1 MDEEILGSV
10 LHGIKPKDY
19 TPIQVRP
26 TPEFGGIQLTEEQQA
41 KKDNMESVKD
51 GEILPLGGFTDTV
64 EAQWE
69 SAKDLVKST
78 DVYKNLFGNS
88 APDDNR
94 LEQSEKLGSA
104 LGIAPQL
111 IASDPDMY
119 KAAVTTYER
128 QRNAAA
134 LNNQPFS
141 AKTLNELYPELDT
154 EDPVATTIALKDYTN
169 ILKSR
174 EAAAQGAA
182 VYTMPESKL
191 TDLSNVIGYL
201 YDTGTHFAGT
211 AYKAGQALD
220 AQSELMYKASIGEI
234 SDEEVEKAIPDLMN
248 AQKAYNAEIGDSY
261 VAKIVGETISQLSMQ
276 KNMIMRG
283 AAEILSPIAPL
294 AQPILAATKTNL
306 PQIATLGAASAAGA
320 VGATGVV
327 AGAAVTGAAAL
338 TGLIALG
345 TASVFTGT
353 YRAEAGQAYWDWRT
367 QKDKN
372 GKSVYTREQAI
383 GHAKRVGRINAA
395 IETGAWELALKG
407 ITKVWGSDAAK
418 AVIKNEAAMKKLI
431 GAGRAAV
438 GAKAIG
444 YGAKQFAKVAAPE
457 IAEEGL
463 QSLSA
468 DMDTRLFGKETVPVR
483 EMMGNALDAMIEA
496 VPSVV
501 GMSIGGA
508 ALAGT
513 GAHRAM
519 KRIAGLSEMK
529 DAVIE
534 FKRENERSMLQKLMD
549 LRSESSLYQKAPET
563 YRKTLQNQLD
573 HTGSG
578 TLYIDAS
585 AAAENE
591 KTHDALNKLV
601 EDGTIT
607 AKELDDAIK
616 TGKPLEVETGKYMQT
631 ATPETH
637 EALSDYTTM
646 DKGEKTIHAIREE
659 RQRMK
664 DMIDIVTMTRE
675 KREAAAAEKILN
687 DHFSDDTDIGRE
699 DRDTAREIL
708 SGGLD
713 HIEDTCKTI
722 LQEAKDAWGKLTG
735 VKELQDY
742 MEQRKTQDANFS
754 NEKGVDM
761 FDVGEGKDRVH
772 LRVSKN
778 PDWYQDFY
786 GAYGRAP
793 NQRELYDIAQ
803 EKIIA
808 ENDKG
813 DEESKVAIAEIEEA
827 KKRVESIERVSETLK
842 SLNKED
848 LIAQTLLDPETY
860 EEAYKPLLEE
870 IKAAG
875 NGAVTKAARDSALVL
890 AKIAENF
897 HNNYG
902 VPLKLAMIAAGE
914 VSPETTHQLNQSA
927 IENELQLVKEKY
939 WNTEEWMKAPDG
951 TPTKLTERQWLI
963 THSETFREWFGDWE
977 TVEKVTKLY
986 YGNPIVMTEGGLK
999 EKLEKAARDN
1009 GINIAADADSIR
1021 KEIKTIFKSLYPGK
1035 ELSKGYREPG
1045 RVKNLDGELI
1055 SITVSSAKELRHHST
1070 NPRTLFLAVNL
1081 DSVIENAT
1089 FLYEEVKDESRVK
1102 KSNQTTL
1109 AYRYYATRVVVNGE
1123 ECIARI
1129 IVRKDKNGNL
1139 YFYDGDITSN
1149 EQIKKDLPK
1158 YLYPDTKTGQNLGK
1172 SLFTHSIQEWLAKVK
1187 ETTDKI
1193 GGNGEVLASVVNDF
1207 EESSTYHQM
1216 AGEHA
1221 RNAPLDKLEVAKK
1234 MEEEEAS
1241 PEEIWDTTGWMRGP
1255 EGEWRFEIPDNLDQI
1270 DLSFAKDQD
1279 RISLWQIYSNPQL
1292 YEAYPALA
1300 NVKVYAEDT
1309 GKAYSGADGFT
1320 DEDGIHLSKE
1330 FIEKNPKEAKSALIH
1345 ELQHVIQMTV
1355 EDRFSKGGNP
1365 KIAEESMEMTLWKLE
1380 VRLEELKLKEPE
1392 RSYIEAMQENDKQ
1405 AAEAMNNGDF
1415 AKFISLSKKKKE
1427 IRKNGPENKE
1437 EIDNILRNIETLKN
1451 ATKETEHGDPHGY
1464 KKYRRLGGEAEAFMT
1479 SERAEG
1485 KQAGMPNYDTG
1496 YGYPVA
1502 NFAGETFRFSL
1513 AQREKSAAEQQLDA
1527 DEKSFADSVDRFMAG
1542 KISTDTIQVMRTPL
1556 VMRLVGAEVLPV
1568 EISVSDLKKVLVDKH
1583 TDITPDIMKQIPR
1596 ALTDPMMIFSTYSGK
1611 NGEVRK
1617 VIVLELKD
1625 KNGATIVIPME
1636 LERKKG
1642 NYEVNQIT
1650 SAYGKTDK
1658 KTRRTSFVWFQK
1670 QLQEGKLEY
1679 ANRKKATD
1687 WISSEQPHWLIPE
1700 EKVDNLLSAPN
1711 VANEENLVKLKSENP
1726 TYYQTAADKD
1736 LVAMHNID
1744 LGNLA
1749 AAIKLGGLPVP
1760 SIAVTKKQTPYT
1772 GFGDATLIMK
1782 KDTVD
1787 PSKTPVFSRDA
1798 WTGVFPKV
1806 IRLANMKRLTSFV
1819 EKAIE
1824 PLQEELPRE
1833 VADYGDIYNSYILR
1847 NANNKNG
1854 DVQKMLEDSLNSA
1867 GYKYY
1872 FLKTINKE
1880 PKLKWRKKGLNKEL
1894 IDHPKILKACQGLEK
1909 KYGKQGLKELLY
1921 EGPSAMLEESTDL
1934 KEANDLIV
1942 NELSKKPEG
1951 NESPF
1956 LKRVHKRQQARL
1968 VNGETLHSLLSDY
1981 LERDKKVFEEESFKQ
1996 QLDKRIKANQNTF
2009 NAWKES
2015 FRDEMLGESVIRDS
2029 GKPADLENIV
2039 DAMLGNL
2046 KNAQKGFA
2054 GFGIGNIIAS
2064 SAKKIESFGEM
2075 HREADRNMDGS
2086 TNIETSLDK
2095 SEQYTKVKDEII
2107 DFTGRMAEAY
2117 KWEDSWESRSDA
2129 SQVLMSMMSGKTF
2142 KASARKFGFTYSAAL
2157 EKQAKEIIKE
2167 VKNLPAKYF
2176 EAKPQRAVRF
2186 SEVAAAVMPKNASK
2200 EIKDYLR
2207 AQGVTIRLYDPRIE
2221 GDRERVTNSA
2231 QDRVKQ
2237 YFQEGSNYQGSYD
2250 RNTNVIELFDGANES
2265 TVVHEGAHMFLSM
2278 LENMSQM
2285 SEENVAT
2292 YFNGDTA
2299 KARAA
2304 LKSMQGD
2311 LSTIRSWAAF
2321 SEDHLSEYKGTI
2333 LEKEFTKYAEDIRA
2347 GKAGAM
2353 ERWMQERF
2361 ARGFEKYLM
2370 DGSAPTKEM
2379 QGVFRRFK
2387 KWLTDIYKTAKSLG
2401 NVELTPEIKD
2411 IFDRMI
2417 STESEINAWAAQ
2429 RKLEAI
2435 DKTVNVNQSELGNLK
2450 AWAES
2455 VKDKAL
2461 EKAMSYY
2468 LHMVREEA
2476 IENFRAS
2483 ISSEE
2488 ERTSFIE
2495 SLGEENEIYQIE
2507 TIYNS
2512 GTFPTRKDRDEFLQ
2526 MAGFTEKDL
2535 KEKLRV
2541 AGGTTEERWNKH
2553 IEEMVQHYREEAL
2566 TPEAIRSM
2574 AEEILRS
2581 PEGMA
2586 KKSRI
2591 EAMLL
2596 EKKVSAYIHLVNSM
2610 QMELKRSKDKKKT
2623 AREIRKRLGLVSEK
2637 ETTEIDKQTDVI
2649 AKSED
2654 KIAKLEKQKKLLKE
2668 QLEKA
2673 KAEAAA
2679 AKGENKSRKESQTIL
2694 EGNMRALEAELEK
2707 ERAQRAKADSTT
2719 KDAELTAADLAVQL
2733 QTMVDGLKESRDA
2746 MRFDMREIKE
2756 DARNTLGGEKLSHAT
2771 SWRWWENKA
2780 QIAEARAMK
2789 AAAGNDWEGAAYWKR
2804 EQAQCLTMAKFA
2816 RANEEEIRRTLHGG
2830 GGKVTTPLLN
2840 ENGMERY
2847 GILGILNRISRTDK
2861 PVMMKDDARYFVQH
2875 MAYVLG
2881 LTKKD
2886 GILPIDESG
2895 QERPF
2900 NWRWLAVEMNPMQ
2913 AMDDDR
2919 YVAEDIIPGWMR
2931 SAFEGSTALKLKD
2944 LTMDQFRE
2952 MAKVMKAVYKLGRR
2966 EYEGNTLGTSF
2977 DEASQKIHDEIL
2989 GNWTHRVAT
2998 PGLKN
3003 QTATN
3008 LDRLGTKIHSLIK
3021 DITLSEILIER
3032 MGKSAAEY
3040 FYKPMDKAAAHL
3052 RELKSAA
3059 RVTFRKNFAIYSRK
3073 EWTAIRS
3080 KKLYTIGLDER
3091 GKPVSYTKEQLLAM
3105 ALNFGTKSNRA
3116 RLIET
3121 LWLSDTL
3128 NTDEKTI
3135 LDMLDKNLT
3144 DKDWDFVESV
3154 WEHLNSYWG
3163 ERNKVQND
3171 LYGTPLGKVQG
3182 EDFTL
3187 KSGRVIH
3194 GAYYRIKYDPLSSAK
3209 TSNFSTTDIAK
3220 MDMQNISSFSLGMG
3234 STKQRA
3240 GTSGGQKLRLDLDV
3254 YVEAVNEAMQ
3264 HIAMREATVD
3274 VYKLL
3279 NRKEVVAAIE
3289 NTAGPETLSLLQ
3301 GWAKDCWHSSIKDM
3315 SEWDST
3321 LGRARRRFNFT
3332 TMGFRFSTA
3341 LLNIGNITGMMDRM
3355 GAMNA
3360 LKAVGDFYFHGNI
3373 VEQRRFIQNKSTM
3386 MRDRGATIDRDM
3398 YMQDRLPVGK
3408 NESELR
3414 SKIEHGK
3421 YGVDTLN
3428 SKAYW
3433 LIQATDEMFSLPEW
3447 LYTYKNAM
3455 AVMEVDGKLTRE
3467 EMDAEAVRLADKAVR
3482 ETFGSNE
3489 TKDQTSFTRKNGI
3502 LAQMTTFY
3510 SYTNLVTNQFI
3521 RAGYIL
3527 YDKGDVKPLLEAT
3540 WYWWILGAL
3549 VETTLREIGDDSDDE
3564 DKWKKKFLHVIA
3576 SGGPIGGVPL
3586 AREAVP
3592 WTVDF
3597 FTGKSFG
3604 SAAPDAPFFDTLKHM
3619 ENFLKA
3625 AKKGDLIEMGRGA
3638 TKAITRT
3645 SIPVPDTITDAFW
3658 NFMRMACTDTEF
3670 TMWDWFRKSLWD
3682 KTLKEKKK

>member
-10 LHGIKPKDY
+10 LRGIKPKDY

-169 ILKSR
+169 ILKNR

-201 YDTGTHFAGT
+201 YDTGAHFAGT
-211 AYKAGQALD
+211 AYEAGQALD

-234 SDEEVEKAIPDLMN
+234 SDEEVEKAIPGLMN

-283 AAEILSPIAPL
+283 AAEIIAPIAPL

-320 VGATGVV
+320 VGATGAV

-367 QKDKN
+367 KKDKN

-383 GHAKRVGRINAA
+383 GHAKRVGVINAA

-407 ITKVWGSDAAK
+407 ISRVWGSDAAK

-468 DMDTRLFGKETVPVR
+468 DIDTNLFGKETVSVR

-508 ALAGT
+508 ALAGA

-519 KRIAGLSEMK
+519 KRITGLSEMK

-549 LRSESSLYQKAPET
+549 LRSESSLYKKAPET

-631 ATPETH
+631 ATPESH
-637 EALSDYTTM
+637 EVLSDYTTM

-664 DMIDIVTMTRE
+664 DMIDIVTMAKE
-675 KREAAAAEKILN
+675 KREAAASEKILN
-687 DHFSDDTDIGRE
+687 EHFSEDTDIGRE

-742 MEQRKTQDANFS
+742 MERRKTQDENFS

-793 NQRELYDIAQ
+793 TQRELYDIAQ

-813 DEESKVAIAEIEEA
+813 DDESKAAIAEIETA

-897 HNNYG
+897 HKNYG
-902 VPLKLAMIAAGE
+902 VPLKLAMVKAGE
-914 VSPETTHQLNQSA
+914 VVGIREGAYGMAAFDVSRSGISSVSQFMDRIKAGKTAGEKPNKIRYTGKFGVSYSEEQVSHATTRHRGHVLTKEQMDDIENHLDVLHNPALSSRGDALSGRYHGKSVLCRIDGDLGSYYVVLEVSNGNGVVWFKTGMAGGKESIDKIIAEHSAGSLSYKDAGTTSQNNSA
-927 IENELQLVKEKY
+927 ITIDSLPNAL
-939 WNTEEWMKAPDG
+939 
-951 TPTKLTERQWLI
+951 
-963 THSETFREWFGDWE
+963 
-977 TVEKVTKLY
+977 
-986 YGNPIVMTEGGLK
+986 
-999 EKLEKAARDN
+999 
-1009 GINIAADADSIR
+1009 GI
-1021 KEIKTIFKSLYPGK
+1021 
-1035 ELSKGYREPG
+1035 
-1045 RVKNLDGELI
+1045 
-1055 SITVSSAKELRHHST
+1055 
-1070 NPRTLFLAVNL
+1070 
-1081 DSVIENAT
+1081 
-1089 FLYEEVKDESRVK
+1089 VK
-1102 KSNQTTL
+1102 KD
-1109 AYRYYATRVVVNGE
+1109 A
-1123 ECIARI
+1123 
-1129 IVRKDKNGNL
+1129 
-1139 YFYDGDITSN
+1139 
-1149 EQIKKDLPK
+1149 
-1158 YLYPDTKTGQNLGK
+1158 
-1172 SLFTHSIQEWLAKVK
+1172 
-1187 ETTDKI
+1187 
-1193 GGNGEVLASVVNDF
+1193 
-1207 EESSTYHQM
+1207 YHQM
-1216 AGEHA
+1216 AGEYAH
-1221 RNAPLDKLEVAKK
+1221 NVLSGKSTKK
-1234 MEEEEAS
+1234 DM
-1241 PEEIWDTTGWMRGP
+1241 
-1255 EGEWRFEIPDNLDQI
+1255 
-1270 DLSFAKDQD
+1270 
-1279 RISLWQIYSNPQL
+1279 
-1292 YEAYPALA
+1292 
-1300 NVKVYAEDT
+1300 AE
-1309 GKAYSGADGFT
+1309 
-1320 DEDGIHLSKE
+1320 
-1330 FIEKNPKEAKSALIH
+1330 
-1345 ELQHVIQMTV
+1345 
-1355 EDRFSKGGNP
+1355 R
-1365 KIAEESMEMTLWKLE
+1365 
-1380 VRLEELKLKEPE
+1380 
-1392 RSYIEAMQENDKQ
+1392 
-1405 AAEAMNNGDF
+1405 
-1415 AKFISLSKKKKE
+1415 
-1427 IRKNGPENKE
+1427 
-1437 EIDNILRNIETLKN
+1437 
-1451 ATKETEHGDPHGY
+1451 
-1464 KKYRRLGGEAEAFMT
+1464 
-1479 SERAEG
+1479 
-1485 KQAGMPNYDTG
+1485 
-1496 YGYPVA
+1496 
-1502 NFAGETFRFSL
+1502 
-1513 AQREKSAAEQQLDA
+1513 QLDA
-1527 DEKSFADSVDRFMAG
+1527 DEKSFADSVDRFIAG
-1542 KISTDTIQVMRTPL
+1542 KEKSPMVRVMTTPL
-1556 VMRLVGAEVLPV
+1556 VLKLTGAEVLPV
-1568 EISVSDLKKVLVDKH
+1568 EIAKTDLEKILNGKH
-1583 TDITPDIMKQIPR
+1583 AGDMTPEIMKQLPR
-1596 ALTDPMMIFSTYSGK
+1596 ALTNPIMIFKSYTGP
-1611 NGEVRK
+1611 NGEERRV
-1617 VIVLELKD
+1617 VVVDLKD
-1625 KNGATIVIPME
+1625 NNGATIVVPFE
-1636 LERKKG
+1636 LKATNTERR
-1642 NYEVNQIT
+1642 YIVNRIA
-1650 SAYGKTDK
+1650 SVYGKTGK
-1658 KTRRTSFVWFQK
+1658 RTRTPSYEWFGR
-1670 QLQEGKLEY
+1670 QLENGNLLY
-1679 ANRKKATD
+1679 ANRKKAINEILQRSPN
-1687 WISSEQPHWLIPE
+1687 WPIPE

-1711 VANEENLVKLKSENP
+1711 VANEEDLVKLKSENP
-1726 TYYQTAADKD
+1726 TYYQKAADKD
-1736 LVAMHNID
+1736 LVVYHNVSTGK
-1744 LGNLA
+1744 LRE
-1749 AAIKLGGLPVP
+1749 AIKLGGLPMP
-1760 SIAVTKKQTPYT
+1760 SLAITKRDIP
-1772 GFGDATLIMK
+1772 FGDFGEITLIGD
-1782 KDTVD
+1782 KDMID
-1787 PSKTPVFSRDA
+1787 PRKSRSNEVFSRDA
-1798 WTGVFPKV
+1798 YTVRKPVVNYEEPAERDQKAFHEKFQKASSELKSKGIEVRKINFSAYTGEEALARMENDEAVKYYYVKNVLKKDVPVKYGTIAHNYPHKEFFEKYPDILIALKDPKV
-1806 IRLANMKRLTSFV
+1806 KEKDFSDLDKACQPYIEDLKEKIRN
-1819 EKAIE
+1819 
-1824 PLQEELPRE
+1824 
-1833 VADYGDIYNSYILR
+1833 
-1847 NANNKNG
+1847 
-1854 DVQKMLEDSLNSA
+1854 
-1867 GYKYY
+1867 
-1872 FLKTINKE
+1872 
-1880 PKLKWRKKGLNKEL
+1880 KKGLLALNKRRLAWLQKDGHVSPEAAVTLSEWAGEYEKGRKASSKKIVDKSSFDQDLQKTIEEDGIDKFISFVRSEFDNLYKERYLWDNGKKYAFNIDNIVKLMKKYRGTNNEEAGGINYGFNSLLAFLSKKFTSVRDIKNHEPSLASNKKEL
-1894 IDHPKILKACQGLEK
+1894 AQYQKAESMYNELRDEAAKLKGGYDVNLDMNLA
-1909 KYGKQGLKELLY
+1909 ELLKDTRDGNKDLHGFP
-1921 EGPSAMLEESTDL
+1921 EDKKFMQHVKDFL
-1934 KEANDLIV
+1934 KEA
-1942 NELSKKPEG
+1942 
-1951 NESPF
+1951 
-1956 LKRVHKRQQARL
+1956 
-1968 VNGETLHSLLSDY
+1968 
-1981 LERDKKVFEEESFKQ
+1981 DKVTT
-1996 QLDKRIKANQNTF
+1996 D
-2009 NAWKES
+2009 
-2015 FRDEMLGESVIRDS
+2015 
-2029 GKPADLENIV
+2029 
-2039 DAMLGNL
+2039 
-2046 KNAQKGFA
+2046 
-2054 GFGIGNIIAS
+2054 
-2064 SAKKIESFGEM
+2064 
-2075 HREADRNMDGS
+2075 
-2086 TNIETSLDK
+2086 
-2095 SEQYTKVKDEII
+2095 
-2107 DFTGRMAEAY
+2107 
-2117 KWEDSWESRSDA
+2117 
-2129 SQVLMSMMSGKTF
+2129 
-2142 KASARKFGFTYSAAL
+2142 
-2157 EKQAKEIIKE
+2157 
-2167 VKNLPAKYF
+2167 YF
-2176 EAKPQRAVRF
+2176 EAKPARKVTFDEFSGAVIPKDTPKETVDF
-2186 SEVAAAVMPKNASK
+2186 LKSQGIEVA
-2200 EIKDYLR
+2200 E
-2207 AQGVTIRLYDPRIE
+2207 YDPDVE
-2221 GDRERVTNSA
+2221 GDRGAKTKELGQLLNV
-2231 QDRVKQ
+2231 
-2237 YFQEGSNYQGSYD
+2237 YFQNKYQGSYD
-2250 RNTNVIELFDGANES
+2250 RSTNVIELFDGANES
-2265 TVVHEGAHMFLSM
+2265 TVIHEGAHMFLSM

-2285 SEENVAT
+2285 SEGDIAA
-2292 YFNGDTA
+2292 YFNGDVG

-2304 LKSMQGD
+2304 RKSMQSD

-2321 SEDHLSEYKGTI
+2321 SEDHLAEYKGTV
-2333 LEKEFTKYAEDIRA
+2333 LEKEFTRYAEDIRA

-2370 DGSAPTKEM
+2370 EGSAPTKEM

-2417 STESEINAWAAQ
+2417 STEAEINAWAAQ

-2435 DKTVNVNQSELGNLK
+2435 DKAIDVNQSELGNLK

-2476 IENFRAS
+2476 IEKFRAS

-2488 ERTSFIE
+2488 EHMKFLQA
-2495 SLGEENEIYQIE
+2495 LGEENEIYQIE
-2507 TIYNS
+2507 SIYNS
-2512 GTFPTRKDRDEFLQ
+2512 DTTKKDQEDFLK
-2526 MAGFTEKDL
+2526 MAGLTEKEL
-2535 KEKLRV
+2535 KEKLAA
-2541 AGGTTEERWNKH
+2541 AGGTTEERWSKH
-2553 IEEMVQHYREEAL
+2553 IEEMMQHYREEAL
-2566 TPEAIRSM
+2566 TPEAITGM

-2733 QTMVDGLKESRDA
+2733 RTMVDGLKESRDA
-2746 MRFDMREIKE
+2746 MRFDMKEIKE

-2900 NWRWLAVEMNPMQ
+2900 NWRWLAIEMNPMQ
-2913 AMDDDR
+2913 AMDNES
-2919 YVAEDIIPGWMR
+2919 YFAEDIIPGWMR
-2931 SAFEGSTALKLKD
+2931 SAFEGSTSLKLKD

-2977 DEASQKIHDEIL
+2977 DDAAQKIHDEIID
-2989 GNWTHRVAT
+2989 NWTHRVAT

-3003 QTATN
+3003 QTATS

-3021 DITLSEILIER
+3021 DITLPEILIER
-3032 MGKSAAEY
+3032 LGKSATEY

-3144 DKDWDFVESV
+3144 DKDWDFVEKV
-3154 WEHLNSYWG
+3154 WDHLNSYWG

-3187 KSGRVIH
+3187 KSGRIIH
-3194 GAYYRIKYDPLSSAK
+3194 GAYYRIKYDPLSSTK

-3240 GTSGGQKLRLDLDV
+3240 GASGGQKLRLDLDV

-3321 LGRARRRFNFT
+3321 LGRARRRFNFA

-3355 GAMNA
+3355 GTMNA
-3360 LKAVGDFYFHGNI
+3360 LKAIGDFYFHGNI
-3373 VEQRRFIQNKSTM
+3373 VEQRRFIQTKSTM

-3447 LYTYKNAM
+3447 LFTYKRAM
-3455 AVMEVDGKLTRE
+3455 VAMEIEGKLNRD

-3489 TKDQTSFTRKNGI
+3489 TKDQTSFIRKNGI

-3527 YDKGDVKPLLEAT
+3527 YDKGDVKPLLAAT
-3540 WYWWILGAL
+3540 WYWWLLGAL

-3597 FTGKSFG
+3597 FVGKSFG

-3619 ENFLKA
+3619 ENFLRA
-3625 AKKGDLIEMGRGA
+3625 TKKGDLIEMGRGA

-3658 NFMRMACTDTEF
+3658 NFMRMVSADTEF

>member
-19 TPIQVRP
+19 TPIQVRS

-51 GEILPLGGFTDTV
+51 GEVLPLGGFTDTV

-134 LNNQPFS
+134 LNNRPFS
-141 AKTLNELYPELDT
+141 AKTLNEFYPELDT

-169 ILKSR
+169 ILKNR
-174 EAAAQGAA
+174 EAAAKGAA

-211 AYKAGQALD
+211 AYEAGQALD
-220 AQSELMYKASIGEI
+220 AQSELMYKASIGAI

-320 VGATGVV
+320 VGATGAV

-338 TGLIALG
+338 AGLIALG
-345 TASVFTGT
+345 TASVFLGT
-353 YRAEAGQAYWDWRT
+353 YRAEAGQAYWDWRAK
-367 QKDKN
+367 KDKN
-372 GKSVYTREQAI
+372 GKSVYTRDEAI
-383 GHAKRVGRINAA
+383 GHAKRVGVINAA
-395 IETGAWELALKG
+395 IEAGAMELALKG

-431 GAGRAAV
+431 GAGRNTV
-438 GAKAIG
+438 RAKAIG
-444 YGAKQFAKVAAPE
+444 YGAKQFIKVAAPE

-468 DMDTRLFGKETVPVR
+468 DIDTNLFGKETVSIR
-483 EMMGNALDAMIEA
+483 EMTGNALDAMIEA
-496 VPSVV
+496 VPSVI
-501 GMSIGGA
+501 GMSIGGV
-508 ALAGT
+508 ALAGA

-549 LRSESSLYQKAPET
+549 LRSESSLYKKAPET

-573 HTGSG
+573 NTGSG

-607 AKELDDAIK
+607 VKELDDAIK

-637 EALSDYTTM
+637 DALSDYTTM

-675 KREAAAAEKILN
+675 KREAAASEKILN
-687 DHFSDDTDIGRE
+687 DYFSDDTDIGRE

-722 LQEAKDAWGKLTG
+722 LQEAKDAWGELTG

-742 MEQRKTQDANFS
+742 MERRKTQDANFS
-754 NEKGVDM
+754 NEKGVD
-761 FDVGEGKDRVH
+761 FVDVGEGKDRVH
-772 LRVSKN
+772 LRISKN
-778 PDWYQDFY
+778 PGWYQDFY
-786 GAYGRAP
+786 DSYGRAP
-793 NQRELYDIAQ
+793 TQRELYDIAQ

-813 DEESKVAIAEIEEA
+813 DDESKAAIAEIEEA

-870 IKAAG
+870 IKAAR

-897 HNNYG
+897 HKNYG
-902 VPLKLAMIAAGE
+902 VPLKLAMVKAGE
-914 VSPETTHQLNQSA
+914 VVGIREGAYGMAAFEIRKAGATKVSQLLERIDKGISHSA
-927 IENELQLVKEKY
+927 IRFTDDNGVSWAGERIPHIRKHLTDEEIQDLSEHIGTIEDYAPSDWQDGDYKGQHEGKHYVVKVKGAKGTYYAVLSFAENGKIWIATAVNDKQSNQYKKEIGAFHA
-939 WNTEEWMKAPDG
+939 EM
-951 TPTKLTERQWLI
+951 LT
-963 THSETFREWFGDWE
+963 D
-977 TVEKVTKLY
+977 
-986 YGNPIVMTEGGLK
+986 
-999 EKLEKAARDN
+999 KAAASDSHQN
-1009 GINIAADADSIR
+1009 APIPLQSLQEKIGI
-1021 KEIKTIFKSLYPGK
+1021 
-1035 ELSKGYREPG
+1035 
-1045 RVKNLDGELI
+1045 
-1055 SITVSSAKELRHHST
+1055 
-1070 NPRTLFLAVNL
+1070 
-1081 DSVIENAT
+1081 
-1089 FLYEEVKDESRVK
+1089 VK
-1102 KSNQTTL
+1102 KS
-1109 AYRYYATRVVVNGE
+1109 A
-1123 ECIARI
+1123 
-1129 IVRKDKNGNL
+1129 
-1139 YFYDGDITSN
+1139 
-1149 EQIKKDLPK
+1149 
-1158 YLYPDTKTGQNLGK
+1158 
-1172 SLFTHSIQEWLAKVK
+1172 
-1187 ETTDKI
+1187 
-1193 GGNGEVLASVVNDF
+1193 
-1207 EESSTYHQM
+1207 YHQM
-1216 AGEHA
+1216 AGEYAH
-1221 RNAPLDKLEVAKK
+1221 NALSGKSTKK
-1234 MEEEEAS
+1234 DM
-1241 PEEIWDTTGWMRGP
+1241 
-1255 EGEWRFEIPDNLDQI
+1255 
-1270 DLSFAKDQD
+1270 
-1279 RISLWQIYSNPQL
+1279 
-1292 YEAYPALA
+1292 
-1300 NVKVYAEDT
+1300 AE
-1309 GKAYSGADGFT
+1309 K
-1320 DEDGIHLSKE
+1320 
-1330 FIEKNPKEAKSALIH
+1330 
-1345 ELQHVIQMTV
+1345 
-1355 EDRFSKGGNP
+1355 
-1365 KIAEESMEMTLWKLE
+1365 
-1380 VRLEELKLKEPE
+1380 
-1392 RSYIEAMQENDKQ
+1392 
-1405 AAEAMNNGDF
+1405 
-1415 AKFISLSKKKKE
+1415 
-1427 IRKNGPENKE
+1427 
-1437 EIDNILRNIETLKN
+1437 
-1451 ATKETEHGDPHGY
+1451 
-1464 KKYRRLGGEAEAFMT
+1464 
-1479 SERAEG
+1479 
-1485 KQAGMPNYDTG
+1485 
-1496 YGYPVA
+1496 
-1502 NFAGETFRFSL
+1502 
-1513 AQREKSAAEQQLDA
+1513 QLDA

-1583 TDITPDIMKQIPR
+1583 EDITPDIMKQIPR

-1625 KNGATIVIPME
+1625 ENGATIVVPME
-1636 LERKKG
+1636 LEHMSDGYK
-1642 NYEVNQIT
+1642 VNRMT
-1650 SAYGKTDK
+1650 STYGKTDR
-1658 KTRRTSFVWFQK
+1658 KTGEPSYEWFKK
-1670 QLQEGKLEY
+1670 QLEAGNLEY
-1679 ANRKKATD
+1679 VNRKKATD
-1687 WISSEQPHWLIPE
+1687 WISTEQPDWLIPK

-1711 VANEENLVKLKSENP
+1711 VANEEDLVKLKSENP

-1736 LVAMHNID
+1736 LVVYHNVSAGK
-1744 LGNLA
+1744 LRE
-1749 AAIKLGGLPVP
+1749 AIKLGGLPMP
-1760 SIAVTKKQTPYT
+1760 SLAITKRDIP
-1772 GFGDATLIMK
+1772 FGDFGEITLIGD
-1782 KDTVD
+1782 KDMID
-1787 PSKTPVFSRDA
+1787 PRKSRSNEVFSRDA
-1798 WTGVFPKV
+1798 YTVRKPVVNYEAPAKIDSDAFHK
-1806 IRLANMKRLTSFV
+1806 KY
-1819 EKAIE
+1819 
-1824 PLQEELPRE
+1824 EETRKFL
-1833 VADYGDIYNSYILR
+1833 
-1847 NANNKNG
+1847 NKNSI
-1854 DVQKMLEDSLNSA
+1854 DVGEINFSFYNGEESLAAMENNIA
-1867 GYKYY
+1867 IKYY
-1872 FLKTINKE
+1872 YVKNVLKKDIPIKE
-1880 PKLKWRKKGLNKEL
+1880 RTVTPLVRGEKLFKKYPKLIQALKSPMVKKGDFSEVDQAARPYFDEMRQDIARGKGLVGRSKRVLAKWTTNGHINEEGVKEL
-1894 IDHPKILKACQGLEK
+1894 ILRLSTYEEDKKKKPYKEVDRDAFVKDLRKTIEEAGMERFTAFVRSEFDNLYKDRYLWDNGK
-1909 KYGKQGLKELLY
+1909 KYAFNIDNIVKLMKKYRGTNNEEPGGINYGFNSLLAFLSKKFTSIRDIKNHESLLAPNKKELARYKKAEDMYNRLIDEAAELRGSY
-1921 EGPSAMLEESTDL
+1921 GMDLDMDLAELMKDTRDGKKDLHGFPEDKKFLQHIKDFL
-1934 KEANDLIV
+1934 KEA
-1942 NELSKKPEG
+1942 
-1951 NESPF
+1951 
-1956 LKRVHKRQQARL
+1956 
-1968 VNGETLHSLLSDY
+1968 
-1981 LERDKKVFEEESFKQ
+1981 DKVTT
-1996 QLDKRIKANQNTF
+1996 D
-2009 NAWKES
+2009 
-2015 FRDEMLGESVIRDS
+2015 
-2029 GKPADLENIV
+2029 
-2039 DAMLGNL
+2039 
-2046 KNAQKGFA
+2046 
-2054 GFGIGNIIAS
+2054 
-2064 SAKKIESFGEM
+2064 
-2075 HREADRNMDGS
+2075 
-2086 TNIETSLDK
+2086 
-2095 SEQYTKVKDEII
+2095 
-2107 DFTGRMAEAY
+2107 
-2117 KWEDSWESRSDA
+2117 
-2129 SQVLMSMMSGKTF
+2129 
-2142 KASARKFGFTYSAAL
+2142 
-2157 EKQAKEIIKE
+2157 
-2167 VKNLPAKYF
+2167 YF
-2176 EAKPQRAVRF
+2176 EAKPARKVTFDEFSGAVIPKGT
-2186 SEVAAAVMPKNASK
+2186 SEETVNFLES
-2200 EIKDYLR
+2200 
-2207 AQGVTIRLYDPRIE
+2207 QGIVVREYDQDIE
-2221 GDRERVTNSA
+2221 GDREAKAKELGQKLNV
-2231 QDRVKQ
+2231 
-2237 YFQEGSNYQGSYD
+2237 YFQNKYQGAYD
-2250 RNTNVIELFDGANES
+2250 RNANVIELFDGANES
-2265 TVVHEGAHMFLSM
+2265 TVIHEGAHMFLSM

-2292 YFNGDTA
+2292 YFNGDMA

-2304 LKSMQGD
+2304 LKSMRGD

-2347 GKAGAM
+2347 GKNGAM

-2387 KWLTDIYKTAKSLG
+2387 KWLTDIYKAAKNLG

-2417 STESEINAWAAQ
+2417 STENEINAWAAQ

-2435 DKTVNVNQSELGNLK
+2435 DKTIDVNQSELGNLK

-2468 LHMVREEA
+2468 LHMVKEEA
-2476 IENFRAS
+2476 IENFKAS

-2512 GTFPTRKDRDEFLQ
+2512 DTFPTKKDRDEFLQ
-2526 MAGFTEKDL
+2526 MAGLTEKDL
-2535 KEKLRV
+2535 KEKLRA

-2553 IEEMVQHYREEAL
+2553 IEEMMQHYREEAL
-2566 TPEAIRSM
+2566 TPEAIRGM
-2574 AEEILRS
+2574 AEEVLRS

-2694 EGNMRALEAELEK
+2694 EGNIRALEAELEK

-2746 MRFDMREIKE
+2746 MRFDMKEIKE

-2789 AAAGNDWEGAAYWKR
+2789 AAADNDWEGAAYWKR

-2816 RANEEEIRRTLHGG
+2816 RANEDEIRRTLHGG

-2900 NWRWLAVEMNPMQ
+2900 NWRWLAIEMNPMQ
-2913 AMDDDR
+2913 AMDNEN
-2919 YVAEDIIPGWMR
+2919 YFAEDIIPGWMR
-2931 SAFEGSTALKLKD
+2931 SAFEGSTSLKLKD

-2977 DEASQKIHDEIL
+2977 DDAAQKIHDEIL

-3003 QTATN
+3003 QTATS

-3021 DITLSEILIER
+3021 DITLPEILIER
-3032 MGKSAAEY
+3032 LGKSAAEY

-3080 KKLYTIGLDER
+3080 KKLYTVGLDER

-3105 ALNFGTKSNRA
+3105 ALNFGTKSNRE

-3194 GAYYRIKYDPLSSAK
+3194 GAYYRIKYDPLSSTK

-3341 LLNIGNITGMMDRM
+3341 LLNIGNITGMMERM
-3355 GAMNA
+3355 GAANA

-3373 VEQRRFIQNKSTM
+3373 KEQRAFIQGKSTM

-3398 YMQDRLPVGK
+3398 FMQDRLPVGK

-3502 LAQMTTFY
+3502 LAQMTTFF

-3527 YDKGDVKPLLEAT
+3527 YDNGDVKPLLAAT

-3564 DKWKKKFLHVIA
+3564 DKWKKKFLHVVA

-3604 SAAPDAPFFDTLKHM
+3604 SAAPDAPFFDMLKHM

-3625 AKKGDLIEMGRGA
+3625 TKKGDLIEMGRGA

>member
-119 KAAVTTYER
+119 KVAVTTYER

-141 AKTLNELYPELDT
+141 AQTLKDLYPELDT

-174 EAAAQGAA
+174 EAAARGTA
-182 VYTMPESKL
+182 VYTMPESRL
-191 TDLSNVIGYL
+191 NDLSNVIGYL
-201 YDTGTHFAGT
+201 YDTGAHFAGT
-211 AYKAGQALD
+211 AYEAGQALD

-234 SDEEVEKAIPDLMN
+234 SDEEVEKAIPGLMN

-283 AAEILSPIAPL
+283 AAEILAPIAPL

-320 VGATGVV
+320 VGATGAV

-367 QKDKN
+367 KKDKN

-468 DMDTRLFGKETVPVR
+468 DIDTRLFGKETVPVR

-508 ALAGT
+508 ALAGA

-519 KRIAGLSEMK
+519 KRITGLSEMK

-549 LRSESSLYQKAPET
+549 LRSESSLYKKAPET

-675 KREAAAAEKILN
+675 KREAAATEKILN

-722 LQEAKDAWGKLTG
+722 LQEAKDTWGKLTG

-742 MEQRKTQDANFS
+742 MERRKTQDANFS

-786 GAYGRAP
+786 GTYGRAP

-813 DEESKVAIAEIEEA
+813 DEESKAAIAEIEEA

-860 EEAYKPLLEE
+860 EEAYKPLLAQ
-870 IKAAG
+870 IQAAG

-890 AKIAENF
+890 AKLAENF
-897 HNNYG
+897 HKNYG
-902 VPLKLAMIAAGE
+902 VPLKLAMVKAGEVVGIREGAYGMAAFDVSRSGISSVSQFMDRIKAGKAAGE
-914 VSPETTHQLNQSA
+914 KPNKIRYTGKFGVSYSEEQVSHATILHRGHVLTKEQMDDIENHLDVLHNPALSSRGDALSGRYHGKSVLCRIDGDLGSYYVVLEVSNDNGVVWFKTGMAGGKESIDKIIAEHSAGSLSYKDAGTTSQNNSA
-927 IENELQLVKEKY
+927 ITIDSLPNAL
-939 WNTEEWMKAPDG
+939 
-951 TPTKLTERQWLI
+951 
-963 THSETFREWFGDWE
+963 
-977 TVEKVTKLY
+977 
-986 YGNPIVMTEGGLK
+986 
-999 EKLEKAARDN
+999 
-1009 GINIAADADSIR
+1009 GI
-1021 KEIKTIFKSLYPGK
+1021 
-1035 ELSKGYREPG
+1035 
-1045 RVKNLDGELI
+1045 
-1055 SITVSSAKELRHHST
+1055 
-1070 NPRTLFLAVNL
+1070 
-1081 DSVIENAT
+1081 
-1089 FLYEEVKDESRVK
+1089 VK
-1102 KSNQTTL
+1102 KD
-1109 AYRYYATRVVVNGE
+1109 A
-1123 ECIARI
+1123 
-1129 IVRKDKNGNL
+1129 
-1139 YFYDGDITSN
+1139 
-1149 EQIKKDLPK
+1149 
-1158 YLYPDTKTGQNLGK
+1158 
-1172 SLFTHSIQEWLAKVK
+1172 
-1187 ETTDKI
+1187 
-1193 GGNGEVLASVVNDF
+1193 
-1207 EESSTYHQM
+1207 YHQM
-1216 AGEHA
+1216 AGEYAH
-1221 RNAPLDKLEVAKK
+1221 NVLSSKSTKK
-1234 MEEEEAS
+1234 
-1241 PEEIWDTTGWMRGP
+1241 
-1255 EGEWRFEIPDNLDQI
+1255 
-1270 DLSFAKDQD
+1270 
-1279 RISLWQIYSNPQL
+1279 
-1292 YEAYPALA
+1292 
-1300 NVKVYAEDT
+1300 
-1309 GKAYSGADGFT
+1309 
-1320 DEDGIHLSKE
+1320 
-1330 FIEKNPKEAKSALIH
+1330 
-1345 ELQHVIQMTV
+1345 
-1355 EDRFSKGGNP
+1355 
-1365 KIAEESMEMTLWKLE
+1365 
-1380 VRLEELKLKEPE
+1380 
-1392 RSYIEAMQENDKQ
+1392 
-1405 AAEAMNNGDF
+1405 
-1415 AKFISLSKKKKE
+1415 
-1427 IRKNGPENKE
+1427 
-1437 EIDNILRNIETLKN
+1437 
-1451 ATKETEHGDPHGY
+1451 
-1464 KKYRRLGGEAEAFMT
+1464 
-1479 SERAEG
+1479 
-1485 KQAGMPNYDTG
+1485 GM
-1496 YGYPVA
+1496 
-1502 NFAGETFRFSL
+1502 
-1513 AQREKSAAEQQLDA
+1513 AEQQLDA
-1527 DEKSFADSVDRFMAG
+1527 DEKSFADSVDRFIAG
-1542 KISTDTIQVMRTPL
+1542 KEKSPMVRVMTTPL
-1556 VMRLVGAEVLPV
+1556 VLKLTGAEVLPV
-1568 EISVSDLKKVLVDKH
+1568 EIAKTDLEKILNGKH
-1583 TDITPDIMKQIPR
+1583 AGDMTPEIMKQLPR
-1596 ALTDPMMIFSTYSGK
+1596 ALTNPIMIFKSYTGP
-1611 NGEVRK
+1611 NGEERRV
-1617 VIVLELKD
+1617 VVVDLKD
-1625 KNGATIVIPME
+1625 RNGATIVVPFE
-1636 LERKKG
+1636 LKVTTRK
-1642 NYEVNQIT
+1642 NYEINRIA
-1650 SAYGKTDK
+1650 SAYGKTK
-1658 KTRRTSFVWFQK
+1658 KKSKNPSYEWFNN
-1670 QLQEGKLEY
+1670 QLDEENLLY
-1679 ANRKKATD
+1679 VNRKKAINEILQRSPN
-1687 WISSEQPHWLIPE
+1687 WPMPE

-1711 VANEENLVKLKSENP
+1711 VANEEDLVKLKSENP

-1736 LVAMHNID
+1736 LVVYHNVSAGK
-1744 LGNLA
+1744 LRE
-1749 AAIKLGGLPVP
+1749 AIKLGGLPMP
-1760 SIAVTKKQTPYT
+1760 SLAITKRDIP
-1772 GFGDATLIMK
+1772 FGDFGEITLIGDKVMI
-1782 KDTVD
+1782 D
-1787 PSKTPVFSRDA
+1787 PRKSRSNEVFSRDA
-1798 WTGVFPKV
+1798 YTVRKPVVNYEVPAKIDSDAFHKKFEETRKFLKKNSIDVGVINFSFYDGEES
-1806 IRLANMKRLTSFV
+1806 LAAMENNI
-1819 EKAIE
+1819 AI
-1824 PLQEELPRE
+1824 
-1833 VADYGDIYNSYILR
+1833 
-1847 NANNKNG
+1847 
-1854 DVQKMLEDSLNSA
+1854 
-1867 GYKYY
+1867 KYY
-1872 FLKTINKE
+1872 YVKNVLKKDIPIKE
-1880 PKLKWRKKGLNKEL
+1880 RTVTPPVRGERLFKEYPELIHALKSSKVKEGDFSEVDQAARPYFDEMRQDIAMGKGLVGRSKRVLAKWTTNGHINEE
-1894 IDHPKILKACQGLEK
+1894 GV
-1909 KYGKQGLKELLY
+1909 KELLLRLSAY
-1921 EGPSAMLEESTDL
+1921 EEDKKKKPYKEVDRQDFVKDLRKTIEEAGIERFTAFVRSEFDSLYKDRYLWDNGKKYAFNIDNIVKLMKKYRGTNNEGPGGINYGFNSLLAFLSKKFTSIRDIKNHESLLAPNKKELARHKKAEDMYNRLIDEAAELRGSYGMDLDMDLAGLMKDTRDGKKDLHGFPEDKKFLQHIKDFL
-1934 KEANDLIV
+1934 KEA
-1942 NELSKKPEG
+1942 
-1951 NESPF
+1951 
-1956 LKRVHKRQQARL
+1956 
-1968 VNGETLHSLLSDY
+1968 
-1981 LERDKKVFEEESFKQ
+1981 DKVTT
-1996 QLDKRIKANQNTF
+1996 D
-2009 NAWKES
+2009 
-2015 FRDEMLGESVIRDS
+2015 
-2029 GKPADLENIV
+2029 
-2039 DAMLGNL
+2039 
-2046 KNAQKGFA
+2046 
-2054 GFGIGNIIAS
+2054 
-2064 SAKKIESFGEM
+2064 
-2075 HREADRNMDGS
+2075 
-2086 TNIETSLDK
+2086 
-2095 SEQYTKVKDEII
+2095 
-2107 DFTGRMAEAY
+2107 
-2117 KWEDSWESRSDA
+2117 
-2129 SQVLMSMMSGKTF
+2129 
-2142 KASARKFGFTYSAAL
+2142 
-2157 EKQAKEIIKE
+2157 
-2167 VKNLPAKYF
+2167 YF
-2176 EAKPQRAVRF
+2176 EAKPARKVTFDEFSGAVI
-2186 SEVAAAVMPKNASK
+2186 PKGTPEETVNFLES
-2200 EIKDYLR
+2200 
-2207 AQGVTIRLYDPRIE
+2207 QGIVVREYDQDVE
-2221 GDRERVTNSA
+2221 GDREAKAKELGQKLNV
-2231 QDRVKQ
+2231 
-2237 YFQEGSNYQGSYD
+2237 YFQNKYQGSYD
-2250 RNTNVIELFDGANES
+2250 RNANVIELFDGANES
-2265 TVVHEGAHMFLSM
+2265 TVIHEGAHMFLSM
-2278 LENMSQM
+2278 LENMSQT

-2304 LKSMQGD
+2304 LKSMRGD
-2311 LSTIRSWAAF
+2311 LSAIRSWAAF

-2411 IFDRMI
+2411 IFDHMI
-2417 STESEINAWAAQ
+2417 STEAEINAWAAQ

-2476 IENFRAS
+2476 IENFKAS
-2483 ISSEE
+2483 ISSKE

-2495 SLGEENEIYQIE
+2495 SLGENEIYQIE

-2512 GTFPTRKDRDEFLQ
+2512 DTFPTKKDRDEFLQ
-2526 MAGFTEKDL
+2526 MAGLTEKDL
-2535 KEKLRV
+2535 KEKLRA

-2566 TPEAIRSM
+2566 TLEAIRGM

-2637 ETTEIDKQTDVI
+2637 ETTEVDKQTDVI

-2733 QTMVDGLKESRDA
+2733 QTMVDGLKESREA
-2746 MRFDMREIKE
+2746 MRFNMKEIKE
-2756 DARNTLGGEKLSHAT
+2756 DARNTLGGEKISHAI

-2780 QIAEARAMK
+2780 QIAETRAMK

-2900 NWRWLAVEMNPMQ
+2900 NWHWLAVEMNPMQ

-2919 YVAEDIIPGWMR
+2919 YMAEDIIPGWMR
-2931 SAFEGSTALKLKD
+2931 SAFDGSSPMKLKD

-2977 DEASQKIHDEIL
+2977 DDAAQKIHDEIL

-3003 QTATN
+3003 QTATS

-3021 DITLSEILIER
+3021 DITLPEILIER
-3032 MGKSAAEY
+3032 LGKSAAEY

-3073 EWTAIRS
+3073 EWTTIRS
-3080 KKLYTIGLDER
+3080 KKLYTVGLDER

-3105 ALNFGTKSNRA
+3105 ALNFGTKSNRE

-3135 LDMLDKNLT
+3135 IDMLDKNLT
-3144 DKDWDFVESV
+3144 DKDWDFVEKV
-3154 WEHLNSYWG
+3154 WDHLNSYWG

-3194 GAYYRIKYDPLSSAK
+3194 GAYYRIKYDPLSSTK

-3240 GTSGGQKLRLDLDV
+3240 GASGGQKLRLDLDV

-3321 LGRARRRFNFT
+3321 LGRARRRFNFA

-3341 LLNIGNITGMMDRM
+3341 LLNIGNITGMMERM
-3355 GAMNA
+3355 GAANA

-3373 VEQRRFIQNKSTM
+3373 VEQRRFIQTKSTM

-3408 NESELR
+3408 NESEFR

-3433 LIQATDEMFSLPEW
+3433 LIQVTDEMFSLPEW
-3447 LYTYKNAM
+3447 LFTYKRAM
-3455 AVMEVDGKLTRE
+3455 AAMEIEGKLNRD

-3489 TKDQTSFTRKNGI
+3489 TKDQTSFIRKNGI

-3521 RAGYIL
+3521 RAGYVL
-3527 YDKGDVKPLLEAT
+3527 YDKGDIKPLLAAT

-3619 ENFLKA
+3619 ENFIKA

>member
-154 EDPVATTIALKDYTN
+154 KDPVATTIALKDYTN
-169 ILKSR
+169 ILKNR

-201 YDTGTHFAGT
+201 YDTGAHFAGT
-211 AYKAGQALD
+211 AYEAGQALD

-234 SDEEVEKAIPDLMN
+234 SDEEVEKAIPGLMN

-283 AAEILSPIAPL
+283 AAEILAPIAPL
-294 AQPILAATKTNL
+294 AQPLLAATKTNL

-320 VGATGVV
+320 VGATGAV

-338 TGLIALG
+338 AGLIALG

-367 QKDKN
+367 KKDKN

-383 GHAKRVGRINAA
+383 GHAKRVGVINAA

-407 ITKVWGSDAAK
+407 ITRVWGNDAAK
-418 AVIKNEAAMKKLI
+418 AVIKNEAAMKRLI

-444 YGAKQFAKVAAPE
+444 YGAKQFVKVAAPE

-468 DMDTRLFGKETVPVR
+468 DIDTNLFGKETVPVR

-508 ALAGT
+508 ALAGA

-549 LRSESSLYQKAPET
+549 LRSESSLYKKAPET

-713 HIEDTCKTI
+713 HVEDTCKTI

-742 MEQRKTQDANFS
+742 MERRKTQDANFS

-778 PDWYQDFY
+778 PAWYQDFY

-803 EKIIA
+803 EKIIG

-813 DEESKVAIAEIEEA
+813 DDESKAAIAEIEDA

-875 NGAVTKAARDSALVL
+875 NGAVTKAARDSALIL
-890 AKIAENF
+890 AKLAENF
-897 HNNYG
+897 HKNYG

-914 VSPETTHQLNQSA
+914 VSPETASQLNQSA

-951 TPTKLTERQWLI
+951 TLTKLTERQWLI

-986 YGNPIVMTEGGLK
+986 YGNPIVMTEGGFK

-1216 AGEHA
+1216 AGEYAH
-1221 RNAPLDKLEVAKK
+1221 NVLSGKSTKK
-1234 MEEEEAS
+1234 DM
-1241 PEEIWDTTGWMRGP
+1241 
-1255 EGEWRFEIPDNLDQI
+1255 
-1270 DLSFAKDQD
+1270 
-1279 RISLWQIYSNPQL
+1279 
-1292 YEAYPALA
+1292 
-1300 NVKVYAEDT
+1300 AE
-1309 GKAYSGADGFT
+1309 
-1320 DEDGIHLSKE
+1320 
-1330 FIEKNPKEAKSALIH
+1330 
-1345 ELQHVIQMTV
+1345 
-1355 EDRFSKGGNP
+1355 R
-1365 KIAEESMEMTLWKLE
+1365 
-1380 VRLEELKLKEPE
+1380 
-1392 RSYIEAMQENDKQ
+1392 
-1405 AAEAMNNGDF
+1405 
-1415 AKFISLSKKKKE
+1415 
-1427 IRKNGPENKE
+1427 
-1437 EIDNILRNIETLKN
+1437 
-1451 ATKETEHGDPHGY
+1451 
-1464 KKYRRLGGEAEAFMT
+1464 
-1479 SERAEG
+1479 
-1485 KQAGMPNYDTG
+1485 
-1496 YGYPVA
+1496 
-1502 NFAGETFRFSL
+1502 
-1513 AQREKSAAEQQLDA
+1513 QLDA
-1527 DEKSFADSVDRFMAG
+1527 DEKSFADSVDRFIAG
-1542 KISTDTIQVMRTPL
+1542 KEKSPMVRVMTTPL
-1556 VMRLVGAEVLPV
+1556 VLKLTGAEVLPV
-1568 EISVSDLKKVLVDKH
+1568 EIAKTDLEKILNGKH
-1583 TDITPDIMKQIPR
+1583 AGDMTPEIMKQLPR
-1596 ALTDPMMIFSTYSGK
+1596 ALTNPIMIFKSYTGP
-1611 NGEVRK
+1611 NGEERRV
-1617 VIVLELKD
+1617 VVVDLKD
-1625 KNGATIVIPME
+1625 RNGATIVVPFE
-1636 LERKKG
+1636 LKVTTRK
-1642 NYEVNQIT
+1642 NYEINRIA
-1650 SAYGKTDK
+1650 SAYGKTK
-1658 KTRRTSFVWFQK
+1658 KKSKIPSYEWFIG
-1670 QLQEGKLEY
+1670 QLDEGNLLY
-1679 ANRKKATD
+1679 VNRKKAINEILQRSPN
-1687 WISSEQPHWLIPE
+1687 WPMPE

-1711 VANEENLVKLKSENP
+1711 VANEEDLVKLKSENP

-1736 LVAMHNID
+1736 LVVYHNVSTGK
-1744 LGNLA
+1744 LRE
-1749 AAIKLGGLPVP
+1749 AIKLGGLPMP
-1760 SIAVTKKQTPYT
+1760 SLAITKRDIP
-1772 GFGDATLIMK
+1772 FGDFGEITLIGD
-1782 KDTVD
+1782 KDMID
-1787 PSKTPVFSRDA
+1787 PRKSRSNEVFSRDA
-1798 WTGVFPKV
+1798 YTVRKPVVNYEVPAKIDSDAFHKKYEETRKFLKKNSIDVGVINFSFYDGEES
-1806 IRLANMKRLTSFV
+1806 LAAMENNI
-1819 EKAIE
+1819 AI
-1824 PLQEELPRE
+1824 
-1833 VADYGDIYNSYILR
+1833 
-1847 NANNKNG
+1847 
-1854 DVQKMLEDSLNSA
+1854 
-1867 GYKYY
+1867 KYY
-1872 FLKTINKE
+1872 YVKNVLKKDIPIKE
-1880 PKLKWRKKGLNKEL
+1880 RTVTPPVRGERLFKEYPELIHALKSSKVKKGDFSEVDQAARPYFDEMRQDIAMGK
-1894 IDHPKILKACQGLEK
+1894 GLVGRSKRVLAKWTTNGHINEE
-1909 KYGKQGLKELLY
+1909 GVKELLLRLSAY
-1921 EGPSAMLEESTDL
+1921 EEDKKKKPYKEVDRQDFVKDLRKTIEEAGIERFTAFVRSEFDSLYKDRYLWDNGKKYAFNIDNIVKLMKKYRGTNNEGPGGINYGFNSLLAF
-1934 KEANDLIV
+1934 
-1942 NELSKKPEG
+1942 LSKKFTSIRDIKNHE
-1951 NESPF
+1951 
-1956 LKRVHKRQQARL
+1956 
-1968 VNGETLHSLLSDY
+1968 SLLAPNKKELARYKKAEDMYNRLIDEAAELRGSYGMD
-1981 LERDKKVFEEESFKQ
+1981 LDMDLAGLMKDTRDGKKDLHGFPEDKKFLQ
-1996 QLDKRIKANQNTF
+1996 H
-2009 NAWKES
+2009 
-2015 FRDEMLGESVIRDS
+2015 
-2029 GKPADLENIV
+2029 
-2039 DAMLGNL
+2039 
-2046 KNAQKGFA
+2046 
-2054 GFGIGNIIAS
+2054 
-2064 SAKKIESFGEM
+2064 IEDFL
-2075 HREADRNMDGS
+2075 READ
-2086 TNIETSLDK
+2086 
-2095 SEQYTKVKDEII
+2095 
-2107 DFTGRMAEAY
+2107 
-2117 KWEDSWESRSDA
+2117 
-2129 SQVLMSMMSGKTF
+2129 
-2142 KASARKFGFTYSAAL
+2142 KATTD
-2157 EKQAKEIIKE
+2157 
-2167 VKNLPAKYF
+2167 YF
-2176 EAKPQRAVRF
+2176 EAKPARKVTFDEFSGAVI
-2186 SEVAAAVMPKNASK
+2186 PKGTPEETVNFLES
-2200 EIKDYLR
+2200 
-2207 AQGVTIRLYDPRIE
+2207 QGIVVREYDQDVE
-2221 GDRERVTNSA
+2221 GDREAKAKELGQKLNV
-2231 QDRVKQ
+2231 
-2237 YFQEGSNYQGSYD
+2237 YFQNKYQGSYD
-2250 RNTNVIELFDGANES
+2250 RNANVIELFDGANES
-2265 TVVHEGAHMFLSM
+2265 TVIHEGAHMFLSM

-2304 LKSMQGD
+2304 LKSMRGD
-2311 LSTIRSWAAF
+2311 LSAIRSWAAF

-2387 KWLTDIYKTAKSLG
+2387 KWLTDIYKTAKNLG

-2417 STESEINAWAAQ
+2417 STEAEINAWAAQ

-2476 IENFRAS
+2476 IENFKAS

-2512 GTFPTRKDRDEFLQ
+2512 DTFPTKKDRDEFLQ
-2526 MAGFTEKDL
+2526 MAGLTEKDL
-2535 KEKLRV
+2535 KEKLRA

-2566 TPEAIRSM
+2566 TPEAIRGM

-2623 AREIRKRLGLVSEK
+2623 VREIRKRLGLVSEK
-2637 ETTEIDKQTDVI
+2637 ETTEVDKQTDVI

-2679 AKGENKSRKESQTIL
+2679 AKGENQSRKESQTIL

-2746 MRFDMREIKE
+2746 MRFDMREIKQ

-2830 GGKVTTPLLN
+2830 GGKVTTSLLN

-2861 PVMMKDDARYFVQH
+2861 PVLMKDDARYFVQH

-2919 YVAEDIIPGWMR
+2919 YFAEDIIPGWMR
-2931 SAFEGSTALKLKD
+2931 SAFEGSSPMKLKD

-2977 DEASQKIHDEIL
+2977 DDAAQKIHDEIL

-3003 QTATN
+3003 QTATS

-3021 DITLSEILIER
+3021 DITLPEILIER
-3032 MGKSAAEY
+3032 LGKSAAEY

-3080 KKLYTIGLDER
+3080 KKLYTVGLDER

-3144 DKDWDFVESV
+3144 DKDWDFVEKV
-3154 WEHLNSYWG
+3154 WDHLNSYWG

-3194 GAYYRIKYDPLSSAK
+3194 GAYYRIKYDPLSSTK

-3279 NRKEVVAAIE
+3279 NRKEVVSAIE

-3341 LLNIGNITGMMDRM
+3341 LLNIGNITGMMERM
-3355 GAMNA
+3355 GAANA
-3360 LKAVGDFYFHGNI
+3360 LKAVGDFYFHGSI
-3373 VEQRRFIQNKSTM
+3373 VEQRAFIQSKSTM

-3408 NESELR
+3408 NESEFR

-3447 LYTYKNAM
+3447 LFTYKRAM
-3455 AVMEVDGKLTRE
+3455 AAMEIEGKLNRD

-3521 RAGYIL
+3521 RAGYTL
-3527 YDKGDVKPLLEAT
+3527 YDKGDVKPLLAVT

-3549 VETTLREIGDDSDDE
+3549 VETTLREIGDDTDDE

>member
-141 AKTLNELYPELDT
+141 AKILKDLYPELDT

-169 ILKSR
+169 ILKNR
-174 EAAAQGAA
+174 EAAARGAA

-201 YDTGTHFAGT
+201 YDTGTHFVGT
-211 AYKAGQALD
+211 AYEAGQALD
-220 AQSELMYKASIGEI
+220 AQSELMYKASIGAI

-306 PQIATLGAASAAGA
+306 PQIATLGAASAASA
-320 VGATGVV
+320 VGATGAV

-338 TGLIALG
+338 AGLIALG
-345 TASVFTGT
+345 TASVFVGT
-353 YRAEAGQAYWDWRT
+353 YRAEAGQAYWDWRAK
-367 QKDKN
+367 KDKN

-383 GHAKRVGRINAA
+383 GHAKRVGVINAA
-395 IETGAWELALKG
+395 IEAGAMELALKG

-431 GAGRAAV
+431 GAGRNTV
-438 GAKAIG
+438 RAKAIG
-444 YGAKQFAKVAAPE
+444 YGAKQLAKVAAPE

-468 DMDTRLFGKETVPVR
+468 DIDTNLFGKETVSIR
-483 EMMGNALDAMIEA
+483 EMTGNALDAMIEA
-496 VPSVV
+496 VPSVI

-508 ALAGT
+508 ALAGA

-549 LRSESSLYQKAPET
+549 LRSESSLYKKAPET
-563 YRKTLQNQLD
+563 YQKTLQNQLD
-573 HTGSG
+573 RTGSG

-675 KREAAAAEKILN
+675 KREAAASEKILN
-687 DHFSDDTDIGRE
+687 DHFSEDTDIGRE

-742 MEQRKTQDANFS
+742 MERRKTQDANFS

-793 NQRELYDIAQ
+793 SQRELYDIAQ

-813 DEESKVAIAEIEEA
+813 DEESKAAIAEIEEA

-897 HNNYG
+897 HKNYG
-902 VPLKLAMIAAGE
+902 VPLKLAMVKAGE
-914 VSPETTHQLNQSA
+914 VVGIREGAYGMAAFDVSRSGISSVSQFMDRIKAGKTAGEKPNKIRYTGKFGVSYSEEQVSHATTRHRGHVLTKEQMDDIENHLDVLHNPALSSRGDALSGRYHGKSVLCRIDGDLGSYYVVLEVSNDNGVVWFKTGMAGGKESIDKIIAEHSAGSLSYKDAGTTSQNNSA
-927 IENELQLVKEKY
+927 ITIDSLPNAL
-939 WNTEEWMKAPDG
+939 
-951 TPTKLTERQWLI
+951 
-963 THSETFREWFGDWE
+963 
-977 TVEKVTKLY
+977 
-986 YGNPIVMTEGGLK
+986 
-999 EKLEKAARDN
+999 
-1009 GINIAADADSIR
+1009 GI
-1021 KEIKTIFKSLYPGK
+1021 
-1035 ELSKGYREPG
+1035 
-1045 RVKNLDGELI
+1045 
-1055 SITVSSAKELRHHST
+1055 
-1070 NPRTLFLAVNL
+1070 
-1081 DSVIENAT
+1081 
-1089 FLYEEVKDESRVK
+1089 VK
-1102 KSNQTTL
+1102 KD
-1109 AYRYYATRVVVNGE
+1109 A
-1123 ECIARI
+1123 
-1129 IVRKDKNGNL
+1129 
-1139 YFYDGDITSN
+1139 
-1149 EQIKKDLPK
+1149 
-1158 YLYPDTKTGQNLGK
+1158 
-1172 SLFTHSIQEWLAKVK
+1172 
-1187 ETTDKI
+1187 
-1193 GGNGEVLASVVNDF
+1193 
-1207 EESSTYHQM
+1207 YHQM
-1216 AGEHA
+1216 AGEYAH
-1221 RNAPLDKLEVAKK
+1221 NAPSDKLAKK
-1234 MEEEEAS
+1234 DM
-1241 PEEIWDTTGWMRGP
+1241 
-1255 EGEWRFEIPDNLDQI
+1255 
-1270 DLSFAKDQD
+1270 
-1279 RISLWQIYSNPQL
+1279 
-1292 YEAYPALA
+1292 
-1300 NVKVYAEDT
+1300 AE
-1309 GKAYSGADGFT
+1309 
-1320 DEDGIHLSKE
+1320 
-1330 FIEKNPKEAKSALIH
+1330 
-1345 ELQHVIQMTV
+1345 
-1355 EDRFSKGGNP
+1355 R
-1365 KIAEESMEMTLWKLE
+1365 
-1380 VRLEELKLKEPE
+1380 
-1392 RSYIEAMQENDKQ
+1392 
-1405 AAEAMNNGDF
+1405 
-1415 AKFISLSKKKKE
+1415 
-1427 IRKNGPENKE
+1427 
-1437 EIDNILRNIETLKN
+1437 
-1451 ATKETEHGDPHGY
+1451 
-1464 KKYRRLGGEAEAFMT
+1464 
-1479 SERAEG
+1479 
-1485 KQAGMPNYDTG
+1485 
-1496 YGYPVA
+1496 
-1502 NFAGETFRFSL
+1502 
-1513 AQREKSAAEQQLDA
+1513 QLDA

-1625 KNGATIVIPME
+1625 KNGATIVVPME

-1658 KTRRTSFVWFQK
+1658 KTRRTSFAWFQK

-1687 WISSEQPHWLIPE
+1687 WISSEQPHWLIPK

-1711 VANEENLVKLKSENP
+1711 VANEEDLVKLKSENP
-1726 TYYQTAADKD
+1726 TYYQKAADKD
-1736 LVAMHNID
+1736 LVVYHNVSTGK
-1744 LGNLA
+1744 LRE
-1749 AAIKLGGLPVP
+1749 AIKLGGLPMP
-1760 SIAVTKKQTPYT
+1760 SLAITKRDIP
-1772 GFGDATLIMK
+1772 FGDFGEITLIGD
-1782 KDTVD
+1782 KDMID
-1787 PSKTPVFSRDA
+1787 PRKSRSNEVFSRDA
-1798 WTGVFPKV
+1798 YTVRKPVVNYEEPAERDQKAFHEKFQKASSELKSKGIEVRKINFSAYTGEEALARMENDEAVKYYYVKNVLKKDVPVKYGTIAHNYPHKEFFEKYPDILIALKDPKV
-1806 IRLANMKRLTSFV
+1806 KEKDFSDLDKACQPYIEDLKEKIRN
-1819 EKAIE
+1819 
-1824 PLQEELPRE
+1824 
-1833 VADYGDIYNSYILR
+1833 
-1847 NANNKNG
+1847 
-1854 DVQKMLEDSLNSA
+1854 
-1867 GYKYY
+1867 
-1872 FLKTINKE
+1872 
-1880 PKLKWRKKGLNKEL
+1880 KKGLLALNKRRLAWLQKDGHVSPEAAVTLSEWAGEYEKGRKASSKKIVDKSSFDQDLQKTIEEDGIDKFISFVRSEFDNLYKERYLWDNGKKYAFNIDNIVKLMKKYRGTNNEGAGGINYGFNSLLAFLSKKFTSVRDIKNHEPSLASNKKEL
-1894 IDHPKILKACQGLEK
+1894 AQYQKAESMYNELRDEAAKLKGGYDVNLDMNLA
-1909 KYGKQGLKELLY
+1909 ELLKDTRDGNKDLHGFP
-1921 EGPSAMLEESTDL
+1921 EDKKFMQHVKDFL
-1934 KEANDLIV
+1934 KEA
-1942 NELSKKPEG
+1942 
-1951 NESPF
+1951 
-1956 LKRVHKRQQARL
+1956 
-1968 VNGETLHSLLSDY
+1968 
-1981 LERDKKVFEEESFKQ
+1981 DKVTT
-1996 QLDKRIKANQNTF
+1996 D
-2009 NAWKES
+2009 
-2015 FRDEMLGESVIRDS
+2015 
-2029 GKPADLENIV
+2029 
-2039 DAMLGNL
+2039 
-2046 KNAQKGFA
+2046 
-2054 GFGIGNIIAS
+2054 
-2064 SAKKIESFGEM
+2064 
-2075 HREADRNMDGS
+2075 
-2086 TNIETSLDK
+2086 
-2095 SEQYTKVKDEII
+2095 
-2107 DFTGRMAEAY
+2107 
-2117 KWEDSWESRSDA
+2117 
-2129 SQVLMSMMSGKTF
+2129 
-2142 KASARKFGFTYSAAL
+2142 
-2157 EKQAKEIIKE
+2157 
-2167 VKNLPAKYF
+2167 YF
-2176 EAKPQRAVRF
+2176 EAKPARKVTFDEFSGAVIPKDTPKETVDF
-2186 SEVAAAVMPKNASK
+2186 LKSQGIEVA
-2200 EIKDYLR
+2200 E
-2207 AQGVTIRLYDPRIE
+2207 YDPDVE
-2221 GDRERVTNSA
+2221 GDRGAKTKELGQLLNV
-2231 QDRVKQ
+2231 
-2237 YFQEGSNYQGSYD
+2237 YFQNKYQGSYD
-2250 RNTNVIELFDGANES
+2250 RSTNVIELFDGANES
-2265 TVVHEGAHMFLSM
+2265 TVIHEGAHMFLSM

-2285 SEENVAT
+2285 SEGDIAA
-2292 YFNGDTA
+2292 YFNGDVG

-2304 LKSMQGD
+2304 RKSMQSD

-2321 SEDHLSEYKGTI
+2321 SEDHLAEYKGTV
-2333 LEKEFTKYAEDIRA
+2333 LEKEFTRYAEDIRA

-2370 DGSAPTKEM
+2370 EGSAPTKEM

-2417 STESEINAWAAQ
+2417 STEAEINAWAAQ

-2435 DKTVNVNQSELGNLK
+2435 DKAIDVNQSELGNLK

-2476 IENFRAS
+2476 IENFKAS

-2512 GTFPTRKDRDEFLQ
+2512 DTFPTKKDRDEFLQ
-2526 MAGFTEKDL
+2526 MAGLTEKDL
-2535 KEKLRV
+2535 KEKLRA

-2553 IEEMVQHYREEAL
+2553 IEDMVQHYREEAL
-2566 TPEAIRSM
+2566 TPEAIRGM

-2581 PEGMA
+2581 PEGMTR
-2586 KKSRI
+2586 KSRI

-2623 AREIRKRLGLVSEK
+2623 AREIRKRLGLVSEE
-2637 ETTEIDKQTDVI
+2637 ETTELDKQTDVI

-2654 KIAKLEKQKKLLKE
+2654 KITKLERQKKLLKE

-2673 KAEAAA
+2673 KTEAAE

-2694 EGNMRALEAELEK
+2694 EGNLKALERELEK
-2707 ERAQRAKADSTT
+2707 ERAAHQKSEETN
-2719 KDAELTAADLAVQL
+2719 KDAELTVADLTIQL
-2733 QTMVDGLKESRDA
+2733 KTMVDGLKESRDA
-2746 MRFDMREIKE
+2746 MRLNMKEIKE

-2886 GILPIDESG
+2886 GTLPIDESG

-2900 NWRWLAVEMNPMQ
+2900 NWRWLAIEMNPMQ
-2913 AMDDDR
+2913 AMDNES
-2919 YVAEDIIPGWMR
+2919 YFAEDIIPGWMR
-2931 SAFEGSTALKLKD
+2931 SAFDGSRPMKMKD

-2977 DEASQKIHDEIL
+2977 DDAAQKIHDEIL
-2989 GNWTHRVAT
+2989 DNWTHRVAS

-3003 QTATN
+3003 QTATD

-3021 DITLSEILIER
+3021 DIILPEILIER
-3032 MGKSAAEY
+3032 LGKSAAEY
-3040 FYKPMDKAAAHL
+3040 FYKPIDKAAAHL

-3073 EWTAIRS
+3073 EWTVIRS

-3091 GKPVSYTKEQLLAM
+3091 GTPVSYTKEQLLAM
-3105 ALNFGTKSNRA
+3105 ALNFGTKSNRE
-3116 RLIET
+3116 RLIKT

-3128 NTDEKTI
+3128 EINEETI

-3194 GAYYRIKYDPLSSAK
+3194 GEYYRIKYDPLSSTK

-3341 LLNIGNITGMMDRM
+3341 LLNIGNITGMMERM
-3355 GAMNA
+3355 GAANA

-3373 VEQRRFIQNKSTM
+3373 IEQRRFIQTKSTM

-3408 NESELR
+3408 NESEFR

-3447 LYTYKNAM
+3447 LFTYKRAM
-3455 AVMEVDGKLTRE
+3455 AAMEIEGKLNRD

-3527 YDKGDVKPLLEAT
+3527 YDKGDVKPLLAAT
-3540 WYWWILGAL
+3540 WYWWLLGAL

-3658 NFMRMACTDTEF
+3658 NFMRMVSTDTEF

>member
-141 AKTLNELYPELDT
+141 AKILNELYPELDT

-169 ILKSR
+169 ILKNR

-191 TDLSNVIGYL
+191 TDLSNIIGYL

-211 AYKAGQALD
+211 AYEAGQALD

-234 SDEEVEKAIPDLMN
+234 SDEEVEKAIPGLMN

-283 AAEILSPIAPL
+283 AAEIIAPIAPL

-320 VGATGVV
+320 VGATGAV

-367 QKDKN
+367 KKDKN

-418 AVIKNEAAMKKLI
+418 TVIKNEAAMKKLI

-444 YGAKQFAKVAAPE
+444 YGAKQFVKVAAPE

-468 DMDTRLFGKETVPVR
+468 DMDTSLFGKEPIPMR

-508 ALAGT
+508 ALAGA

-519 KRIAGLSEMK
+519 KRITGLSEMK

-549 LRSESSLYQKAPET
+549 LRSGSSLYKKAPET

-675 KREAAAAEKILN
+675 KREAAATEKILN

-713 HIEDTCKTI
+713 HIEDTCKAI

-742 MEQRKTQDANFS
+742 MERRKTQDANFS

-813 DEESKVAIAEIEEA
+813 DDESKAAIAEIEEA

-860 EEAYKPLLEE
+860 EEAYKPLLAQ
-870 IKAAG
+870 IQAAG
-875 NGAVTKAARDSALVL
+875 NGAVTKAARDSALIL
-890 AKIAENF
+890 AKLAENF
-897 HNNYG
+897 HRNYG

-914 VSPETTHQLNQSA
+914 VSPETAHQLNQSA

-939 WNTEEWMKAPDG
+939 WNTDEWMKAPDG
-951 TPTKLTERQWLI
+951 TPTKLTEHQWLI
-963 THSETFREWFGDWE
+963 AHSETFKKWFGNWG
-977 TVEKVTKLY
+977 TVEKYNRL
-986 YGNPIVMTEGGLK
+986 IH
-999 EKLEKAARDN
+999 
-1009 GINIAADADSIR
+1009 
-1021 KEIKTIFKSLYPGK
+1021 
-1035 ELSKGYREPG
+1035 SKPVECNRTTFRGA
-1045 RVKNLDGELI
+1045 
-1055 SITVSSAKELRHHST
+1055 SAKEIGKAAKELYRALFPVSRAGGKRDEPAVIRNRDGEYIRMPVSAAKELVRHSAQNST
-1070 NPRTLFLAVNL
+1070 LQLIPNL
-1081 DSVIENAT
+1081 KELIAKSV
-1089 FLYEEVKDESRVK
+1089 FLYEDAKDPDRVK
-1102 KSNQTTL
+1102 KLNQSTVS
-1109 AYRYYATRVVVNGE
+1109 YRYYGMKIKLDGK
-1123 ECIARI
+1123 ECFARI
-1129 IVRKDKNGNL
+1129 VVREEANGRK
-1139 YFYDGDITSN
+1139 YFYDGDIT
-1149 EQIKKDLPK
+1149 EIKKNPAQTGG
-1158 YLYPDTKTGQNLGK
+1158 PDSKNGVQSEGV
-1172 SLFTHSIQEWLAKVK
+1172 LFTHSIQEWLVKVK

-1193 GGNGEVLASVVNDF
+1193 GGNGEVLPSVVNDF
-1207 EESSTYHQM
+1207 EGSSTYHQM
-1216 AGEHA
+1216 AEEYAHDVLSG
-1221 RNAPLDKLEVAKK
+1221 KSTKK
-1234 MEEEEAS
+1234 GM
-1241 PEEIWDTTGWMRGP
+1241 
-1255 EGEWRFEIPDNLDQI
+1255 
-1270 DLSFAKDQD
+1270 
-1279 RISLWQIYSNPQL
+1279 
-1292 YEAYPALA
+1292 
-1300 NVKVYAEDT
+1300 AER
-1309 GKAYSGADGFT
+1309 
-1320 DEDGIHLSKE
+1320 H
-1330 FIEKNPKEAKSALIH
+1330 
-1345 ELQHVIQMTV
+1345 
-1355 EDRFSKGGNP
+1355 
-1365 KIAEESMEMTLWKLE
+1365 
-1380 VRLEELKLKEPE
+1380 
-1392 RSYIEAMQENDKQ
+1392 
-1405 AAEAMNNGDF
+1405 
-1415 AKFISLSKKKKE
+1415 
-1427 IRKNGPENKE
+1427 
-1437 EIDNILRNIETLKN
+1437 
-1451 ATKETEHGDPHGY
+1451 
-1464 KKYRRLGGEAEAFMT
+1464 
-1479 SERAEG
+1479 
-1485 KQAGMPNYDTG
+1485 
-1496 YGYPVA
+1496 
-1502 NFAGETFRFSL
+1502 
-1513 AQREKSAAEQQLDA
+1513 LDA

-1625 KNGATIVIPME
+1625 KNGATIVVPME
-1636 LERKKG
+1636 LERMSDGYK
-1642 NYEVNQIT
+1642 VNRMT
-1650 SAYGKTDK
+1650 STYGKTDR
-1658 KTRRTSFVWFQK
+1658 KTGEPSYEWFKK
-1670 QLQEGKLEY
+1670 QLEAENLEY
-1679 ANRKKATD
+1679 VNRKKATD
-1687 WISSEQPHWLIPE
+1687 WISTEQPDWLIPK

-1711 VANEENLVKLKSENP
+1711 VANEEDLVKLKSENP

-1736 LVAMHNID
+1736 LVVYHNVSAGK
-1744 LGNLA
+1744 LRE
-1749 AAIKLGGLPVP
+1749 AIKLGGLPMP
-1760 SIAVTKKQTPYT
+1760 SLAITKRDIP
-1772 GFGDATLIMK
+1772 FGDFGEITLIGD
-1782 KDTVD
+1782 KDMID
-1787 PSKTPVFSRDA
+1787 PRKSRSNEVFSRDA
-1798 WTGVFPKV
+1798 YTVRKPVVNYEVPAKIDSDAFHK
-1806 IRLANMKRLTSFV
+1806 KY
-1819 EKAIE
+1819 
-1824 PLQEELPRE
+1824 EETRKFL
-1833 VADYGDIYNSYILR
+1833 
-1847 NANNKNG
+1847 NKNSI
-1854 DVQKMLEDSLNSA
+1854 DVGEINFSFYNGEESLAAMENNIA
-1867 GYKYY
+1867 IKYY
-1872 FLKTINKE
+1872 YVKNVLKKDIPIKE
-1880 PKLKWRKKGLNKEL
+1880 RTVTPPVRGERLFKEYPELIHALKSSKVKKGDFSEVDQAARPYFDEMRQDIAMGK
-1894 IDHPKILKACQGLEK
+1894 GLVGRSKRVLAKWTTNGHINEE
-1909 KYGKQGLKELLY
+1909 GVKELLLRLSAY
-1921 EGPSAMLEESTDL
+1921 EEDKKKKPYKEVDRQDFVKDLRKTIEEAGIERFTAFVRSEFDSLYKDRYLWDNGKKYAFNIDNIVKLMKKYRGTNNEGPGGINYGFNSLLAFLSKKFTSIRDIKNHESLLAPNKKELARYKKAEDMYNRLIDEAAELRGSYGMDLDMDLAGLMKDTRDGKKDLHGFPEDKKFLQHIKDFL
-1934 KEANDLIV
+1934 KEA
-1942 NELSKKPEG
+1942 
-1951 NESPF
+1951 
-1956 LKRVHKRQQARL
+1956 
-1968 VNGETLHSLLSDY
+1968 
-1981 LERDKKVFEEESFKQ
+1981 DKVTT
-1996 QLDKRIKANQNTF
+1996 D
-2009 NAWKES
+2009 
-2015 FRDEMLGESVIRDS
+2015 
-2029 GKPADLENIV
+2029 
-2039 DAMLGNL
+2039 
-2046 KNAQKGFA
+2046 
-2054 GFGIGNIIAS
+2054 
-2064 SAKKIESFGEM
+2064 
-2075 HREADRNMDGS
+2075 
-2086 TNIETSLDK
+2086 
-2095 SEQYTKVKDEII
+2095 
-2107 DFTGRMAEAY
+2107 
-2117 KWEDSWESRSDA
+2117 
-2129 SQVLMSMMSGKTF
+2129 
-2142 KASARKFGFTYSAAL
+2142 
-2157 EKQAKEIIKE
+2157 
-2167 VKNLPAKYF
+2167 YF
-2176 EAKPQRAVRF
+2176 EAKPARKVTFEEFSGAVI
-2186 SEVAAAVMPKNASK
+2186 PKGTPEETVNFLES
-2200 EIKDYLR
+2200 
-2207 AQGVTIRLYDPRIE
+2207 QGIVVREYDQDVE
-2221 GDRERVTNSA
+2221 GDREAKAKELGQKLNV
-2231 QDRVKQ
+2231 
-2237 YFQEGSNYQGSYD
+2237 YFQNKYQGSYD
-2250 RNTNVIELFDGANES
+2250 RNANVIELFDGANES
-2265 TVVHEGAHMFLSM
+2265 TVIHEGAHTFLSM

-2311 LSTIRSWAAF
+2311 LSAIRSWAAF

-2387 KWLTDIYKTAKSLG
+2387 KWLTDIYKTAKNLG

-2476 IENFRAS
+2476 IENFKAS

-2512 GTFPTRKDRDEFLQ
+2512 DTFPTKKDRDEFLQ
-2526 MAGFTEKDL
+2526 MAGLTEKDL
-2535 KEKLRV
+2535 KEKLRA

-2566 TPEAIRSM
+2566 TPESIRGM

-2780 QIAEARAMK
+2780 QIAEVRAMK
-2789 AAAGNDWEGAAYWKR
+2789 AAAANDWEGAAYWKR

-2900 NWRWLAVEMNPMQ
+2900 NWRWLAIEMNPMQ
-2913 AMDDDR
+2913 AMDNEN
-2919 YVAEDIIPGWMR
+2919 YFAEDIIPGWMR

-2977 DEASQKIHDEIL
+2977 DDAAQKIHDEIL

-3003 QTATN
+3003 QTATS
-3008 LDRLGTKIHSLIK
+3008 LDRMGTKIHSLIK
-3021 DITLSEILIER
+3021 DITLPEILIER
-3032 MGKSAAEY
+3032 LGKSAAEY

-3105 ALNFGTKSNRA
+3105 ALNFGTKSNRE

-3144 DKDWDFVESV
+3144 DKDWDFVEKV
-3154 WEHLNSYWG
+3154 WDHLNSYWG

-3194 GAYYRIKYDPLSSAK
+3194 GAYYRIKYDPLSSTK

-3279 NRKEVVAAIE
+3279 NRKEVVTAIE

-3315 SEWDST
+3315 SEWDSA
-3321 LGRARRRFNFT
+3321 LGRARRRFNFA

-3341 LLNIGNITGMMDRM
+3341 LLNIGNITGMMERM
-3355 GAMNA
+3355 GAANA

-3373 VEQRRFIQNKSTM
+3373 VEQRRFIQSKSTM

-3408 NESELR
+3408 NESEFR

-3447 LYTYKNAM
+3447 LFTYKRAM
-3455 AVMEVDGKLTRE
+3455 AAMEIEGKFNRD

-3489 TKDQTSFTRKNGI
+3489 TKDQTSFIRKNGI

-3521 RAGYIL
+3521 RAGYTL
-3527 YDKGDVKPLLEAT
+3527 YDKGDVKPLLAAT
-3540 WYWWILGAL
+3540 WYWWLLGAL

>member
-169 ILKSR
+169 ILKNR

-201 YDTGTHFAGT
+201 YDTGTHFVGT
-211 AYKAGQALD
+211 AYEAGQALD

-248 AQKAYNAEIGDSY
+248 AQKAYNAEIGNSY

-276 KNMIMRG
+276 KNMIIRG
-283 AAEILSPIAPL
+283 AAEIIAPIAPL

-320 VGATGVV
+320 VGATGAV

-367 QKDKN
+367 KKDKN

-383 GHAKRVGRINAA
+383 GHAKRVGVINAA

-407 ITKVWGSDAAK
+407 IAKVWGSDAAK

-444 YGAKQFAKVAAPE
+444 YGAKQFVKVAAPE

-468 DMDTRLFGKETVPVR
+468 DIDTNLFGKETVPVR
-483 EMMGNALDAMIEA
+483 KMMGNALDAMIEA

-549 LRSESSLYQKAPET
+549 LRSESSLYKKAPET

-631 ATPETH
+631 ATPETN

-646 DKGEKTIHAIREE
+646 DKGEKTIHAIWEE

-675 KREAAAAEKILN
+675 KREAAATEKILN

-722 LQEAKDAWGKLTG
+722 LQEAKDTWGKLTG

-742 MEQRKTQDANFS
+742 MERRKTQDANFS

-813 DEESKVAIAEIEEA
+813 DDESKAAIAEIEEA

-875 NGAVTKAARDSALVL
+875 NGAVTKAARDSALIL
-890 AKIAENF
+890 AKLAENF
-897 HNNYG
+897 HKNYG
-902 VPLKLAMIAAGE
+902 VPLKLAMVKAGE
-914 VSPETTHQLNQSA
+914 V
-927 IENELQLVKEKY
+927 V
-939 WNTEEWMKAPDG
+939 
-951 TPTKLTERQWLI
+951 
-963 THSETFREWFGDWE
+963 
-977 TVEKVTKLY
+977 
-986 YGNPIVMTEGGLK
+986 
-999 EKLEKAARDN
+999 
-1009 GINIAADADSIR
+1009 GIN
-1021 KEIKTIFKSLYPGK
+1021 KE
-1035 ELSKGYREPG
+1035 
-1045 RVKNLDGELI
+1045 
-1055 SITVSSAKELRHHST
+1055 A
-1070 NPRTLFLAVNL
+1070 
-1081 DSVIENAT
+1081 
-1089 FLYEEVKDESRVK
+1089 
-1102 KSNQTTL
+1102 
-1109 AYRYYATRVVVNGE
+1109 
-1123 ECIARI
+1123 
-1129 IVRKDKNGNL
+1129 
-1139 YFYDGDITSN
+1139 
-1149 EQIKKDLPK
+1149 
-1158 YLYPDTKTGQNLGK
+1158 
-1172 SLFTHSIQEWLAKVK
+1172 
-1187 ETTDKI
+1187 
-1193 GGNGEVLASVVNDF
+1193 
-1207 EESSTYHQM
+1207 YHQM

-1234 MEEEEAS
+1234 MEEEESS
-1241 PEEIWDTTGWMRGP
+1241 PEEIWDATGWMRGP
-1255 EGEWRFEIPDNLDQI
+1255 EGEWRFEIPDNIDQI
-1270 DLSFAKDQD
+1270 DLSFAKDQN
-1279 RISLWQIYSNPQL
+1279 RISLWQIYRNPQL
-1292 YEAYPALA
+1292 YEAYPSLA

-1330 FIEKNPKEAKSALIH
+1330 FIEKNPKESKSALIH

-1392 RSYIEAMQENDKQ
+1392 RSYIKAMQENDKQ

-1427 IRKNGPENKE
+1427 IRKNGPESKE
-1437 EIDNILRNIETLKN
+1437 EIDNILRNIEMLKN

-1464 KKYRRLGGEAEAFMT
+1464 KKYRRLGGEAEAFMA

-1502 NFAGETFRFSL
+1502 NFAG
-1513 AQREKSAAEQQLDA
+1513 
-1527 DEKSFADSVDRFMAG
+1527 FAL
-1542 KISTDTIQVMRTPL
+1542 PL
-1556 VMRLVGAEVLPV
+1556 MSSKE
-1568 EISVSDLKKVLVDKH
+1568 
-1583 TDITPDIMKQIPR
+1583 M
-1596 ALTDPMMIFSTYSGK
+1596 
-1611 NGEVRK
+1611 NGEVHTLSEFNRK
-1617 VIVLELKD
+1617 VQNDMEKGWSPNSSKWTDENGITFKGERVLHAREKHGLSNEQLDDLEASIGELYCAAVSNKKTPGQFNGIHVIALVKGKPSCYRVNLAFMENGTVQFETAFPGKEEAIKKEIANCAPRVLASKNEASVPPGKEFAISIPNIQKELGIV
-1625 KNGATIVIPME
+1625 
-1636 LERKKG
+1636 KKG
-1642 NYEVNQIT
+1642 V
-1650 SAYGKTDK
+1650 
-1658 KTRRTSFVWFQK
+1658 
-1670 QLQEGKLEY
+1670 
-1679 ANRKKATD
+1679 NRKKA
-1687 WISSEQPHWLIPE
+1687 I
-1700 EKVDNLLSAPN
+1700 
-1711 VANEENLVKLKSENP
+1711 NELKSENP

-1772 GFGDATLIMK
+1772 DFGDATLIMK

-1833 VADYGDIYNSYILR
+1833 AADYGDIYNSYILR

-2075 HREADRNMDGS
+2075 HREADRNMDES
-2086 TNIETSLDK
+2086 TNIETRLDK

-2107 DFTGRMAEAY
+2107 DFTDRMAEAY
-2117 KWEDSWESRSDA
+2117 KWEDSWESCSDA
-2129 SQVLMSMMSGKTF
+2129 SQVLASMMSGKTF

-2157 EKQAKEIIKE
+2157 EKQAKEIIKG
-2167 VKNLPAKYF
+2167 VKDLPAKYF

-2250 RNTNVIELFDGANES
+2250 RNANVIELFDGANES

-2347 GKAGAM
+2347 GKNGAM

-2468 LHMVREEA
+2468 LYMVREEA

-2512 GTFPTRKDRDEFLQ
+2512 DAFPTKKDRDEFLQ
-2526 MAGFTEKDL
+2526 MAGLTEKDL
-2535 KEKLRV
+2535 EEKLRA

-2566 TPEAIRSM
+2566 TPEAIRGM

-2637 ETTEIDKQTDVI
+2637 ETTEIDKQTGVI
-2649 AKSED
+2649 ARSED

-2668 QLEKA
+2668 QLKKA
-2673 KAEAAA
+2673 KAEAEA

-2746 MRFDMREIKE
+2746 MRFDMKEIKE

-2789 AAAGNDWEGAAYWKR
+2789 AATGNDWEGAAYWKR

-2830 GGKVTTPLLN
+2830 GGKVTTALLN

-2919 YVAEDIIPGWMR
+2919 YMAEDIIPGWMR
-2931 SAFEGSTALKLKD
+2931 SAFDGSSPMKLKD

-2977 DEASQKIHDEIL
+2977 DDAAQKIHDEIL
-2989 GNWTHRVAT
+2989 GNWTHRIAT

-3003 QTATN
+3003 QTATS

-3021 DITLSEILIER
+3021 DITLPEILIER
-3032 MGKSAAEY
+3032 LGKSTYEY

-3052 RELKSAA
+3052 RELKSEA

-3080 KKLYTIGLDER
+3080 KKLYTVGLDER

-3105 ALNFGTKSNRA
+3105 ALNFGTKSNRE

-3187 KSGRVIH
+3187 KSGRIIH
-3194 GAYYRIKYDPLSSAK
+3194 GQYYRIKYDPLSSTK

-3341 LLNIGNITGMMDRM
+3341 LLNIGNITGMMERM
-3355 GAMNA
+3355 GAANA

-3373 VEQRRFIQNKSTM
+3373 VEQRRFIQTKSTM

-3408 NESELR
+3408 NESEFR

-3433 LIQATDEMFSLPEW
+3433 LIQATDEMFSMPEW
-3447 LYTYKNAM
+3447 LFTYKRAM
-3455 AVMEVDGKLTRE
+3455 AAMEIEGKLNRD

-3489 TKDQTSFTRKNGI
+3489 TKDQTSFIRKNGI

-3510 SYTNLVTNQFI
+3510 SYTSLVTNQFI
-3521 RAGYIL
+3521 RAGYVL
-3527 YDKGDVKPLLEAT
+3527 YDKGDVKPLIAAT

-3564 DKWKKKFLHVIA
+3564 DKWKKKFLHVAA

-3586 AREAVP
+3586 VREAVP

-3619 ENFLKA
+3619 EKFLRA
-3625 AKKGDLIEMGRGA
+3625 TKKGDLIEMGRGA

>member
-69 SAKDLVKST
+69 SAKDLVRST

-169 ILKSR
+169 ILKNR

-201 YDTGTHFAGT
+201 YDTGTHFAST
-211 AYKAGQALD
+211 AYEAGQALD

-283 AAEILSPIAPL
+283 AAEIIAPIAPL

-320 VGATGVV
+320 VGATGAV

-367 QKDKN
+367 KKDKN

-383 GHAKRVGRINAA
+383 GHAKRVGVINAA

-407 ITKVWGSDAAK
+407 IAKVWGSDAAK

-468 DMDTRLFGKETVPVR
+468 DIDTNLFGKETVPVR

-549 LRSESSLYQKAPET
+549 LRSESSLYKKAPET

-675 KREAAAAEKILN
+675 KREAAATEKILN

-722 LQEAKDAWGKLTG
+722 LQEAKDTWGKLTG

-742 MEQRKTQDANFS
+742 MERRKTQDANTS

-813 DEESKVAIAEIEEA
+813 DEESKAAIAEIEEA
-827 KKRVESIERVSETLK
+827 KKRVKSIERVSETLK

-875 NGAVTKAARDSALVL
+875 NGAVTKAARDSALIL
-890 AKIAENF
+890 AKLAENF
-897 HNNYG
+897 HKNYG
-902 VPLKLAMIAAGE
+902 VPLKLAMVKAGEVVGIREGAYGMAAFDVSRSGISSVSQFMDRIKAGKAAGE
-914 VSPETTHQLNQSA
+914 KPNKIRYTGKFGVSYSEEQVSHATILHRGHVLTKEQMDDIENHLDVLHNPALSSRGDALSGRYHGKSVLCRIDGDLGSYYVVLEVSNDNGVVWFKTGMAGGKESIDKIIAENSAGSLSYKDAGTTSQNNSA
-927 IENELQLVKEKY
+927 ITIDSLPNAL
-939 WNTEEWMKAPDG
+939 
-951 TPTKLTERQWLI
+951 
-963 THSETFREWFGDWE
+963 
-977 TVEKVTKLY
+977 
-986 YGNPIVMTEGGLK
+986 
-999 EKLEKAARDN
+999 
-1009 GINIAADADSIR
+1009 GI
-1021 KEIKTIFKSLYPGK
+1021 
-1035 ELSKGYREPG
+1035 
-1045 RVKNLDGELI
+1045 
-1055 SITVSSAKELRHHST
+1055 
-1070 NPRTLFLAVNL
+1070 
-1081 DSVIENAT
+1081 
-1089 FLYEEVKDESRVK
+1089 VK
-1102 KSNQTTL
+1102 KD
-1109 AYRYYATRVVVNGE
+1109 AYH
-1123 ECIARI
+1123 
-1129 IVRKDKNGNL
+1129 
-1139 YFYDGDITSN
+1139 
-1149 EQIKKDLPK
+1149 P
-1158 YLYPDTKTGQNLGK
+1158 
-1172 SLFTHSIQEWLAKVK
+1172 
-1187 ETTDKI
+1187 
-1193 GGNGEVLASVVNDF
+1193 
-1207 EESSTYHQM
+1207 M
-1216 AGEHA
+1216 AGEYAH
-1221 RNAPLDKLEVAKK
+1221 NVLSSKSTKK
-1234 MEEEEAS
+1234 
-1241 PEEIWDTTGWMRGP
+1241 
-1255 EGEWRFEIPDNLDQI
+1255 
-1270 DLSFAKDQD
+1270 
-1279 RISLWQIYSNPQL
+1279 
-1292 YEAYPALA
+1292 
-1300 NVKVYAEDT
+1300 
-1309 GKAYSGADGFT
+1309 
-1320 DEDGIHLSKE
+1320 
-1330 FIEKNPKEAKSALIH
+1330 
-1345 ELQHVIQMTV
+1345 
-1355 EDRFSKGGNP
+1355 
-1365 KIAEESMEMTLWKLE
+1365 
-1380 VRLEELKLKEPE
+1380 
-1392 RSYIEAMQENDKQ
+1392 
-1405 AAEAMNNGDF
+1405 
-1415 AKFISLSKKKKE
+1415 
-1427 IRKNGPENKE
+1427 
-1437 EIDNILRNIETLKN
+1437 
-1451 ATKETEHGDPHGY
+1451 
-1464 KKYRRLGGEAEAFMT
+1464 
-1479 SERAEG
+1479 
-1485 KQAGMPNYDTG
+1485 GM
-1496 YGYPVA
+1496 
-1502 NFAGETFRFSL
+1502 
-1513 AQREKSAAEQQLDA
+1513 AEQQLDA

-1583 TDITPDIMKQIPR
+1583 ADITPDIMKQIPR

-1611 NGEVRK
+1611 NGEARK

-1625 KNGATIVIPME
+1625 ENGATIVVPME
-1636 LERKKG
+1636 LEHMSDGYK
-1642 NYEVNQIT
+1642 VNRMT
-1650 SAYGKTDK
+1650 STYGKTDR
-1658 KTRRTSFVWFQK
+1658 KTGEPSYEWFKK
-1670 QLQEGKLEY
+1670 QLEAGNLEY
-1679 ANRKKATD
+1679 VNRKKATD
-1687 WISSEQPHWLIPE
+1687 WISTEQPDWLIPK

-1711 VANEENLVKLKSENP
+1711 VANEEDLVKLKSENP
-1726 TYYQTAADKD
+1726 TYYQTAADKN

-1806 IRLANMKRLTSFV
+1806 IRLASMKRLTSFV

-1833 VADYGDIYNSYILR
+1833 AADYGDIYNSYILR
-1847 NANNKNG
+1847 NANNKDG

-1942 NELSKKPEG
+1942 NELSKKPEE

-2046 KNAQKGFA
+2046 KNAQKTFA

-2167 VKNLPAKYF
+2167 VKDLPAKYF

-2265 TVVHEGAHMFLSM
+2265 TVIHEGAHMFLSM

-2285 SEENVAT
+2285 NEENVAT

-2333 LEKEFTKYAEDIRA
+2333 LEKEFTQYAEDIRA

-2435 DKTVNVNQSELGNLK
+2435 DRTVNVNQSELGNLK

-2476 IENFRAS
+2476 IENFKAS

-2512 GTFPTRKDRDEFLQ
+2512 GTFPTKKDRDEFLQ

-2535 KEKLRV
+2535 KEKLRA

-2566 TPEAIRSM
+2566 TPEAIRGM

-2623 AREIRKRLGLVSEK
+2623 AREIRKRLGLVSEN

-2816 RANEEEIRRTLHGG
+2816 RANEEEIRRTLQGG

-2861 PVMMKDDARYFVQH
+2861 PVLMKDDARYFVQH

-2919 YVAEDIIPGWMR
+2919 YMAEDIIPGWMR
-2931 SAFEGSTALKLKD
+2931 SAFDGSSPMKMKD
-2944 LTMDQFRE
+2944 LTMNQFRE

-2989 GNWTHRVAT
+2989 GNWTHRVAI

-3003 QTATN
+3003 QTATS

-3021 DITLSEILIER
+3021 DITLPEILIER
-3032 MGKSAAEY
+3032 LGKSAAEY

-3059 RVTFRKNFAIYSRK
+3059 RVTFRENFAIYSRK

-3080 KKLYTIGLDER
+3080 KKLYTVGLDER

-3105 ALNFGTKSNRA
+3105 ALNFGTKSNRE

-3144 DKDWDFVESV
+3144 DKDWDFIESV

-3194 GAYYRIKYDPLSSAK
+3194 GAYYRIKYDPLSSTK

-3341 LLNIGNITGMMDRM
+3341 LLNIGNITGMMERM
-3355 GAMNA
+3355 GAANA

-3373 VEQRRFIQNKSTM
+3373 VEQRRFIQTKSTM

-3408 NESELR
+3408 NESEFR

-3447 LYTYKNAM
+3447 LFTYKRAM
-3455 AVMEVDGKLTRE
+3455 AAMEIEGKLNRD

-3489 TKDQTSFTRKNGI
+3489 IKDQTSFIRKNGI

-3521 RAGYIL
+3521 RAGYTL
-3527 YDKGDVKPLLEAT
+3527 YDKGDVKPLLAAT

-3549 VETTLREIGDDSDDE
+3549 VETALREIGDDSDDE
-3564 DKWKKKFLHVIA
+3564 DKWKKKFLHVAA

-3586 AREAVP
+3586 VREAVP

-3619 ENFLKA
+3619 EKFLRA
-3625 AKKGDLIEMGRGA
+3625 TKKGDLIEMGRGA
-3638 TKAITRT
+3638 TKAITRI

-3658 NFMRMACTDTEF
+3658 NFMRLTCTDTEF

>member
-141 AKTLNELYPELDT
+141 AKILNELYPELDT

-169 ILKSR
+169 ILKNR

-191 TDLSNVIGYL
+191 TDLSNIIGYL

-211 AYKAGQALD
+211 AYEAGQTLD

-234 SDEEVEKAIPDLMN
+234 SDEEVEKAIPGLMN
-248 AQKAYNAEIGDSY
+248 AQKAYNAEIGNSY

-283 AAEILSPIAPL
+283 AAEILAPIAPL

-306 PQIATLGAASAAGA
+306 PQIATLGAASAASA
-320 VGATGVV
+320 VGATGAV

-338 TGLIALG
+338 AGLIALG

-353 YRAEAGQAYWDWRT
+353 YRAEAGQAYWDWRAK
-367 QKDKN
+367 KDKN
-372 GKSVYTREQAI
+372 GKSVYTRKQAI
-383 GHAKRVGRINAA
+383 GHAKRVGVINAA
-395 IETGAWELALKG
+395 IEAGAMELALKG

-463 QSLSA
+463 QSLSS
-468 DMDTRLFGKETVPVR
+468 DLDTRFFGKEKVPVR

-508 ALAGT
+508 ALAGA

-549 LRSESSLYQKAPET
+549 LRSESSLYKKAPET

-675 KREAAAAEKILN
+675 KREAAATEKILN

-742 MEQRKTQDANFS
+742 MERRKTQDANFS

-786 GAYGRAP
+786 GTYGRAP

-803 EKIIA
+803 GKIIA

-813 DEESKVAIAEIEEA
+813 DEESKAAIAEIEEA

-890 AKIAENF
+890 AKLAENF
-897 HNNYG
+897 HKNYG
-902 VPLKLAMIAAGE
+902 VPLKLAMVKAG
-914 VSPETTHQLNQSA
+914 
-927 IENELQLVKEKY
+927 
-939 WNTEEWMKAPDG
+939 
-951 TPTKLTERQWLI
+951 
-963 THSETFREWFGDWE
+963 
-977 TVEKVTKLY
+977 KV
-986 YGNPIVMTEGGLK
+986 V
-999 EKLEKAARDN
+999 
-1009 GINIAADADSIR
+1009 GIN
-1021 KEIKTIFKSLYPGK
+1021 KE
-1035 ELSKGYREPG
+1035 
-1045 RVKNLDGELI
+1045 
-1055 SITVSSAKELRHHST
+1055 A
-1070 NPRTLFLAVNL
+1070 
-1081 DSVIENAT
+1081 
-1089 FLYEEVKDESRVK
+1089 
-1102 KSNQTTL
+1102 
-1109 AYRYYATRVVVNGE
+1109 
-1123 ECIARI
+1123 
-1129 IVRKDKNGNL
+1129 
-1139 YFYDGDITSN
+1139 
-1149 EQIKKDLPK
+1149 
-1158 YLYPDTKTGQNLGK
+1158 
-1172 SLFTHSIQEWLAKVK
+1172 
-1187 ETTDKI
+1187 
-1193 GGNGEVLASVVNDF
+1193 
-1207 EESSTYHQM
+1207 YHQM
-1216 AGEHA
+1216 
-1221 RNAPLDKLEVAKK
+1221 
-1234 MEEEEAS
+1234 
-1241 PEEIWDTTGWMRGP
+1241 
-1255 EGEWRFEIPDNLDQI
+1255 
-1270 DLSFAKDQD
+1270 
-1279 RISLWQIYSNPQL
+1279 
-1292 YEAYPALA
+1292 
-1300 NVKVYAEDT
+1300 
-1309 GKAYSGADGFT
+1309 
-1320 DEDGIHLSKE
+1320 
-1330 FIEKNPKEAKSALIH
+1330 
-1345 ELQHVIQMTV
+1345 
-1355 EDRFSKGGNP
+1355 
-1365 KIAEESMEMTLWKLE
+1365 
-1380 VRLEELKLKEPE
+1380 
-1392 RSYIEAMQENDKQ
+1392 
-1405 AAEAMNNGDF
+1405 
-1415 AKFISLSKKKKE
+1415 
-1427 IRKNGPENKE
+1427 
-1437 EIDNILRNIETLKN
+1437 
-1451 ATKETEHGDPHGY
+1451 
-1464 KKYRRLGGEAEAFMT
+1464 
-1479 SERAEG
+1479 
-1485 KQAGMPNYDTG
+1485 
-1496 YGYPVA
+1496 
-1502 NFAGETFRFSL
+1502 
-1513 AQREKSAAEQQLDA
+1513 AEQQLDT

-1596 ALTDPMMIFSTYSGK
+1596 ALTDPMMIFPTYSGK

-1625 KNGATIVIPME
+1625 KNGATIVVPME
-1636 LERKKG
+1636 LERMSDGYK
-1642 NYEVNQIT
+1642 VNRMT
-1650 SAYGKTDK
+1650 STYGKTDR
-1658 KTRRTSFVWFQK
+1658 KTGEPSYEWFKK
-1670 QLQEGKLEY
+1670 QLEAGNLEY
-1679 ANRKKATD
+1679 VNRKKATD
-1687 WISSEQPHWLIPE
+1687 WISTEQPDWLIPK

-1711 VANEENLVKLKSENP
+1711 VANEEDLVKLKSENP

-1736 LVAMHNID
+1736 LVVYHNVSTGK
-1744 LGNLA
+1744 LRE
-1749 AAIKLGGLPVP
+1749 AIKLGGLPMP
-1760 SIAVTKKQTPYT
+1760 SLAITKRDIP
-1772 GFGDATLIMK
+1772 FGDFGEITLIGD
-1782 KDTVD
+1782 KDMID
-1787 PSKTPVFSRDA
+1787 PRKSRSNEVFSRDA
-1798 WTGVFPKV
+1798 YTVRKPV
-1806 IRLANMKRLTSFV
+1806 VNY
-1819 EKAIE
+1819 EE
-1824 PLQEELPRE
+1824 PAKIDIDAFHKKYEETRKFL
-1833 VADYGDIYNSYILR
+1833 
-1847 NANNKNG
+1847 NKNSI
-1854 DVQKMLEDSLNSA
+1854 DVGEINFSFYDGEESLAAMENNIA
-1867 GYKYY
+1867 IKYY
-1872 FLKTINKE
+1872 YVKNVLKKDIPIKE
-1880 PKLKWRKKGLNKEL
+1880 RTVTPPVRGERLFKEYPELIHALKSSKVKKGDFSEVDPAARPYFDEMRQDIAMGK
-1894 IDHPKILKACQGLEK
+1894 GLVGRSKRVLAKWTTNGHINEE
-1909 KYGKQGLKELLY
+1909 GVKELLLRLSAY
-1921 EGPSAMLEESTDL
+1921 EEDKKKKPYKEVDRQDFVKDLRKTIEEAGIERFTAFVRSEFDSLYNDRYLWDNGKKYAFNIDNIVKLMKKYRGTNNEGPGGINYGFNSLLAFLSKKFTSIRDIKNHESLLAPNKKELARYKKAEDMYNRLIDEAAELRGSYGMDLDMDLAGLMKDTRDGKKDLHGFPEDKKFLQHIKDFL
-1934 KEANDLIV
+1934 KEA
-1942 NELSKKPEG
+1942 
-1951 NESPF
+1951 
-1956 LKRVHKRQQARL
+1956 
-1968 VNGETLHSLLSDY
+1968 
-1981 LERDKKVFEEESFKQ
+1981 DKVTT
-1996 QLDKRIKANQNTF
+1996 D
-2009 NAWKES
+2009 
-2015 FRDEMLGESVIRDS
+2015 
-2029 GKPADLENIV
+2029 
-2039 DAMLGNL
+2039 
-2046 KNAQKGFA
+2046 
-2054 GFGIGNIIAS
+2054 
-2064 SAKKIESFGEM
+2064 
-2075 HREADRNMDGS
+2075 
-2086 TNIETSLDK
+2086 
-2095 SEQYTKVKDEII
+2095 
-2107 DFTGRMAEAY
+2107 
-2117 KWEDSWESRSDA
+2117 
-2129 SQVLMSMMSGKTF
+2129 
-2142 KASARKFGFTYSAAL
+2142 
-2157 EKQAKEIIKE
+2157 
-2167 VKNLPAKYF
+2167 YF
-2176 EAKPQRAVRF
+2176 EAKPARKVTFDEFSGAVI
-2186 SEVAAAVMPKNASK
+2186 PKGTPEETVNFLES
-2200 EIKDYLR
+2200 
-2207 AQGVTIRLYDPRIE
+2207 QGIVVREYDQDVE
-2221 GDRERVTNSA
+2221 GDREAKAKELGQKLNV
-2231 QDRVKQ
+2231 
-2237 YFQEGSNYQGSYD
+2237 YFQNKYQGSYD
-2250 RNTNVIELFDGANES
+2250 RNANVIELFDGANES
-2265 TVVHEGAHMFLSM
+2265 TVIHEGAHMFLSM

-2311 LSTIRSWAAF
+2311 LFTIRSWAAF

-2379 QGVFRRFK
+2379 QGIFRRFK
-2387 KWLTDIYKTAKSLG
+2387 KWLTDIYKTTKNLG

-2417 STESEINAWAAQ
+2417 STEAEINAWAAQ

-2468 LHMVREEA
+2468 LRMVREEA
-2476 IENFRAS
+2476 IENFTAS

-2488 ERTSFIE
+2488 ERTSFVG

-2512 GTFPTRKDRDEFLQ
+2512 DTFPTKKDRDEFLQ
-2526 MAGFTEKDL
+2526 MAGLTEKDL
-2535 KEKLRV
+2535 KEKLRA

-2566 TPEAIRSM
+2566 TPEAIRGM

-2637 ETTEIDKQTDVI
+2637 ETTEVDKQTDVI

-2679 AKGENKSRKESQTIL
+2679 AKGENQSRKESQTIL

-2746 MRFDMREIKE
+2746 MRFDMREIKQ

-2913 AMDDDR
+2913 AMDNEN
-2919 YVAEDIIPGWMR
+2919 YFAEDIIPGWMR
-2931 SAFEGSTALKLKD
+2931 SAFDGTSSMKLKD

-2977 DEASQKIHDEIL
+2977 DDAAQKIHDEIID
-2989 GNWTHRVAT
+2989 NWTHRVAT

-3003 QTATN
+3003 QTATS

-3021 DITLSEILIER
+3021 DITLPEILIER
-3032 MGKSAAEY
+3032 LGKSATEY

-3080 KKLYTIGLDER
+3080 KKLYTIGFDER

-3144 DKDWDFVESV
+3144 DKDWDFVEKV
-3154 WEHLNSYWG
+3154 WDHLNSYWG

-3194 GAYYRIKYDPLSSAK
+3194 GQYYRIKYDPLSSTK

-3240 GTSGGQKLRLDLDV
+3240 GASGGQKLRLDLDV

-3279 NRKEVVAAIE
+3279 NRKEVVTAIE

-3341 LLNIGNITGMMDRM
+3341 LLNIGNITGMMERM
-3355 GAMNA
+3355 GAANA

-3373 VEQRRFIQNKSTM
+3373 VEQRRFIQTKSTM

-3408 NESELR
+3408 NESEFR

-3447 LYTYKNAM
+3447 LFTYKRAM
-3455 AVMEVDGKLTRE
+3455 AAMEIEGKLNRD

-3489 TKDQTSFTRKNGI
+3489 TKDQTSLIRKNGI

-3521 RAGYIL
+3521 RAGYTL
-3527 YDKGDVKPLLEAT
+3527 YDKGDVKPLLAAT
-3540 WYWWILGAL
+3540 WYWWLLGAL

>member
-19 TPIQVRP
+19 TPIKVRQP
-26 TPEFGGIQLTEEQQA
+26 PEFGGIQLTEEQQA

-169 ILKSR
+169 ILKNR

-201 YDTGTHFAGT
+201 YDTGTHFVGT
-211 AYKAGQALD
+211 AYEAGQALD

-234 SDEEVEKAIPDLMN
+234 SDEEVEKAIPGLMN

-283 AAEILSPIAPL
+283 AAEILAPIAPL

-306 PQIATLGAASAAGA
+306 PQIATLGAASAASA
-320 VGATGVV
+320 VGATGAV

-338 TGLIALG
+338 AGLIALG

-367 QKDKN
+367 KKDKN

-395 IETGAWELALKG
+395 IETGAWELALRG

-468 DMDTRLFGKETVPVR
+468 DMDTSLFGKETVPVR

-519 KRIAGLSEMK
+519 KRITGLSEMK

-549 LRSESSLYQKAPET
+549 IRSESSLYKKAPET

-675 KREAAAAEKILN
+675 KREAAATEKILN

-742 MEQRKTQDANFS
+742 MERRKTQDANTS

-778 PDWYQDFY
+778 PDWYQVFY

-813 DEESKVAIAEIEEA
+813 DEESKAAIAEIEEA

-890 AKIAENF
+890 AKLAENF
-897 HNNYG
+897 HKNYG

-914 VSPETTHQLNQSA
+914 VSPETAHQLNQSA

-939 WNTEEWMKAPDG
+939 WNTDEWMKAPDG

-986 YGNPIVMTEGGLK
+986 YGNPIVMTEGGFK

-1070 NPRTLFLAVNL
+1070 NPRTLFLAVSL

-1216 AGEHA
+1216 AGEYAH
-1221 RNAPLDKLEVAKK
+1221 NVLSGKSTKK
-1234 MEEEEAS
+1234 DM
-1241 PEEIWDTTGWMRGP
+1241 
-1255 EGEWRFEIPDNLDQI
+1255 
-1270 DLSFAKDQD
+1270 
-1279 RISLWQIYSNPQL
+1279 
-1292 YEAYPALA
+1292 
-1300 NVKVYAEDT
+1300 AE
-1309 GKAYSGADGFT
+1309 
-1320 DEDGIHLSKE
+1320 
-1330 FIEKNPKEAKSALIH
+1330 
-1345 ELQHVIQMTV
+1345 
-1355 EDRFSKGGNP
+1355 R
-1365 KIAEESMEMTLWKLE
+1365 
-1380 VRLEELKLKEPE
+1380 
-1392 RSYIEAMQENDKQ
+1392 
-1405 AAEAMNNGDF
+1405 
-1415 AKFISLSKKKKE
+1415 
-1427 IRKNGPENKE
+1427 
-1437 EIDNILRNIETLKN
+1437 
-1451 ATKETEHGDPHGY
+1451 
-1464 KKYRRLGGEAEAFMT
+1464 
-1479 SERAEG
+1479 
-1485 KQAGMPNYDTG
+1485 
-1496 YGYPVA
+1496 
-1502 NFAGETFRFSL
+1502 
-1513 AQREKSAAEQQLDA
+1513 QLDA
-1527 DEKSFADSVDRFMAG
+1527 DEKSFADSVDRFIAG
-1542 KISTDTIQVMRTPL
+1542 KEKSPMVRVMTTPL
-1556 VMRLVGAEVLPV
+1556 VLKLTGAEVLPV
-1568 EISVSDLKKVLVDKH
+1568 EIAKTDLEKILNGKH
-1583 TDITPDIMKQIPR
+1583 AGDMTPEIMKQLPR
-1596 ALTDPMMIFSTYSGK
+1596 ALTNPIMIFKSYTGP
-1611 NGEVRK
+1611 NGEERRV
-1617 VIVLELKD
+1617 VVVDLKD
-1625 KNGATIVIPME
+1625 SNGATIVVPFE
-1636 LERKKG
+1636 LKVTTRK
-1642 NYEVNQIT
+1642 NYEINRIA
-1650 SAYGKTDK
+1650 SAYGKTK
-1658 KTRRTSFVWFQK
+1658 KKSKNPSYEWFNS
-1670 QLQEGKLEY
+1670 QLDEENLLY
-1679 ANRKKATD
+1679 ANRKKAINEILQRSPN
-1687 WISSEQPHWLIPE
+1687 WPMPE

-1711 VANEENLVKLKSENP
+1711 VANEEDLVKLKSENP

-1736 LVAMHNID
+1736 LVVYHNVSTGK
-1744 LGNLA
+1744 LRE
-1749 AAIKLGGLPVP
+1749 AIKLGGLPMP
-1760 SIAVTKKQTPYT
+1760 SLAITKRDIP
-1772 GFGDATLIMK
+1772 FGDFGEITLIGD
-1782 KDTVD
+1782 KDMID
-1787 PSKTPVFSRDA
+1787 PRKSRSNEVFSRDA
-1798 WTGVFPKV
+1798 YTVRKPVVNYEVPAKIDSDAFHKKYEETRKFLKKNSIDVGVINFSFYDGEES
-1806 IRLANMKRLTSFV
+1806 LAAMENNI
-1819 EKAIE
+1819 AI
-1824 PLQEELPRE
+1824 
-1833 VADYGDIYNSYILR
+1833 
-1847 NANNKNG
+1847 
-1854 DVQKMLEDSLNSA
+1854 
-1867 GYKYY
+1867 KYY
-1872 FLKTINKE
+1872 YVKNVLKKDIPIKE
-1880 PKLKWRKKGLNKEL
+1880 RTVTPPVRGERLFKEYPELIHALKSSKVKKGDFSEVDQAARPYFDEMRQDIAMGK
-1894 IDHPKILKACQGLEK
+1894 GLVGRSKRVLAKWTTNGHINEE
-1909 KYGKQGLKELLY
+1909 GVKELLLRLSAY
-1921 EGPSAMLEESTDL
+1921 EEDKKKKPYKEVDRQDFVKDLRKTIEEAGIERFTAFVRSEFDSLYKDRYLWDNGKKYAFNIDNIVKLMKKYRGTNNEGPGGINYGFNSLLAFLSKKFTSIRDIKNHESLLAPNKKELARYKKAEDMYNRLIDEAAKLRGSYGMDLDMDLAGLMKDTRDGKKDLHGFPEDKKFLQHIKDFL
-1934 KEANDLIV
+1934 KEA
-1942 NELSKKPEG
+1942 
-1951 NESPF
+1951 
-1956 LKRVHKRQQARL
+1956 
-1968 VNGETLHSLLSDY
+1968 
-1981 LERDKKVFEEESFKQ
+1981 DKATT
-1996 QLDKRIKANQNTF
+1996 D
-2009 NAWKES
+2009 
-2015 FRDEMLGESVIRDS
+2015 
-2029 GKPADLENIV
+2029 
-2039 DAMLGNL
+2039 
-2046 KNAQKGFA
+2046 
-2054 GFGIGNIIAS
+2054 
-2064 SAKKIESFGEM
+2064 
-2075 HREADRNMDGS
+2075 
-2086 TNIETSLDK
+2086 
-2095 SEQYTKVKDEII
+2095 
-2107 DFTGRMAEAY
+2107 
-2117 KWEDSWESRSDA
+2117 
-2129 SQVLMSMMSGKTF
+2129 
-2142 KASARKFGFTYSAAL
+2142 
-2157 EKQAKEIIKE
+2157 
-2167 VKNLPAKYF
+2167 YF
-2176 EAKPQRAVRF
+2176 EAKPARKVTFDEFSGAVI
-2186 SEVAAAVMPKNASK
+2186 PKGTPEETVNFLES
-2200 EIKDYLR
+2200 
-2207 AQGVTIRLYDPRIE
+2207 QGIVVREYDQDVE
-2221 GDRERVTNSA
+2221 GDREAKAKELGQKLNV
-2231 QDRVKQ
+2231 
-2237 YFQEGSNYQGSYD
+2237 YFQNKYQGSYD
-2250 RNTNVIELFDGANES
+2250 RNANVIELFDGANES
-2265 TVVHEGAHMFLSM
+2265 TVIHEGAHMFLSM

-2285 SEENVAT
+2285 SEENVAV
-2292 YFNGDTA
+2292 YFNGDTV

-2379 QGVFRRFK
+2379 QGIFRRFK
-2387 KWLTDIYKTAKSLG
+2387 KWLTDIYKTTKNLG

-2417 STESEINAWAAQ
+2417 STEAEINAWAAQ

-2476 IENFRAS
+2476 IENFKAS

-2512 GTFPTRKDRDEFLQ
+2512 DTFPTKKDRDEFLQ
-2526 MAGFTEKDL
+2526 MAGLTEKDL
-2535 KEKLRV
+2535 KEKLRA

-2566 TPEAIRSM
+2566 TPEAIRGM

-2637 ETTEIDKQTDVI
+2637 ETTEVDKQTDVI

-2679 AKGENKSRKESQTIL
+2679 AKGENQSRKESQTIL

-2830 GGKVTTPLLN
+2830 GGKVTTSLLN

-2861 PVMMKDDARYFVQH
+2861 PVLMKDDARYFVQH

-2919 YVAEDIIPGWMR
+2919 YMAEDIIPGWMR
-2931 SAFEGSTALKLKD
+2931 SAFDGSSPMKMKD

-2977 DEASQKIHDEIL
+2977 DDAAQKIHDEIL
-2989 GNWTHRVAT
+2989 DNWTHRVAT

-3003 QTATN
+3003 QTATD

-3021 DITLSEILIER
+3021 DITLPEILIER
-3032 MGKSAAEY
+3032 LGKSAAEY

-3073 EWTAIRS
+3073 EWTTIRS
-3080 KKLYTIGLDER
+3080 KKLYTVGLDER

-3105 ALNFGTKSNRA
+3105 ALNFGTKSNRE

-3144 DKDWDFVESV
+3144 DKDWDFVEKV

-3182 EDFTL
+3182 EDFML

-3194 GAYYRIKYDPLSSAK
+3194 GAYYRIKYDPLSSTK

-3240 GTSGGQKLRLDLDV
+3240 GASGGQKLRLDLDV

-3279 NRKEVVAAIE
+3279 NRKEVVTAIE

-3321 LGRARRRFNFT
+3321 LGRARRRFNFA

-3355 GAMNA
+3355 GTMNT
-3360 LKAVGDFYFHGNI
+3360 LKAIGDFYFHGNI
-3373 VEQRRFIQNKSTM
+3373 VEQRRFIQTKSTM

-3408 NESELR
+3408 NESEFR

-3433 LIQATDEMFSLPEW
+3433 LIQVTDEMFSLPEW
-3447 LYTYKNAM
+3447 LFTYKRAM
-3455 AVMEVDGKLTRE
+3455 AAMEIEGKFNRD

-3521 RAGYIL
+3521 RTGYVL
-3527 YDKGDVKPLLEAT
+3527 YDKGDIKPLLAAT

-3586 AREAVP
+3586 VREAVP

-3625 AKKGDLIEMGRGA
+3625 TKKGDLIEMGRGA

-3645 SIPVPDTITDAFW
+3645 YVPVPDTVTDAFW

>member
-10 LHGIKPKDY
+10 LHGVKPKDY

-201 YDTGTHFAGT
+201 YDTGTHFVGT
-211 AYKAGQALD
+211 AYEAGQALD

-234 SDEEVEKAIPDLMN
+234 SDEEVEKAIPGLMN
-248 AQKAYNAEIGDSY
+248 VQKSYNAEIGDSY

-283 AAEILSPIAPL
+283 AAEIIAPIAPL

-306 PQIATLGAASAAGA
+306 PQIATLGAASAASA
-320 VGATGVV
+320 VGATGAV

-338 TGLIALG
+338 AGLIALG

-353 YRAEAGQAYWDWRT
+353 YRAEAGQAYWDWRAK
-367 QKDKN
+367 KDKN

-407 ITKVWGSDAAK
+407 ITRVWGSDAAK

-468 DMDTRLFGKETVPVR
+468 DIDTSLFGKEPIPMR

-508 ALAGT
+508 ALAGA

-519 KRIAGLSEMK
+519 KRITGLSEMK

-549 LRSESSLYQKAPET
+549 LRSESSLYKKAPET

-675 KREAAAAEKILN
+675 KREAAATEKILN

-742 MEQRKTQDANFS
+742 MERRKTQDANTS

-786 GAYGRAP
+786 GTYGRAP

-870 IKAAG
+870 IKVAG
-875 NGAVTKAARDSALVL
+875 NGAVTKAARDSALIL
-890 AKIAENF
+890 AKLAENF
-897 HNNYG
+897 HKNYG

-914 VSPETTHQLNQSA
+914 VSPETASQLNQSA

-951 TPTKLTERQWLI
+951 TLTKLTERQWLI

-986 YGNPIVMTEGGLK
+986 YGNPIVMTEGGFK

-1216 AGEHA
+1216 AGEYAH
-1221 RNAPLDKLEVAKK
+1221 NVLSGKSTKK
-1234 MEEEEAS
+1234 DM
-1241 PEEIWDTTGWMRGP
+1241 
-1255 EGEWRFEIPDNLDQI
+1255 
-1270 DLSFAKDQD
+1270 
-1279 RISLWQIYSNPQL
+1279 
-1292 YEAYPALA
+1292 
-1300 NVKVYAEDT
+1300 AE
-1309 GKAYSGADGFT
+1309 
-1320 DEDGIHLSKE
+1320 
-1330 FIEKNPKEAKSALIH
+1330 
-1345 ELQHVIQMTV
+1345 
-1355 EDRFSKGGNP
+1355 R
-1365 KIAEESMEMTLWKLE
+1365 
-1380 VRLEELKLKEPE
+1380 
-1392 RSYIEAMQENDKQ
+1392 
-1405 AAEAMNNGDF
+1405 
-1415 AKFISLSKKKKE
+1415 
-1427 IRKNGPENKE
+1427 
-1437 EIDNILRNIETLKN
+1437 
-1451 ATKETEHGDPHGY
+1451 
-1464 KKYRRLGGEAEAFMT
+1464 
-1479 SERAEG
+1479 
-1485 KQAGMPNYDTG
+1485 
-1496 YGYPVA
+1496 
-1502 NFAGETFRFSL
+1502 
-1513 AQREKSAAEQQLDA
+1513 QLDA
-1527 DEKSFADSVDRFMAG
+1527 DEKSFADSVDRFIAG
-1542 KISTDTIQVMRTPL
+1542 KEKSPMVRVMTTPL
-1556 VMRLVGAEVLPV
+1556 VLKLTGAEVLPV
-1568 EISVSDLKKVLVDKH
+1568 EIAKTDLEKILNGKH
-1583 TDITPDIMKQIPR
+1583 AGDMTPEIMKQLPR
-1596 ALTDPMMIFSTYSGK
+1596 ALTNPIMIFKSYTGP
-1611 NGEVRK
+1611 NGEERRV
-1617 VIVLELKD
+1617 VVVDLKD
-1625 KNGATIVIPME
+1625 RNGATIVVPFE
-1636 LERKKG
+1636 LKVTTRK
-1642 NYEVNQIT
+1642 NYEINRIA
-1650 SAYGKTDK
+1650 SAYGKTK
-1658 KTRRTSFVWFQK
+1658 KKSKIPSYEWFIG
-1670 QLQEGKLEY
+1670 QLDEGNLLY
-1679 ANRKKATD
+1679 VNRKKAINEILQRSPN
-1687 WISSEQPHWLIPE
+1687 WPMPE

-1711 VANEENLVKLKSENP
+1711 VANEEDLVKLKSENP
-1726 TYYQTAADKD
+1726 TYYQMAADKD
-1736 LVAMHNID
+1736 LVVYHNVSTGK
-1744 LGNLA
+1744 LRE
-1749 AAIKLGGLPVP
+1749 AIKLGGLPMP
-1760 SIAVTKKQTPYT
+1760 SLAITKRDIP
-1772 GFGDATLIMK
+1772 FGDFGEITLIGDKGM
-1782 KDTVD
+1782 VD
-1787 PSKTPVFSRDA
+1787 PRKSRANEVFSRDA
-1798 WTGVFPKV
+1798 YTVRKPVVNYEVPAKIDSDAFHK
-1806 IRLANMKRLTSFV
+1806 KY
-1819 EKAIE
+1819 
-1824 PLQEELPRE
+1824 EETRKFL
-1833 VADYGDIYNSYILR
+1833 
-1847 NANNKNG
+1847 NKNSI
-1854 DVQKMLEDSLNSA
+1854 DVGEINFSSYDGEESLAAMENNIVI
-1867 GYKYY
+1867 KYY
-1872 FLKTINKE
+1872 YVKNVLKKDIPIKE
-1880 PKLKWRKKGLNKEL
+1880 RTVMPSVRSERLFKEYPKLIHALKSSKVKKGDFSEVDQAARPYFDEMRQDIAMGK
-1894 IDHPKILKACQGLEK
+1894 GLVGRSKRALAKWTTNGHINEE
-1909 KYGKQGLKELLY
+1909 GVKELLLRLSAY
-1921 EGPSAMLEESTDL
+1921 EEDKKKKPYKEVDRQDFVKDLRKTIEEAGIERFTAFVRSEFDSLYKDRYLWDNGKKYAFNVDNIVKLMKKYRGTNNEGPGGINYGFNSLLAFLSKKFTSIRDIKNHESLLAPNKKELARYKKAEDMYNRLIDEAAELRGSYGMDLDMDLAKLMKDTRDGKKDLHGFPEDKKFLQHIKDFL
-1934 KEANDLIV
+1934 KEA
-1942 NELSKKPEG
+1942 
-1951 NESPF
+1951 
-1956 LKRVHKRQQARL
+1956 
-1968 VNGETLHSLLSDY
+1968 
-1981 LERDKKVFEEESFKQ
+1981 DKVTT
-1996 QLDKRIKANQNTF
+1996 D
-2009 NAWKES
+2009 
-2015 FRDEMLGESVIRDS
+2015 
-2029 GKPADLENIV
+2029 
-2039 DAMLGNL
+2039 
-2046 KNAQKGFA
+2046 
-2054 GFGIGNIIAS
+2054 
-2064 SAKKIESFGEM
+2064 
-2075 HREADRNMDGS
+2075 
-2086 TNIETSLDK
+2086 
-2095 SEQYTKVKDEII
+2095 
-2107 DFTGRMAEAY
+2107 
-2117 KWEDSWESRSDA
+2117 
-2129 SQVLMSMMSGKTF
+2129 
-2142 KASARKFGFTYSAAL
+2142 
-2157 EKQAKEIIKE
+2157 
-2167 VKNLPAKYF
+2167 YF
-2176 EAKPQRAVRF
+2176 EAKPARKVTFDEFSGAVIPKGTPEETVNFLESQGIAVR
-2186 SEVAAAVMPKNASK
+2186 E
-2200 EIKDYLR
+2200 
-2207 AQGVTIRLYDPRIE
+2207 YDQDVE
-2221 GDRERVTNSA
+2221 GDREAKAKELGQKLNV
-2231 QDRVKQ
+2231 
-2237 YFQEGSNYQGSYD
+2237 YFQNKYQGSYD
-2250 RNTNVIELFDGANES
+2250 RNANVIELFDGANES
-2265 TVVHEGAHMFLSM
+2265 TVIHEGAHMFLSM

-2370 DGSAPTKEM
+2370 EGSAPTKEM
-2379 QGVFRRFK
+2379 RGVFRRFK
-2387 KWLTDIYKTAKSLG
+2387 KWLTDIYKTTKNLG

-2435 DKTVNVNQSELGNLK
+2435 DKTINVNQSELGNLK

-2476 IENFRAS
+2476 IENFKAS

-2512 GTFPTRKDRDEFLQ
+2512 DTFPTKKDRDEFLQ

-2535 KEKLRV
+2535 KEKLRA

-2566 TPEAIRSM
+2566 TPEAIRGM

-2816 RANEEEIRRTLHGG
+2816 RANEEEIRHTLHGG
-2830 GGKVTTPLLN
+2830 GGKVTTSLLN

-2886 GILPIDESG
+2886 GTLPIDGNG

-2900 NWRWLAVEMNPMQ
+2900 NWRWLAIEMNPMQ
-2913 AMDDDR
+2913 AMDNES
-2919 YVAEDIIPGWMR
+2919 YFAEDIIPGWMR
-2931 SAFEGSTALKLKD
+2931 SAFDGSSPMKLKD

-2977 DEASQKIHDEIL
+2977 DDAAQKIHDEIL
-2989 GNWTHRVAT
+2989 NNWTHRVAT

-3021 DITLSEILIER
+3021 DITLPEILIER
-3032 MGKSAAEY
+3032 LGKSAAEY
-3040 FYKPMDKAAAHL
+3040 FYKPIDKATAHL

-3073 EWTAIRS
+3073 EWTEIRS
-3080 KKLYTIGLDER
+3080 KKLYTVGLDER

-3105 ALNFGTKSNRA
+3105 ALNFGTKSNRE

-3194 GAYYRIKYDPLSSAK
+3194 GAYYRIKYDPLSSTK

-3240 GTSGGQKLRLDLDV
+3240 GASGGQKLRLDLDV

-3279 NRKEVVAAIE
+3279 NRKEVITAIE

-3341 LLNIGNITGMMDRM
+3341 LLNIGNITGMMERM
-3355 GAMNA
+3355 GAANA

-3373 VEQRRFIQNKSTM
+3373 VEQRRFIQTKSTM

-3408 NESELR
+3408 NESEFR

-3447 LYTYKNAM
+3447 LFTYKRAM
-3455 AVMEVDGKLTRE
+3455 AAMEIEGKLNRD

-3489 TKDQTSFTRKNGI
+3489 TKDQTSFIRKNGI

-3527 YDKGDVKPLLEAT
+3527 YDKGDVKPLLAAT

-3549 VETTLREIGDDSDDE
+3549 VETTLREIGDDSDDK

-3670 TMWDWFRKSLWD
+3670 TMWDWFKKSLWD

>member
-119 KAAVTTYER
+119 KAAITTYER

-169 ILKSR
+169 ILKNR
-174 EAAAQGAA
+174 EAAARGAA

-201 YDTGTHFAGT
+201 YDTGTHFVGT
-211 AYKAGQALD
+211 AYEAGQALD
-220 AQSELMYKASIGEI
+220 AQSELMYKASIGAI

-306 PQIATLGAASAAGA
+306 PQIATLGAASVAGA
-320 VGATGVV
+320 VGATGAV

-338 TGLIALG
+338 AGLIALG
-345 TASVFTGT
+345 TASVFVGT
-353 YRAEAGQAYWDWRT
+353 YRAEAGQAYWDWRAK
-367 QKDKN
+367 KDKN

-383 GHAKRVGRINAA
+383 GHAKRVGVINAA
-395 IETGAWELALKG
+395 IEAGAMELALKG

-418 AVIKNEAAMKKLI
+418 AVIKNEAAVKKLI
-431 GAGRAAV
+431 GAGRSTV
-438 GAKAIG
+438 RAKAIG
-444 YGAKQFAKVAAPE
+444 YGAKQFVKVAAPE

-468 DMDTRLFGKETVPVR
+468 DIDTSLFGKETVSIR
-483 EMMGNALDAMIEA
+483 EMTGNALDAMIEA
-496 VPSVV
+496 VPSVI

-508 ALAGT
+508 ALAGA

-549 LRSESSLYQKAPET
+549 LRSESSLYKKAPET
-563 YRKTLQNQLD
+563 YQKTLQNQLD
-573 HTGSG
+573 RTGSG

-631 ATPETH
+631 ATPEAH

-675 KREAAAAEKILN
+675 KREAAASEKILN
-687 DHFSDDTDIGRE
+687 DHFSEDTDIGRE

-722 LQEAKDAWGKLTG
+722 LQEAKDAWGELTG
-735 VKELQDY
+735 VKELQNY
-742 MEQRKTQDANFS
+742 MERRKTQDANFS
-754 NEKGVDM
+754 NEKGVD
-761 FDVGEGKDRVH
+761 FIDVGEGKDRVH
-772 LRVSKN
+772 LRISKN
-778 PDWYQDFY
+778 PGWYQDFY
-786 GAYGRAP
+786 DSYGRAP
-793 NQRELYDIAQ
+793 TQRELYDIAQ
-803 EKIIA
+803 GKIIA

-813 DEESKVAIAEIEEA
+813 DDESKAAIAEIEEA

-890 AKIAENF
+890 AKLAENF
-897 HNNYG
+897 HKNYG

-914 VSPETTHQLNQSA
+914 VSPETAHQLNQSA

-939 WNTEEWMKAPDG
+939 WNTDEWMKAPDG

-963 THSETFREWFGDWE
+963 AHSDTFREWFGDWE

-1193 GGNGEVLASVVNDF
+1193 EGNGEVLASVVNDF

-1216 AGEHA
+1216 AGEYVH
-1221 RNAPLDKLEVAKK
+1221 NV
-1234 MEEEEAS
+1234 
-1241 PEEIWDTTGWMRGP
+1241 
-1255 EGEWRFEIPDNLDQI
+1255 
-1270 DLSFAKDQD
+1270 LS
-1279 RISLWQIYSNPQL
+1279 
-1292 YEAYPALA
+1292 
-1300 NVKVYAEDT
+1300 
-1309 GKAYSGADGFT
+1309 
-1320 DEDGIHLSKE
+1320 
-1330 FIEKNPKEAKSALIH
+1330 
-1345 ELQHVIQMTV
+1345 
-1355 EDRFSKGGNP
+1355 
-1365 KIAEESMEMTLWKLE
+1365 
-1380 VRLEELKLKEPE
+1380 
-1392 RSYIEAMQENDKQ
+1392 
-1405 AAEAMNNGDF
+1405 
-1415 AKFISLSKKKKE
+1415 
-1427 IRKNGPENKE
+1427 
-1437 EIDNILRNIETLKN
+1437 
-1451 ATKETEHGDPHGY
+1451 
-1464 KKYRRLGGEAEAFMT
+1464 
-1479 SERAEG
+1479 
-1485 KQAGMPNYDTG
+1485 
-1496 YGYPVA
+1496 
-1502 NFAGETFRFSL
+1502 
-1513 AQREKSAAEQQLDA
+1513 EKSTKKDMAERQLDA

-1542 KISTDTIQVMRTPL
+1542 KEEPSMVRVMTTPL
-1556 VMRLVGAEVLPV
+1556 VLKLTGAEVLPV
-1568 EISVSDLKKVLVDKH
+1568 EIAKTDLEKILNGKH
-1583 TDITPDIMKQIPR
+1583 AGDITPEIMKQLPR
-1596 ALTDPMMIFSTYSGK
+1596 ALTNPIMIFKSYTGP
-1611 NGEVRK
+1611 NGEERRV
-1617 VIVLELKD
+1617 VVVDLKD
-1625 KNGATIVIPME
+1625 SNGATIVVPFE
-1636 LERKKG
+1636 LKVTTRR
-1642 NYEVNQIT
+1642 NYEINRIA
-1650 SAYGKTDK
+1650 SAYGKTK
-1658 KTRRTSFVWFQK
+1658 KKSKIPSYEWFIG
-1670 QLQEGKLEY
+1670 QLNEGNLLY
-1679 ANRKKATD
+1679 VNRKKAINEILQRSPN
-1687 WISSEQPHWLIPE
+1687 WPMPE

-1711 VANEENLVKLKSENP
+1711 VANEEDLVKLKSENP
-1726 TYYQTAADKD
+1726 TYYQTAAEKN

-1782 KDTVD
+1782 KDTID

-1833 VADYGDIYNSYILR
+1833 AADYGDIYDSYILR

-1894 IDHPKILKACQGLEK
+1894 IDHPEILQPCQGLEK

-1921 EGPSAMLEESTDL
+1921 EGPFAMLEESTDL
-1934 KEANDLIV
+1934 KEVNDLIV
-1942 NELSKKPEG
+1942 NELSKKQEG

-1956 LKRVHKRQQARL
+1956 LKRVHERQRARL
-1968 VNGETLHSLLSDY
+1968 VNGEKLHSLLSDY
-1981 LERDKKVFEEESFKQ
+1981 LERDKKVFEGESFKQ

-2046 KNAQKGFA
+2046 KNAQKSFA

-2075 HREADRNMDGS
+2075 HREADRNMDES
-2086 TNIETSLDK
+2086 TNIETGLDK

-2107 DFTGRMAEAY
+2107 DFTDRMAEAY

-2167 VKNLPAKYF
+2167 VKDLPAKYF

-2250 RNTNVIELFDGANES
+2250 RNANVIELFDGANES
-2265 TVVHEGAHMFLSM
+2265 TVIHEGAHMFLSM

-2304 LKSMQGD
+2304 LKSMRGD

-2347 GKAGAM
+2347 GKAGAL

-2387 KWLTDIYKTAKSLG
+2387 KWLTDIYKTTKNLG

-2435 DKTVNVNQSELGNLK
+2435 DKTIDVNQSELGNLK

-2468 LHMVREEA
+2468 LHMVKEEA
-2476 IENFRAS
+2476 IENFKAS

-2488 ERTSFIE
+2488 EKTSFIE

-2512 GTFPTRKDRDEFLQ
+2512 DTFPTKKDRDEFLQ
-2526 MAGFTEKDL
+2526 MAGLTEKDL
-2535 KEKLRV
+2535 KEKLRA

-2566 TPEAIRSM
+2566 TPEAIRAM

-2679 AKGENKSRKESQTIL
+2679 AKDENKSRKESQTIL
-2694 EGNMRALEAELEK
+2694 EGNIRALEAELEK

-2746 MRFDMREIKE
+2746 MRFDMKEIKE

-2789 AAAGNDWEGAAYWKR
+2789 AAADNDWEGAAYWKR

-2900 NWRWLAVEMNPMQ
+2900 NWRWLAIEMNPMQ
-2913 AMDDDR
+2913 AMDNEN
-2919 YVAEDIIPGWMR
+2919 YFAEDIIPGWMR
-2931 SAFEGSTALKLKD
+2931 SAFEGSPHLKLKD

-3003 QTATN
+3003 QTATS

-3021 DITLSEILIER
+3021 DITLPEILIER
-3032 MGKSAAEY
+3032 LGKSAAEY
-3040 FYKPMDKAAAHL
+3040 FYKPMDKAAARL

-3080 KKLYTIGLDER
+3080 KKLYTVGLDER
-3091 GKPVSYTKEQLLAM
+3091 GKPVAYTKEQLLAM
-3105 ALNFGTKSNRA
+3105 AMNFGTKSNRE

-3194 GAYYRIKYDPLSSAK
+3194 GAYYRIKYDPLSSTK
-3209 TSNFSTTDIAK
+3209 TNNFSTTDIAK

-3341 LLNIGNITGMMDRM
+3341 LLNIGNITGMMERM
-3355 GAMNA
+3355 GTANA
-3360 LKAVGDFYFHGNI
+3360 LKAVGDFYFHGSI

-3482 ETFGSNE
+3482 ETFGSSE

-3527 YDKGDVKPLLEAT
+3527 YDKGDVKPLLAAT

-3586 AREAVP
+3586 LREAVP

-3604 SAAPDAPFFDTLKHM
+3604 SAAPDAPFFDMLKHM
-3619 ENFLKA
+3619 EKLLRA
-3625 AKKGDLIEMGRGA
+3625 AKKGDLIEMGREA

-3682 KTLKEKKK
+3682 KTLKKKKK

>member
-10 LHGIKPKDY
+10 LNGIKPKDY

-26 TPEFGGIQLTEEQQA
+26 TPEFGGIQLTEEQKA

-111 IASDPDMY
+111 IASDSDMY

-169 ILKSR
+169 ILKNR

-211 AYKAGQALD
+211 AYEAGQALD

-234 SDEEVEKAIPDLMN
+234 SDEEVEKAIPGLMN
-248 AQKAYNAEIGDSY
+248 VQKAYNAEIGDSY

-283 AAEILSPIAPL
+283 AAEILAPIAPL

-306 PQIATLGAASAAGA
+306 PQIATLGAASAASA
-320 VGATGVV
+320 VGATGAV

-345 TASVFTGT
+345 TASVFVGT
-353 YRAEAGQAYWDWRT
+353 YRAEAGQAYWDWRAK
-367 QKDKN
+367 KDKN
-372 GKSVYTREQAI
+372 GKSVYTRDEAI
-383 GHAKRVGRINAA
+383 GHAKRVGVINAA
-395 IETGAWELALKG
+395 IEAGAMELALKG

-468 DMDTRLFGKETVPVR
+468 DMDTSLFGKETVPVR

-519 KRIAGLSEMK
+519 KRITGLSEMK

-549 LRSESSLYQKAPET
+549 LRSESSLYKKAPET

-675 KREAAAAEKILN
+675 KREAAASEKILN
-687 DHFSDDTDIGRE
+687 DHFSEDTDIGRE

-742 MEQRKTQDANFS
+742 MERRKTQDANTS

-897 HNNYG
+897 HKNYG
-902 VPLKLAMIAAGE
+902 VPLKLAMVKAGEVVGIREGAYGMAAFDVSRSGISSVSQFMDRIKAGKAAGE
-914 VSPETTHQLNQSA
+914 KPNKIRYTGKFGVSYSEEQVSHATILHRGHVLTKEQMDDIENHLDVLHNPALSSRGDALSGRYHGKSVLCRIDGDLGSYYVVLEVSNDNGVVWFKTGMAGGKESIDKIIAENSAGSLSYKDAGTTSQNNSA
-927 IENELQLVKEKY
+927 ITIDSLPNAL
-939 WNTEEWMKAPDG
+939 
-951 TPTKLTERQWLI
+951 
-963 THSETFREWFGDWE
+963 
-977 TVEKVTKLY
+977 
-986 YGNPIVMTEGGLK
+986 
-999 EKLEKAARDN
+999 
-1009 GINIAADADSIR
+1009 GI
-1021 KEIKTIFKSLYPGK
+1021 
-1035 ELSKGYREPG
+1035 
-1045 RVKNLDGELI
+1045 
-1055 SITVSSAKELRHHST
+1055 
-1070 NPRTLFLAVNL
+1070 
-1081 DSVIENAT
+1081 
-1089 FLYEEVKDESRVK
+1089 VK
-1102 KSNQTTL
+1102 KD
-1109 AYRYYATRVVVNGE
+1109 A
-1123 ECIARI
+1123 
-1129 IVRKDKNGNL
+1129 
-1139 YFYDGDITSN
+1139 
-1149 EQIKKDLPK
+1149 
-1158 YLYPDTKTGQNLGK
+1158 
-1172 SLFTHSIQEWLAKVK
+1172 
-1187 ETTDKI
+1187 
-1193 GGNGEVLASVVNDF
+1193 
-1207 EESSTYHQM
+1207 YHQM
-1216 AGEHA
+1216 AGEYAH
-1221 RNAPLDKLEVAKK
+1221 NVLSGKSTKK
-1234 MEEEEAS
+1234 
-1241 PEEIWDTTGWMRGP
+1241 
-1255 EGEWRFEIPDNLDQI
+1255 
-1270 DLSFAKDQD
+1270 
-1279 RISLWQIYSNPQL
+1279 
-1292 YEAYPALA
+1292 
-1300 NVKVYAEDT
+1300 
-1309 GKAYSGADGFT
+1309 
-1320 DEDGIHLSKE
+1320 
-1330 FIEKNPKEAKSALIH
+1330 
-1345 ELQHVIQMTV
+1345 
-1355 EDRFSKGGNP
+1355 
-1365 KIAEESMEMTLWKLE
+1365 
-1380 VRLEELKLKEPE
+1380 
-1392 RSYIEAMQENDKQ
+1392 
-1405 AAEAMNNGDF
+1405 
-1415 AKFISLSKKKKE
+1415 
-1427 IRKNGPENKE
+1427 
-1437 EIDNILRNIETLKN
+1437 
-1451 ATKETEHGDPHGY
+1451 
-1464 KKYRRLGGEAEAFMT
+1464 
-1479 SERAEG
+1479 
-1485 KQAGMPNYDTG
+1485 GM
-1496 YGYPVA
+1496 
-1502 NFAGETFRFSL
+1502 
-1513 AQREKSAAEQQLDA
+1513 AEQQLDA

-1625 KNGATIVIPME
+1625 KNGATIVVPME

-1658 KTRRTSFVWFQK
+1658 KTRRTSFAWFQK

-1687 WISSEQPHWLIPE
+1687 WISSEQPHWLIPK

-1711 VANEENLVKLKSENP
+1711 VANEEDLVKLKSENP
-1726 TYYQTAADKD
+1726 TYYQKAADKD
-1736 LVAMHNID
+1736 LVVYHNVSTGK
-1744 LGNLA
+1744 LRE
-1749 AAIKLGGLPVP
+1749 AIKLGGLPMP
-1760 SIAVTKKQTPYT
+1760 SLAITKRDIP
-1772 GFGDATLIMK
+1772 FGDFGEITLIGD
-1782 KDTVD
+1782 KDMID
-1787 PSKTPVFSRDA
+1787 PRKSRSNEVFSRDA
-1798 WTGVFPKV
+1798 YTVRKPVVNYEVPAKIDSDAFHK
-1806 IRLANMKRLTSFV
+1806 KY
-1819 EKAIE
+1819 
-1824 PLQEELPRE
+1824 EETRKFL
-1833 VADYGDIYNSYILR
+1833 
-1847 NANNKNG
+1847 NKNSI
-1854 DVQKMLEDSLNSA
+1854 DVGEINFSFYDGEESLAAMENNIA
-1867 GYKYY
+1867 IKYY
-1872 FLKTINKE
+1872 YVKNVLKEDIPIKE
-1880 PKLKWRKKGLNKEL
+1880 RTVTPPVRGERLFKEYPELIHALKSSKVKKGDFSEVDQAARPYFDEMRQDIAMGK
-1894 IDHPKILKACQGLEK
+1894 GLVGRSKRVLAKWTTNGHINEE
-1909 KYGKQGLKELLY
+1909 GVKELLLRLSAY
-1921 EGPSAMLEESTDL
+1921 EEDKKKKPYKEVDRQDFVKDLRKTIEEAGIERFTAFVRSEFDSLYKDRYLWDNGKKYAFNIDNIVKLMKKYRGTNNEGPGGINYGFNSLLAFLSKKFTSIRDIKNHESFLAPNKKELARYKKAEDMYNRLIDEAAELRGSYGMDLDMNLAELMKDTRDGKKDLHGFPEDKKFMQRVKDFL
-1934 KEANDLIV
+1934 KEA
-1942 NELSKKPEG
+1942 
-1951 NESPF
+1951 
-1956 LKRVHKRQQARL
+1956 
-1968 VNGETLHSLLSDY
+1968 
-1981 LERDKKVFEEESFKQ
+1981 DKVTT
-1996 QLDKRIKANQNTF
+1996 D
-2009 NAWKES
+2009 
-2015 FRDEMLGESVIRDS
+2015 
-2029 GKPADLENIV
+2029 
-2039 DAMLGNL
+2039 
-2046 KNAQKGFA
+2046 
-2054 GFGIGNIIAS
+2054 
-2064 SAKKIESFGEM
+2064 
-2075 HREADRNMDGS
+2075 
-2086 TNIETSLDK
+2086 
-2095 SEQYTKVKDEII
+2095 
-2107 DFTGRMAEAY
+2107 
-2117 KWEDSWESRSDA
+2117 
-2129 SQVLMSMMSGKTF
+2129 
-2142 KASARKFGFTYSAAL
+2142 
-2157 EKQAKEIIKE
+2157 
-2167 VKNLPAKYF
+2167 YF
-2176 EAKPQRAVRF
+2176 EAKPARKVTFDEFSGAVIPKDTPKETVDF
-2186 SEVAAAVMPKNASK
+2186 LKAQGIEVA
-2200 EIKDYLR
+2200 E
-2207 AQGVTIRLYDPRIE
+2207 YDPDVE
-2221 GDRERVTNSA
+2221 GDRGAKTKELGQLLNV
-2231 QDRVKQ
+2231 
-2237 YFQEGSNYQGSYD
+2237 YFQNKYQGSYD
-2250 RNTNVIELFDGANES
+2250 RSTNVIELFDGANES
-2265 TVVHEGAHMFLSM
+2265 TVIHEGAHMFLSM

-2285 SEENVAT
+2285 SEGDIAA
-2292 YFNGDTA
+2292 YFNGDA
-2299 KARAA
+2299 GKARTA

-2321 SEDHLSEYKGTI
+2321 SDDHLSEYKGTV
-2333 LEKEFTKYAEDIRA
+2333 LEKEFAKYAEDIRA

-2387 KWLTDIYKTAKSLG
+2387 KWLTDIYKTTKNLG
-2401 NVELTPEIKD
+2401 NVNLTPEIKD

-2417 STESEINAWAAQ
+2417 STEDEINAWAAQ

-2435 DKTVNVNQSELGNLK
+2435 DKTIDVNQSELGNLK

-2468 LHMVREEA
+2468 LHMVKEEA
-2476 IENFRAS
+2476 IEKFRAS

-2488 ERTSFIE
+2488 EHMKFLQ

-2507 TIYNS
+2507 SIYNS
-2512 GTFPTRKDRDEFLQ
+2512 DTFPTKKDQEEFLK
-2526 MAGFTEKDL
+2526 MAGLTEKDL
-2535 KEKLRV
+2535 KEKLRA

-2566 TPEAIRSM
+2566 TPEAIRGM

-2586 KKSRI
+2586 RKSRI

-2596 EKKVSAYIHLVNSM
+2596 EKKVSAYIHLVTSM

-2623 AREIRKRLGLVSEK
+2623 AREIRKRLGLVSEE
-2637 ETTEIDKQTDVI
+2637 ETTELDKQTDVI

-2654 KIAKLEKQKKLLKE
+2654 KITKLERQKKLLKE

-2673 KAEAAA
+2673 KTEAAE

-2694 EGNMRALEAELEK
+2694 EGNLKALERELEK
-2707 ERAQRAKADSTT
+2707 ERAAHQKSEETN
-2719 KDAELTAADLAVQL
+2719 KDAELTVADLTIQL
-2733 QTMVDGLKESRDA
+2733 KTMVDGLKESRNA
-2746 MRFDMREIKE
+2746 MRLNMKEIKE

-2886 GILPIDESG
+2886 GTLPIDESG

-2900 NWRWLAVEMNPMQ
+2900 NWRWLAIEMNPMQ
-2913 AMDDDR
+2913 AMDNES
-2919 YVAEDIIPGWMR
+2919 YFAEDIIPGWMR
-2931 SAFEGSTALKLKD
+2931 SAFDGSRPMKMKD

-2966 EYEGNTLGTSF
+2966 EHEGNTLGTSF
-2977 DEASQKIHDEIL
+2977 DDAAQKIHDEIL
-2989 GNWTHRVAT
+2989 GNWTHRVAS

-3003 QTATN
+3003 QTATG

-3021 DITLSEILIER
+3021 DITLPEILIER
-3032 MGKSAAEY
+3032 LGKSAAEY
-3040 FYKPMDKAAAHL
+3040 FYKPIDKATAHL

-3059 RVTFRKNFAIYSRK
+3059 RITFRKNFAIYSRK

-3080 KKLYTIGLDER
+3080 KKLYAVGLDER
-3091 GKPVSYTKEQLLAM
+3091 GKPVAYTKEQLLAM
-3105 ALNFGTKSNRA
+3105 ALNFGTKSNKE

-3135 LDMLDKNLT
+3135 LDMLDKNLN

-3154 WEHLNSYWG
+3154 WAHLNSYWG

-3194 GAYYRIKYDPLSSAK
+3194 GAYYRIKYDPLSSTK

-3240 GTSGGQKLRLDLDV
+3240 GASGGQKLRLDLDV

-3279 NRKEVVAAIE
+3279 NRKEVVTAIE
-3289 NTAGPETLSLLQ
+3289 NAAGPETLSLLQ

-3341 LLNIGNITGMMDRM
+3341 LLNIGNITGMMERM
-3355 GAMNA
+3355 GAANA

-3373 VEQRRFIQNKSTM
+3373 KEQRAFIQSKSTM

-3421 YGVDTLN
+3421 YGVDALN

-3447 LYTYKNAM
+3447 LFTYKRAM
-3455 AVMEVDGKLTRE
+3455 AAMEIEGKLNRD

-3521 RAGYIL
+3521 RAGYTL
-3527 YDKGDVKPLLEAT
+3527 YDKGDVKPLLAVT

-3586 AREAVP
+3586 VREAVP

-3625 AKKGDLIEMGRGA
+3625 TKKGDLIEMGRGA

>member
-19 TPIQVRP
+19 TPIKVRQ

-174 EAAAQGAA
+174 EAATQGAA

-201 YDTGTHFAGT
+201 YDTGTHFVGT
-211 AYKAGQALD
+211 AYEAGQALD

-234 SDEEVEKAIPDLMN
+234 SDEEVEKAIPGLMN

-283 AAEILSPIAPL
+283 AAEIIAPIAPL

-306 PQIATLGAASAAGA
+306 PQIATLGAASAASA
-320 VGATGVV
+320 VGATGAV

-338 TGLIALG
+338 AGLIALG

-367 QKDKN
+367 KKDKN

-431 GAGRAAV
+431 GVGRAAV

-468 DMDTRLFGKETVPVR
+468 DIDTNLFGKETVPVR

-496 VPSVV
+496 IPSVV

-508 ALAGT
+508 ALAGA

-519 KRIAGLSEMK
+519 KRITGLSEMK

-549 LRSESSLYQKAPET
+549 LRSESSLYKKAPET

-675 KREAAAAEKILN
+675 KREAAATEKILN

-742 MEQRKTQDANFS
+742 MERRKTQDANFS

-813 DEESKVAIAEIEEA
+813 DDESKAAIAEIEEA

-897 HNNYG
+897 HKNYG
-902 VPLKLAMIAAGE
+902 VPLKLAMVKAG
-914 VSPETTHQLNQSA
+914 
-927 IENELQLVKEKY
+927 
-939 WNTEEWMKAPDG
+939 
-951 TPTKLTERQWLI
+951 
-963 THSETFREWFGDWE
+963 
-977 TVEKVTKLY
+977 KV
-986 YGNPIVMTEGGLK
+986 V
-999 EKLEKAARDN
+999 
-1009 GINIAADADSIR
+1009 GIN
-1021 KEIKTIFKSLYPGK
+1021 KE
-1035 ELSKGYREPG
+1035 
-1045 RVKNLDGELI
+1045 
-1055 SITVSSAKELRHHST
+1055 A
-1070 NPRTLFLAVNL
+1070 
-1081 DSVIENAT
+1081 
-1089 FLYEEVKDESRVK
+1089 
-1102 KSNQTTL
+1102 
-1109 AYRYYATRVVVNGE
+1109 
-1123 ECIARI
+1123 
-1129 IVRKDKNGNL
+1129 
-1139 YFYDGDITSN
+1139 
-1149 EQIKKDLPK
+1149 
-1158 YLYPDTKTGQNLGK
+1158 
-1172 SLFTHSIQEWLAKVK
+1172 
-1187 ETTDKI
+1187 
-1193 GGNGEVLASVVNDF
+1193 
-1207 EESSTYHQM
+1207 YHQM
-1216 AGEHA
+1216 
-1221 RNAPLDKLEVAKK
+1221 
-1234 MEEEEAS
+1234 
-1241 PEEIWDTTGWMRGP
+1241 
-1255 EGEWRFEIPDNLDQI
+1255 
-1270 DLSFAKDQD
+1270 
-1279 RISLWQIYSNPQL
+1279 
-1292 YEAYPALA
+1292 
-1300 NVKVYAEDT
+1300 
-1309 GKAYSGADGFT
+1309 
-1320 DEDGIHLSKE
+1320 
-1330 FIEKNPKEAKSALIH
+1330 
-1345 ELQHVIQMTV
+1345 
-1355 EDRFSKGGNP
+1355 
-1365 KIAEESMEMTLWKLE
+1365 
-1380 VRLEELKLKEPE
+1380 
-1392 RSYIEAMQENDKQ
+1392 
-1405 AAEAMNNGDF
+1405 
-1415 AKFISLSKKKKE
+1415 
-1427 IRKNGPENKE
+1427 
-1437 EIDNILRNIETLKN
+1437 
-1451 ATKETEHGDPHGY
+1451 
-1464 KKYRRLGGEAEAFMT
+1464 
-1479 SERAEG
+1479 
-1485 KQAGMPNYDTG
+1485 
-1496 YGYPVA
+1496 
-1502 NFAGETFRFSL
+1502 
-1513 AQREKSAAEQQLDA
+1513 AEQQLDT

-1542 KISTDTIQVMRTPL
+1542 KIFTDTIQVMRTPL
-1556 VMRLVGAEVLPV
+1556 VMRLVGAKVLPV
-1568 EISVSDLKKVLVDKH
+1568 EISASDLKKVLVDKH

-1658 KTRRTSFVWFQK
+1658 ETRRTSFVWFQK

-1679 ANRKKATD
+1679 ANRKKAID
-1687 WISSEQPHWLIPE
+1687 WISSEQPQWLIPK

-1711 VANEENLVKLKSENP
+1711 VANEEDLVKLKSENP

-1736 LVAMHNID
+1736 LVVYHNVSAGK
-1744 LGNLA
+1744 LRE
-1749 AAIKLGGLPVP
+1749 AIKLGGLPMP
-1760 SIAVTKKQTPYT
+1760 SLAITKRDIP
-1772 GFGDATLIMK
+1772 FGDFGEITLIGD
-1782 KDTVD
+1782 KDMID
-1787 PSKTPVFSRDA
+1787 PRKSRSNEVFSRDA
-1798 WTGVFPKV
+1798 YTVRKPVVNYEVPAKIDSDAFHK
-1806 IRLANMKRLTSFV
+1806 KY
-1819 EKAIE
+1819 
-1824 PLQEELPRE
+1824 EETRKFL
-1833 VADYGDIYNSYILR
+1833 
-1847 NANNKNG
+1847 NKNSI
-1854 DVQKMLEDSLNSA
+1854 DVGEINFSFYDGEESLAAMENNIA
-1867 GYKYY
+1867 IKYY
-1872 FLKTINKE
+1872 YVKNVLKKDIPIKE
-1880 PKLKWRKKGLNKEL
+1880 RTVTPPVRGERLFKEYPKLIHALKSSKVKKGDFSEVDQAARPYFDEMRQDIAMGK
-1894 IDHPKILKACQGLEK
+1894 GLVGRSKRVLAKWTTNGHINEE
-1909 KYGKQGLKELLY
+1909 GVKELLLRLSTY
-1921 EGPSAMLEESTDL
+1921 EEDKKKKPYKEVDRQDFVKDLRKTIEEAGIERFTAFVRSEFDSLYKDRYLWDNGKKYAFNIDNIVKLMKKYRGTNNEGPGGINYGFNSLLAF
-1934 KEANDLIV
+1934 
-1942 NELSKKPEG
+1942 LSKKFTSIRDIKNHE
-1951 NESPF
+1951 
-1956 LKRVHKRQQARL
+1956 
-1968 VNGETLHSLLSDY
+1968 SLLAPNKKELARYKKAEDMYNRLIDEAAELRGSYGMD
-1981 LERDKKVFEEESFKQ
+1981 LDMDLAGLMKDTRDGKKELHGFPEDKKFLQ
-1996 QLDKRIKANQNTF
+1996 H
-2009 NAWKES
+2009 
-2015 FRDEMLGESVIRDS
+2015 
-2029 GKPADLENIV
+2029 
-2039 DAMLGNL
+2039 
-2046 KNAQKGFA
+2046 
-2054 GFGIGNIIAS
+2054 
-2064 SAKKIESFGEM
+2064 IEDFL
-2075 HREADRNMDGS
+2075 READ
-2086 TNIETSLDK
+2086 
-2095 SEQYTKVKDEII
+2095 KVTTD
-2107 DFTGRMAEAY
+2107 
-2117 KWEDSWESRSDA
+2117 
-2129 SQVLMSMMSGKTF
+2129 
-2142 KASARKFGFTYSAAL
+2142 
-2157 EKQAKEIIKE
+2157 
-2167 VKNLPAKYF
+2167 YF
-2176 EAKPQRAVRF
+2176 EAKPARKVTFDEFSGAVI
-2186 SEVAAAVMPKNASK
+2186 PKGTPEETVNFLES
-2200 EIKDYLR
+2200 
-2207 AQGVTIRLYDPRIE
+2207 QGIVVREYDQDVE
-2221 GDRERVTNSA
+2221 GDREAKAKELGQKLNV
-2231 QDRVKQ
+2231 
-2237 YFQEGSNYQGSYD
+2237 YFQNKYQGSYD
-2250 RNTNVIELFDGANES
+2250 RNANVIELFDGANES
-2265 TVVHEGAHMFLSM
+2265 TVIHEGAHMFLSM
-2278 LENMSQM
+2278 LEDMSQM
-2285 SEENVAT
+2285 SEENVAI
-2292 YFNGDTA
+2292 YFNGDTV

-2311 LSTIRSWAAF
+2311 LSTIRSWAVF

-2387 KWLTDIYKTAKSLG
+2387 KWLTDIYKTAKNLG

-2476 IENFRAS
+2476 IENFKAS

-2512 GTFPTRKDRDEFLQ
+2512 DTFPTKKDRDEFLQ
-2526 MAGFTEKDL
+2526 MAGLTEKDL
-2535 KEKLRV
+2535 KEKLRA

-2566 TPEAIRSM
+2566 TPEAIRGM

-2637 ETTEIDKQTDVI
+2637 ETTEVDKQTDVI

-2679 AKGENKSRKESQTIL
+2679 AKGENQSRKESQTIL

-2707 ERAQRAKADSTT
+2707 ERTQRAKADSTT

-2789 AAAGNDWEGAAYWKR
+2789 AAAANDWEGAAYWKR

-2919 YVAEDIIPGWMR
+2919 YMAEDIIPGWMR
-2931 SAFEGSTALKLKD
+2931 SAFDGSSPMKMKD
-2944 LTMDQFRE
+2944 LTMNQFRE

-3003 QTATN
+3003 QTATS

-3021 DITLSEILIER
+3021 DITLPEILIER
-3032 MGKSAAEY
+3032 LGKSATEY
-3040 FYKPMDKAAAHL
+3040 FYKPMDKAATHL

-3080 KKLYTIGLDER
+3080 KKLYTVGLDER

-3105 ALNFGTKSNRA
+3105 ALNFGTKSNRE

-3187 KSGRVIH
+3187 KSGRIIH
-3194 GAYYRIKYDPLSSAK
+3194 GAYYRIKYDPLSSTK

-3220 MDMQNISSFSLGMG
+3220 MDMQNVSSFSLGMG

-3321 LGRARRRFNFT
+3321 LGRARRRFNFA

-3341 LLNIGNITGMMDRM
+3341 LLNIGNITGMMERM
-3355 GAMNA
+3355 GAANA

-3373 VEQRRFIQNKSTM
+3373 VEQRRFIQTKSTM

-3408 NESELR
+3408 NESEFR

-3447 LYTYKNAM
+3447 LFTYKRAM
-3455 AVMEVDGKLTRE
+3455 AAMEIEGKLNRD

-3489 TKDQTSFTRKNGI
+3489 TKDQTSFIRKNGI

-3521 RAGYIL
+3521 RAGYTL
-3527 YDKGDVKPLLEAT
+3527 YDKGDVKPLLAAT
-3540 WYWWILGAL
+3540 WYWWLLGAL

-3586 AREAVP
+3586 VREAVP

-3625 AKKGDLIEMGRGA
+3625 TKKGDLIEMGRGA
-3638 TKAITRT
+3638 TKAVTRT
-3645 SIPVPDTITDAFW
+3645 YIPVPDTVTDAFW

>member
-141 AKTLNELYPELDT
+141 AKTLNDLYPELDT

-169 ILKSR
+169 ILKNR

-201 YDTGTHFAGT
+201 YDTGTHFVGT
-211 AYKAGQALD
+211 AYEAGQALD

-234 SDEEVEKAIPDLMN
+234 SDEEVEKAIPGLMN
-248 AQKAYNAEIGDSY
+248 VQKSYNAEIGDSY

-283 AAEILSPIAPL
+283 AAEIIAPIAPL

-320 VGATGVV
+320 VGATGAV

-367 QKDKN
+367 KKDKN

-468 DMDTRLFGKETVPVR
+468 DIDTNLFGKETVPVR

-508 ALAGT
+508 ALAGA

-519 KRIAGLSEMK
+519 KRITGLSEMK

-549 LRSESSLYQKAPET
+549 LRSESSLYKKAPET

-675 KREAAAAEKILN
+675 KREAAATEKILN

-742 MEQRKTQDANFS
+742 MERRKTQDANFS

-772 LRVSKN
+772 LRVSKK

-786 GAYGRAP
+786 GTYGRAP

-803 EKIIA
+803 EEIIA

-813 DEESKVAIAEIEEA
+813 DEESKAAIAEIEEA

-860 EEAYKPLLEE
+860 EEAYKPLLAQ
-870 IKAAG
+870 IQAAG

-890 AKIAENF
+890 AKLAENF
-897 HNNYG
+897 HKNYG

-914 VSPETTHQLNQSA
+914 VSPETAHQLNQSA

-939 WNTEEWMKAPDG
+939 QDTEEWMKATDG

-963 THSETFREWFGDWE
+963 AHSDTFREWFGDWE

-999 EKLEKAARDN
+999 EKLEKVARDS

-1109 AYRYYATRVVVNGE
+1109 TYRYYATRVVVNGE

-1193 GGNGEVLASVVNDF
+1193 GGNGEVLPSVVNDF

-1216 AGEHA
+1216 TGEYAHDV
-1221 RNAPLDKLEVAKK
+1221 LSGKSTKK
-1234 MEEEEAS
+1234 DMS
-1241 PEEIWDTTGWMRGP
+1241 
-1255 EGEWRFEIPDNLDQI
+1255 
-1270 DLSFAKDQD
+1270 
-1279 RISLWQIYSNPQL
+1279 
-1292 YEAYPALA
+1292 
-1300 NVKVYAEDT
+1300 
-1309 GKAYSGADGFT
+1309 
-1320 DEDGIHLSKE
+1320 
-1330 FIEKNPKEAKSALIH
+1330 
-1345 ELQHVIQMTV
+1345 
-1355 EDRFSKGGNP
+1355 
-1365 KIAEESMEMTLWKLE
+1365 
-1380 VRLEELKLKEPE
+1380 
-1392 RSYIEAMQENDKQ
+1392 
-1405 AAEAMNNGDF
+1405 
-1415 AKFISLSKKKKE
+1415 
-1427 IRKNGPENKE
+1427 
-1437 EIDNILRNIETLKN
+1437 
-1451 ATKETEHGDPHGY
+1451 
-1464 KKYRRLGGEAEAFMT
+1464 
-1479 SERAEG
+1479 
-1485 KQAGMPNYDTG
+1485 
-1496 YGYPVA
+1496 
-1502 NFAGETFRFSL
+1502 
-1513 AQREKSAAEQQLDA
+1513 EQQLDA

-1556 VMRLVGAEVLPV
+1556 VMRLVGAEILPV

-1625 KNGATIVIPME
+1625 ENGATIVVPME
-1636 LERKKG
+1636 LEHMSDGYK
-1642 NYEVNQIT
+1642 VNRMT
-1650 SAYGKTDK
+1650 STYGKTDR
-1658 KTRRTSFVWFQK
+1658 KTGEPSYEWFKK
-1670 QLQEGKLEY
+1670 QLEAGNLEY

-1687 WISSEQPHWLIPE
+1687 WISTEQPDWLIPK

-1711 VANEENLVKLKSENP
+1711 VANEEDLVKLKSENP

-1736 LVAMHNID
+1736 LVVYHNVSAGK
-1744 LGNLA
+1744 LRE
-1749 AAIKLGGLPVP
+1749 AIKLGGLPMP
-1760 SIAVTKKQTPYT
+1760 SLAITKRDIP
-1772 GFGDATLIMK
+1772 FGDFGEITLIGDKVMI
-1782 KDTVD
+1782 D
-1787 PSKTPVFSRDA
+1787 PRKSRSNEVFSRDA
-1798 WTGVFPKV
+1798 YTVRKPVVNYEVPAKIDSDAFHKKFEETRKFLKKNSIDVGVINFSFYDGEES
-1806 IRLANMKRLTSFV
+1806 LAAMENNI
-1819 EKAIE
+1819 AI
-1824 PLQEELPRE
+1824 
-1833 VADYGDIYNSYILR
+1833 
-1847 NANNKNG
+1847 
-1854 DVQKMLEDSLNSA
+1854 
-1867 GYKYY
+1867 KYY
-1872 FLKTINKE
+1872 YVKNVLKKDIPIKE
-1880 PKLKWRKKGLNKEL
+1880 RTVTPPVRGERLFKEYPELIHALKSSKVKEGDFSEVDQAARPYFDEMRQDIAMGKGLVGRSKRVLAKWTTNGHINEE
-1894 IDHPKILKACQGLEK
+1894 GV
-1909 KYGKQGLKELLY
+1909 KELLLRLSAY
-1921 EGPSAMLEESTDL
+1921 EEDKKKKPYKEVDRQDFVKDLRKTIEEAGIERFTAFVRSEFDSLYKDRYLWDNGKKYAFNIDNIVKLMKKYRGTNNEGPGGINYGFNSLLAFLSKKFTSIRDIKNHESLLAPNKKELARHKKAEDMYNRLIDEAAELRGSYGMDLDMDLAGLMKDTRDGKKDLHGFPEDKKFLQHIKDFL
-1934 KEANDLIV
+1934 KEA
-1942 NELSKKPEG
+1942 
-1951 NESPF
+1951 
-1956 LKRVHKRQQARL
+1956 
-1968 VNGETLHSLLSDY
+1968 
-1981 LERDKKVFEEESFKQ
+1981 DKVTT
-1996 QLDKRIKANQNTF
+1996 D
-2009 NAWKES
+2009 
-2015 FRDEMLGESVIRDS
+2015 
-2029 GKPADLENIV
+2029 
-2039 DAMLGNL
+2039 
-2046 KNAQKGFA
+2046 
-2054 GFGIGNIIAS
+2054 
-2064 SAKKIESFGEM
+2064 
-2075 HREADRNMDGS
+2075 
-2086 TNIETSLDK
+2086 
-2095 SEQYTKVKDEII
+2095 
-2107 DFTGRMAEAY
+2107 
-2117 KWEDSWESRSDA
+2117 
-2129 SQVLMSMMSGKTF
+2129 
-2142 KASARKFGFTYSAAL
+2142 
-2157 EKQAKEIIKE
+2157 
-2167 VKNLPAKYF
+2167 YF
-2176 EAKPQRAVRF
+2176 EAKPARKVTFDEFSGAVI
-2186 SEVAAAVMPKNASK
+2186 PKGTPEETVNFLES
-2200 EIKDYLR
+2200 
-2207 AQGVTIRLYDPRIE
+2207 QGIVVREYDQDVE
-2221 GDRERVTNSA
+2221 GDREAKAKELGQKLNV
-2231 QDRVKQ
+2231 
-2237 YFQEGSNYQGSYD
+2237 YFQNKYQGSYD
-2250 RNTNVIELFDGANES
+2250 RNANVIELFDGANES
-2265 TVVHEGAHMFLSM
+2265 TVIHEGAHMFLSV
-2278 LENMSQM
+2278 LENMSQT

-2304 LKSMQGD
+2304 LKSMRGD
-2311 LSTIRSWAAF
+2311 LSAIRSWAAF

-2411 IFDRMI
+2411 IFDHMI
-2417 STESEINAWAAQ
+2417 STEAEINAWAAQ

-2476 IENFRAS
+2476 IENFKAS
-2483 ISSEE
+2483 ISSKE

-2495 SLGEENEIYQIE
+2495 SLGENEIYQIE

-2512 GTFPTRKDRDEFLQ
+2512 DTFPTKKDRDEFLQ
-2526 MAGFTEKDL
+2526 MAGLTEKDL
-2535 KEKLRV
+2535 KEKLRA

-2566 TPEAIRSM
+2566 TPEAIRGM

-2637 ETTEIDKQTDVI
+2637 ETTEVDKQTDVI

-2733 QTMVDGLKESRDA
+2733 QTMVDGLKESREA
-2746 MRFDMREIKE
+2746 MRFNMKEIKE
-2756 DARNTLGGEKLSHAT
+2756 DARNTLGGEKISHAI

-2780 QIAEARAMK
+2780 QIAETRAMK

-2900 NWRWLAVEMNPMQ
+2900 NWHWLAVEMNPMQ

-2919 YVAEDIIPGWMR
+2919 YMAEDIIPGWMR
-2931 SAFEGSTALKLKD
+2931 SAFDGSSPMKLKD

-2977 DEASQKIHDEIL
+2977 DDAAQKIHDEIL

-3003 QTATN
+3003 QTATS

-3021 DITLSEILIER
+3021 DITLPEILIER
-3032 MGKSAAEY
+3032 LGKSAAEY

-3073 EWTAIRS
+3073 EWTTIRS
-3080 KKLYTIGLDER
+3080 KKLYTVGLDER

-3105 ALNFGTKSNRA
+3105 ALNFGTKSNRE

-3135 LDMLDKNLT
+3135 IDMLDKNLT
-3144 DKDWDFVESV
+3144 DKDWDFVEKV
-3154 WEHLNSYWG
+3154 WDHLNSYWG

-3194 GAYYRIKYDPLSSAK
+3194 GAYYRIKYDPLSSTK

-3240 GTSGGQKLRLDLDV
+3240 GASGGQKLRLDLDV

-3341 LLNIGNITGMMDRM
+3341 LLNIGNITGMMERM
-3355 GAMNA
+3355 GAANA

-3373 VEQRRFIQNKSTM
+3373 KEQRAFIQSKSTM
-3386 MRDRGATIDRDM
+3386 MRDRQATIDRDM

-3408 NESELR
+3408 NESEFR

-3433 LIQATDEMFSLPEW
+3433 LIQVTDEMFSLPEW
-3447 LYTYKNAM
+3447 LFTYKRAM
-3455 AVMEVDGKLTRE
+3455 AAMEIEGKLNRD

-3489 TKDQTSFTRKNGI
+3489 TKDQTSFIRKNGI

-3521 RAGYIL
+3521 RAGYVL
-3527 YDKGDVKPLLEAT
+3527 YDKGDIKPLLAAT

-3619 ENFLKA
+3619 ENFIKA

>member
-201 YDTGTHFAGT
+201 YDTGTHFVGT
-211 AYKAGQALD
+211 AYEAGQALD
-220 AQSELMYKASIGEI
+220 AQSELMYKASIGAI
-234 SDEEVEKAIPDLMN
+234 SDEDVEKAIPDLMN

-283 AAEILSPIAPL
+283 AAEIIAPIAPL
-294 AQPILAATKTNL
+294 AQPILSATKTNL
-306 PQIATLGAASAAGA
+306 PQIATLGAASAASA
-320 VGATGVV
+320 VGATGAV

-338 TGLIALG
+338 AGLIALG

-367 QKDKN
+367 KKDKN

-407 ITKVWGSDAAK
+407 ITRVWGNDAAK
-418 AVIKNEAAMKKLI
+418 AVIKNEAAMKRLI

-444 YGAKQFAKVAAPE
+444 YGAKQFVKVAAPE

-468 DMDTRLFGKETVPVR
+468 DIDTNLFGKETVSIR
-483 EMMGNALDAMIEA
+483 EMTGNALDAMIEA
-496 VPSVV
+496 VPSVI

-508 ALAGT
+508 ALAGA

-549 LRSESSLYQKAPET
+549 LRSESSLYKKAPET

-675 KREAAAAEKILN
+675 KREVAASEKILN
-687 DHFSDDTDIGRE
+687 DHFSEDTDIGRE

-722 LQEAKDAWGKLTG
+722 LQEAKDAWGELTG
-735 VKELQDY
+735 VKELQNY
-742 MEQRKTQDANFS
+742 MERRKTQDANFS
-754 NEKGVDM
+754 NEKGVD
-761 FDVGEGKDRVH
+761 FIDVGEGKDRVH
-772 LRVSKN
+772 LRISKN
-778 PDWYQDFY
+778 PGWYQDFY
-786 GAYGRAP
+786 DSYGRAP
-793 NQRELYDIAQ
+793 TQRELYDIAQ

-813 DEESKVAIAEIEEA
+813 DDESKAAIAEIEEA

-875 NGAVTKAARDSALVL
+875 NSAVTKAARDSALVL
-890 AKIAENF
+890 AKLAENF
-897 HNNYG
+897 HKNYG

-914 VSPETTHQLNQSA
+914 VSPETAHQLNQSA

-939 WNTEEWMKAPDG
+939 WNTDEWMKAPDG

-963 THSETFREWFGDWE
+963 AHSDTFREWFGDWE

-1009 GINIAADADSIR
+1009 GLNIAADADSIR

-1081 DSVIENAT
+1081 DSVIGNAT
-1089 FLYEEVKDESRVK
+1089 FLYEEAKDESRVK

-1193 GGNGEVLASVVNDF
+1193 GENGEVLASVVNDF

-1216 AGEHA
+1216 AGEYAH
-1221 RNAPLDKLEVAKK
+1221 NVLSGKSTKK
-1234 MEEEEAS
+1234 DM
-1241 PEEIWDTTGWMRGP
+1241 
-1255 EGEWRFEIPDNLDQI
+1255 
-1270 DLSFAKDQD
+1270 
-1279 RISLWQIYSNPQL
+1279 
-1292 YEAYPALA
+1292 
-1300 NVKVYAEDT
+1300 AE
-1309 GKAYSGADGFT
+1309 
-1320 DEDGIHLSKE
+1320 
-1330 FIEKNPKEAKSALIH
+1330 
-1345 ELQHVIQMTV
+1345 
-1355 EDRFSKGGNP
+1355 R
-1365 KIAEESMEMTLWKLE
+1365 
-1380 VRLEELKLKEPE
+1380 
-1392 RSYIEAMQENDKQ
+1392 
-1405 AAEAMNNGDF
+1405 
-1415 AKFISLSKKKKE
+1415 
-1427 IRKNGPENKE
+1427 
-1437 EIDNILRNIETLKN
+1437 
-1451 ATKETEHGDPHGY
+1451 
-1464 KKYRRLGGEAEAFMT
+1464 
-1479 SERAEG
+1479 
-1485 KQAGMPNYDTG
+1485 
-1496 YGYPVA
+1496 
-1502 NFAGETFRFSL
+1502 
-1513 AQREKSAAEQQLDA
+1513 QLDA

-1625 KNGATIVIPME
+1625 ENGATIVVPME
-1636 LERKKG
+1636 LEHMSDGYK
-1642 NYEVNQIT
+1642 VNRMT
-1650 SAYGKTDK
+1650 STYGKTDR
-1658 KTRRTSFVWFQK
+1658 KTGEPSYEWFKK
-1670 QLQEGKLEY
+1670 QLEAGDLEY
-1679 ANRKKATD
+1679 ANRKKAID
-1687 WISSEQPHWLIPE
+1687 WISTEQPDWLIPK

-1711 VANEENLVKLKSENP
+1711 VANEEDLVKLKSENP

-1736 LVAMHNID
+1736 LVVYHNVSTGK
-1744 LGNLA
+1744 LRE
-1749 AAIKLGGLPVP
+1749 AIKLGGLPMP
-1760 SIAVTKKQTPYT
+1760 SLAITKRDIP
-1772 GFGDATLIMK
+1772 FGDFGEITLIGD
-1782 KDTVD
+1782 KDMID
-1787 PSKTPVFSRDA
+1787 PRKSRSNEVFSRDA
-1798 WTGVFPKV
+1798 YTVRKPVVNYEVPAKIDSDAFHKKYEETRKFLKKNSIDVGVINFSFYDGEES
-1806 IRLANMKRLTSFV
+1806 LAAMENNI
-1819 EKAIE
+1819 AI
-1824 PLQEELPRE
+1824 
-1833 VADYGDIYNSYILR
+1833 
-1847 NANNKNG
+1847 
-1854 DVQKMLEDSLNSA
+1854 
-1867 GYKYY
+1867 KYY
-1872 FLKTINKE
+1872 YVKNVLKKDIPIKE
-1880 PKLKWRKKGLNKEL
+1880 RTVTPPVRGERLFKEYPELIHALKSSKVKKGDFSEVDQAARPYFDEMRQDIAMGK
-1894 IDHPKILKACQGLEK
+1894 GLVGRSKLVLAKWTTNGHINEE
-1909 KYGKQGLKELLY
+1909 GVKELLLRLSAY
-1921 EGPSAMLEESTDL
+1921 EEDKKKKPYKEVDRQDFVKDLRKTIEEAGIERFTAFVRSEFDSLYKDKYLWDNGKKYAFNIDNIVKLMKKYRGTNNEGPGGINYGFNSLLAF
-1934 KEANDLIV
+1934 
-1942 NELSKKPEG
+1942 LSKKFTSIRDIKNHE
-1951 NESPF
+1951 
-1956 LKRVHKRQQARL
+1956 
-1968 VNGETLHSLLSDY
+1968 SLLASNKKELARYKKAEDMY
-1981 LERDKKVFEEESFKQ
+1981 NRLIDEAAELRGSYGMDLDMNLAELMKDTRDGKNDLHGFPEDKKFLQ
-1996 QLDKRIKANQNTF
+1996 HIKDFLQ
-2009 NAWKES
+2009 
-2015 FRDEMLGESVIRDS
+2015 
-2029 GKPADLENIV
+2029 
-2039 DAMLGNL
+2039 
-2046 KNAQKGFA
+2046 
-2054 GFGIGNIIAS
+2054 
-2064 SAKKIESFGEM
+2064 
-2075 HREADRNMDGS
+2075 EAD
-2086 TNIETSLDK
+2086 
-2095 SEQYTKVKDEII
+2095 KVTTD
-2107 DFTGRMAEAY
+2107 
-2117 KWEDSWESRSDA
+2117 
-2129 SQVLMSMMSGKTF
+2129 
-2142 KASARKFGFTYSAAL
+2142 
-2157 EKQAKEIIKE
+2157 
-2167 VKNLPAKYF
+2167 YF
-2176 EAKPQRAVRF
+2176 EAKPARKVTFDEFSGAVIPKGT
-2186 SEVAAAVMPKNASK
+2186 SEETVNFLES
-2200 EIKDYLR
+2200 
-2207 AQGVTIRLYDPRIE
+2207 QGIVVREYDQDVE
-2221 GDRERVTNSA
+2221 GDREAKAKELGQKLNV
-2231 QDRVKQ
+2231 
-2237 YFQEGSNYQGSYD
+2237 YFQNKYQGSYD
-2250 RNTNVIELFDGANES
+2250 RNANVIELFDGANES
-2265 TVVHEGAHMFLSM
+2265 TVIHEGAHMFLSM

-2292 YFNGDTA
+2292 YFNGDTT

-2304 LKSMQGD
+2304 LKSMRGD

-2347 GKAGAM
+2347 GKDGAL

-2387 KWLTDIYKTAKSLG
+2387 KWLTDIYKAAKNLG

-2435 DKTVNVNQSELGNLK
+2435 DKTIDVNQSELGNLK
-2450 AWAES
+2450 VWAES

-2468 LHMVREEA
+2468 LHMVKEEA
-2476 IENFRAS
+2476 IENFKAS

-2512 GTFPTRKDRDEFLQ
+2512 DTFPTRKDRDEFLQ
-2526 MAGFTEKDL
+2526 MAGLTEKDL
-2535 KEKLRV
+2535 KEKLRA

-2566 TPEAIRSM
+2566 TPEAIRGM

-2637 ETTEIDKQTDVI
+2637 ETTELDKQTDVI

-2694 EGNMRALEAELEK
+2694 EGNIWVLEAELEK

-2900 NWRWLAVEMNPMQ
+2900 NWRWLAIEMNPMQ

-2919 YVAEDIIPGWMR
+2919 YMAEDIIPGWMR
-2931 SAFEGSTALKLKD
+2931 SAFDGSSPMKLKD

-2977 DEASQKIHDEIL
+2977 DDAAQKIHDEIID
-2989 GNWTHRVAT
+2989 NWTHRVAT

-3021 DITLSEILIER
+3021 DITLPEILIER

-3080 KKLYTIGLDER
+3080 KKLYTVGLDER

-3105 ALNFGTKSNRA
+3105 ALNFGTKSNRE

-3194 GAYYRIKYDPLSSAK
+3194 GAYYRIKYDPLSSTK

-3240 GTSGGQKLRLDLDV
+3240 GASGGQKLRLDLDV

-3341 LLNIGNITGMMDRM
+3341 LLNIGNITGMMERM
-3355 GAMNA
+3355 GAANA

-3373 VEQRRFIQNKSTM
+3373 VEQRRFIQSKSTM

-3408 NESELR
+3408 NESEFR

-3447 LYTYKNAM
+3447 LFTYKRAM
-3455 AVMEVDGKLTRE
+3455 AAMEIEGKFNRD

-3521 RAGYIL
+3521 RAGYTL
-3527 YDKGDVKPLLEAT
+3527 YDKGDVKPILAAT

-3586 AREAVP
+3586 VREAVP

-3619 ENFLKA
+3619 ENFLRA
-3625 AKKGDLIEMGRGA
+3625 TKKGDLIEMGRGA

>member
-169 ILKSR
+169 ILKNR

-201 YDTGTHFAGT
+201 YDTGTHFVGI
-211 AYKAGQALD
+211 AYEAGQALD

-234 SDEEVEKAIPDLMN
+234 SDEEVEKAIPGLMN
-248 AQKAYNAEIGDSY
+248 VQKAYNAEIGDSY

-283 AAEILSPIAPL
+283 AAEILAPIAPL

-320 VGATGVV
+320 VGATGAA

-338 TGLIALG
+338 AGLIALG
-345 TASVFTGT
+345 TASVFVGT
-353 YRAEAGQAYWDWRT
+353 YRAEAGQAYWDWRAK
-367 QKDKN
+367 KDKN

-383 GHAKRVGRINAA
+383 GHAKRVGVINAA
-395 IETGAWELALKG
+395 IEAGAMELALKG

-431 GAGRAAV
+431 GAGRNTV
-438 GAKAIG
+438 KAKAIG
-444 YGAKQFAKVAAPE
+444 YGAKQLAKVAAPE

-468 DMDTRLFGKETVPVR
+468 DIDTNLFGKETVSIR

-508 ALAGT
+508 ALAGA

-519 KRIAGLSEMK
+519 KRITGLSEMK

-549 LRSESSLYQKAPET
+549 LRAESSLYKKAPET

-687 DHFSDDTDIGRE
+687 GHFSDDTDIGRE

-742 MEQRKTQDANFS
+742 MERRKTQDANFS

-813 DEESKVAIAEIEEA
+813 DDESKAAIAEIEEA

-875 NGAVTKAARDSALVL
+875 NGVVTKAARDSALVL
-890 AKIAENF
+890 AKLAENF
-897 HNNYG
+897 HKNYG

-914 VSPETTHQLNQSA
+914 VGPETAHQLNQSA

-939 WNTEEWMKAPDG
+939 WNTDEWMKAPDG

-963 THSETFREWFGDWE
+963 AHSDTFREWFGDWE

-999 EKLEKAARDN
+999 EKLEKVARDN

-1109 AYRYYATRVVVNGE
+1109 AYRYYATRVMVNGE

-1216 AGEHA
+1216 AGEYAH
-1221 RNAPLDKLEVAKK
+1221 NVLSGKSTKK
-1234 MEEEEAS
+1234 DM
-1241 PEEIWDTTGWMRGP
+1241 
-1255 EGEWRFEIPDNLDQI
+1255 
-1270 DLSFAKDQD
+1270 
-1279 RISLWQIYSNPQL
+1279 
-1292 YEAYPALA
+1292 
-1300 NVKVYAEDT
+1300 AE
-1309 GKAYSGADGFT
+1309 
-1320 DEDGIHLSKE
+1320 
-1330 FIEKNPKEAKSALIH
+1330 
-1345 ELQHVIQMTV
+1345 
-1355 EDRFSKGGNP
+1355 R
-1365 KIAEESMEMTLWKLE
+1365 
-1380 VRLEELKLKEPE
+1380 
-1392 RSYIEAMQENDKQ
+1392 
-1405 AAEAMNNGDF
+1405 
-1415 AKFISLSKKKKE
+1415 
-1427 IRKNGPENKE
+1427 
-1437 EIDNILRNIETLKN
+1437 
-1451 ATKETEHGDPHGY
+1451 
-1464 KKYRRLGGEAEAFMT
+1464 
-1479 SERAEG
+1479 
-1485 KQAGMPNYDTG
+1485 
-1496 YGYPVA
+1496 
-1502 NFAGETFRFSL
+1502 
-1513 AQREKSAAEQQLDA
+1513 QLDA
-1527 DEKSFADSVDRFMAG
+1527 DEKSFAGSVDRFIAG
-1542 KISTDTIQVMRTPL
+1542 KEKSPMVRVMTTPL
-1556 VMRLVGAEVLPV
+1556 VLKLTGAEVLPV
-1568 EISVSDLKKVLVDKH
+1568 EIAKTDLEKILNGKH
-1583 TDITPDIMKQIPR
+1583 AGDMTPEIMKQLPR
-1596 ALTDPMMIFSTYSGK
+1596 ALTNPIMIFKSYTGP
-1611 NGEVRK
+1611 NGEERRV
-1617 VIVLELKD
+1617 VVVDLKD
-1625 KNGATIVIPME
+1625 RNGATIVVPFE
-1636 LERKKG
+1636 LKVTTRKK
-1642 NYEVNQIT
+1642 YEINRIA
-1650 SAYGKTDK
+1650 SAYGKTK
-1658 KTRRTSFVWFQK
+1658 KKSKIPSYEWFIG
-1670 QLQEGKLEY
+1670 QLDEGNLLY
-1679 ANRKKATD
+1679 VNRKKAINEILQRSPN
-1687 WISSEQPHWLIPE
+1687 WPMPE

-1711 VANEENLVKLKSENP
+1711 VANEEDLVKLKSENP

-1736 LVAMHNID
+1736 LVVYHNVSTGK
-1744 LGNLA
+1744 LRE
-1749 AAIKLGGLPVP
+1749 AIKLGGLPMP
-1760 SIAVTKKQTPYT
+1760 SLAITKRDIQ
-1772 GFGDATLIMK
+1772 FGDFGEITLIGD
-1782 KDTVD
+1782 KDMID
-1787 PSKTPVFSRDA
+1787 PRKSRSNEVFSRDA
-1798 WTGVFPKV
+1798 YTVRKPV
-1806 IRLANMKRLTSFV
+1806 VNY
-1819 EKAIE
+1819 EE
-1824 PLQEELPRE
+1824 PAKIDSDTFHKKYEETR
-1833 VADYGDIYNSYILR
+1833 
-1847 NANNKNG
+1847 K
-1854 DVQKMLEDSLNSA
+1854 
-1867 GYKYY
+1867 
-1872 FLKTINKE
+1872 FLKKNSIDVGEINFSFYHGEESLAAMENNIAIRYYYVKNVLKKDIPIKE
-1880 PKLKWRKKGLNKEL
+1880 RTVTPPVRGERLFKEYPELIHALKSSKVKKGDFSEVDPAARPYFDEMRQDIAMGK
-1894 IDHPKILKACQGLEK
+1894 GLVGRSKRVLAKWTTNGHINEE
-1909 KYGKQGLKELLY
+1909 GVKELLLRLSAY
-1921 EGPSAMLEESTDL
+1921 EEDKKKKPYKEVDRQDFVKDLRKTIEEAGIERFTAFVRSEFDSLYKDRYLWDNGKKYAFNIDNIVKLMKKYRGTNNEGPGGINYGFNSLLAF
-1934 KEANDLIV
+1934 
-1942 NELSKKPEG
+1942 LSKKFTSIRDIKNHE
-1951 NESPF
+1951 
-1956 LKRVHKRQQARL
+1956 
-1968 VNGETLHSLLSDY
+1968 SLLAPNKKELARYKKAEDMYNRLIDEAAELRGSYGMGLDMD
-1981 LERDKKVFEEESFKQ
+1981 LAELMKDTRDGKKELHGFPEDKKFLQ
-1996 QLDKRIKANQNTF
+1996 HIKDFLQ
-2009 NAWKES
+2009 
-2015 FRDEMLGESVIRDS
+2015 
-2029 GKPADLENIV
+2029 
-2039 DAMLGNL
+2039 
-2046 KNAQKGFA
+2046 
-2054 GFGIGNIIAS
+2054 
-2064 SAKKIESFGEM
+2064 
-2075 HREADRNMDGS
+2075 EAD
-2086 TNIETSLDK
+2086 
-2095 SEQYTKVKDEII
+2095 KVTTD
-2107 DFTGRMAEAY
+2107 
-2117 KWEDSWESRSDA
+2117 
-2129 SQVLMSMMSGKTF
+2129 
-2142 KASARKFGFTYSAAL
+2142 
-2157 EKQAKEIIKE
+2157 
-2167 VKNLPAKYF
+2167 YF
-2176 EAKPQRAVRF
+2176 EAKPARKVTFDEFSGAVIPKDTPKGTVDF
-2186 SEVAAAVMPKNASK
+2186 LKAQGIEVA
-2200 EIKDYLR
+2200 E
-2207 AQGVTIRLYDPRIE
+2207 YDPDVE
-2221 GDRERVTNSA
+2221 GDRDAKTKELGQLLNV
-2231 QDRVKQ
+2231 
-2237 YFQEGSNYQGSYD
+2237 YFQNKYQGSYD
-2250 RNTNVIELFDGANES
+2250 RNANVIELFDGANES
-2265 TVVHEGAHMFLSM
+2265 TVIHEGAHMFLSM

-2304 LKSMQGD
+2304 LKGMQGD
-2311 LSTIRSWAAF
+2311 LSTIRSWTAF

-2370 DGSAPTKEM
+2370 EGSAPTKEM

-2387 KWLTDIYKTAKSLG
+2387 KWLTDIYKTAKNLG

-2411 IFDRMI
+2411 IFDHMI

-2476 IENFRAS
+2476 IENFKAA

-2488 ERTSFIE
+2488 ERSSFIE

-2512 GTFPTRKDRDEFLQ
+2512 DTFPTKKDRDEFLQ

-2535 KEKLRV
+2535 KEKLRA

-2566 TPEAIRSM
+2566 TPEAIRGM

-2733 QTMVDGLKESRDA
+2733 QTMVDGLKESREA
-2746 MRFDMREIKE
+2746 MRFNMKEIKE
-2756 DARNTLGGEKLSHAT
+2756 DARNTLGGEKISHAI

-2780 QIAEARAMK
+2780 QIAETRAMK

-2861 PVMMKDDARYFVQH
+2861 PVLMKDDARYFVQH

-2919 YVAEDIIPGWMR
+2919 YMAEDIIPGWMR
-2931 SAFEGSTALKLKD
+2931 SAFDGSSPMKMKD
-2944 LTMDQFRE
+2944 LTMNQFRE

-3003 QTATN
+3003 QTATS

-3021 DITLSEILIER
+3021 DITLPEILIER
-3032 MGKSAAEY
+3032 LGKSAYEY

-3080 KKLYTIGLDER
+3080 KKLYTVGLDER

-3105 ALNFGTKSNRA
+3105 ALNFGTKSNRE
-3116 RLIET
+3116 RVIET

-3154 WEHLNSYWG
+3154 WDHLNSYWG

-3182 EDFTL
+3182 EDFML

-3194 GAYYRIKYDPLSSAK
+3194 GAYYRIKYDPLSSTK

-3321 LGRARRRFNFT
+3321 LGRARRRFNFA

-3341 LLNIGNITGMMDRM
+3341 LLNIGNITGMMERM
-3355 GAMNA
+3355 GAANA

-3373 VEQRRFIQNKSTM
+3373 VEQRRFIQTKSTM

-3408 NESELR
+3408 NESEFR

-3447 LYTYKNAM
+3447 LFTYKRAM
-3455 AVMEVDGKLTRE
+3455 AAMEIEGKLNRD

-3489 TKDQTSFTRKNGI
+3489 TKDQTSFIRKNGI

-3521 RAGYIL
+3521 RAGYVL
-3527 YDKGDVKPLLEAT
+3527 YDKGDVKPLLAAT

-3549 VETTLREIGDDSDDE
+3549 VETALREIGDDSDDE

-3586 AREAVP
+3586 VREAVP

-3619 ENFLKA
+3619 ENFLRA
-3625 AKKGDLIEMGRGA
+3625 TKKGDLIEMGRGA

-3658 NFMRMACTDTEF
+3658 NFMRMVSTDTEF

>member
-169 ILKSR
+169 ILKNR

-211 AYKAGQALD
+211 AYEAGQALD

-283 AAEILSPIAPL
+283 AAEILAPIAPV
-294 AQPILAATKTNL
+294 AQPLLAATKTNL
-306 PQIATLGAASAAGA
+306 PQIATLGAASAASA
-320 VGATGVV
+320 VGATGAV
-327 AGAAVTGAAAL
+327 AGAAVTGAVAL

-367 QKDKN
+367 KKDKN

-383 GHAKRVGRINAA
+383 GHAKRVGVINAA
-395 IETGAWELALKG
+395 IEAGAMELALKG

-444 YGAKQFAKVAAPE
+444 YGAKQFVKVAAPE

-468 DMDTRLFGKETVPVR
+468 DIDTSLFGKEPIPMR
-483 EMMGNALDAMIEA
+483 KMMRNALDAMIEA

-508 ALAGT
+508 ALAGA

-519 KRIAGLSEMK
+519 KRITGLSEMK

-549 LRSESSLYQKAPET
+549 LRSESSLYKKAPET

-675 KREAAAAEKILN
+675 KREAAATEKILN
-687 DHFSDDTDIGRE
+687 DHFSDDTDIERE

-742 MEQRKTQDANFS
+742 MERRKTQDANTS

-813 DEESKVAIAEIEEA
+813 DEESKAAIEEIEEA
-827 KKRVESIERVSETLK
+827 KKRVESIERVSEALK

-848 LIAQTLLDPETY
+848 LIAQTLLDSETY

-870 IKAAG
+870 IKAAR
-875 NGAVTKAARDSALVL
+875 NGAVTKAARDSALVI

-897 HNNYG
+897 HKNYG
-902 VPLKLAMIAAGE
+902 VPLKLAMVKAGE
-914 VSPETTHQLNQSA
+914 V
-927 IENELQLVKEKY
+927 V
-939 WNTEEWMKAPDG
+939 
-951 TPTKLTERQWLI
+951 
-963 THSETFREWFGDWE
+963 
-977 TVEKVTKLY
+977 
-986 YGNPIVMTEGGLK
+986 
-999 EKLEKAARDN
+999 
-1009 GINIAADADSIR
+1009 GIN
-1021 KEIKTIFKSLYPGK
+1021 KE
-1035 ELSKGYREPG
+1035 
-1045 RVKNLDGELI
+1045 
-1055 SITVSSAKELRHHST
+1055 A
-1070 NPRTLFLAVNL
+1070 
-1081 DSVIENAT
+1081 
-1089 FLYEEVKDESRVK
+1089 
-1102 KSNQTTL
+1102 
-1109 AYRYYATRVVVNGE
+1109 
-1123 ECIARI
+1123 
-1129 IVRKDKNGNL
+1129 
-1139 YFYDGDITSN
+1139 
-1149 EQIKKDLPK
+1149 
-1158 YLYPDTKTGQNLGK
+1158 
-1172 SLFTHSIQEWLAKVK
+1172 
-1187 ETTDKI
+1187 
-1193 GGNGEVLASVVNDF
+1193 
-1207 EESSTYHQM
+1207 YHQM
-1216 AGEHA
+1216 AGGYAH
-1221 RNAPLDKLEVAKK
+1221 NVLSGKSTKK
-1234 MEEEEAS
+1234 DM
-1241 PEEIWDTTGWMRGP
+1241 
-1255 EGEWRFEIPDNLDQI
+1255 
-1270 DLSFAKDQD
+1270 
-1279 RISLWQIYSNPQL
+1279 
-1292 YEAYPALA
+1292 
-1300 NVKVYAEDT
+1300 AE
-1309 GKAYSGADGFT
+1309 
-1320 DEDGIHLSKE
+1320 
-1330 FIEKNPKEAKSALIH
+1330 
-1345 ELQHVIQMTV
+1345 
-1355 EDRFSKGGNP
+1355 R
-1365 KIAEESMEMTLWKLE
+1365 
-1380 VRLEELKLKEPE
+1380 
-1392 RSYIEAMQENDKQ
+1392 
-1405 AAEAMNNGDF
+1405 
-1415 AKFISLSKKKKE
+1415 
-1427 IRKNGPENKE
+1427 
-1437 EIDNILRNIETLKN
+1437 
-1451 ATKETEHGDPHGY
+1451 
-1464 KKYRRLGGEAEAFMT
+1464 
-1479 SERAEG
+1479 
-1485 KQAGMPNYDTG
+1485 
-1496 YGYPVA
+1496 
-1502 NFAGETFRFSL
+1502 
-1513 AQREKSAAEQQLDA
+1513 QLDA

-1625 KNGATIVIPME
+1625 KSGATIVIPME

-1679 ANRKKATD
+1679 ANRKKATG

-1711 VANEENLVKLKSENP
+1711 VANEEDLVKLKSENP
-1726 TYYQTAADKD
+1726 TYYQMAADKD
-1736 LVAMHNID
+1736 LVVYNNISTGK
-1744 LGNLA
+1744 LRE
-1749 AAIKLGGLPVP
+1749 AIKLGGLPMP
-1760 SIAVTKKQTPYT
+1760 SLAITKRDIP
-1772 GFGDATLIMK
+1772 FGDFGEITLIGD
-1782 KDTVD
+1782 KDMID
-1787 PSKTPVFSRDA
+1787 PRKSRSNEVFSRDA
-1798 WTGVFPKV
+1798 YTVRKPV
-1806 IRLANMKRLTSFV
+1806 VNY
-1819 EKAIE
+1819 EE
-1824 PLQEELPRE
+1824 PAKIDSDAFHKKYEETRKFL
-1833 VADYGDIYNSYILR
+1833 
-1847 NANNKNG
+1847 NKNSIDVGEINFSFYNGEESLAAMENNIAIKYYYVKNVLKKDIPIKERTVTPPVRGERLFKEYPKLIHALKSSKVKKG
-1854 DVQKMLEDSLNSA
+1854 DFSEVDQAARPYFDEMRQDIAMGKGLVGRSKRVLAKWTTNGHINEEGVKELLLRLSAYEEDKKKKPYKEVDRQDFVKDLRKTIEEAGIERFTAFVRSEFDSL
-1867 GYKYY
+1867 YKDRY
-1872 FLKTINKE
+1872 LWDN
-1880 PKLKWRKKGLNKEL
+1880 
-1894 IDHPKILKACQGLEK
+1894 EK
-1909 KYGKQGLKELLY
+1909 KYAFNIDNIVKLMKKYRGTNNEGPGGINYGFNSLLAFLFKKFTSIRDIKNHESLLAPNKKELARYKKAEDMYNRLIDEAAELRGSY
-1921 EGPSAMLEESTDL
+1921 GMDL
-1934 KEANDLIV
+1934 DMDLAELMKDTRDGKKELHGF
-1942 NELSKKPEG
+1942 PE
-1951 NESPF
+1951 
-1956 LKRVHKRQQARL
+1956 
-1968 VNGETLHSLLSDY
+1968 
-1981 LERDKKVFEEESFKQ
+1981 DKKFLQ
-1996 QLDKRIKANQNTF
+1996 HIKDFLQ
-2009 NAWKES
+2009 
-2015 FRDEMLGESVIRDS
+2015 
-2029 GKPADLENIV
+2029 
-2039 DAMLGNL
+2039 
-2046 KNAQKGFA
+2046 
-2054 GFGIGNIIAS
+2054 
-2064 SAKKIESFGEM
+2064 
-2075 HREADRNMDGS
+2075 EAD
-2086 TNIETSLDK
+2086 
-2095 SEQYTKVKDEII
+2095 KVTTD
-2107 DFTGRMAEAY
+2107 
-2117 KWEDSWESRSDA
+2117 
-2129 SQVLMSMMSGKTF
+2129 
-2142 KASARKFGFTYSAAL
+2142 
-2157 EKQAKEIIKE
+2157 
-2167 VKNLPAKYF
+2167 YF
-2176 EAKPQRAVRF
+2176 EAKPARKVTFDEFSGAVIPKDTPKGTVDF
-2186 SEVAAAVMPKNASK
+2186 LKAQGIEVA
-2200 EIKDYLR
+2200 E
-2207 AQGVTIRLYDPRIE
+2207 YDPDVE
-2221 GDRERVTNSA
+2221 GDRDAKTKELGQLLNV
-2231 QDRVKQ
+2231 
-2237 YFQEGSNYQGSYD
+2237 YFQNKYQGSYD
-2250 RNTNVIELFDGANES
+2250 RNANVIELFDGANES
-2265 TVVHEGAHMFLSM
+2265 TVIHEGAHMFLSM

-2370 DGSAPTKEM
+2370 DGSAPTKAM

-2387 KWLTDIYKTAKSLG
+2387 KWLTDIYKTTKNLG

-2435 DKTVNVNQSELGNLK
+2435 DKTINVNQSELGNLK

-2476 IENFRAS
+2476 IENFKAS

-2512 GTFPTRKDRDEFLQ
+2512 DTFPTKKDRDEFLQ
-2526 MAGFTEKDL
+2526 MAGLTEKDL
-2535 KEKLRV
+2535 KEKLRA

-2566 TPEAIRSM
+2566 TPEAIRGM

-2637 ETTEIDKQTDVI
+2637 ETTEVDKQTDVI

-2654 KIAKLEKQKKLLKE
+2654 KIAKLENQKKLLKE

-2789 AAAGNDWEGAAYWKR
+2789 AAAGNDWDGAAYWKR

-2830 GGKVTTPLLN
+2830 GGKVTTSLLN

-2886 GILPIDESG
+2886 GTLPIDGNG

-2900 NWRWLAVEMNPMQ
+2900 NWRWLAIEMNPMQ
-2913 AMDDDR
+2913 AMDNES
-2919 YVAEDIIPGWMR
+2919 YFAEDIIPGWMR
-2931 SAFEGSTALKLKD
+2931 SAFDGSSPMKLKD

-2977 DEASQKIHDEIL
+2977 DDAAQKIHDEIIDD
-2989 GNWTHRVAT
+2989 WTHRVAT

-3021 DITLSEILIER
+3021 DITLPEILIER
-3032 MGKSAAEY
+3032 LGKSAAEY
-3040 FYKPMDKAAAHL
+3040 FYKPMDKATAHL

-3080 KKLYTIGLDER
+3080 KKLYTVGLDER

-3105 ALNFGTKSNRA
+3105 ALNFGTKSNRE

-3194 GAYYRIKYDPLSSAK
+3194 GAYYRIKYDPLSSTK
-3209 TSNFSTTDIAK
+3209 TSNFTTTDIAK
-3220 MDMQNISSFSLGMG
+3220 MDMQNISAFSLGMG

-3240 GTSGGQKLRLDLDV
+3240 GASGGQKLRLDLDV

-3279 NRKEVVAAIE
+3279 NRKEVITAIE

-3341 LLNIGNITGMMDRM
+3341 LLNIGNITGMMERM
-3355 GAMNA
+3355 GAANA

-3373 VEQRRFIQNKSTM
+3373 VEQRRFIQSKSTM
-3386 MRDRGATIDRDM
+3386 MRDRQATIDRDM
-3398 YMQDRLPVGK
+3398 FMQDRLPVGK
-3408 NESELR
+3408 NESEFR

-3447 LYTYKNAM
+3447 LFTYKRAM
-3455 AVMEVDGKLTRE
+3455 AAMEIEGKLNRD

-3489 TKDQTSFTRKNGI
+3489 TKDQSSFIRKNGI

-3521 RAGYIL
+3521 RAGYTF
-3527 YDKGDVKPLLEAT
+3527 YDKKDIKPLIAAT

-3549 VETTLREIGDDSDDE
+3549 VETVLRESGDDSDDE

-3658 NFMRMACTDTEF
+3658 NFMRMAFTDTEF

>member
-141 AKTLNELYPELDT
+141 AKTLNDLYPELDT

-169 ILKSR
+169 ILKNR

-201 YDTGTHFAGT
+201 YDTGTHFVGT
-211 AYKAGQALD
+211 AYEAGQALD

-234 SDEEVEKAIPDLMN
+234 SDEEVEKAIPGLMN
-248 AQKAYNAEIGDSY
+248 VQKSYNAEIGDSY

-283 AAEILSPIAPL
+283 AAEIIAPIAPL

-320 VGATGVV
+320 VGATGAV

-367 QKDKN
+367 KKDKN

-468 DMDTRLFGKETVPVR
+468 DIDTNLFGKETVPVR

-508 ALAGT
+508 ALAGA

-519 KRIAGLSEMK
+519 KRITGLSEMK

-549 LRSESSLYQKAPET
+549 LRSESSLYKKAPET

-675 KREAAAAEKILN
+675 KREAAATEKILN

-742 MEQRKTQDANFS
+742 MERRKTQDANFS

-786 GAYGRAP
+786 GTYGRAP

-813 DEESKVAIAEIEEA
+813 DEESKAAIAEIEEA

-860 EEAYKPLLEE
+860 EEAYKPLLAQ
-870 IKAAG
+870 IQAAG

-890 AKIAENF
+890 AKLAENF
-897 HNNYG
+897 HKNYG

-914 VSPETTHQLNQSA
+914 VSPETAHQLNQSA

-939 WNTEEWMKAPDG
+939 QDTEEWMKATDG

-963 THSETFREWFGDWE
+963 AHSDTFREWFGDWE

-999 EKLEKAARDN
+999 EKLEKVARDS

-1109 AYRYYATRVVVNGE
+1109 TYRYYATRVVVNGE

-1193 GGNGEVLASVVNDF
+1193 GGNGEVLPSVVNDF

-1216 AGEHA
+1216 TGEYAHDV
-1221 RNAPLDKLEVAKK
+1221 LSGKSTKK
-1234 MEEEEAS
+1234 DMS
-1241 PEEIWDTTGWMRGP
+1241 
-1255 EGEWRFEIPDNLDQI
+1255 
-1270 DLSFAKDQD
+1270 
-1279 RISLWQIYSNPQL
+1279 
-1292 YEAYPALA
+1292 
-1300 NVKVYAEDT
+1300 
-1309 GKAYSGADGFT
+1309 
-1320 DEDGIHLSKE
+1320 
-1330 FIEKNPKEAKSALIH
+1330 
-1345 ELQHVIQMTV
+1345 
-1355 EDRFSKGGNP
+1355 
-1365 KIAEESMEMTLWKLE
+1365 
-1380 VRLEELKLKEPE
+1380 
-1392 RSYIEAMQENDKQ
+1392 
-1405 AAEAMNNGDF
+1405 
-1415 AKFISLSKKKKE
+1415 
-1427 IRKNGPENKE
+1427 
-1437 EIDNILRNIETLKN
+1437 
-1451 ATKETEHGDPHGY
+1451 
-1464 KKYRRLGGEAEAFMT
+1464 
-1479 SERAEG
+1479 
-1485 KQAGMPNYDTG
+1485 
-1496 YGYPVA
+1496 
-1502 NFAGETFRFSL
+1502 
-1513 AQREKSAAEQQLDA
+1513 EQQLDA

-1542 KISTDTIQVMRTPL
+1542 KISTDTIQVMKTPL
-1556 VMRLVGAEVLPV
+1556 VMRLVGAEILPV

-1625 KNGATIVIPME
+1625 ENGATIVVPME
-1636 LERKKG
+1636 LEHMSDGYK
-1642 NYEVNQIT
+1642 VNRMT
-1650 SAYGKTDK
+1650 STYGKTDR
-1658 KTRRTSFVWFQK
+1658 KTGEPSYEWFKK
-1670 QLQEGKLEY
+1670 QLEAGNLEY

-1687 WISSEQPHWLIPE
+1687 WISTEQPDWLIPK

-1711 VANEENLVKLKSENP
+1711 VANEEDLVKLKSENP

-1736 LVAMHNID
+1736 LVVYHNVSAGK
-1744 LGNLA
+1744 LRE
-1749 AAIKLGGLPVP
+1749 AIKLGGLPMP
-1760 SIAVTKKQTPYT
+1760 SLAITKRDIP
-1772 GFGDATLIMK
+1772 FGDFGEITLIGDKVMI
-1782 KDTVD
+1782 D
-1787 PSKTPVFSRDA
+1787 PRKSRSNEVFSRDA
-1798 WTGVFPKV
+1798 YTVRKPVVNYEVPAKIDSDAFHKKFEETRKFLKKNSIDVGVINFSFYDGEES
-1806 IRLANMKRLTSFV
+1806 LAAMENNI
-1819 EKAIE
+1819 AI
-1824 PLQEELPRE
+1824 
-1833 VADYGDIYNSYILR
+1833 
-1847 NANNKNG
+1847 
-1854 DVQKMLEDSLNSA
+1854 
-1867 GYKYY
+1867 KYY
-1872 FLKTINKE
+1872 YVKNVLKKDIPIKE
-1880 PKLKWRKKGLNKEL
+1880 RTVTPPVRGERLFKEYPELIHALKSSKVKEGDFSEVDQAARPYFDEMRQDIAMGKGLVGRSKRVLAKWTTNGHINEE
-1894 IDHPKILKACQGLEK
+1894 GV
-1909 KYGKQGLKELLY
+1909 KELLLRLSAY
-1921 EGPSAMLEESTDL
+1921 EEDKKKKPYKEVDRQDFVKDLRKTIEEAGIERFTAFVRSEFDSLYKDRYLWDNGKKYAFNIDNIVKLMKKYRGTNNEGPGGINYGFNSLLAFLSKKFTSIRDIKNHESLLAPNKKELARHKKAEDMYNRLIDEAAELRGSYGMDLDMDLAGLMKDTRDGKKDLHGFPEDKKFLQHIKDFL
-1934 KEANDLIV
+1934 KEA
-1942 NELSKKPEG
+1942 
-1951 NESPF
+1951 
-1956 LKRVHKRQQARL
+1956 
-1968 VNGETLHSLLSDY
+1968 
-1981 LERDKKVFEEESFKQ
+1981 DKVTT
-1996 QLDKRIKANQNTF
+1996 D
-2009 NAWKES
+2009 
-2015 FRDEMLGESVIRDS
+2015 
-2029 GKPADLENIV
+2029 
-2039 DAMLGNL
+2039 
-2046 KNAQKGFA
+2046 
-2054 GFGIGNIIAS
+2054 
-2064 SAKKIESFGEM
+2064 
-2075 HREADRNMDGS
+2075 
-2086 TNIETSLDK
+2086 
-2095 SEQYTKVKDEII
+2095 
-2107 DFTGRMAEAY
+2107 
-2117 KWEDSWESRSDA
+2117 
-2129 SQVLMSMMSGKTF
+2129 
-2142 KASARKFGFTYSAAL
+2142 
-2157 EKQAKEIIKE
+2157 
-2167 VKNLPAKYF
+2167 YF
-2176 EAKPQRAVRF
+2176 EAKPARKVTFDEFSGAVI
-2186 SEVAAAVMPKNASK
+2186 PKGTPEETVNFLES
-2200 EIKDYLR
+2200 
-2207 AQGVTIRLYDPRIE
+2207 QGIVVREYDQDVE
-2221 GDRERVTNSA
+2221 GDREAKAKELGQKLNV
-2231 QDRVKQ
+2231 
-2237 YFQEGSNYQGSYD
+2237 YFQNKYQGSYD
-2250 RNTNVIELFDGANES
+2250 RNANVIELFDGANES
-2265 TVVHEGAHMFLSM
+2265 TVIHEGAHMFLSM
-2278 LENMSQM
+2278 LENMSQT

-2304 LKSMQGD
+2304 LKSMRGD
-2311 LSTIRSWAAF
+2311 LSAIRSWAAF

-2411 IFDRMI
+2411 IFDHMI
-2417 STESEINAWAAQ
+2417 STEAEINAWAAQ

-2476 IENFRAS
+2476 IENFKAS
-2483 ISSEE
+2483 ISSKE

-2495 SLGEENEIYQIE
+2495 SLGENEIYQIE

-2512 GTFPTRKDRDEFLQ
+2512 DTFPTKKDRDEFLQ
-2526 MAGFTEKDL
+2526 MAGLTEKDL
-2535 KEKLRV
+2535 KEKLRA

-2566 TPEAIRSM
+2566 TPEAIRGM

-2637 ETTEIDKQTDVI
+2637 ETTEVDKQTDVI

-2733 QTMVDGLKESRDA
+2733 QTMVDGLKESREA
-2746 MRFDMREIKE
+2746 MRFNMKEIKE
-2756 DARNTLGGEKLSHAT
+2756 DARNTLGGEKISHAI

-2780 QIAEARAMK
+2780 QIAETRAMK

-2900 NWRWLAVEMNPMQ
+2900 NWHWLAVEMNPMQ

-2919 YVAEDIIPGWMR
+2919 YMAEDIIPGWMR
-2931 SAFEGSTALKLKD
+2931 SAFDGSSPMKLKD

-2977 DEASQKIHDEIL
+2977 DDAAQKIHDEIL

-3003 QTATN
+3003 QTATS

-3021 DITLSEILIER
+3021 DITLPEILIER
-3032 MGKSAAEY
+3032 LGKSAAEY

-3073 EWTAIRS
+3073 EWTTIRS
-3080 KKLYTIGLDER
+3080 KKLYTVGLDER

-3105 ALNFGTKSNRA
+3105 ALNFGTKSNRE

-3135 LDMLDKNLT
+3135 IDMLDKNLT
-3144 DKDWDFVESV
+3144 DKDWDFVEKV
-3154 WEHLNSYWG
+3154 WDHLNSYWG

-3194 GAYYRIKYDPLSSAK
+3194 GAYYRIKYDPLSSTK

-3240 GTSGGQKLRLDLDV
+3240 GASGGQKLRLDLDV

-3341 LLNIGNITGMMDRM
+3341 LLNIGNITGMMERM
-3355 GAMNA
+3355 GAANA

-3373 VEQRRFIQNKSTM
+3373 KEQRAFIQSKSTM
-3386 MRDRGATIDRDM
+3386 MRDRQATIDRDM

-3408 NESELR
+3408 NESEFR

-3433 LIQATDEMFSLPEW
+3433 LIQVTDEMFSLPEW
-3447 LYTYKNAM
+3447 LFTYKRAM
-3455 AVMEVDGKLTRE
+3455 AAMEIEGKLNRD

-3489 TKDQTSFTRKNGI
+3489 TKDQTSFIRKNGI

-3521 RAGYIL
+3521 RAGYVL
-3527 YDKGDVKPLLEAT
+3527 YDKGDIKPLLAAT

-3619 ENFLKA
+3619 ENFIKA

>member
-19 TPIQVRP
+19 TPIQVRQ

-41 KKDNMESVKD
+41 KKNNMESVKD

-169 ILKSR
+169 ILKNR

-201 YDTGTHFAGT
+201 YDTGAHFVGT
-211 AYKAGQALD
+211 AYEAGQALD
-220 AQSELMYKASIGEI
+220 AQSELMYKASIGAI

-248 AQKAYNAEIGDSY
+248 AQKAYNAEVGDSY
-261 VAKIVGETISQLSMQ
+261 VAKIVGETISQFSMQ

-306 PQIATLGAASAAGA
+306 PQIATLGAASAASA
-320 VGATGVV
+320 VGATGAV

-338 TGLIALG
+338 AGLIALG
-345 TASVFTGT
+345 TASVFVGT
-353 YRAEAGQAYWDWRT
+353 YRAEAGQAYWDWRA

-372 GKSVYTREQAI
+372 GKTVYTREQAI
-383 GHAKRVGRINAA
+383 GHAKRVGVINAA
-395 IETGAWELALKG
+395 IEAGAMELALKG

-431 GAGRAAV
+431 GAGRNTV
-438 GAKAIG
+438 RAKAIG
-444 YGAKQFAKVAAPE
+444 YGAKQLVKVAAPE

-468 DMDTRLFGKETVPVR
+468 DIDTNLFGKETVSIR
-483 EMMGNALDAMIEA
+483 EMTGNALDAMIEA
-496 VPSVV
+496 VPSVI

-508 ALAGT
+508 ALAGA

-549 LRSESSLYQKAPET
+549 LRSESSLYKKAPET
-563 YRKTLQNQLD
+563 YQKTLQNQLD
-573 HTGSG
+573 RTGSG
-578 TLYIDAS
+578 TIYIDAS

-637 EALSDYTTM
+637 DALSDYTTM

-675 KREAAAAEKILN
+675 KREAAASEKILN
-687 DHFSDDTDIGRE
+687 EHFSEDTDTGRE
-699 DRDTAREIL
+699 DRDTAQEIL

-722 LQEAKDAWGKLTG
+722 LQEAKDAWGELTG

-742 MEQRKTQDANFS
+742 MERRKTQDANFS
-754 NEKGVDM
+754 NEKGVD
-761 FDVGEGKDRVH
+761 FVDVGEGKDRVH
-772 LRVSKN
+772 LRISKN
-778 PDWYQDFY
+778 PGWYQDFY
-786 GAYGRAP
+786 DSYGRAP
-793 NQRELYDIAQ
+793 TQRELYDIAQ

-813 DEESKVAIAEIEEA
+813 DDESKAAIAEIEAA

-848 LIAQTLLDPETY
+848 LLAQTLLDPETY

-875 NGAVTKAARDSALVL
+875 NSAVTKAARDSALVL
-890 AKIAENF
+890 AKLAENF
-897 HNNYG
+897 HKNYG

-914 VSPETTHQLNQSA
+914 VSPETAHQLNQSA

-939 WNTEEWMKAPDG
+939 WNTDEWMKAPDG

-963 THSETFREWFGDWE
+963 AHSETFKKWFGNWE

-999 EKLEKAARDN
+999 EKLEKVARDN

-1193 GGNGEVLASVVNDF
+1193 GENGEVLPSVVNDF

-1216 AGEHA
+1216 AGEYAH
-1221 RNAPLDKLEVAKK
+1221 NVLSGKSTKK
-1234 MEEEEAS
+1234 DM
-1241 PEEIWDTTGWMRGP
+1241 
-1255 EGEWRFEIPDNLDQI
+1255 
-1270 DLSFAKDQD
+1270 
-1279 RISLWQIYSNPQL
+1279 
-1292 YEAYPALA
+1292 
-1300 NVKVYAEDT
+1300 AE
-1309 GKAYSGADGFT
+1309 
-1320 DEDGIHLSKE
+1320 
-1330 FIEKNPKEAKSALIH
+1330 
-1345 ELQHVIQMTV
+1345 
-1355 EDRFSKGGNP
+1355 R
-1365 KIAEESMEMTLWKLE
+1365 
-1380 VRLEELKLKEPE
+1380 
-1392 RSYIEAMQENDKQ
+1392 
-1405 AAEAMNNGDF
+1405 
-1415 AKFISLSKKKKE
+1415 
-1427 IRKNGPENKE
+1427 
-1437 EIDNILRNIETLKN
+1437 
-1451 ATKETEHGDPHGY
+1451 
-1464 KKYRRLGGEAEAFMT
+1464 
-1479 SERAEG
+1479 
-1485 KQAGMPNYDTG
+1485 
-1496 YGYPVA
+1496 
-1502 NFAGETFRFSL
+1502 
-1513 AQREKSAAEQQLDA
+1513 QLDA

-1542 KISTDTIQVMRTPL
+1542 KEEAPMVRVMTTPL
-1556 VMRLVGAEVLPV
+1556 VLKLTGAEVLPA
-1568 EISVSDLKKVLVDKH
+1568 EIAKTDLEKILNGKH
-1583 TDITPDIMKQIPR
+1583 AGDITPEIMKQLPR
-1596 ALTDPMMIFSTYSGK
+1596 ALTNPIMIFKSYTGP
-1611 NGEVRK
+1611 NGEERRV
-1617 VIVLELKD
+1617 VVVDLKD
-1625 KNGATIVIPME
+1625 TNGATIVVPFE
-1636 LERKKG
+1636 LKVTTRR
-1642 NYEVNQIT
+1642 NYEINRIA
-1650 SAYGKTDK
+1650 SAYGKTK
-1658 KTRRTSFVWFQK
+1658 KKSKIPSYEWFIG
-1670 QLQEGKLEY
+1670 QLNEGNLLY
-1679 ANRKKATD
+1679 VNRKKAINEILQRSPN
-1687 WISSEQPHWLIPE
+1687 WPMPE
-1700 EKVDNLLSAPN
+1700 EKVNNLLSAPN
-1711 VANEENLVKLKSENP
+1711 VANEEDLVKLKSENP
-1726 TYYQTAADKD
+1726 AYYQTAADKD
-1736 LVAMHNID
+1736 LVVYHNVSAGK
-1744 LGNLA
+1744 LREV
-1749 AAIKLGGLPVP
+1749 IKLGGLPMP
-1760 SIAVTKKQTPYT
+1760 SLAITKRDIP
-1772 GFGDATLIMK
+1772 FGDFGEITLIGD
-1782 KDTVD
+1782 KDMID
-1787 PSKTPVFSRDA
+1787 SRKSRANEVFSRDA
-1798 WTGVFPKV
+1798 YTVRKPVVNYEEPTAQDQKAFH
-1806 IRLANMKRLTSFV
+1806 
-1819 EKAIE
+1819 EKYSGTID
-1824 PLQEELPRE
+1824 ELK
-1833 VADYGDIYNSYILR
+1833 AKGI
-1847 NANNKNG
+1847 
-1854 DVQKMLEDSLNSA
+1854 DVQKINFTSYSGDEALARMENDVAIRYFYIQNVLKKNVPIHRLTIAPTIYYQEIFRDYPGILIALRKRPRTKNSA
-1867 GYKYY
+1867 FLELDKACQPY
-1872 FLKTINKE
+1872 FKRLEEKIKNKE
-1880 PKLKWRKKGLNKEL
+1880 GLVGLNKRRLERLQKDGHITIDGAQLLSKWANEYEKSALQKPREEVDKQAFEKDIQKTIEEAGMDKFIVFVRSEFDNLYKDKYLWDNGKKYAFNIDNIVKLMKKYRGTNNEGPGGINYGFNSLLAFLSKKFTSIRDIKNHESLLAPNKKELARYKKAEDMYNRL
-1894 IDHPKILKACQGLEK
+1894 IDEAAELRGSYGMDLDMDLAELMKDTRDGK
-1909 KYGKQGLKELLY
+1909 KNLHGFPEDKKFLQHIK
-1921 EGPSAMLEESTDL
+1921 DFL
-1934 KEANDLIV
+1934 KEA
-1942 NELSKKPEG
+1942 
-1951 NESPF
+1951 
-1956 LKRVHKRQQARL
+1956 
-1968 VNGETLHSLLSDY
+1968 
-1981 LERDKKVFEEESFKQ
+1981 DKVTT
-1996 QLDKRIKANQNTF
+1996 D
-2009 NAWKES
+2009 
-2015 FRDEMLGESVIRDS
+2015 
-2029 GKPADLENIV
+2029 
-2039 DAMLGNL
+2039 
-2046 KNAQKGFA
+2046 
-2054 GFGIGNIIAS
+2054 
-2064 SAKKIESFGEM
+2064 
-2075 HREADRNMDGS
+2075 
-2086 TNIETSLDK
+2086 
-2095 SEQYTKVKDEII
+2095 
-2107 DFTGRMAEAY
+2107 
-2117 KWEDSWESRSDA
+2117 
-2129 SQVLMSMMSGKTF
+2129 
-2142 KASARKFGFTYSAAL
+2142 
-2157 EKQAKEIIKE
+2157 
-2167 VKNLPAKYF
+2167 YF
-2176 EAKPQRAVRF
+2176 EAKPARKVTFDEFSGAVIPKGT
-2186 SEVAAAVMPKNASK
+2186 SEETVNFLES
-2200 EIKDYLR
+2200 
-2207 AQGVTIRLYDPRIE
+2207 QGIVVREYDQDIE
-2221 GDRERVTNSA
+2221 GDREAKAKELGQKLNV
-2231 QDRVKQ
+2231 
-2237 YFQEGSNYQGSYD
+2237 YFQNKYQGAYD
-2250 RNTNVIELFDGANES
+2250 RNANVIELFDGANES
-2265 TVVHEGAHMFLSM
+2265 TVIHEGAHMFLSM

-2347 GKAGAM
+2347 GKAGAL

-2387 KWLTDIYKTAKSLG
+2387 KWLTDIYKTAKNLG

-2435 DKTVNVNQSELGNLK
+2435 DKTIDVNQSELGNLK

-2468 LHMVREEA
+2468 LHMVKEEA
-2476 IENFRAS
+2476 IENFKAS

-2512 GTFPTRKDRDEFLQ
+2512 DTFPTKKDRDEFLQ
-2526 MAGFTEKDL
+2526 MAGLTEKDL
-2535 KEKLRV
+2535 KEKLRA
-2541 AGGTTEERWNKH
+2541 AGGATEERWNKH

-2566 TPEAIRSM
+2566 TPEAIRAM

-2679 AKGENKSRKESQTIL
+2679 AKSENKSRKESQTIL

-2789 AAAGNDWEGAAYWKR
+2789 AAADNDWEGAAYWKR

-2900 NWRWLAVEMNPMQ
+2900 NWRWLAIEINPMQ
-2913 AMDDDR
+2913 AMDNEN
-2919 YVAEDIIPGWMR
+2919 YFAEDIIPGWMR
-2931 SAFEGSTALKLKD
+2931 SAFEGSTSLKLKD

-2977 DEASQKIHDEIL
+2977 DDAAQKIHDEIL

-3003 QTATN
+3003 QTATS

-3021 DITLSEILIER
+3021 DITLPEILIER
-3032 MGKSAAEY
+3032 LGKSAAEY

-3059 RVTFRKNFAIYSRK
+3059 RITFRKNFAIYSRK

-3080 KKLYTIGLDER
+3080 KKLYTVGLDER
-3091 GKPVSYTKEQLLAM
+3091 GKPVAYTKEQLLAM
-3105 ALNFGTKSNRA
+3105 ALNFGTKSNRE

-3135 LDMLDKNLT
+3135 LDMLDKNLN

-3154 WEHLNSYWG
+3154 WKHLNSYWG

-3194 GAYYRIKYDPLSSAK
+3194 GAYYRIKYDPLSSTK

-3315 SEWDST
+3315 TEWDST

-3341 LLNIGNITGMMDRM
+3341 LLNIGNITGMMERM

-3373 VEQRRFIQNKSTM
+3373 KEQRAFIQGKSTM

-3502 LAQMTTFY
+3502 LAQMTTFF

-3527 YDKGDVKPLLEAT
+3527 YDKGDVKPLLAAT

-3549 VETTLREIGDDSDDE
+3549 VETTLREIGDDSDDK
-3564 DKWKKKFLHVIA
+3564 DKWKKKLLHVLA

-3586 AREAVP
+3586 VREAVP

-3604 SAAPDAPFFDTLKHM
+3604 SAAPDALFFDMLKHM

-3645 SIPVPDTITDAFW
+3645 SIPVPDTITDALW
-3658 NFMRMACTDTEF
+3658 NFMRIACTDTEF

>member
-51 GEILPLGGFTDTV
+51 GEILPLSGFSDTI

-104 LGIAPQL
+104 LGIAPQM

-169 ILKSR
+169 ILKNR

-211 AYKAGQALD
+211 AYEAGQALD

-234 SDEEVEKAIPDLMN
+234 SDEEVEKAIPGLMN
-248 AQKAYNAEIGDSY
+248 VQKAYNAEIGDSY

-283 AAEILSPIAPL
+283 AAEIIAPIAPL

-320 VGATGVV
+320 VGATGAV

-367 QKDKN
+367 KKDKN

-383 GHAKRVGRINAA
+383 GHAKRVGVINAA

-444 YGAKQFAKVAAPE
+444 YGAKQFVKVAAPE

-468 DMDTRLFGKETVPVR
+468 DIDTRLFGKETVPVR

-508 ALAGT
+508 ALAGA

-549 LRSESSLYQKAPET
+549 LRSESSLYKKAPET

-591 KTHDALNKLV
+591 KTHNALNKLV

-675 KREAAAAEKILN
+675 KREAAATEKILN

-699 DRDTAREIL
+699 DRDTTREIL

-742 MEQRKTQDANFS
+742 MERRKTQDANTS

-813 DEESKVAIAEIEEA
+813 DEESKAAIAEIEEA

-890 AKIAENF
+890 AKLAENF
-897 HNNYG
+897 HKNYG
-902 VPLKLAMIAAGE
+902 VPLKLAMVKAGE
-914 VSPETTHQLNQSA
+914 VLGVQTGTYGMAAFDVSRSGISSVSQFMDRIKAGKTAGEKPNKIRYTGKFGVSYSAEQVSHATTLHRGHVLTKEQMDDIENHLDVLHNPALSSRGDALNGRYHGKSVLCRIDGGLGSYYVVLEVSNDNGVVWFKTGMAGGKESIDKIIAEHSAGSLSYKDAGTTSQNNSA
-927 IENELQLVKEKY
+927 ITIDSLPNAL
-939 WNTEEWMKAPDG
+939 
-951 TPTKLTERQWLI
+951 
-963 THSETFREWFGDWE
+963 
-977 TVEKVTKLY
+977 
-986 YGNPIVMTEGGLK
+986 
-999 EKLEKAARDN
+999 
-1009 GINIAADADSIR
+1009 GI
-1021 KEIKTIFKSLYPGK
+1021 
-1035 ELSKGYREPG
+1035 
-1045 RVKNLDGELI
+1045 
-1055 SITVSSAKELRHHST
+1055 
-1070 NPRTLFLAVNL
+1070 
-1081 DSVIENAT
+1081 
-1089 FLYEEVKDESRVK
+1089 VK
-1102 KSNQTTL
+1102 KD
-1109 AYRYYATRVVVNGE
+1109 A
-1123 ECIARI
+1123 
-1129 IVRKDKNGNL
+1129 
-1139 YFYDGDITSN
+1139 
-1149 EQIKKDLPK
+1149 
-1158 YLYPDTKTGQNLGK
+1158 
-1172 SLFTHSIQEWLAKVK
+1172 
-1187 ETTDKI
+1187 
-1193 GGNGEVLASVVNDF
+1193 
-1207 EESSTYHQM
+1207 YHQM
-1216 AGEHA
+1216 AGEYAH
-1221 RNAPLDKLEVAKK
+1221 NVLSGKSTKK
-1234 MEEEEAS
+1234 DM
-1241 PEEIWDTTGWMRGP
+1241 
-1255 EGEWRFEIPDNLDQI
+1255 
-1270 DLSFAKDQD
+1270 
-1279 RISLWQIYSNPQL
+1279 
-1292 YEAYPALA
+1292 
-1300 NVKVYAEDT
+1300 AE
-1309 GKAYSGADGFT
+1309 
-1320 DEDGIHLSKE
+1320 
-1330 FIEKNPKEAKSALIH
+1330 
-1345 ELQHVIQMTV
+1345 
-1355 EDRFSKGGNP
+1355 R
-1365 KIAEESMEMTLWKLE
+1365 
-1380 VRLEELKLKEPE
+1380 
-1392 RSYIEAMQENDKQ
+1392 
-1405 AAEAMNNGDF
+1405 
-1415 AKFISLSKKKKE
+1415 
-1427 IRKNGPENKE
+1427 
-1437 EIDNILRNIETLKN
+1437 
-1451 ATKETEHGDPHGY
+1451 
-1464 KKYRRLGGEAEAFMT
+1464 
-1479 SERAEG
+1479 
-1485 KQAGMPNYDTG
+1485 
-1496 YGYPVA
+1496 
-1502 NFAGETFRFSL
+1502 
-1513 AQREKSAAEQQLDA
+1513 QLDA

-1568 EISVSDLKKVLVDKH
+1568 EISVSNLKKVLVDKH

-1611 NGEVRK
+1611 NGEARK

-1625 KNGATIVIPME
+1625 ENGATIVVPME
-1636 LERKKG
+1636 LERMSDGYK
-1642 NYEVNQIT
+1642 VNRMT
-1650 SAYGKTDK
+1650 STYGKTDR
-1658 KTRRTSFVWFQK
+1658 KTGEPSYEWFKK
-1670 QLQEGKLEY
+1670 QLEAGNLEY

-1687 WISSEQPHWLIPE
+1687 WISTEQPDWLIPK

-1711 VANEENLVKLKSENP
+1711 VANEEDLVKLKSENP

-1736 LVAMHNID
+1736 LVVYHNVSAGK
-1744 LGNLA
+1744 LRE
-1749 AAIKLGGLPVP
+1749 AIKLGGLPMP
-1760 SIAVTKKQTPYT
+1760 SLAITKRDIP
-1772 GFGDATLIMK
+1772 FGDFGEITLIGDKVMI
-1782 KDTVD
+1782 D
-1787 PSKTPVFSRDA
+1787 PRKSRSNEVFSRDA
-1798 WTGVFPKV
+1798 YTVRKPVVNYEAPAKIDSDAFHK
-1806 IRLANMKRLTSFV
+1806 KY
-1819 EKAIE
+1819 
-1824 PLQEELPRE
+1824 EETRKFL
-1833 VADYGDIYNSYILR
+1833 
-1847 NANNKNG
+1847 NKNNIDVGVIHFSFYDGEESLAAMENNIAIKYYYVKNVLKKDIPIKERTVTPPVRGERLFKEHPELIHALKSSKVKKG
-1854 DVQKMLEDSLNSA
+1854 DFSEVDQAARQYFDEMRQDIAMGKGLVGHSKRVLAKWTTNGHINEEGVKGLLLRLSAYEEDKKKKPYKEVDRQDFVKDLRKTIEEAGIERFTAFVRSEFDSLYKDRYLWDNGKKYAFNIDNIVKLMKKYRGTNNEGPGGINYGFNSLLA
-1867 GYKYY
+1867 
-1872 FLKTINKE
+1872 FLSKKFTSIRDIKNHESLLAPNK
-1880 PKLKWRKKGLNKEL
+1880 KEL
-1894 IDHPKILKACQGLEK
+1894 ARYKKAEDMYNRLIDEAAELRGSYGMDLDMDLAELMKDTRDGK
-1909 KYGKQGLKELLY
+1909 KDLHGFPEDKKFLQHIK
-1921 EGPSAMLEESTDL
+1921 DFL
-1934 KEANDLIV
+1934 KEA
-1942 NELSKKPEG
+1942 
-1951 NESPF
+1951 
-1956 LKRVHKRQQARL
+1956 
-1968 VNGETLHSLLSDY
+1968 
-1981 LERDKKVFEEESFKQ
+1981 DKVTT
-1996 QLDKRIKANQNTF
+1996 D
-2009 NAWKES
+2009 
-2015 FRDEMLGESVIRDS
+2015 
-2029 GKPADLENIV
+2029 
-2039 DAMLGNL
+2039 
-2046 KNAQKGFA
+2046 
-2054 GFGIGNIIAS
+2054 
-2064 SAKKIESFGEM
+2064 
-2075 HREADRNMDGS
+2075 
-2086 TNIETSLDK
+2086 
-2095 SEQYTKVKDEII
+2095 
-2107 DFTGRMAEAY
+2107 
-2117 KWEDSWESRSDA
+2117 
-2129 SQVLMSMMSGKTF
+2129 
-2142 KASARKFGFTYSAAL
+2142 
-2157 EKQAKEIIKE
+2157 
-2167 VKNLPAKYF
+2167 YF
-2176 EAKPQRAVRF
+2176 EAKPARKVTFDEFSGAVI
-2186 SEVAAAVMPKNASK
+2186 PKGTPEETVNFLES
-2200 EIKDYLR
+2200 
-2207 AQGVTIRLYDPRIE
+2207 QGIVVREYDQDVE
-2221 GDRERVTNSA
+2221 GDREAKAKELGQKLNV
-2231 QDRVKQ
+2231 
-2237 YFQEGSNYQGSYD
+2237 YFQNKYQGSYD
-2250 RNTNVIELFDGANES
+2250 RNANVIELFDGANES
-2265 TVVHEGAHMFLSM
+2265 TAIHEGAHMFLSM

-2304 LKSMQGD
+2304 LKGMQGD
-2311 LSTIRSWAAF
+2311 LSTIRSWTAF

-2370 DGSAPTKEM
+2370 EGSAPTKEM

-2387 KWLTDIYKTAKSLG
+2387 KWLTDIYKTAKNLG

-2417 STESEINAWAAQ
+2417 STEAEINAWAAQ

-2476 IENFRAS
+2476 IENFKAS

-2512 GTFPTRKDRDEFLQ
+2512 DTFPTKKDRDEFLQ
-2526 MAGFTEKDL
+2526 MAGLTEKDL
-2535 KEKLRV
+2535 KEKLRA

-2566 TPEAIRSM
+2566 TPEAIRGM

-2789 AAAGNDWEGAAYWKR
+2789 AAAANDWEGAAYWKR

-2861 PVMMKDDARYFVQH
+2861 PVLMKDDARYFVQH

-2900 NWRWLAVEMNPMQ
+2900 SWRWLAIEMNPMQ

-2919 YVAEDIIPGWMR
+2919 YMAEDIIPGWMR
-2931 SAFEGSTALKLKD
+2931 SAFEGSTSLKLKD

-2977 DEASQKIHDEIL
+2977 DDAAQKIHDEIL
-2989 GNWTHRVAT
+2989 DNWTHRVAT

-3003 QTATN
+3003 QTATS

-3021 DITLSEILIER
+3021 DITLPEILIER
-3032 MGKSAAEY
+3032 LGKSAAEY
-3040 FYKPMDKAAAHL
+3040 FYKPMDKAATHL

-3135 LDMLDKNLT
+3135 LNMLDKNLT

-3187 KSGRVIH
+3187 KSGRIIH
-3194 GAYYRIKYDPLSSAK
+3194 GAYYRIKYDPLSSTK

-3240 GTSGGQKLRLDLDV
+3240 GASGGQKLRLDLDV

-3341 LLNIGNITGMMDRM
+3341 LLNIGNITGMMERM
-3355 GAMNA
+3355 GAANA
-3360 LKAVGDFYFHGNI
+3360 IKAVGDFYFHGNI
-3373 VEQRRFIQNKSTM
+3373 VEQRRFIQTKSTM

-3408 NESELR
+3408 NESEFR

-3447 LYTYKNAM
+3447 LFTYKRAM
-3455 AVMEVDGKLTRE
+3455 AAMEIEGKLNRD

-3489 TKDQTSFTRKNGI
+3489 TKDQTSFIRKNGI

-3521 RAGYIL
+3521 RAGYVL
-3527 YDKGDVKPLLEAT
+3527 YDKGDVKPLLAAT

-3549 VETTLREIGDDSDDE
+3549 VETALREIGDDSDDE
-3564 DKWKKKFLHVIA
+3564 DKWKKKFLHVAA

-3586 AREAVP
+3586 VREAVP

-3619 ENFLKA
+3619 ENFLRA
-3625 AKKGDLIEMGRGA
+3625 TKKGDLIEMGRGA

-3658 NFMRMACTDTEF
+3658 NFMRLTCTDTEF

>member
-41 KKDNMESVKD
+41 KKDNTESVKD
-51 GEILPLGGFTDTV
+51 GEILPLGGFADTV

-69 SAKDLVKST
+69 SVKDLVKST

-169 ILKSR
+169 ILKNR

-201 YDTGTHFAGT
+201 YDTGAHFAGT
-211 AYKAGQALD
+211 AYEAGQALD

-283 AAEILSPIAPL
+283 AAEIIAPIAPL

-306 PQIATLGAASAAGA
+306 PQIATLGAASAASA
-320 VGATGVV
+320 VGATGAV

-367 QKDKN
+367 KKDKN

-383 GHAKRVGRINAA
+383 GHAKRVGVINAA

-468 DMDTRLFGKETVPVR
+468 DIDTNLFGKETVPVR
-483 EMMGNALDAMIEA
+483 KMMGNALDAMIEA

-549 LRSESSLYQKAPET
+549 LRSESSLYKKAPET

-675 KREAAAAEKILN
+675 KREAAASEKILN

-742 MEQRKTQDANFS
+742 MERRKTQDANFS

-793 NQRELYDIAQ
+793 SQRELYDIAQ

-813 DEESKVAIAEIEEA
+813 DEESKAAIAEIEEA

-875 NGAVTKAARDSALVL
+875 NGAVTKAARDSALIL
-890 AKIAENF
+890 AKLAENF
-897 HNNYG
+897 HKNYG

-914 VSPETTHQLNQSA
+914 VSPETAHQLNQSA

-939 WNTEEWMKAPDG
+939 WNTDEWMKAPDG
-951 TPTKLTERQWLI
+951 TPTKLTEHQWLI
-963 THSETFREWFGDWE
+963 AHSEPFKKWFGDWD
-977 TVEKVTKLY
+977 TVEKINGLINGVHVELAEKEMQHFQKMDFKAAKEEAKDVFRKLFSTVKNNTGY
-986 YGNPIVMTEGGLK
+986 PEPAAVKRKDGEEIVVPMSALK
-999 EKLEKAARDN
+999 EIRRHSADRRVLVAVSRLPDIIRD
-1009 GINIAADADSIR
+1009 S
-1021 KEIKTIFKSLYPGK
+1021 
-1035 ELSKGYREPG
+1035 
-1045 RVKNLDGELI
+1045 
-1055 SITVSSAKELRHHST
+1055 
-1070 NPRTLFLAVNL
+1070 
-1081 DSVIENAT
+1081 T
-1089 FLYEEVKDESRVK
+1089 FLFESEKDLTRNK
-1102 KSNQTTL
+1102 RLNQTTTG
-1109 AYRYYATRVVVNGE
+1109 YRYYGIKVGNKPGQYIRIVVRTDENGKHYLYDMDFNG
-1123 ECIARI
+1123 A
-1129 IVRKDKNGNL
+1129 DKNKKSPHQTML
-1139 YFYDGDITSN
+1139 LDPKN
-1149 EQIKKDLPK
+1149 ESQSD
-1158 YLYPDTKTGQNLGK
+1158 K
-1172 SLFTHSIQEWLAKVK
+1172 SFFTHSIQEWLVKVK

-1216 AGEHA
+1216 AEEYAHDVLSGKLTKKVMQENSAPQDQYWQINPDIKGDTVLQVVDLTEAAKERGIITPQQTKAFLRTLVGNFNEETADGKAIIKILKKRIDHVAYSSKIKPTQEVRDVCNNGIFNLKELVNHA
-1221 RNAPLDKLEVAKK
+1221 VLVESNPNEKVKRDTGLSTAQKRKQRERNAVLSYHRFYVPVRIGDTIYTVRLVAEEGRNVITLNPTMLNLYDVIADKEQNKKRREPL
-1234 MEEEEAS
+1234 
-1241 PEEIWDTTGWMRGP
+1241 PGP
-1255 EGEWRFEIPDNLDQI
+1255 PGNG
-1270 DLSFAKDQD
+1270 LS
-1279 RISLWQIYSNPQL
+1279 L
-1292 YEAYPALA
+1292 
-1300 NVKVYAEDT
+1300 V
-1309 GKAYSGADGFT
+1309 
-1320 DEDGIHLSKE
+1320 EDGIAP
-1330 FIEKNPKEAKSALIH
+1330 FDTI
-1345 ELQHVIQMTV
+1345 T
-1355 EDRFSKGGNP
+1355 
-1365 KIAEESMEMTLWKLE
+1365 IAEL
-1380 VRLEELKLKEPE
+1380 
-1392 RSYIEAMQENDKQ
+1392 
-1405 AAEAMNNGDF
+1405 
-1415 AKFISLSKKKKE
+1415 
-1427 IRKNGPENKE
+1427 
-1437 EIDNILRNIETLKN
+1437 
-1451 ATKETEHGDPHGY
+1451 
-1464 KKYRRLGGEAEAFMT
+1464 
-1479 SERAEG
+1479 
-1485 KQAGMPNYDTG
+1485 
-1496 YGYPVA
+1496 
-1502 NFAGETFRFSL
+1502 
-1513 AQREKSAAEQQLDA
+1513 
-1527 DEKSFADSVDRFMAG
+1527 
-1542 KISTDTIQVMRTPL
+1542 
-1556 VMRLVGAEVLPV
+1556 
-1568 EISVSDLKKVLVDKH
+1568 
-1583 TDITPDIMKQIPR
+1583 
-1596 ALTDPMMIFSTYSGK
+1596 
-1611 NGEVRK
+1611 
-1617 VIVLELKD
+1617 LKD
-1625 KNGATIVIPME
+1625 VKSHTGEPYFQVAADHSITHGPATGNTGKYQGA
-1636 LERKKG
+1636 
-1642 NYEVNQIT
+1642 Y
-1650 SAYGKTDK
+1650 
-1658 KTRRTSFVWFQK
+1658 
-1670 QLQEGKLEY
+1670 
-1679 ANRKKATD
+1679 
-1687 WISSEQPHWLIPE
+1687 
-1700 EKVDNLLSAPN
+1700 
-1711 VANEENLVKLKSENP
+1711 NP
-1726 TYYQTAADKD
+1726 T
-1736 LVAMHNID
+1736 
-1744 LGNLA
+1744 
-1749 AAIKLGGLPVP
+1749 
-1760 SIAVTKKQTPYT
+1760 
-1772 GFGDATLIMK
+1772 
-1782 KDTVD
+1782 
-1787 PSKTPVFSRDA
+1787 
-1798 WTGVFPKV
+1798 
-1806 IRLANMKRLTSFV
+1806 
-1819 EKAIE
+1819 
-1824 PLQEELPRE
+1824 
-1833 VADYGDIYNSYILR
+1833 
-1847 NANNKNG
+1847 
-1854 DVQKMLEDSLNSA
+1854 
-1867 GYKYY
+1867 
-1872 FLKTINKE
+1872 
-1880 PKLKWRKKGLNKEL
+1880 
-1894 IDHPKILKACQGLEK
+1894 
-1909 KYGKQGLKELLY
+1909 
-1921 EGPSAMLEESTDL
+1921 
-1934 KEANDLIV
+1934 
-1942 NELSKKPEG
+1942 
-1951 NESPF
+1951 
-1956 LKRVHKRQQARL
+1956 
-1968 VNGETLHSLLSDY
+1968 
-1981 LERDKKVFEEESFKQ
+1981 
-1996 QLDKRIKANQNTF
+1996 
-2009 NAWKES
+2009 
-2015 FRDEMLGESVIRDS
+2015 
-2029 GKPADLENIV
+2029 
-2039 DAMLGNL
+2039 
-2046 KNAQKGFA
+2046 
-2054 GFGIGNIIAS
+2054 
-2064 SAKKIESFGEM
+2064 
-2075 HREADRNMDGS
+2075 
-2086 TNIETSLDK
+2086 
-2095 SEQYTKVKDEII
+2095 
-2107 DFTGRMAEAY
+2107 
-2117 KWEDSWESRSDA
+2117 
-2129 SQVLMSMMSGKTF
+2129 
-2142 KASARKFGFTYSAAL
+2142 
-2157 EKQAKEIIKE
+2157 
-2167 VKNLPAKYF
+2167 
-2176 EAKPQRAVRF
+2176 
-2186 SEVAAAVMPKNASK
+2186 
-2200 EIKDYLR
+2200 
-2207 AQGVTIRLYDPRIE
+2207 
-2221 GDRERVTNSA
+2221 
-2231 QDRVKQ
+2231 
-2237 YFQEGSNYQGSYD
+2237 
-2250 RNTNVIELFDGANES
+2250 TNVIEIFNGANQS
-2265 TVVHEGAHMFLSM
+2265 TVVHEGGHMFLTALLNLSRM
-2278 LENMSQM
+2278 NDEELREAFTAEYRKHQTSENREKPLGPRDLQDIESQM
-2285 SEENVAT
+2285 KASREKVEKDLETIRDWAGFSEE
-2292 YFNGDTA
+2292 
-2299 KARAA
+2299 
-2304 LKSMQGD
+2304 
-2311 LSTIRSWAAF
+2311 
-2321 SEDHLSEYKGTI
+2321 HLAEYKGTA
-2333 LEKEFTKYAEDIRA
+2333 LEKEFMQHAEAVRRGDD
-2347 GKAGAM
+2347 GAE

-2476 IENFRAS
+2476 IENFKAS

-2507 TIYNS
+2507 TIYKS
-2512 GTFPTRKDRDEFLQ
+2512 DTFPTKKDRDEFLQ

-2535 KEKLRV
+2535 KEKLRA

-2566 TPEAIRSM
+2566 TPEAIRGM

-2679 AKGENKSRKESQTIL
+2679 AKGENQSRKESQTIL

-2707 ERAQRAKADSTT
+2707 ERAQRAKADSTI

-2861 PVMMKDDARYFVQH
+2861 PVLMKDDARYFVQH

-2919 YVAEDIIPGWMR
+2919 YMAEDIIPGWMR
-2931 SAFEGSTALKLKD
+2931 SAFDGSSPMKMKD
-2944 LTMDQFRE
+2944 LTMNQFRE

-2977 DEASQKIHDEIL
+2977 DDAAQKIHDEIL

-3003 QTATN
+3003 QTATS

-3021 DITLSEILIER
+3021 DITLPEILIER
-3032 MGKSAAEY
+3032 LGKSAAEY
-3040 FYKPMDKAAAHL
+3040 FYNPMDKAAAHL

-3080 KKLYTIGLDER
+3080 KKLYTVGLDER

-3105 ALNFGTKSNRA
+3105 ALNFGTKSNRE

-3194 GAYYRIKYDPLSSAK
+3194 GAYYRIKYDPLSSTK

-3279 NRKEVVAAIE
+3279 NRKEVITAIE

-3341 LLNIGNITGMMDRM
+3341 LLNIGNITGMMERM
-3355 GAMNA
+3355 GAANA

-3373 VEQRRFIQNKSTM
+3373 VEQRRFIQTKSTM

-3408 NESELR
+3408 NESEFR

-3447 LYTYKNAM
+3447 LFTYKRAM
-3455 AVMEVDGKLTRE
+3455 AAMEIEGKLNRD

-3489 TKDQTSFTRKNGI
+3489 TKDQTSFIRKNGI

-3521 RAGYIL
+3521 RAGYVL
-3527 YDKGDVKPLLEAT
+3527 YDKGDVKPLLAAT

-3586 AREAVP
+3586 VREAVP

-3658 NFMRMACTDTEF
+3658 NFMRLTCTDTEF

>member
-10 LHGIKPKDY
+10 LRGIKPKDY

-64 EAQWE
+64 GAQWE

-128 QRNAAA
+128 QKNAAA

-169 ILKSR
+169 ILKNR

-201 YDTGTHFAGT
+201 YDTGTHFVGT
-211 AYKAGQALD
+211 AYEAGQALD

-234 SDEEVEKAIPDLMN
+234 SDEEVEKAIPGLMN

-283 AAEILSPIAPL
+283 AAEIIAPIAPL

-306 PQIATLGAASAAGA
+306 PQIATLGAASAASA
-320 VGATGVV
+320 VGATGAV

-338 TGLIALG
+338 AGLIALG

-367 QKDKN
+367 KKDKN

-383 GHAKRVGRINAA
+383 GHAKRVGVINAA
-395 IETGAWELALKG
+395 IEAGAMELALKG

-418 AVIKNEAAMKKLI
+418 AVIKNEAAMKRLI

-463 QSLSA
+463 QSLSS
-468 DMDTRLFGKETVPVR
+468 DLDTRFFGKEKVPVR

-508 ALAGT
+508 ALAGA

-519 KRIAGLSEMK
+519 KRITGLSEMK

-549 LRSESSLYQKAPET
+549 LRSESSLYKKAPET
-563 YRKTLQNQLD
+563 YRKTLQSQLD

-578 TLYIDAS
+578 TLYIDAQ

-616 TGKPLEVETGKYMQT
+616 AGKPLEVETGKYMQT

-675 KREAAAAEKILN
+675 KREAAATEKILN

-699 DRDTAREIL
+699 DKDTAREIL

-713 HIEDTCKTI
+713 HIEDTCKAI

-742 MEQRKTQDANFS
+742 MERRKTQDANFS

-813 DEESKVAIAEIEEA
+813 DEESKAAIAEIEEA

-890 AKIAENF
+890 AKLAENF
-897 HNNYG
+897 HKNYG
-902 VPLKLAMIAAGE
+902 VPLKLAMVKAGE
-914 VSPETTHQLNQSA
+914 V
-927 IENELQLVKEKY
+927 V
-939 WNTEEWMKAPDG
+939 
-951 TPTKLTERQWLI
+951 
-963 THSETFREWFGDWE
+963 
-977 TVEKVTKLY
+977 
-986 YGNPIVMTEGGLK
+986 
-999 EKLEKAARDN
+999 
-1009 GINIAADADSIR
+1009 GIN
-1021 KEIKTIFKSLYPGK
+1021 KE
-1035 ELSKGYREPG
+1035 
-1045 RVKNLDGELI
+1045 
-1055 SITVSSAKELRHHST
+1055 A
-1070 NPRTLFLAVNL
+1070 
-1081 DSVIENAT
+1081 
-1089 FLYEEVKDESRVK
+1089 
-1102 KSNQTTL
+1102 
-1109 AYRYYATRVVVNGE
+1109 
-1123 ECIARI
+1123 
-1129 IVRKDKNGNL
+1129 
-1139 YFYDGDITSN
+1139 
-1149 EQIKKDLPK
+1149 
-1158 YLYPDTKTGQNLGK
+1158 
-1172 SLFTHSIQEWLAKVK
+1172 
-1187 ETTDKI
+1187 
-1193 GGNGEVLASVVNDF
+1193 
-1207 EESSTYHQM
+1207 YHQM
-1216 AGEHA
+1216 
-1221 RNAPLDKLEVAKK
+1221 
-1234 MEEEEAS
+1234 
-1241 PEEIWDTTGWMRGP
+1241 
-1255 EGEWRFEIPDNLDQI
+1255 
-1270 DLSFAKDQD
+1270 
-1279 RISLWQIYSNPQL
+1279 
-1292 YEAYPALA
+1292 
-1300 NVKVYAEDT
+1300 
-1309 GKAYSGADGFT
+1309 
-1320 DEDGIHLSKE
+1320 
-1330 FIEKNPKEAKSALIH
+1330 
-1345 ELQHVIQMTV
+1345 
-1355 EDRFSKGGNP
+1355 
-1365 KIAEESMEMTLWKLE
+1365 
-1380 VRLEELKLKEPE
+1380 
-1392 RSYIEAMQENDKQ
+1392 
-1405 AAEAMNNGDF
+1405 
-1415 AKFISLSKKKKE
+1415 
-1427 IRKNGPENKE
+1427 
-1437 EIDNILRNIETLKN
+1437 
-1451 ATKETEHGDPHGY
+1451 
-1464 KKYRRLGGEAEAFMT
+1464 
-1479 SERAEG
+1479 
-1485 KQAGMPNYDTG
+1485 
-1496 YGYPVA
+1496 
-1502 NFAGETFRFSL
+1502 
-1513 AQREKSAAEQQLDA
+1513 AEQQLDT

-1679 ANRKKATD
+1679 ANRKKAID
-1687 WISSEQPHWLIPE
+1687 WISSEQPQWLIPK

-1711 VANEENLVKLKSENP
+1711 VANEEDLVKLKSENP
-1726 TYYQTAADKD
+1726 TYYQTAADKN
-1736 LVAMHNID
+1736 LVVYHNVSTGK
-1744 LGNLA
+1744 LRE
-1749 AAIKLGGLPVP
+1749 AIKLGGLPMP
-1760 SIAVTKKQTPYT
+1760 SLAITKRDIP
-1772 GFGDATLIMK
+1772 FGDFGEITLIGD
-1782 KDTVD
+1782 KDMID
-1787 PSKTPVFSRDA
+1787 PRKSRSNEVFSRDA
-1798 WTGVFPKV
+1798 YTVRKPV
-1806 IRLANMKRLTSFV
+1806 VNY
-1819 EKAIE
+1819 EE
-1824 PLQEELPRE
+1824 PAKIDSDAFHKKYEETRKFL
-1833 VADYGDIYNSYILR
+1833 
-1847 NANNKNG
+1847 NKNSI
-1854 DVQKMLEDSLNSA
+1854 DVGEINFSFYNGEESLAAMENNIA
-1867 GYKYY
+1867 IKYY
-1872 FLKTINKE
+1872 YVKNVLKKDIPIKE
-1880 PKLKWRKKGLNKEL
+1880 RTVTPPVRGERLFKEYPKLIHALKSSKVKKGDFSEVDQAARPYFDEMRQDIAMGK
-1894 IDHPKILKACQGLEK
+1894 GLVGRSKRVLAKWTTNGHINEE
-1909 KYGKQGLKELLY
+1909 GVKELLLRLSAY
-1921 EGPSAMLEESTDL
+1921 EEDKKKKPYKEVDRQDFVKDLRKTIEEAGIERFTAFVRSEFDSLYKDRYLWDNGKKYAFNIDNIVKLMKKYRGTNNEGPGGINYGFNSLLAF
-1934 KEANDLIV
+1934 
-1942 NELSKKPEG
+1942 LSKKFTSIRDIKNHE
-1951 NESPF
+1951 
-1956 LKRVHKRQQARL
+1956 
-1968 VNGETLHSLLSDY
+1968 SLLAPNKKELARYKKAEDMYNRLIDEAAELRGSYGMD
-1981 LERDKKVFEEESFKQ
+1981 LDMDLAELMKDTRDGKKELHGFPEDKKFLQ
-1996 QLDKRIKANQNTF
+1996 HIKDFLQ
-2009 NAWKES
+2009 
-2015 FRDEMLGESVIRDS
+2015 
-2029 GKPADLENIV
+2029 
-2039 DAMLGNL
+2039 
-2046 KNAQKGFA
+2046 
-2054 GFGIGNIIAS
+2054 
-2064 SAKKIESFGEM
+2064 
-2075 HREADRNMDGS
+2075 EAD
-2086 TNIETSLDK
+2086 
-2095 SEQYTKVKDEII
+2095 KVTTD
-2107 DFTGRMAEAY
+2107 
-2117 KWEDSWESRSDA
+2117 
-2129 SQVLMSMMSGKTF
+2129 
-2142 KASARKFGFTYSAAL
+2142 
-2157 EKQAKEIIKE
+2157 
-2167 VKNLPAKYF
+2167 YF
-2176 EAKPQRAVRF
+2176 EAKPARKVTFDEFSGAVIPKDTPKGTVDF
-2186 SEVAAAVMPKNASK
+2186 LKAQGIEVA
-2200 EIKDYLR
+2200 E
-2207 AQGVTIRLYDPRIE
+2207 YDPDVE
-2221 GDRERVTNSA
+2221 GDRDAKTKELGQLLNV
-2231 QDRVKQ
+2231 
-2237 YFQEGSNYQGSYD
+2237 YFQNKYQGSYD
-2250 RNTNVIELFDGANES
+2250 RNANVIELFDGANES
-2265 TVVHEGAHMFLSM
+2265 TVIHEGAHMFLSM

-2370 DGSAPTKEM
+2370 EGSAPTKEM

-2387 KWLTDIYKTAKSLG
+2387 KWLTDIYKTAKNLG

-2417 STESEINAWAAQ
+2417 STEDEINAWAAQ

-2435 DKTVNVNQSELGNLK
+2435 DKTIDVNQSELGNLK

-2476 IENFRAS
+2476 IENFKAS

-2488 ERTSFIE
+2488 EKTRFIE
-2495 SLGEENEIYQIE
+2495 SLGDTNEIYQVE

-2512 GTFPTRKDRDEFLQ
+2512 ATFPTQKERDEFLQ
-2526 MAGFTEKDL
+2526 MAGLTEKEL
-2535 KEKLRV
+2535 KEKLAA

-2553 IEEMVQHYREEAL
+2553 IEEMVQHYQEEAL

-2581 PEGMA
+2581 PEGMT

-2679 AKGENKSRKESQTIL
+2679 AKGENQSRKESQTIL

-2886 GILPIDESG
+2886 STLPIDGNG

-2900 NWRWLAVEMNPMQ
+2900 NWRWLAIEMNPMQ
-2913 AMDDDR
+2913 AMDNES
-2919 YVAEDIIPGWMR
+2919 YFAEDIIPGWMR
-2931 SAFEGSTALKLKD
+2931 SAFDGSSPMKLKD

-2977 DEASQKIHDEIL
+2977 DDAAQKIHDEIL

-3003 QTATN
+3003 QTATS

-3021 DITLSEILIER
+3021 DITLPEILIER
-3032 MGKSAAEY
+3032 LGKSAAEY

-3073 EWTAIRS
+3073 EWTEIRS
-3080 KKLYTIGLDER
+3080 KKLYTVGLDER

-3105 ALNFGTKSNRA
+3105 ALNFGTKSNRE

-3128 NTDEKTI
+3128 NTDEKAI

-3144 DKDWDFVESV
+3144 DKDWDFVEKV
-3154 WEHLNSYWG
+3154 WDHLNSYWG

-3187 KSGRVIH
+3187 KSGRIIH
-3194 GAYYRIKYDPLSSAK
+3194 GQYYRIKYDPFSSTK
-3209 TSNFSTTDIAK
+3209 TSNFTTTDIAK

-3240 GTSGGQKLRLDLDV
+3240 GASGGQKLRLDLDV

-3279 NRKEVVAAIE
+3279 NRKEVVTAIE

-3315 SEWDST
+3315 SEWDSA
-3321 LGRARRRFNFT
+3321 LGRARRRFNFA

-3341 LLNIGNITGMMDRM
+3341 LLNIGNITGMMERM
-3355 GAMNA
+3355 GAANA
-3360 LKAVGDFYFHGNI
+3360 MKAVGDFYFHGNI
-3373 VEQRRFIQNKSTM
+3373 KEQRAFIQSKSTM

-3421 YGVDTLN
+3421 YGVDALN

-3447 LYTYKNAM
+3447 LFTYKRAM
-3455 AVMEVDGKLTRE
+3455 AAMEIEGKFNRD

-3489 TKDQTSFTRKNGI
+3489 TKDQTSFTRKSGI
-3502 LAQMTTFY
+3502 IAQMTTFF

-3521 RAGYIL
+3521 RAGYTF
-3527 YDKGDVKPLLEAT
+3527 YDKKDIKPLIAAT

-3549 VETTLREIGDDSDDE
+3549 VETVLRESGDDSDDE
-3564 DKWKKKFLHVIA
+3564 DKWKKKFLHVTA
-3576 SGGPIGGVPL
+3576 SGGPVGGVPVV
-3586 AREAVP
+3586 REAVP

-3658 NFMRMACTDTEF
+3658 NFMRMAFTDTEF

>member
-169 ILKSR
+169 ILKNR

-211 AYKAGQALD
+211 AYEAGQVLD

-234 SDEEVEKAIPDLMN
+234 SDEEVEKAIPGLMN

-283 AAEILSPIAPL
+283 AAEIIAPIAPL

-320 VGATGVV
+320 VGATGAV

-367 QKDKN
+367 KKDKN

-431 GAGRAAV
+431 GVGRAAV

-468 DMDTRLFGKETVPVR
+468 DIDTNLFGKETVPVR

-508 ALAGT
+508 ALAGA

-519 KRIAGLSEMK
+519 KRITGLSEMK

-549 LRSESSLYQKAPET
+549 LRSESSLYKKAPET

-631 ATPETH
+631 ATPEAH

-675 KREAAAAEKILN
+675 KREAAATEKILN

-713 HIEDTCKTI
+713 HIEDTCKAI

-742 MEQRKTQDANFS
+742 MERRKTQDANFS

-813 DEESKVAIAEIEEA
+813 DEESKAAIAEIEEA

-890 AKIAENF
+890 AKLAENF
-897 HNNYG
+897 HKNYG
-902 VPLKLAMIAAGE
+902 VPLKLAMVKAG
-914 VSPETTHQLNQSA
+914 
-927 IENELQLVKEKY
+927 
-939 WNTEEWMKAPDG
+939 
-951 TPTKLTERQWLI
+951 
-963 THSETFREWFGDWE
+963 
-977 TVEKVTKLY
+977 KV
-986 YGNPIVMTEGGLK
+986 V
-999 EKLEKAARDN
+999 
-1009 GINIAADADSIR
+1009 GIN
-1021 KEIKTIFKSLYPGK
+1021 KE
-1035 ELSKGYREPG
+1035 
-1045 RVKNLDGELI
+1045 
-1055 SITVSSAKELRHHST
+1055 A
-1070 NPRTLFLAVNL
+1070 
-1081 DSVIENAT
+1081 
-1089 FLYEEVKDESRVK
+1089 
-1102 KSNQTTL
+1102 
-1109 AYRYYATRVVVNGE
+1109 
-1123 ECIARI
+1123 
-1129 IVRKDKNGNL
+1129 
-1139 YFYDGDITSN
+1139 
-1149 EQIKKDLPK
+1149 
-1158 YLYPDTKTGQNLGK
+1158 
-1172 SLFTHSIQEWLAKVK
+1172 
-1187 ETTDKI
+1187 
-1193 GGNGEVLASVVNDF
+1193 
-1207 EESSTYHQM
+1207 YHQM
-1216 AGEHA
+1216 
-1221 RNAPLDKLEVAKK
+1221 
-1234 MEEEEAS
+1234 
-1241 PEEIWDTTGWMRGP
+1241 
-1255 EGEWRFEIPDNLDQI
+1255 
-1270 DLSFAKDQD
+1270 
-1279 RISLWQIYSNPQL
+1279 
-1292 YEAYPALA
+1292 
-1300 NVKVYAEDT
+1300 
-1309 GKAYSGADGFT
+1309 
-1320 DEDGIHLSKE
+1320 
-1330 FIEKNPKEAKSALIH
+1330 
-1345 ELQHVIQMTV
+1345 
-1355 EDRFSKGGNP
+1355 
-1365 KIAEESMEMTLWKLE
+1365 
-1380 VRLEELKLKEPE
+1380 
-1392 RSYIEAMQENDKQ
+1392 
-1405 AAEAMNNGDF
+1405 
-1415 AKFISLSKKKKE
+1415 
-1427 IRKNGPENKE
+1427 
-1437 EIDNILRNIETLKN
+1437 
-1451 ATKETEHGDPHGY
+1451 
-1464 KKYRRLGGEAEAFMT
+1464 
-1479 SERAEG
+1479 
-1485 KQAGMPNYDTG
+1485 
-1496 YGYPVA
+1496 
-1502 NFAGETFRFSL
+1502 
-1513 AQREKSAAEQQLDA
+1513 AEQQLDT

-1542 KISTDTIQVMRTPL
+1542 KIFTDTIQVMRTPL
-1556 VMRLVGAEVLPV
+1556 VMRLVGAKVLPV
-1568 EISVSDLKKVLVDKH
+1568 EISASDLKKVLVDKH

-1679 ANRKKATD
+1679 ANRKKAID
-1687 WISSEQPHWLIPE
+1687 WISSEQPQWLIPK

-1711 VANEENLVKLKSENP
+1711 VANEEDLVKLKSENP

-1736 LVAMHNID
+1736 LVVYHNVSAGK
-1744 LGNLA
+1744 LRE
-1749 AAIKLGGLPVP
+1749 AIKLGGLPMP
-1760 SIAVTKKQTPYT
+1760 SLAITKRDIP
-1772 GFGDATLIMK
+1772 FGDFGEITLIGD
-1782 KDTVD
+1782 KDMID
-1787 PSKTPVFSRDA
+1787 PRKSRSNEVFSRDA
-1798 WTGVFPKV
+1798 YTVRKPVVNYEVPAKIDSDAFHK
-1806 IRLANMKRLTSFV
+1806 KY
-1819 EKAIE
+1819 
-1824 PLQEELPRE
+1824 EETRKFL
-1833 VADYGDIYNSYILR
+1833 
-1847 NANNKNG
+1847 NKNSI
-1854 DVQKMLEDSLNSA
+1854 DVGEINFSFYDGEESLAAMENNIA
-1867 GYKYY
+1867 IKYY
-1872 FLKTINKE
+1872 YVKNVLKKDIPIKE
-1880 PKLKWRKKGLNKEL
+1880 RTVTPPVRGERLFKEYPKLIHALKSSKVKKGDFSEVDQAARPYFDEMRQDIAMGK
-1894 IDHPKILKACQGLEK
+1894 GLVGRSKRVLAKWTTNGHINEE
-1909 KYGKQGLKELLY
+1909 GVKELLLRLSTY
-1921 EGPSAMLEESTDL
+1921 EEDKKKKPYKEVDRQDFVKDLRKTIEESGIERFTAFVRSEFDSLYKDRYLWDNGKKYAFNIDNIVKLMKKYRGTNNERPGGINYGFNSLLAFLSKKFTSIRDIKNHESLLAPNKKELARYKKAEDMYNRLIDEVAELRGSYGRDLDMDLAGLMKDTRDGKKDLHGFPEDKKFLQHIKDFL
-1934 KEANDLIV
+1934 KEA
-1942 NELSKKPEG
+1942 
-1951 NESPF
+1951 
-1956 LKRVHKRQQARL
+1956 
-1968 VNGETLHSLLSDY
+1968 
-1981 LERDKKVFEEESFKQ
+1981 DKVTT
-1996 QLDKRIKANQNTF
+1996 D
-2009 NAWKES
+2009 
-2015 FRDEMLGESVIRDS
+2015 
-2029 GKPADLENIV
+2029 
-2039 DAMLGNL
+2039 
-2046 KNAQKGFA
+2046 
-2054 GFGIGNIIAS
+2054 
-2064 SAKKIESFGEM
+2064 
-2075 HREADRNMDGS
+2075 
-2086 TNIETSLDK
+2086 
-2095 SEQYTKVKDEII
+2095 
-2107 DFTGRMAEAY
+2107 
-2117 KWEDSWESRSDA
+2117 
-2129 SQVLMSMMSGKTF
+2129 
-2142 KASARKFGFTYSAAL
+2142 
-2157 EKQAKEIIKE
+2157 
-2167 VKNLPAKYF
+2167 YF
-2176 EAKPQRAVRF
+2176 EAKPARKVTFDEFSGAVIPKGT
-2186 SEVAAAVMPKNASK
+2186 SEETVNFLES
-2200 EIKDYLR
+2200 
-2207 AQGVTIRLYDPRIE
+2207 QGIVVREYDQDVE
-2221 GDRERVTNSA
+2221 GDREAKAKELGQKLNV
-2231 QDRVKQ
+2231 
-2237 YFQEGSNYQGSYD
+2237 YFQNKYQGSYD
-2250 RNTNVIELFDGANES
+2250 RNANVIELFDGANES
-2265 TVVHEGAHMFLSM
+2265 TVIHEGAHMFLSM

-2304 LKSMQGD
+2304 LKGMQGD
-2311 LSTIRSWAAF
+2311 LSTIRSWTAF

-2370 DGSAPTKEM
+2370 EGSAPTKEM

-2387 KWLTDIYKTAKSLG
+2387 KWLTDIYKTTKNLG

-2417 STESEINAWAAQ
+2417 STEAEINAWAAQ

-2476 IENFRAS
+2476 IENFKAS

-2488 ERTSFIE
+2488 ERSSFIE

-2512 GTFPTRKDRDEFLQ
+2512 DTFPTKKDRDEFLQ
-2526 MAGFTEKDL
+2526 MAGLTEKDL
-2535 KEKLRV
+2535 KEKLRA

-2566 TPEAIRSM
+2566 TPESIRGM

-2679 AKGENKSRKESQTIL
+2679 AKGENQSRKESQTIL

-2746 MRFDMREIKE
+2746 MRFNMREIKE

-2913 AMDDDR
+2913 TMDDDR
-2919 YVAEDIIPGWMR
+2919 YMAEDIIPGWMR
-2931 SAFEGSTALKLKD
+2931 SAFDGSSPMKLKD

-2977 DEASQKIHDEIL
+2977 DDAAQKIHDEIL
-2989 GNWTHRVAT
+2989 DNWTHRVAT

-3003 QTATN
+3003 QTATS

-3021 DITLSEILIER
+3021 DITLPEILIER
-3032 MGKSAAEY
+3032 LGKSAAEY

-3080 KKLYTIGLDER
+3080 KKLYTVGLDER

-3154 WEHLNSYWG
+3154 WDHLNSYWG

-3194 GAYYRIKYDPLSSAK
+3194 GAYYRIKYDPLSSTK

-3240 GTSGGQKLRLDLDV
+3240 GASGGQKLRLDLDV

-3341 LLNIGNITGMMDRM
+3341 LLNIGNITGMMERM
-3355 GAMNA
+3355 GAANA

-3373 VEQRRFIQNKSTM
+3373 VEQRRFIQSKSTM
-3386 MRDRGATIDRDM
+3386 MRDRQATIDRDM
-3398 YMQDRLPVGK
+3398 FMQDRLPVGK
-3408 NESELR
+3408 NESEFR

-3447 LYTYKNAM
+3447 LFTYKRAM
-3455 AVMEVDGKLTRE
+3455 AAMEIEGKLNRD

-3521 RAGYIL
+3521 RAGYTL
-3527 YDKGDVKPLLEAT
+3527 YDKGDVKPLLAAT
-3540 WYWWILGAL
+3540 WYWWLLGAL

-3619 ENFLKA
+3619 ENFLRA
-3625 AKKGDLIEMGRGA
+3625 TKKGDLIEMGRGA

-3645 SIPVPDTITDAFW
+3645 SIPVPDTVTDAFW
-3658 NFMRMACTDTEF
+3658 NFMRMVCTDTEF

>member
-51 GEILPLGGFTDTV
+51 GEILPLSGFSDTI

-94 LEQSEKLGSA
+94 LEQSEKLGGA

-169 ILKSR
+169 ILKNR

-201 YDTGTHFAGT
+201 YDTGTHFVGT
-211 AYKAGQALD
+211 AYEAGQALD
-220 AQSELMYKASIGEI
+220 AQSELMYKASIGAI

-306 PQIATLGAASAAGA
+306 PQIATLGAASAASA
-320 VGATGVV
+320 VGATGAV

-338 TGLIALG
+338 AGLIALG
-345 TASVFTGT
+345 TASVFVGT
-353 YRAEAGQAYWDWRT
+353 YRAEAGQAYWDWRAK
-367 QKDKN
+367 KDKN

-383 GHAKRVGRINAA
+383 GHAKRVGVINAA
-395 IETGAWELALKG
+395 IEAGAMELALKG

-431 GAGRAAV
+431 GAGRNTV
-438 GAKAIG
+438 KAKAIG
-444 YGAKQFAKVAAPE
+444 YGAKQLAKVAAPE

-468 DMDTRLFGKETVPVR
+468 DIDTNLFGKETVSIR

-508 ALAGT
+508 ALAGA

-549 LRSESSLYQKAPET
+549 LRSESSLYKKAPET

-675 KREAAAAEKILN
+675 KREAAATEKILN

-699 DRDTAREIL
+699 DRDTTREIL

-742 MEQRKTQDANFS
+742 MERRKTQDANFS

-813 DEESKVAIAEIEEA
+813 NEESKAAIAEIEEA

-860 EEAYKPLLEE
+860 EEAYKPLLAQ
-870 IKAAG
+870 IQAAG
-875 NGAVTKAARDSALVL
+875 NGAVTKAAKDSALIL
-890 AKIAENF
+890 AKLAENF
-897 HNNYG
+897 HKNYG

-914 VSPETTHQLNQSA
+914 VSPETASQLNQSA

-951 TPTKLTERQWLI
+951 TLTKLTERQWLI

-986 YGNPIVMTEGGLK
+986 YGNPIVMTEGGFK

-1216 AGEHA
+1216 AGEYAH
-1221 RNAPLDKLEVAKK
+1221 NVLSGKSTKK
-1234 MEEEEAS
+1234 DM
-1241 PEEIWDTTGWMRGP
+1241 
-1255 EGEWRFEIPDNLDQI
+1255 
-1270 DLSFAKDQD
+1270 
-1279 RISLWQIYSNPQL
+1279 
-1292 YEAYPALA
+1292 
-1300 NVKVYAEDT
+1300 AE
-1309 GKAYSGADGFT
+1309 
-1320 DEDGIHLSKE
+1320 
-1330 FIEKNPKEAKSALIH
+1330 
-1345 ELQHVIQMTV
+1345 
-1355 EDRFSKGGNP
+1355 R
-1365 KIAEESMEMTLWKLE
+1365 
-1380 VRLEELKLKEPE
+1380 
-1392 RSYIEAMQENDKQ
+1392 
-1405 AAEAMNNGDF
+1405 
-1415 AKFISLSKKKKE
+1415 
-1427 IRKNGPENKE
+1427 
-1437 EIDNILRNIETLKN
+1437 
-1451 ATKETEHGDPHGY
+1451 
-1464 KKYRRLGGEAEAFMT
+1464 
-1479 SERAEG
+1479 
-1485 KQAGMPNYDTG
+1485 
-1496 YGYPVA
+1496 
-1502 NFAGETFRFSL
+1502 
-1513 AQREKSAAEQQLDA
+1513 QLDA
-1527 DEKSFADSVDRFMAG
+1527 DEKSFADSVDRFIAG
-1542 KISTDTIQVMRTPL
+1542 KEKSPMVRVMTTPL
-1556 VMRLVGAEVLPV
+1556 VLKLTGAEVLPV
-1568 EISVSDLKKVLVDKH
+1568 EIAKTDLEKILNGKH
-1583 TDITPDIMKQIPR
+1583 AGDMTPEIMKQLPR
-1596 ALTDPMMIFSTYSGK
+1596 ALTNPIMIFKSYTGP
-1611 NGEVRK
+1611 NGEERRV
-1617 VIVLELKD
+1617 VVVDLKD
-1625 KNGATIVIPME
+1625 RNGATIVVPFE
-1636 LERKKG
+1636 LKVTTRK
-1642 NYEVNQIT
+1642 NYEINRIA
-1650 SAYGKTDK
+1650 SAYGKTK
-1658 KTRRTSFVWFQK
+1658 KKSKIPSYEWFIG
-1670 QLQEGKLEY
+1670 QLDEGNLLY
-1679 ANRKKATD
+1679 VNRKKAINEILQRSPN
-1687 WISSEQPHWLIPE
+1687 WPMPE

-1711 VANEENLVKLKSENP
+1711 VANEEDLVKLKSENP

-1736 LVAMHNID
+1736 LVVYHNVSTGK
-1744 LGNLA
+1744 LRE
-1749 AAIKLGGLPVP
+1749 AIKLGGLPMP
-1760 SIAVTKKQTPYT
+1760 SLAITKRDIQ
-1772 GFGDATLIMK
+1772 FGDFGEITLIGD
-1782 KDTVD
+1782 KDMID
-1787 PSKTPVFSRDA
+1787 PRKSRSNEVFSRDA
-1798 WTGVFPKV
+1798 YTVRKPV
-1806 IRLANMKRLTSFV
+1806 VNY
-1819 EKAIE
+1819 EE
-1824 PLQEELPRE
+1824 PAKIDSDTFHKKYEETR
-1833 VADYGDIYNSYILR
+1833 
-1847 NANNKNG
+1847 K
-1854 DVQKMLEDSLNSA
+1854 
-1867 GYKYY
+1867 
-1872 FLKTINKE
+1872 FLKKNSIDVGEINFSFYHGEESLAAMENNIAIRYYYVKNVLKKDIPIKE
-1880 PKLKWRKKGLNKEL
+1880 RTVTPPVRGERLFKEHPELIHALKSSKVKKGDFSEVDQAARPYFDEMRQDIARGK
-1894 IDHPKILKACQGLEK
+1894 GLVGRFKRVLAKWTTNGHINEA
-1909 KYGKQGLKELLY
+1909 GVKELLSRLSKY
-1921 EGPSAMLEESTDL
+1921 EEDKKKKPYKEVDRDAFVKDLRKTIEEAGMERFTAFVRSEFDSLYKGRYLWDNGKKYAFNIDNILKLMKKYRGTNNEGPGGINYGFNSLLAF
-1934 KEANDLIV
+1934 
-1942 NELSKKPEG
+1942 LSKKFTSIRDIKNHE
-1951 NESPF
+1951 
-1956 LKRVHKRQQARL
+1956 
-1968 VNGETLHSLLSDY
+1968 SLLASNKKELARYKKAEDMY
-1981 LERDKKVFEEESFKQ
+1981 NRLIDEAAELRGSYGMDLDMDLAELMKDTRDGKKELHGFPEDKKFLQ
-1996 QLDKRIKANQNTF
+1996 HIKDF
-2009 NAWKES
+2009 
-2015 FRDEMLGESVIRDS
+2015 L
-2029 GKPADLENIV
+2029 
-2039 DAMLGNL
+2039 
-2046 KNAQKGFA
+2046 
-2054 GFGIGNIIAS
+2054 
-2064 SAKKIESFGEM
+2064 
-2075 HREADRNMDGS
+2075 READ
-2086 TNIETSLDK
+2086 
-2095 SEQYTKVKDEII
+2095 KVTTD
-2107 DFTGRMAEAY
+2107 
-2117 KWEDSWESRSDA
+2117 
-2129 SQVLMSMMSGKTF
+2129 
-2142 KASARKFGFTYSAAL
+2142 
-2157 EKQAKEIIKE
+2157 
-2167 VKNLPAKYF
+2167 YF
-2176 EAKPQRAVRF
+2176 EAKPARKVTFDEFSGAVIPKGT
-2186 SEVAAAVMPKNASK
+2186 SEETVAFLES
-2200 EIKDYLR
+2200 
-2207 AQGVTIRLYDPRIE
+2207 QGIEVREYDQDVE
-2221 GDRERVTNSA
+2221 GDREAKAKELGQKLNV
-2231 QDRVKQ
+2231 
-2237 YFQEGSNYQGSYD
+2237 YFQNKYQGSYD
-2250 RNTNVIELFDGANES
+2250 RNANVIELFDGANES
-2265 TVVHEGAHMFLSM
+2265 TAIHEGAHMFLSM

-2387 KWLTDIYKTAKSLG
+2387 KWLTDIYKTAKNLG

-2417 STESEINAWAAQ
+2417 STEAEINAWAAQ

-2476 IENFRAS
+2476 IENFKAS

-2512 GTFPTRKDRDEFLQ
+2512 DTFPTKKDRDEFLQ

-2535 KEKLRV
+2535 KEKLRA

-2566 TPEAIRSM
+2566 TPEAIRDM

-2679 AKGENKSRKESQTIL
+2679 AKGENQSRKESQTIL

-2746 MRFDMREIKE
+2746 MRFDMREIKQ

-2900 NWRWLAVEMNPMQ
+2900 NWHWLAVEMNPMQ

-2919 YVAEDIIPGWMR
+2919 YMAEDIIPGWMR
-2931 SAFEGSTALKLKD
+2931 SAFDGSSPMKLKD

-2977 DEASQKIHDEIL
+2977 DDAAQKIHDEIID
-2989 GNWTHRVAT
+2989 NWTHRVAT

-3021 DITLSEILIER
+3021 DITLPEILIER
-3032 MGKSAAEY
+3032 LGKSAAEY

-3194 GAYYRIKYDPLSSAK
+3194 GAYYRIKYDPLSSTK

-3240 GTSGGQKLRLDLDV
+3240 GASGGQKLRLDLDV

-3279 NRKEVVAAIE
+3279 NRKEVVTAIE

-3315 SEWDST
+3315 SEWDSA
-3321 LGRARRRFNFT
+3321 LGRARRRFNFA

-3341 LLNIGNITGMMDRM
+3341 LLNIGNITGMMERM
-3355 GAMNA
+3355 GAANA

-3373 VEQRRFIQNKSTM
+3373 VEQRRFIQSKSTM

-3408 NESELR
+3408 NESEFR

-3447 LYTYKNAM
+3447 LFTYKRAM
-3455 AVMEVDGKLTRE
+3455 AAMEIEGKFNRD

-3521 RAGYIL
+3521 RAGYTL
-3527 YDKGDVKPLLEAT
+3527 YDKGDVKPILAAT

-3586 AREAVP
+3586 VREAVP

-3625 AKKGDLIEMGRGA
+3625 TKKGDLIEMGRGA

-3645 SIPVPDTITDAFW
+3645 YVPVPDTVTDAFW
-3658 NFMRMACTDTEF
+3658 NFMRMAFTDTEF

>member
-41 KKDNMESVKD
+41 KKDNTESVKD

-169 ILKSR
+169 ILKNR

-211 AYKAGQALD
+211 AYEAGQALD

-234 SDEEVEKAIPDLMN
+234 SDEEVEKAIPGLMN

-283 AAEILSPIAPL
+283 AAEIIAPIAPL

-306 PQIATLGAASAAGA
+306 PQIATLGAASAASA
-320 VGATGVV
+320 VGATGAV

-338 TGLIALG
+338 AGLIALG

-367 QKDKN
+367 KKDKN

-407 ITKVWGSDAAK
+407 ITRVWGSDAAK

-468 DMDTRLFGKETVPVR
+468 DIDTNLFGKETVPVR

-508 ALAGT
+508 ALAGA

-519 KRIAGLSEMK
+519 KRITGLSEMK

-549 LRSESSLYQKAPET
+549 LRSESSLYKKAPET

-675 KREAAAAEKILN
+675 KREAAATEKILN

-713 HIEDTCKTI
+713 HIEDTCKAI

-742 MEQRKTQDANFS
+742 MERRKTQDANTS
-754 NEKGVDM
+754 NEKGVDV

-803 EKIIA
+803 EKIIT

-813 DEESKVAIAEIEEA
+813 DEESKAAIAEIEEA

-897 HNNYG
+897 HKNYG
-902 VPLKLAMIAAGE
+902 VPLKLAMVKAG
-914 VSPETTHQLNQSA
+914 
-927 IENELQLVKEKY
+927 
-939 WNTEEWMKAPDG
+939 
-951 TPTKLTERQWLI
+951 
-963 THSETFREWFGDWE
+963 
-977 TVEKVTKLY
+977 KV
-986 YGNPIVMTEGGLK
+986 V
-999 EKLEKAARDN
+999 
-1009 GINIAADADSIR
+1009 GIN
-1021 KEIKTIFKSLYPGK
+1021 KE
-1035 ELSKGYREPG
+1035 
-1045 RVKNLDGELI
+1045 
-1055 SITVSSAKELRHHST
+1055 A
-1070 NPRTLFLAVNL
+1070 
-1081 DSVIENAT
+1081 
-1089 FLYEEVKDESRVK
+1089 
-1102 KSNQTTL
+1102 
-1109 AYRYYATRVVVNGE
+1109 
-1123 ECIARI
+1123 
-1129 IVRKDKNGNL
+1129 
-1139 YFYDGDITSN
+1139 
-1149 EQIKKDLPK
+1149 
-1158 YLYPDTKTGQNLGK
+1158 
-1172 SLFTHSIQEWLAKVK
+1172 
-1187 ETTDKI
+1187 
-1193 GGNGEVLASVVNDF
+1193 
-1207 EESSTYHQM
+1207 YHQM
-1216 AGEHA
+1216 
-1221 RNAPLDKLEVAKK
+1221 
-1234 MEEEEAS
+1234 
-1241 PEEIWDTTGWMRGP
+1241 
-1255 EGEWRFEIPDNLDQI
+1255 
-1270 DLSFAKDQD
+1270 
-1279 RISLWQIYSNPQL
+1279 
-1292 YEAYPALA
+1292 
-1300 NVKVYAEDT
+1300 
-1309 GKAYSGADGFT
+1309 
-1320 DEDGIHLSKE
+1320 
-1330 FIEKNPKEAKSALIH
+1330 
-1345 ELQHVIQMTV
+1345 
-1355 EDRFSKGGNP
+1355 
-1365 KIAEESMEMTLWKLE
+1365 
-1380 VRLEELKLKEPE
+1380 
-1392 RSYIEAMQENDKQ
+1392 
-1405 AAEAMNNGDF
+1405 
-1415 AKFISLSKKKKE
+1415 
-1427 IRKNGPENKE
+1427 
-1437 EIDNILRNIETLKN
+1437 
-1451 ATKETEHGDPHGY
+1451 
-1464 KKYRRLGGEAEAFMT
+1464 
-1479 SERAEG
+1479 
-1485 KQAGMPNYDTG
+1485 
-1496 YGYPVA
+1496 
-1502 NFAGETFRFSL
+1502 
-1513 AQREKSAAEQQLDA
+1513 AEQQLDT

-1542 KISTDTIQVMRTPL
+1542 KIFTDTIQVMRTPL
-1556 VMRLVGAEVLPV
+1556 VMRLVGAKVLPV
-1568 EISVSDLKKVLVDKH
+1568 EISASDLKKVLVDKH

-1679 ANRKKATD
+1679 ANRKKAID
-1687 WISSEQPHWLIPE
+1687 WISSEQPQWLIPK

-1711 VANEENLVKLKSENP
+1711 VANEEDLVKLKSENP

-1749 AAIKLGGLPVP
+1749 AVIKLGGLPVP
-1760 SIAVTKKQTPYT
+1760 SIAVTKKQTSYT
-1772 GFGDATLIMK
+1772 EFGDATLIMK

-1824 PLQEELPRE
+1824 PLQKELPRE
-1833 VADYGDIYNSYILR
+1833 AADYGDIYNSYILH

-1880 PKLKWRKKGLNKEL
+1880 PKLKWRKKGLSKEL
-1894 IDHPKILKACQGLEK
+1894 IDHPEILQACQGLEK
-1909 KYGKQGLKELLY
+1909 KYGEQGLKELLY
-1921 EGPSAMLEESTDL
+1921 EGPFAMLEESTDL
-1934 KEANDLIV
+1934 KKANDLIV
-1942 NELSKKPEG
+1942 NELSKNPEG

-1956 LKRVHKRQQARL
+1956 LKRVHERQQARL

-1981 LERDKKVFEEESFKQ
+1981 LERDKKVFEGESFEQ

-2054 GFGIGNIIAS
+2054 GFSIGNIIAS

-2075 HREADRNMDGS
+2075 HREADRKMDES

-2095 SEQYTKVKDEII
+2095 SEQYTKVKNEIM
-2107 DFTGRMAEAY
+2107 DFMDRMAEAY
-2117 KWEDSWESRSDA
+2117 KWEDHWESCSDA

-2167 VKNLPAKYF
+2167 VKDLPAKYF

-2250 RNTNVIELFDGANES
+2250 RNANVIELFDGANES
-2265 TVVHEGAHMFLSM
+2265 TVIHEGAHMFLSM

-2304 LKSMQGD
+2304 LKGMQGD
-2311 LSTIRSWAAF
+2311 LSTIRSWTAF

-2333 LEKEFTKYAEDIRA
+2333 LEKEFTKYAEDIKA

-2370 DGSAPTKEM
+2370 EGSAPTKEM

-2387 KWLTDIYKTAKSLG
+2387 KWLTDIYKTTKNLG

-2476 IENFRAS
+2476 IENFKAS

-2512 GTFPTRKDRDEFLQ
+2512 DTFPTKKDRDEFLQ
-2526 MAGFTEKDL
+2526 MAGLTEKDL
-2535 KEKLRV
+2535 KEKLRA

-2566 TPEAIRSM
+2566 TPESIRGM

-2746 MRFDMREIKE
+2746 MRFDMREIKQ

-2913 AMDDDR
+2913 AMDNEN
-2919 YVAEDIIPGWMR
+2919 YFAEDIIPGWMR
-2931 SAFEGSTALKLKD
+2931 SAFDGSSPMKMKD
-2944 LTMDQFRE
+2944 LTMNQFRE

-3003 QTATN
+3003 QTATS

-3021 DITLSEILIER
+3021 DITLPEILIER
-3032 MGKSAAEY
+3032 LGKSAAEY

-3194 GAYYRIKYDPLSSAK
+3194 GAYYRIKYDPLSSTK

-3240 GTSGGQKLRLDLDV
+3240 GASGGQKLRLDLDV

-3341 LLNIGNITGMMDRM
+3341 LLNIGNITGMMERM
-3355 GAMNA
+3355 GAANA

-3373 VEQRRFIQNKSTM
+3373 VEQRRFIQTKSTM

-3408 NESELR
+3408 NESEFR

-3447 LYTYKNAM
+3447 LFTYKRAM
-3455 AVMEVDGKLTRE
+3455 AAMEIEGKLNRD

-3521 RAGYIL
+3521 RAGYTL
-3527 YDKGDVKPLLEAT
+3527 YDKGDVKPLLAAT
-3540 WYWWILGAL
+3540 WYWWLLGAL

-3619 ENFLKA
+3619 ENFLRA
-3625 AKKGDLIEMGRGA
+3625 TKKGDLIEMGRGA

>member
-19 TPIQVRP
+19 TPIQVRQ

-111 IASDPDMY
+111 IASDSDMY

-169 ILKSR
+169 ILKNR

-201 YDTGTHFAGT
+201 YDTGTHFVGT
-211 AYKAGQALD
+211 AYEAGQALD

-234 SDEEVEKAIPDLMN
+234 SDEEVEKAIPGLMN

-283 AAEILSPIAPL
+283 AAEIIAPIAPL
-294 AQPILAATKTNL
+294 AQPILAASKTNL
-306 PQIATLGAASAAGA
+306 PQIATLGAASAASA
-320 VGATGVV
+320 VGATGAV

-338 TGLIALG
+338 AGLIALG

-367 QKDKN
+367 KKDKN

-407 ITKVWGSDAAK
+407 ISRVWGSDAAK

-468 DMDTRLFGKETVPVR
+468 DIDTNLFGKETVPVR

-508 ALAGT
+508 ALAGA

-519 KRIAGLSEMK
+519 KRITGLSEMK

-549 LRSESSLYQKAPET
+549 LRSESSLYKKAPET

-675 KREAAAAEKILN
+675 KREAAATEKILN

-713 HIEDTCKTI
+713 HIEDTCKAI

-742 MEQRKTQDANFS
+742 MERRKTQDANFS

-793 NQRELYDIAQ
+793 NRRELYDIAQ

-813 DEESKVAIAEIEEA
+813 DEESKAAIAEIEEA

-897 HNNYG
+897 HKNYG

-914 VSPETTHQLNQSA
+914 VSPETAHQLNQSA

-939 WNTEEWMKAPDG
+939 WNTDEWMKAPDG
-951 TPTKLTERQWLI
+951 TPTKLTEHQWLI
-963 THSETFREWFGDWE
+963 AHSETFKKWFGNWG
-977 TVEKVTKLY
+977 TVEKYNRL
-986 YGNPIVMTEGGLK
+986 IH
-999 EKLEKAARDN
+999 
-1009 GINIAADADSIR
+1009 
-1021 KEIKTIFKSLYPGK
+1021 
-1035 ELSKGYREPG
+1035 SKPVECNRTTFRGA
-1045 RVKNLDGELI
+1045 
-1055 SITVSSAKELRHHST
+1055 SAKEIGKAAKELYRALFPVSRAGGKRDEPAVIRNRDGEYIRMPVSAAKELVRHSAQNST
-1070 NPRTLFLAVNL
+1070 LQLIPNL
-1081 DSVIENAT
+1081 KELIAKSV
-1089 FLYEEVKDESRVK
+1089 FLYEDAKDPDRVK
-1102 KSNQTTL
+1102 KLNQSTVS
-1109 AYRYYATRVVVNGE
+1109 YRYYGMKIKLDGK
-1123 ECIARI
+1123 ECFARI
-1129 IVRKDKNGNL
+1129 VVREEANGRK
-1139 YFYDGDITSN
+1139 YFYDGDIT
-1149 EQIKKDLPK
+1149 EIKKNPAQTGG
-1158 YLYPDTKTGQNLGK
+1158 PDSKNGVQSEGV
-1172 SLFTHSIQEWLAKVK
+1172 LFTHSIQEWLVKVK

-1193 GGNGEVLASVVNDF
+1193 GENGEVLPSVVNDF

-1216 AGEHA
+1216 AGEYAH
-1221 RNAPLDKLEVAKK
+1221 NVLSGKSTKK
-1234 MEEEEAS
+1234 DM
-1241 PEEIWDTTGWMRGP
+1241 
-1255 EGEWRFEIPDNLDQI
+1255 
-1270 DLSFAKDQD
+1270 
-1279 RISLWQIYSNPQL
+1279 
-1292 YEAYPALA
+1292 
-1300 NVKVYAEDT
+1300 AE
-1309 GKAYSGADGFT
+1309 
-1320 DEDGIHLSKE
+1320 
-1330 FIEKNPKEAKSALIH
+1330 
-1345 ELQHVIQMTV
+1345 
-1355 EDRFSKGGNP
+1355 R
-1365 KIAEESMEMTLWKLE
+1365 
-1380 VRLEELKLKEPE
+1380 
-1392 RSYIEAMQENDKQ
+1392 
-1405 AAEAMNNGDF
+1405 
-1415 AKFISLSKKKKE
+1415 
-1427 IRKNGPENKE
+1427 
-1437 EIDNILRNIETLKN
+1437 
-1451 ATKETEHGDPHGY
+1451 
-1464 KKYRRLGGEAEAFMT
+1464 
-1479 SERAEG
+1479 
-1485 KQAGMPNYDTG
+1485 
-1496 YGYPVA
+1496 
-1502 NFAGETFRFSL
+1502 
-1513 AQREKSAAEQQLDA
+1513 QLDA

-1611 NGEVRK
+1611 NGEARK

-1625 KNGATIVIPME
+1625 ENGATIVVPME
-1636 LERKKG
+1636 LEHMSDGYK
-1642 NYEVNQIT
+1642 VNRMT
-1650 SAYGKTDK
+1650 STYGKTDR
-1658 KTRRTSFVWFQK
+1658 KTGEPSYEWFKK
-1670 QLQEGKLEY
+1670 QLEAGNLEY
-1679 ANRKKATD
+1679 VNRKKATD
-1687 WISSEQPHWLIPE
+1687 WISTEQPDWLIPK

-1711 VANEENLVKLKSENP
+1711 VANEEDLVKLKSENP

-1736 LVAMHNID
+1736 LVVYHNVSAGK
-1744 LGNLA
+1744 LRE
-1749 AAIKLGGLPVP
+1749 AIKLGGLPMP
-1760 SIAVTKKQTPYT
+1760 SLAITKRDIP
-1772 GFGDATLIMK
+1772 FGDFGEITLIGD
-1782 KDTVD
+1782 KDMID
-1787 PSKTPVFSRDA
+1787 PRKSRSNEVFSRDA
-1798 WTGVFPKV
+1798 YTVRKPVVNYEVPAKIDSDAFHK
-1806 IRLANMKRLTSFV
+1806 KY
-1819 EKAIE
+1819 
-1824 PLQEELPRE
+1824 EETRKFL
-1833 VADYGDIYNSYILR
+1833 
-1847 NANNKNG
+1847 NKNSI
-1854 DVQKMLEDSLNSA
+1854 DVGEINFSFYNGEESLAAMENNIA
-1867 GYKYY
+1867 IKYY
-1872 FLKTINKE
+1872 YVKNVLKKDIPIKE
-1880 PKLKWRKKGLNKEL
+1880 RTVTPPVRSGRLFKEYPELIHALKSSKVKKGDFSEVDQAARPYFDEMRQDIAMGK
-1894 IDHPKILKACQGLEK
+1894 GLVGRSKRVLAKWTTNGHINEE
-1909 KYGKQGLKELLY
+1909 GVKELLLRLSAY
-1921 EGPSAMLEESTDL
+1921 EEDKKKKPYKEVDRQDFVKDLRKTIEEAGLERFTAFVRSEFDSLYKDRYLWDNGKKYAFNIDNIVKLMKKYRGTNNEGPGGINYGFNSLLAFLSKKFTSIRDIKNHESLLAPNKKELARYKKAEDMYNRLIDEAAELRGSYGMDLDMDLAGLMKDTRDGKKDLHGFPEDKKFLQHIKDFL
-1934 KEANDLIV
+1934 KEA
-1942 NELSKKPEG
+1942 
-1951 NESPF
+1951 
-1956 LKRVHKRQQARL
+1956 
-1968 VNGETLHSLLSDY
+1968 
-1981 LERDKKVFEEESFKQ
+1981 DKVTT
-1996 QLDKRIKANQNTF
+1996 D
-2009 NAWKES
+2009 
-2015 FRDEMLGESVIRDS
+2015 
-2029 GKPADLENIV
+2029 
-2039 DAMLGNL
+2039 
-2046 KNAQKGFA
+2046 
-2054 GFGIGNIIAS
+2054 
-2064 SAKKIESFGEM
+2064 
-2075 HREADRNMDGS
+2075 
-2086 TNIETSLDK
+2086 
-2095 SEQYTKVKDEII
+2095 
-2107 DFTGRMAEAY
+2107 
-2117 KWEDSWESRSDA
+2117 
-2129 SQVLMSMMSGKTF
+2129 
-2142 KASARKFGFTYSAAL
+2142 
-2157 EKQAKEIIKE
+2157 
-2167 VKNLPAKYF
+2167 YF
-2176 EAKPQRAVRF
+2176 EAKPARKVTFDEFSGAVI
-2186 SEVAAAVMPKNASK
+2186 PKGTPEETVNFLES
-2200 EIKDYLR
+2200 
-2207 AQGVTIRLYDPRIE
+2207 QGIVVREYDQDVE
-2221 GDRERVTNSA
+2221 GDREAKAKELGQKLNV
-2231 QDRVKQ
+2231 
-2237 YFQEGSNYQGSYD
+2237 YFQNKYQGSYD
-2250 RNTNVIELFDGANES
+2250 RNANVIELFDGANES
-2265 TVVHEGAHMFLSM
+2265 TVIHEGAHMFLSM

-2379 QGVFRRFK
+2379 QGIFRRFK

-2476 IENFRAS
+2476 IENFKAS

-2488 ERTSFIE
+2488 ERTSFVG

-2512 GTFPTRKDRDEFLQ
+2512 DTFPTKKDRDEFLQ
-2526 MAGFTEKDL
+2526 MAGLTEKDL
-2535 KEKLRV
+2535 KEKLRA

-2566 TPEAIRSM
+2566 TPEAIRGM

-2637 ETTEIDKQTDVI
+2637 ETTEVDKQTDVI

-2679 AKGENKSRKESQTIL
+2679 AKGENQSRKESQTIL

-2746 MRFDMREIKE
+2746 MRFDMREIKQ

-2919 YVAEDIIPGWMR
+2919 YMAEDIIPGWMR
-2931 SAFEGSTALKLKD
+2931 SAFDSSSPMKLKD

-3003 QTATN
+3003 QTATG

-3021 DITLSEILIER
+3021 DIALPEILIER
-3032 MGKSAAEY
+3032 LGTSAYEY

-3052 RELKSAA
+3052 RELKSEA

-3091 GKPVSYTKEQLLAM
+3091 GKPVSYTKEQLLSM
-3105 ALNFGTKSNRA
+3105 ALNFGTKSNRE

-3187 KSGRVIH
+3187 KSGRIIH
-3194 GAYYRIKYDPLSSAK
+3194 GQYYRIKYDPLSSTK
-3209 TSNFSTTDIAK
+3209 TSNFTTTDIAK

-3240 GTSGGQKLRLDLDV
+3240 GASGGQKLRLDLDV

-3279 NRKEVVAAIE
+3279 NRKEVVTAIE

-3341 LLNIGNITGMMDRM
+3341 LLNIGNITGMMERM
-3355 GAMNA
+3355 GAANA
-3360 LKAVGDFYFHGNI
+3360 IKAVGDFYFHGNI
-3373 VEQRRFIQNKSTM
+3373 VEQRRFIQAKSTM

-3408 NESELR
+3408 NESEFR

-3447 LYTYKNAM
+3447 LFTYKRAM
-3455 AVMEVDGKLTRE
+3455 AAMEIEGKLNRD

-3489 TKDQTSFTRKNGI
+3489 TKDQTGFIRKNGI

-3521 RAGYIL
+3521 RAGYVL
-3527 YDKGDVKPLLEAT
+3527 YDKGDVKPLLAAT

-3549 VETTLREIGDDSDDE
+3549 VETALREIGDDSDDE

-3576 SGGPIGGVPL
+3576 SGGPIGGVPI

-3619 ENFLKA
+3619 EKFLKA
-3625 AKKGDLIEMGRGA
+3625 TKKGDLIEMGRGA
-3638 TKAITRT
+3638 TKVITRT

-3658 NFMRMACTDTEF
+3658 NFMRMVCTDTEF

>member
-1 MDEEILGSV
+1 MDQEILGSV

-19 TPIQVRP
+19 TPIKVRQ

-169 ILKSR
+169 ILKNR

-201 YDTGTHFAGT
+201 YDTGTHFVGT
-211 AYKAGQALD
+211 AYEAGQALD

-234 SDEEVEKAIPDLMN
+234 SDEEVEKAIPGLMK

-283 AAEILSPIAPL
+283 AAEIIAPIAPL

-306 PQIATLGAASAAGA
+306 PQIATLGAASAASA
-320 VGATGVV
+320 VGATGAV

-338 TGLIALG
+338 VGLIALG

-367 QKDKN
+367 KKDKN

-407 ITKVWGSDAAK
+407 ITRVWGSDAAK

-468 DMDTRLFGKETVPVR
+468 DMDTSLFGKETVPVR

-508 ALAGT
+508 ALAGA

-549 LRSESSLYQKAPET
+549 LRSESSLYKKAPET

-646 DKGEKTIHAIREE
+646 DKGEKTIYAIREE

-675 KREAAAAEKILN
+675 KREAAATEKILN

-722 LQEAKDAWGKLTG
+722 LQEAKDAWGELTG

-742 MEQRKTQDANFS
+742 MERRKTQDANFS

-786 GAYGRAP
+786 GTYGRAP

-897 HNNYG
+897 HKNYG

-939 WNTEEWMKAPDG
+939 WNTDEWMKAPDG
-951 TPTKLTERQWLI
+951 TPTKLTEHQWLI
-963 THSETFREWFGDWE
+963 AHSEPFKKWFGDWD
-977 TVEKVTKLY
+977 TVEKINGLINGVHVELAEKEMQHFQKMDFKAAKEEAKDVFRKLFSTVKNNTGY
-986 YGNPIVMTEGGLK
+986 PEPAAVKRKDGEEIVVPMSALK
-999 EKLEKAARDN
+999 EIRRHSADRRVLVAVSRLPDIIRD
-1009 GINIAADADSIR
+1009 S
-1021 KEIKTIFKSLYPGK
+1021 
-1035 ELSKGYREPG
+1035 
-1045 RVKNLDGELI
+1045 
-1055 SITVSSAKELRHHST
+1055 
-1070 NPRTLFLAVNL
+1070 
-1081 DSVIENAT
+1081 T
-1089 FLYEEVKDESRVK
+1089 FLFESEKDLTRNK
-1102 KSNQTTL
+1102 RLNQTTTG
-1109 AYRYYATRVVVNGE
+1109 YRYYGIKVGNKPGQYIRIVVRTDENGKHYLYDMDFNG
-1123 ECIARI
+1123 A
-1129 IVRKDKNGNL
+1129 DKNKKSPHQTML
-1139 YFYDGDITSN
+1139 LDPQN
-1149 EQIKKDLPK
+1149 ESQSD
-1158 YLYPDTKTGQNLGK
+1158 K
-1172 SLFTHSIQEWLAKVK
+1172 SFFIHSIQEWLAKVK

-1193 GGNGEVLASVVNDF
+1193 GGNGEVLPSVVNDF
-1207 EESSTYHQM
+1207 EGSSTYHQM
-1216 AGEHA
+1216 AEEYAHDVLSG
-1221 RNAPLDKLEVAKK
+1221 KLTKK
-1234 MEEEEAS
+1234 GM
-1241 PEEIWDTTGWMRGP
+1241 
-1255 EGEWRFEIPDNLDQI
+1255 
-1270 DLSFAKDQD
+1270 
-1279 RISLWQIYSNPQL
+1279 
-1292 YEAYPALA
+1292 
-1300 NVKVYAEDT
+1300 AE
-1309 GKAYSGADGFT
+1309 
-1320 DEDGIHLSKE
+1320 
-1330 FIEKNPKEAKSALIH
+1330 
-1345 ELQHVIQMTV
+1345 
-1355 EDRFSKGGNP
+1355 R
-1365 KIAEESMEMTLWKLE
+1365 
-1380 VRLEELKLKEPE
+1380 
-1392 RSYIEAMQENDKQ
+1392 
-1405 AAEAMNNGDF
+1405 
-1415 AKFISLSKKKKE
+1415 
-1427 IRKNGPENKE
+1427 
-1437 EIDNILRNIETLKN
+1437 
-1451 ATKETEHGDPHGY
+1451 
-1464 KKYRRLGGEAEAFMT
+1464 
-1479 SERAEG
+1479 
-1485 KQAGMPNYDTG
+1485 
-1496 YGYPVA
+1496 
-1502 NFAGETFRFSL
+1502 
-1513 AQREKSAAEQQLDA
+1513 QLDA

-1583 TDITPDIMKQIPR
+1583 ADITPDIMKQIPR

-1611 NGEVRK
+1611 NGEARK

-1625 KNGATIVIPME
+1625 ENGATIVVPME
-1636 LERKKG
+1636 LEHMSDGYK
-1642 NYEVNQIT
+1642 VNRMT
-1650 SAYGKTDK
+1650 STYGKTDR
-1658 KTRRTSFVWFQK
+1658 KTGEPSYEWFKK
-1670 QLQEGKLEY
+1670 QLEAGNLEY
-1679 ANRKKATD
+1679 VNRKKATD
-1687 WISSEQPHWLIPE
+1687 WISTEQPDWLIPK

-1711 VANEENLVKLKSENP
+1711 VANEEDLVKLKSENP

-1736 LVAMHNID
+1736 LVVYHNVSAGK
-1744 LGNLA
+1744 LRE
-1749 AAIKLGGLPVP
+1749 AIKLGGLPMP
-1760 SIAVTKKQTPYT
+1760 SLAITKRDIP
-1772 GFGDATLIMK
+1772 FGDFGEITLIGD
-1782 KDTVD
+1782 KDMID
-1787 PSKTPVFSRDA
+1787 PRKSRSNEVFSRDA
-1798 WTGVFPKV
+1798 YTVRKPVVNYEAPAKIDSDAFHK
-1806 IRLANMKRLTSFV
+1806 KY
-1819 EKAIE
+1819 
-1824 PLQEELPRE
+1824 EETRKFL
-1833 VADYGDIYNSYILR
+1833 
-1847 NANNKNG
+1847 NKNSIDVGEINFSFYNGEESLAAMENNIAIKYYYVKNVLKKDIPIKERTVTPPVRGERLFKEYPELIHALKSSKVKKG
-1854 DVQKMLEDSLNSA
+1854 DFSEVDQAARPYFDEMRQDIAMGKGLVGRSKRVLAKWTTNGHINEEGVKEILLRLSAYEEDKKKKPYKEVDRQDFVKDLRKTIEEAGIERFTAFVRSEFDSLYKDRYLWDNGKKYAFNIDNIVKLMKKYRGTNNEGPGGINYGFNSLLA
-1867 GYKYY
+1867 
-1872 FLKTINKE
+1872 FLSKKFTSIRDIKNHESLLAPNK
-1880 PKLKWRKKGLNKEL
+1880 KEL
-1894 IDHPKILKACQGLEK
+1894 ARYKKAEDMYNRLIDEAAELRGSYGMDLDMDLAGLMKDTRDGK
-1909 KYGKQGLKELLY
+1909 KDLHGFPEDKKFLQHIK
-1921 EGPSAMLEESTDL
+1921 DFL
-1934 KEANDLIV
+1934 KEA
-1942 NELSKKPEG
+1942 
-1951 NESPF
+1951 
-1956 LKRVHKRQQARL
+1956 
-1968 VNGETLHSLLSDY
+1968 
-1981 LERDKKVFEEESFKQ
+1981 DKVTT
-1996 QLDKRIKANQNTF
+1996 D
-2009 NAWKES
+2009 
-2015 FRDEMLGESVIRDS
+2015 
-2029 GKPADLENIV
+2029 
-2039 DAMLGNL
+2039 
-2046 KNAQKGFA
+2046 
-2054 GFGIGNIIAS
+2054 
-2064 SAKKIESFGEM
+2064 
-2075 HREADRNMDGS
+2075 
-2086 TNIETSLDK
+2086 
-2095 SEQYTKVKDEII
+2095 
-2107 DFTGRMAEAY
+2107 
-2117 KWEDSWESRSDA
+2117 
-2129 SQVLMSMMSGKTF
+2129 
-2142 KASARKFGFTYSAAL
+2142 
-2157 EKQAKEIIKE
+2157 
-2167 VKNLPAKYF
+2167 YF
-2176 EAKPQRAVRF
+2176 EAKPARKVTFDEFSGAVI
-2186 SEVAAAVMPKNASK
+2186 PKGTPEETVNFLES
-2200 EIKDYLR
+2200 
-2207 AQGVTIRLYDPRIE
+2207 QGIVVREYDQDVE
-2221 GDRERVTNSA
+2221 GDREAKAKELGQKLNV
-2231 QDRVKQ
+2231 
-2237 YFQEGSNYQGSYD
+2237 YFQNKYQGSYD
-2250 RNTNVIELFDGANES
+2250 RNANVIELFDGANES
-2265 TVVHEGAHMFLSM
+2265 TVIHEGAHMFLSM

-2304 LKSMQGD
+2304 LKGMQGD
-2311 LSTIRSWAAF
+2311 LSTIRSWTAF

-2370 DGSAPTKEM
+2370 EGSAPTKEM

-2387 KWLTDIYKTAKSLG
+2387 KWLTDIYKTAKNLG

-2411 IFDRMI
+2411 IFDHMI

-2476 IENFRAS
+2476 IENFKAA

-2488 ERTSFIE
+2488 ERSSFIE

-2512 GTFPTRKDRDEFLQ
+2512 DTFPTKKDRDEFLQ

-2535 KEKLRV
+2535 KEKLRA

-2566 TPEAIRSM
+2566 TPEAIRGM

-2733 QTMVDGLKESRDA
+2733 QTMVDGLKESREA
-2746 MRFDMREIKE
+2746 MRFNMKEIKE
-2756 DARNTLGGEKLSHAT
+2756 DARNTLGGEKISHAI

-2780 QIAEARAMK
+2780 QIAETRAMK

-2861 PVMMKDDARYFVQH
+2861 PVLMKDDARYFVQH

-2919 YVAEDIIPGWMR
+2919 YMAEDIIPGWMR
-2931 SAFEGSTALKLKD
+2931 SAFDGSSPMKMKD
-2944 LTMDQFRE
+2944 LTMNQFRE

-3003 QTATN
+3003 QTATS

-3021 DITLSEILIER
+3021 DITLPEILIER
-3032 MGKSAAEY
+3032 LGKSAAEY

-3080 KKLYTIGLDER
+3080 KKLYTVGLDER

-3105 ALNFGTKSNRA
+3105 ALNFGTKSNRE

-3154 WEHLNSYWG
+3154 WDHLNSYWG

-3182 EDFTL
+3182 EDFML

-3194 GAYYRIKYDPLSSAK
+3194 GAYYRIKYDPLSSTK

-3321 LGRARRRFNFT
+3321 LGRARRRFNFA

-3341 LLNIGNITGMMDRM
+3341 LLNIGNITGMMERM
-3355 GAMNA
+3355 GAANA

-3373 VEQRRFIQNKSTM
+3373 VEQRRFIQTKSTM

-3408 NESELR
+3408 NESEFR
-3414 SKIEHGK
+3414 SKIEHDK

-3447 LYTYKNAM
+3447 LFTYKRAM
-3455 AVMEVDGKLTRE
+3455 AAMEIEGKLNRD

-3489 TKDQTSFTRKNGI
+3489 TKDQTSFIRKNGI

-3521 RAGYIL
+3521 RAGYVL
-3527 YDKGDVKPLLEAT
+3527 YDKGDVKPLLAAT

-3549 VETTLREIGDDSDDE
+3549 VETALREIGDDSDDE

-3586 AREAVP
+3586 VREAVP

-3619 ENFLKA
+3619 ESFLKA

-3658 NFMRMACTDTEF
+3658 NFMRMVSTDTEF

>member
-41 KKDNMESVKD
+41 KKDNTESVKD
-51 GEILPLGGFTDTV
+51 GEILPLNGFADTV

-169 ILKSR
+169 ILKNR

-201 YDTGTHFAGT
+201 YDTGAHFAGT
-211 AYKAGQALD
+211 AYEAGQALD

-234 SDEEVEKAIPDLMN
+234 SDEEVEKAIPGLMN

-283 AAEILSPIAPL
+283 AAEILAPIAPL
-294 AQPILAATKTNL
+294 AQPLLAATKTNL
-306 PQIATLGAASAAGA
+306 PQIATLGAASAASA
-320 VGATGVV
+320 VGATGAV
-327 AGAAVTGAAAL
+327 AGAAVTGATAL
-338 TGLIALG
+338 AGLIALG
-345 TASVFTGT
+345 TASVFVGT
-353 YRAEAGQAYWDWRT
+353 YRAEAGQAYWDWRAK
-367 QKDKN
+367 KDKN

-383 GHAKRVGRINAA
+383 GHAKRVGVINAA
-395 IETGAWELALKG
+395 IEAGAMELALKG

-463 QSLSA
+463 QSLSS
-468 DMDTRLFGKETVPVR
+468 DLDTRFFGKEKVPVR
-483 EMMGNALDAMIEA
+483 EMMGNAVEAMIEA

-508 ALAGT
+508 ALAGA

-519 KRIAGLSEMK
+519 KRITGLSEMK

-549 LRSESSLYQKAPET
+549 LRSESSLYKKAPET

-631 ATPETH
+631 ATTETH

-675 KREAAAAEKILN
+675 KREAAATEKILN

-742 MEQRKTQDANFS
+742 MERRKTQDANTS

-772 LRVSKN
+772 LRISKN

-786 GAYGRAP
+786 GTYGRAP

-875 NGAVTKAARDSALVL
+875 NGAVTKAARDSALIL
-890 AKIAENF
+890 AKLAENF
-897 HNNYG
+897 HKNYG
-902 VPLKLAMIAAGE
+902 VPLKLAMVKAGE
-914 VSPETTHQLNQSA
+914 VVGIREGAYGMAAFDVSRSGISSVSQFMDRIKAGKTAGEKPNKIRYTGKFGVSYSEEQVSHATTRHRGHVLTKEQMDDIENHLDVLHNPALSSRGDALSGRYHGKSVLCRIDGDLGSYYVVLEVSNDNGVVWFKTGMAGGKESIDKIIAEHSAGSLSYKDAGTTSQNNSA
-927 IENELQLVKEKY
+927 ITIDSLPNAL
-939 WNTEEWMKAPDG
+939 
-951 TPTKLTERQWLI
+951 
-963 THSETFREWFGDWE
+963 
-977 TVEKVTKLY
+977 
-986 YGNPIVMTEGGLK
+986 
-999 EKLEKAARDN
+999 
-1009 GINIAADADSIR
+1009 GI
-1021 KEIKTIFKSLYPGK
+1021 
-1035 ELSKGYREPG
+1035 
-1045 RVKNLDGELI
+1045 
-1055 SITVSSAKELRHHST
+1055 
-1070 NPRTLFLAVNL
+1070 
-1081 DSVIENAT
+1081 
-1089 FLYEEVKDESRVK
+1089 VK
-1102 KSNQTTL
+1102 KD
-1109 AYRYYATRVVVNGE
+1109 A
-1123 ECIARI
+1123 
-1129 IVRKDKNGNL
+1129 
-1139 YFYDGDITSN
+1139 
-1149 EQIKKDLPK
+1149 
-1158 YLYPDTKTGQNLGK
+1158 
-1172 SLFTHSIQEWLAKVK
+1172 
-1187 ETTDKI
+1187 
-1193 GGNGEVLASVVNDF
+1193 
-1207 EESSTYHQM
+1207 YHQM
-1216 AGEHA
+1216 AGEYAH
-1221 RNAPLDKLEVAKK
+1221 NVLSGKSTKK
-1234 MEEEEAS
+1234 DM
-1241 PEEIWDTTGWMRGP
+1241 
-1255 EGEWRFEIPDNLDQI
+1255 
-1270 DLSFAKDQD
+1270 
-1279 RISLWQIYSNPQL
+1279 
-1292 YEAYPALA
+1292 
-1300 NVKVYAEDT
+1300 AE
-1309 GKAYSGADGFT
+1309 
-1320 DEDGIHLSKE
+1320 
-1330 FIEKNPKEAKSALIH
+1330 
-1345 ELQHVIQMTV
+1345 
-1355 EDRFSKGGNP
+1355 R
-1365 KIAEESMEMTLWKLE
+1365 
-1380 VRLEELKLKEPE
+1380 
-1392 RSYIEAMQENDKQ
+1392 
-1405 AAEAMNNGDF
+1405 
-1415 AKFISLSKKKKE
+1415 
-1427 IRKNGPENKE
+1427 
-1437 EIDNILRNIETLKN
+1437 
-1451 ATKETEHGDPHGY
+1451 
-1464 KKYRRLGGEAEAFMT
+1464 
-1479 SERAEG
+1479 
-1485 KQAGMPNYDTG
+1485 
-1496 YGYPVA
+1496 
-1502 NFAGETFRFSL
+1502 
-1513 AQREKSAAEQQLDA
+1513 QLDA
-1527 DEKSFADSVDRFMAG
+1527 DEKSFADSVDRFIAG
-1542 KISTDTIQVMRTPL
+1542 KEKSPMVRVMTTPL
-1556 VMRLVGAEVLPV
+1556 VLKLTGAEVLPV
-1568 EISVSDLKKVLVDKH
+1568 EIAKTDLEKILNGKH
-1583 TDITPDIMKQIPR
+1583 AGDMTPEIMKQLPR
-1596 ALTDPMMIFSTYSGK
+1596 AITNPIMIFKSYTGP
-1611 NGEVRK
+1611 NGEERRV
-1617 VIVLELKD
+1617 VVVDLKD
-1625 KNGATIVIPME
+1625 NNGATIVVPFE
-1636 LERKKG
+1636 LKATNTERR
-1642 NYEVNQIT
+1642 YIVNRIA
-1650 SAYGKTDK
+1650 SVYGKTGK
-1658 KTRRTSFVWFQK
+1658 RTRTPSYEWFGR
-1670 QLQEGKLEY
+1670 QLENGNLLY
-1679 ANRKKATD
+1679 ANRKKAINEILQRSPN
-1687 WISSEQPHWLIPE
+1687 WPIPE

-1711 VANEENLVKLKSENP
+1711 VANEEDLVKLKSENP

-1736 LVAMHNID
+1736 LVVYHNVSAGK
-1744 LGNLA
+1744 LRE
-1749 AAIKLGGLPVP
+1749 AIKLGGLPMP
-1760 SIAVTKKQTPYT
+1760 SLAITKRDIP
-1772 GFGDATLIMK
+1772 FGDFGEITLIGDKVMI
-1782 KDTVD
+1782 D
-1787 PSKTPVFSRDA
+1787 PRKSRSNEVFSRDA
-1798 WTGVFPKV
+1798 YTVRKPVVNYEAPAKIDSDAFHK
-1806 IRLANMKRLTSFV
+1806 KY
-1819 EKAIE
+1819 
-1824 PLQEELPRE
+1824 EETRKFL
-1833 VADYGDIYNSYILR
+1833 
-1847 NANNKNG
+1847 NKNNIDVGVIHFSFYDGEESLAAMENNIAIKYYYVKNVLKKDIPIKERTVTPPVRGERLFKEHPELIHALKSSKVKKG
-1854 DVQKMLEDSLNSA
+1854 DFSEVDQAARQYFDEMRQDIAMGKGLVGHSKRVLAKWTTNGHINEEGVKGLLLRLSAYEEDKKKKPYKEVDRQDFVKDLRKTIEEAGMERFTAFVRSEFDSLYKDRYLWDNGKKYAFNIDNIVKLMKKYRGTNNEGPGGINYGFNSLLA
-1867 GYKYY
+1867 
-1872 FLKTINKE
+1872 FLSKKFTSIRDIKNHESLLAPNK
-1880 PKLKWRKKGLNKEL
+1880 KEL
-1894 IDHPKILKACQGLEK
+1894 ARYKKAEDMYNRLMDEAAELRGSYGMDLDMDLAELMKDTRDGK
-1909 KYGKQGLKELLY
+1909 KDLHGFPEDKKFLQHIK
-1921 EGPSAMLEESTDL
+1921 DFL
-1934 KEANDLIV
+1934 KEA
-1942 NELSKKPEG
+1942 
-1951 NESPF
+1951 
-1956 LKRVHKRQQARL
+1956 
-1968 VNGETLHSLLSDY
+1968 
-1981 LERDKKVFEEESFKQ
+1981 DKVTT
-1996 QLDKRIKANQNTF
+1996 D
-2009 NAWKES
+2009 
-2015 FRDEMLGESVIRDS
+2015 
-2029 GKPADLENIV
+2029 
-2039 DAMLGNL
+2039 
-2046 KNAQKGFA
+2046 
-2054 GFGIGNIIAS
+2054 
-2064 SAKKIESFGEM
+2064 
-2075 HREADRNMDGS
+2075 
-2086 TNIETSLDK
+2086 
-2095 SEQYTKVKDEII
+2095 
-2107 DFTGRMAEAY
+2107 
-2117 KWEDSWESRSDA
+2117 
-2129 SQVLMSMMSGKTF
+2129 
-2142 KASARKFGFTYSAAL
+2142 
-2157 EKQAKEIIKE
+2157 
-2167 VKNLPAKYF
+2167 YF
-2176 EAKPQRAVRF
+2176 EAKPARKVTFDEFSGAVI
-2186 SEVAAAVMPKNASK
+2186 PKGTPEETVNFLES
-2200 EIKDYLR
+2200 
-2207 AQGVTIRLYDPRIE
+2207 QGIVVREYDQDVE
-2221 GDRERVTNSA
+2221 GDREAKAKELGQKLNV
-2231 QDRVKQ
+2231 
-2237 YFQEGSNYQGSYD
+2237 YFQNKYQGSYD
-2250 RNTNVIELFDGANES
+2250 RNANVIELFDGANES
-2265 TVVHEGAHMFLSM
+2265 TVIHEGAHMFLSM

-2304 LKSMQGD
+2304 LKSMRGD
-2311 LSTIRSWAAF
+2311 LSAIRSWAAF

-2387 KWLTDIYKTAKSLG
+2387 KWLTDIYKTAKNLG

-2417 STESEINAWAAQ
+2417 STEAEINAWAAQ

-2476 IENFRAS
+2476 IENFKAS

-2512 GTFPTRKDRDEFLQ
+2512 DTFPTKKDRDEFLQ
-2526 MAGFTEKDL
+2526 MAGLTEKDL
-2535 KEKLRV
+2535 KEKLRA

-2566 TPEAIRSM
+2566 TPEAIRGM

-2610 QMELKRSKDKKKT
+2610 QMELKRYKDKKKT
-2623 AREIRKRLGLVSEK
+2623 VREIRKRLGLVSEK
-2637 ETTEIDKQTDVI
+2637 ETTEVDKQTDVI

-2679 AKGENKSRKESQTIL
+2679 AKGENQSRKESQTIL

-2733 QTMVDGLKESRDA
+2733 QTMVDGLKESREA
-2746 MRFDMREIKE
+2746 MRFNMKEIKE

-2900 NWRWLAVEMNPMQ
+2900 NWHWLAVEMNPMQ

-2919 YVAEDIIPGWMR
+2919 YMAEDIIPGWMR
-2931 SAFEGSTALKLKD
+2931 SAFDGSSPMKLKD

-2977 DEASQKIHDEIL
+2977 DDAAQKIHDEIID
-2989 GNWTHRVAT
+2989 NWTHRVAT

-3021 DITLSEILIER
+3021 DITLPEILIER
-3032 MGKSAAEY
+3032 LGKSAAEY

-3194 GAYYRIKYDPLSSAK
+3194 GAYYRIKYDPLSSTK

-3240 GTSGGQKLRLDLDV
+3240 GASGGQKLRLDLDV

-3279 NRKEVVAAIE
+3279 NRKEVVSAIE

-3341 LLNIGNITGMMDRM
+3341 LLNIGNITGMMERM
-3355 GAMNA
+3355 GAANA
-3360 LKAVGDFYFHGNI
+3360 LKAVGDFYFHGSI
-3373 VEQRRFIQNKSTM
+3373 VEQRAFIQSKSTM

-3408 NESELR
+3408 NESEFR

-3447 LYTYKNAM
+3447 LFTYKRAM
-3455 AVMEVDGKLTRE
+3455 AAMEIEGKFNRD

-3521 RAGYIL
+3521 RAGYTL
-3527 YDKGDVKPLLEAT
+3527 YDKGDVKPILAAT

-3586 AREAVP
+3586 VREAVP

-3625 AKKGDLIEMGRGA
+3625 TKKGDLIEMGRGA

-3645 SIPVPDTITDAFW
+3645 YVPVPDTVTDAFW
-3658 NFMRMACTDTEF
+3658 NFMRMAFTDTEF

>member
-19 TPIQVRP
+19 TPIKVRQ

-51 GEILPLGGFTDTV
+51 GEILPLGGFADTV

-141 AKTLNELYPELDT
+141 AKTLDELYPELDT

-169 ILKSR
+169 ILKNR

-201 YDTGTHFAGT
+201 YDTGTNFVGT
-211 AYKAGQALD
+211 AYEAGQALD

-283 AAEILSPIAPL
+283 AAEILAPIAPL
-294 AQPILAATKTNL
+294 AQPILAVTKTNL
-306 PQIATLGAASAAGA
+306 PQIATLGAASAASA
-320 VGATGVV
+320 VGATGAV

-338 TGLIALG
+338 AGLLTLG
-345 TASVFTGT
+345 TASVFVGT

-367 QKDKN
+367 KKDKN

-383 GHAKRVGRINAA
+383 GHAKRVGVINAA
-395 IETGAWELALKG
+395 IETGAWELALRG
-407 ITKVWGSDAAK
+407 ITRVWGSDAAK

-444 YGAKQFAKVAAPE
+444 YGAKQFVKVAAPE

-463 QSLSA
+463 QSLSS
-468 DMDTRLFGKETVPVR
+468 DLDTRFFGKEKVPVR

-508 ALAGT
+508 ALAGA

-534 FKRENERSMLQKLMD
+534 FKRVNERSMLQKLMD
-549 LRSESSLYQKAPET
+549 LRSESSLYKKAPET

-675 KREAAAAEKILN
+675 KREAAATEKILN

-735 VKELQDY
+735 VEALQDY
-742 MEQRKTQDANFS
+742 MERRKTQDANFS

-813 DEESKVAIAEIEEA
+813 DDESKAAIAEIEEA
-827 KKRVESIERVSETLK
+827 KKRVESIERVSEALK

-875 NGAVTKAARDSALVL
+875 TGAVTKAARDSALVL
-890 AKIAENF
+890 AKLAENF
-897 HNNYG
+897 HKNYG
-902 VPLKLAMIAAGE
+902 VPLKLAMVKAGE
-914 VSPETTHQLNQSA
+914 VVGINKEAYGMAAFDVSRSGISSVSQFIDRIKAGKTAGEKPNKIRYTGKFGVSYSEEQVSHATTLHRGHVLTKEQMDDIENHLDVLHNPALSSRGDALSGRYHGKSVLCRIDGDLGSYYVVLEVSNDNGVVWFKTGMAGGKESIDKIIAEHSAGSLSYKDAGTTSQNNSA
-927 IENELQLVKEKY
+927 ITIDSLPNAL
-939 WNTEEWMKAPDG
+939 
-951 TPTKLTERQWLI
+951 
-963 THSETFREWFGDWE
+963 
-977 TVEKVTKLY
+977 
-986 YGNPIVMTEGGLK
+986 
-999 EKLEKAARDN
+999 
-1009 GINIAADADSIR
+1009 GI
-1021 KEIKTIFKSLYPGK
+1021 
-1035 ELSKGYREPG
+1035 
-1045 RVKNLDGELI
+1045 
-1055 SITVSSAKELRHHST
+1055 
-1070 NPRTLFLAVNL
+1070 
-1081 DSVIENAT
+1081 
-1089 FLYEEVKDESRVK
+1089 VK
-1102 KSNQTTL
+1102 KD
-1109 AYRYYATRVVVNGE
+1109 A
-1123 ECIARI
+1123 
-1129 IVRKDKNGNL
+1129 
-1139 YFYDGDITSN
+1139 
-1149 EQIKKDLPK
+1149 
-1158 YLYPDTKTGQNLGK
+1158 
-1172 SLFTHSIQEWLAKVK
+1172 
-1187 ETTDKI
+1187 
-1193 GGNGEVLASVVNDF
+1193 
-1207 EESSTYHQM
+1207 YHQM
-1216 AGEHA
+1216 AGEYAH
-1221 RNAPLDKLEVAKK
+1221 NVLSGKSTKK
-1234 MEEEEAS
+1234 DM
-1241 PEEIWDTTGWMRGP
+1241 
-1255 EGEWRFEIPDNLDQI
+1255 
-1270 DLSFAKDQD
+1270 
-1279 RISLWQIYSNPQL
+1279 
-1292 YEAYPALA
+1292 
-1300 NVKVYAEDT
+1300 AE
-1309 GKAYSGADGFT
+1309 
-1320 DEDGIHLSKE
+1320 
-1330 FIEKNPKEAKSALIH
+1330 
-1345 ELQHVIQMTV
+1345 
-1355 EDRFSKGGNP
+1355 R
-1365 KIAEESMEMTLWKLE
+1365 
-1380 VRLEELKLKEPE
+1380 
-1392 RSYIEAMQENDKQ
+1392 
-1405 AAEAMNNGDF
+1405 
-1415 AKFISLSKKKKE
+1415 
-1427 IRKNGPENKE
+1427 
-1437 EIDNILRNIETLKN
+1437 
-1451 ATKETEHGDPHGY
+1451 
-1464 KKYRRLGGEAEAFMT
+1464 
-1479 SERAEG
+1479 
-1485 KQAGMPNYDTG
+1485 
-1496 YGYPVA
+1496 
-1502 NFAGETFRFSL
+1502 
-1513 AQREKSAAEQQLDA
+1513 QLDA
-1527 DEKSFADSVDRFMAG
+1527 DEKSFADSVERFMAG

-1625 KNGATIVIPME
+1625 KNGATIVVPME

-1658 KTRRTSFVWFQK
+1658 KTRRTSFAWFQK

-1687 WISSEQPHWLIPE
+1687 WISSEQPHWLIPK

-1711 VANEENLVKLKSENP
+1711 VANEEDLVKLKSENP

-1736 LVAMHNID
+1736 LVVYHNVSAGK
-1744 LGNLA
+1744 LRE
-1749 AAIKLGGLPVP
+1749 AIKLGGLPMP
-1760 SIAVTKKQTPYT
+1760 SLAITKRDIP
-1772 GFGDATLIMK
+1772 FGDFGEITLIGDKGM
-1782 KDTVD
+1782 VD
-1787 PSKTPVFSRDA
+1787 PRKSRANEVFSRDA
-1798 WTGVFPKV
+1798 YTVRKPVVNYEVPAKIDSDAFHKKYEETRKFLKKNSIDVGEINFSFYHGEESLAAMENNIAIKYYYVKNVLKKDIPIKERTVTPPVRGERIFKEYPELIHALKSSKVKKGDFSEVDQAARPYFDEMRQDIAMGKGLVGRSKRALAKWTTNGHINEEGVKELLL
-1806 IRLANMKRLTSFV
+1806 RLSAYEEDKKKKPYKEVDRQDFV
-1819 EKAIE
+1819 KDLRKAIE
-1824 PLQEELPRE
+1824 EAGIERFTAFVRSE
-1833 VADYGDIYNSYILR
+1833 F
-1847 NANNKNG
+1847 
-1854 DVQKMLEDSLNSA
+1854 DSL
-1867 GYKYY
+1867 YKGRY
-1872 FLKTINKE
+1872 LWDN
-1880 PKLKWRKKGLNKEL
+1880 G
-1894 IDHPKILKACQGLEK
+1894 K
-1909 KYGKQGLKELLY
+1909 KYAFNIDNIVKLMKKYRGTNN
-1921 EGPSAMLEESTDL
+1921 EGPGGINYGFNSLLAF
-1934 KEANDLIV
+1934 
-1942 NELSKKPEG
+1942 LSKKFTSIRDIKNHE
-1951 NESPF
+1951 
-1956 LKRVHKRQQARL
+1956 
-1968 VNGETLHSLLSDY
+1968 SLLASNKKELARYKKSEDMY
-1981 LERDKKVFEEESFKQ
+1981 NRLIDEAAELRGSYGMDLDMNLAELMKDTRDGKNDLHGFPEDKKFLQ
-1996 QLDKRIKANQNTF
+1996 HIKDFLQ
-2009 NAWKES
+2009 
-2015 FRDEMLGESVIRDS
+2015 
-2029 GKPADLENIV
+2029 
-2039 DAMLGNL
+2039 
-2046 KNAQKGFA
+2046 
-2054 GFGIGNIIAS
+2054 
-2064 SAKKIESFGEM
+2064 
-2075 HREADRNMDGS
+2075 EAD
-2086 TNIETSLDK
+2086 
-2095 SEQYTKVKDEII
+2095 KVTTD
-2107 DFTGRMAEAY
+2107 
-2117 KWEDSWESRSDA
+2117 
-2129 SQVLMSMMSGKTF
+2129 
-2142 KASARKFGFTYSAAL
+2142 
-2157 EKQAKEIIKE
+2157 
-2167 VKNLPAKYF
+2167 YF
-2176 EAKPQRAVRF
+2176 EAKPARKVTFDEFSGAVIPKGT
-2186 SEVAAAVMPKNASK
+2186 SEETVNFLES
-2200 EIKDYLR
+2200 
-2207 AQGVTIRLYDPRIE
+2207 QGIVVREYDQDVE
-2221 GDRERVTNSA
+2221 GDREAKAKELGQKLNV
-2231 QDRVKQ
+2231 
-2237 YFQEGSNYQGSYD
+2237 YFQNKYQGSYD
-2250 RNTNVIELFDGANES
+2250 RNANVIELFDGANES
-2265 TVVHEGAHMFLSM
+2265 TVIHEGAHMFLSM

-2285 SEENVAT
+2285 SEENVAI
-2292 YFNGDTA
+2292 YFNGDTV

-2370 DGSAPTKEM
+2370 EGSAPTKEM

-2387 KWLTDIYKTAKSLG
+2387 KWLIDIYKTTKNLG

-2411 IFDRMI
+2411 IFDHMI

-2476 IENFRAS
+2476 IENFKAS

-2512 GTFPTRKDRDEFLQ
+2512 DTFPTKKDRDEFLQ

-2535 KEKLRV
+2535 KEKLRA

-2566 TPEAIRSM
+2566 TPEAIRGM

-2804 EQAQCLTMAKFA
+2804 EQAQCLTMAKLA

-2830 GGKVTTPLLN
+2830 GGKVTTSLLN

-2861 PVMMKDDARYFVQH
+2861 PVLMKDDARYFVQH

-2913 AMDDDR
+2913 AMDNDR
-2919 YVAEDIIPGWMR
+2919 YMAEDIIPGWMR
-2931 SAFEGSTALKLKD
+2931 SAFEGSNPMKLKD

-2977 DEASQKIHDEIL
+2977 DDAAQKIHDEIL
-2989 GNWTHRVAT
+2989 DNWTHRVAT

-3021 DITLSEILIER
+3021 EITLPEILIER
-3032 MGKSAAEY
+3032 LGKSAAEY
-3040 FYKPMDKAAAHL
+3040 FYKPIDKAAAHL

-3059 RVTFRKNFAIYSRK
+3059 RVTFRKNFDTYSRK
-3073 EWTAIRS
+3073 EWTTIRS
-3080 KKLYTIGLDER
+3080 KKLYTVGLDER

-3105 ALNFGTKSNRA
+3105 ALNFGTKSNRE

-3128 NTDEKTI
+3128 ETDEKTI

-3144 DKDWDFVESV
+3144 DKDWDFVEKV

-3194 GAYYRIKYDPLSSAK
+3194 GAYYRIKYDPLSSTK

-3279 NRKEVVAAIE
+3279 NRKEVVTAIE

-3315 SEWDST
+3315 SEWDSA
-3321 LGRARRRFNFT
+3321 LGRARRRFNFA

-3341 LLNIGNITGMMDRM
+3341 LLNIGNITGMMERM
-3355 GAMNA
+3355 GAANA
-3360 LKAVGDFYFHGNI
+3360 MKAVGDFYFHGNI
-3373 VEQRRFIQNKSTM
+3373 VEQRRFIQSKSTM
-3386 MRDRGATIDRDM
+3386 MRDRQATIDQDM

-3433 LIQATDEMFSLPEW
+3433 LIQVTDEMFSLPEW
-3447 LYTYKNAM
+3447 LFTYKRAM
-3455 AVMEVDGKLTRE
+3455 AAMEIEGKFNRD

-3510 SYTNLVTNQFI
+3510 SYTNLITNQFI
-3521 RAGYIL
+3521 RSGYTF
-3527 YDKGDVKPLLEAT
+3527 YDKKDIKPLIAAT

-3549 VETTLREIGDDSDDE
+3549 VETVLREIGDDSDDE

-3586 AREAVP
+3586 VREAVP

-3625 AKKGDLIEMGRGA
+3625 TKKGDLIEMGRGA

-3645 SIPVPDTITDAFW
+3645 YVPVPDTVTDAFW

>member
-169 ILKSR
+169 ILKNR

-201 YDTGTHFAGT
+201 YDTGTHFVGT
-211 AYKAGQALD
+211 AYEAGQALD

-234 SDEEVEKAIPDLMN
+234 SDEEVEKAIPGLMN

-261 VAKIVGETISQLSMQ
+261 VAKIVGETISQISMQ

-283 AAEILSPIAPL
+283 AAEILAPIAPL
-294 AQPILAATKTNL
+294 AQPILAASKTNL
-306 PQIATLGAASAAGA
+306 PQIATLGAASAASA
-320 VGATGVV
+320 VGATGAV

-338 TGLIALG
+338 AGLIALG

-367 QKDKN
+367 KKDKN

-383 GHAKRVGRINAA
+383 GHAKRVGVINAA

-407 ITKVWGSDAAK
+407 ITRVWGNDAAK
-418 AVIKNEAAMKKLI
+418 AVIKNEAAMKRLI

-444 YGAKQFAKVAAPE
+444 YGAKQFVKVAAPE

-468 DMDTRLFGKETVPVR
+468 DIDTNLFGKETVPVR

-496 VPSVV
+496 IPSVV

-508 ALAGT
+508 ALAGA

-519 KRIAGLSEMK
+519 KRITGLSEMK

-549 LRSESSLYQKAPET
+549 LRSESSLYKKAPET

-675 KREAAAAEKILN
+675 KREAAATEKILN

-742 MEQRKTQDANFS
+742 MERRKTQDANFS

-786 GAYGRAP
+786 GTYGRAP

-897 HNNYG
+897 HKNYG

-939 WNTEEWMKAPDG
+939 WNTDEWMKAPDG
-951 TPTKLTERQWLI
+951 TPTKLTEHQWLI
-963 THSETFREWFGDWE
+963 AHSEPFKKWFGDWD
-977 TVEKVTKLY
+977 TVEKINGLINGVHVELAEKEMQHFQKMDFKAAKEEAKDVFRKLFSTVKNNTGY
-986 YGNPIVMTEGGLK
+986 PEPAAVKRKDGEEIVVPMSALK
-999 EKLEKAARDN
+999 EIRRHSADRRVLVAVSRLPDIIRD
-1009 GINIAADADSIR
+1009 S
-1021 KEIKTIFKSLYPGK
+1021 
-1035 ELSKGYREPG
+1035 
-1045 RVKNLDGELI
+1045 
-1055 SITVSSAKELRHHST
+1055 
-1070 NPRTLFLAVNL
+1070 
-1081 DSVIENAT
+1081 T
-1089 FLYEEVKDESRVK
+1089 FLFESEKDLTRNK
-1102 KSNQTTL
+1102 RLNQTTTG
-1109 AYRYYATRVVVNGE
+1109 YRYYGIKVGNKPGQYIRIVVRTDENGKHYLYDMDFNG
-1123 ECIARI
+1123 A
-1129 IVRKDKNGNL
+1129 DKNKKSPHQTML
-1139 YFYDGDITSN
+1139 LDPKN
-1149 EQIKKDLPK
+1149 ESQSD
-1158 YLYPDTKTGQNLGK
+1158 K
-1172 SLFTHSIQEWLAKVK
+1172 SFFIHSIQEWLAKVK

-1193 GGNGEVLASVVNDF
+1193 GGNGEVLPSVVNDF
-1207 EESSTYHQM
+1207 EGSSTYHQM
-1216 AGEHA
+1216 AEEYAHDVLSG
-1221 RNAPLDKLEVAKK
+1221 KLTKK
-1234 MEEEEAS
+1234 GM
-1241 PEEIWDTTGWMRGP
+1241 
-1255 EGEWRFEIPDNLDQI
+1255 
-1270 DLSFAKDQD
+1270 
-1279 RISLWQIYSNPQL
+1279 
-1292 YEAYPALA
+1292 
-1300 NVKVYAEDT
+1300 AE
-1309 GKAYSGADGFT
+1309 
-1320 DEDGIHLSKE
+1320 
-1330 FIEKNPKEAKSALIH
+1330 
-1345 ELQHVIQMTV
+1345 
-1355 EDRFSKGGNP
+1355 R
-1365 KIAEESMEMTLWKLE
+1365 
-1380 VRLEELKLKEPE
+1380 
-1392 RSYIEAMQENDKQ
+1392 
-1405 AAEAMNNGDF
+1405 
-1415 AKFISLSKKKKE
+1415 
-1427 IRKNGPENKE
+1427 
-1437 EIDNILRNIETLKN
+1437 
-1451 ATKETEHGDPHGY
+1451 
-1464 KKYRRLGGEAEAFMT
+1464 
-1479 SERAEG
+1479 
-1485 KQAGMPNYDTG
+1485 
-1496 YGYPVA
+1496 
-1502 NFAGETFRFSL
+1502 
-1513 AQREKSAAEQQLDA
+1513 QLDA

-1583 TDITPDIMKQIPR
+1583 ADITPDIMKQIPR

-1611 NGEVRK
+1611 NGEARK

-1625 KNGATIVIPME
+1625 ENGATIVVPME
-1636 LERKKG
+1636 LEHMSDGYK
-1642 NYEVNQIT
+1642 VNRMT
-1650 SAYGKTDK
+1650 STYGKTDR
-1658 KTRRTSFVWFQK
+1658 KTGEPSYEWFKK
-1670 QLQEGKLEY
+1670 QLEAGNLEY
-1679 ANRKKATD
+1679 VNRKKATD
-1687 WISSEQPHWLIPE
+1687 WISTEQPDWLIPK

-1736 LVAMHNID
+1736 LVVYHNVSAGK
-1744 LGNLA
+1744 LRE
-1749 AAIKLGGLPVP
+1749 AIKLGGLPMP
-1760 SIAVTKKQTPYT
+1760 SLAITKRDIP
-1772 GFGDATLIMK
+1772 FGDFGEITLIGD
-1782 KDTVD
+1782 KDMID
-1787 PSKTPVFSRDA
+1787 PRKSRSNEVFSRDA
-1798 WTGVFPKV
+1798 YTVRKPVVNYEAPAKIDSDAFHK
-1806 IRLANMKRLTSFV
+1806 KY
-1819 EKAIE
+1819 
-1824 PLQEELPRE
+1824 EETRKFL
-1833 VADYGDIYNSYILR
+1833 
-1847 NANNKNG
+1847 NKNSI
-1854 DVQKMLEDSLNSA
+1854 DVGEINFSFYDGEESLAAMENNIA
-1867 GYKYY
+1867 IKYY
-1872 FLKTINKE
+1872 YVKNVLKKDIPIKE
-1880 PKLKWRKKGLNKEL
+1880 RTVTPPVRGERLFKEYPKLIHALKSSKVKKGDFSEVDQAARPYFDEMRQDIAMGK
-1894 IDHPKILKACQGLEK
+1894 GLVGRSKRVLAKWTTNGHINEE
-1909 KYGKQGLKELLY
+1909 GVKELLLRLSAY
-1921 EGPSAMLEESTDL
+1921 EEDKKKKPYKEVDRQDFVKDLRKTIEEAGIERFTAFVRSEFDSLYKDRYLWDNGKKYAFNIDNIVKLMKKYRGTNNEGPGGINYGFNSLLAF
-1934 KEANDLIV
+1934 
-1942 NELSKKPEG
+1942 LSKKFTSIRDIKNHE
-1951 NESPF
+1951 
-1956 LKRVHKRQQARL
+1956 
-1968 VNGETLHSLLSDY
+1968 SLLAPNKKELARYKKAEDMYNRLIDEAAELRGSYGMGLDMD
-1981 LERDKKVFEEESFKQ
+1981 LAELMKDTRDGKKELHGFPEDKKFLQ
-1996 QLDKRIKANQNTF
+1996 HIKDFLQ
-2009 NAWKES
+2009 
-2015 FRDEMLGESVIRDS
+2015 
-2029 GKPADLENIV
+2029 
-2039 DAMLGNL
+2039 
-2046 KNAQKGFA
+2046 
-2054 GFGIGNIIAS
+2054 
-2064 SAKKIESFGEM
+2064 
-2075 HREADRNMDGS
+2075 EAD
-2086 TNIETSLDK
+2086 
-2095 SEQYTKVKDEII
+2095 KVTTD
-2107 DFTGRMAEAY
+2107 
-2117 KWEDSWESRSDA
+2117 
-2129 SQVLMSMMSGKTF
+2129 
-2142 KASARKFGFTYSAAL
+2142 
-2157 EKQAKEIIKE
+2157 
-2167 VKNLPAKYF
+2167 YF
-2176 EAKPQRAVRF
+2176 EAKPARKVTFDEFSGAVIPKDTPKGTVDF
-2186 SEVAAAVMPKNASK
+2186 LKAQGIEVA
-2200 EIKDYLR
+2200 E
-2207 AQGVTIRLYDPRIE
+2207 YDPDVE
-2221 GDRERVTNSA
+2221 GDRDAKTKELGQLLNV
-2231 QDRVKQ
+2231 
-2237 YFQEGSNYQGSYD
+2237 YFQNKYQGSYD
-2250 RNTNVIELFDGANES
+2250 RNANVIELFDGANES
-2265 TVVHEGAHMFLSM
+2265 TVIHEGAHMFLSM

-2370 DGSAPTKEM
+2370 DGSAPTKAM

-2387 KWLTDIYKTAKSLG
+2387 KWLTDIYKTTKNLG

-2476 IENFRAS
+2476 IENFKAS

-2488 ERTSFIE
+2488 ERTSIIE

-2512 GTFPTRKDRDEFLQ
+2512 DTFPTKKDRDEFLQ
-2526 MAGFTEKDL
+2526 MAGLTEKDL
-2535 KEKLRV
+2535 KEKLRA

-2566 TPEAIRSM
+2566 TPEAIRGM

-2679 AKGENKSRKESQTIL
+2679 AKGENQSRKESQTIL

-2746 MRFDMREIKE
+2746 MRFDMREIKQ

-2900 NWRWLAVEMNPMQ
+2900 NWHWLAVEMNPMQ

-2919 YVAEDIIPGWMR
+2919 YMAEDIIPGWMR
-2931 SAFEGSTALKLKD
+2931 SAFDGSSPMKLKD

-2977 DEASQKIHDEIL
+2977 DDAAQKIHDEIID
-2989 GNWTHRVAT
+2989 NWTHRVAT

-3021 DITLSEILIER
+3021 DITLPEILIER
-3032 MGKSAAEY
+3032 LGKSAAEY

-3194 GAYYRIKYDPLSSAK
+3194 GAYYRIKYDPLSSTK

-3240 GTSGGQKLRLDLDV
+3240 GASGGQKLRLDLDV

-3279 NRKEVVAAIE
+3279 NRKEVVTAIE

-3315 SEWDST
+3315 SEWDSA
-3321 LGRARRRFNFT
+3321 LGRARRRFNFA

-3341 LLNIGNITGMMDRM
+3341 LLNIGNITGMMERM
-3355 GAMNA
+3355 GAANA

-3373 VEQRRFIQNKSTM
+3373 VEQRRFIQSKSTM

-3408 NESELR
+3408 NESEFR

-3447 LYTYKNAM
+3447 LFTYKRAM
-3455 AVMEVDGKLTRE
+3455 AAMEIEGKFNRD

-3521 RAGYIL
+3521 RAGYTL
-3527 YDKGDVKPLLEAT
+3527 YDKGDVKPILAAT

-3586 AREAVP
+3586 VREAVP

-3625 AKKGDLIEMGRGA
+3625 TKKGDLIEMGRGA

-3645 SIPVPDTITDAFW
+3645 YVPVPDTVTDAFW
-3658 NFMRMACTDTEF
+3658 NFMRMAFTDTEF

-3682 KTLKEKKK
+3682 KTLKEKKR

>member
-19 TPIQVRP
+19 TPIQVRQ

-51 GEILPLGGFTDTV
+51 GEILPLNGFADTV

-211 AYKAGQALD
+211 AYEAGQALD

-248 AQKAYNAEIGDSY
+248 AQKAYNAEIGNSY

-283 AAEILSPIAPL
+283 AAEIIAPIAPL

-320 VGATGVV
+320 VGATGAA

-338 TGLIALG
+338 AGLIALG

-367 QKDKN
+367 KKDKN

-444 YGAKQFAKVAAPE
+444 YGAKQFVKVAAPE

-468 DMDTRLFGKETVPVR
+468 DIDTNLFGKETVPVR

-549 LRSESSLYQKAPET
+549 LRSGSSLYKKAPET

-675 KREAAAAEKILN
+675 KREAAASEKILN

-742 MEQRKTQDANFS
+742 MERRKTQDANFS

-813 DEESKVAIAEIEEA
+813 DEESKAAIAEIEEA

-860 EEAYKPLLEE
+860 EEAYKPLLAQ
-870 IKAAG
+870 IQAAG
-875 NGAVTKAARDSALVL
+875 NGAVTKAAKDSALIL
-890 AKIAENF
+890 AKLAENF
-897 HNNYG
+897 HRNYG
-902 VPLKLAMIAAGE
+902 VPLKLAMVKAGGVVGIREGAYGMAAFEIRKAGATKVSQLLERIDKGISHSAIRFTDDNGVSWAGE
-914 VSPETTHQLNQSA
+914 RIPHIRKHLTDEEIQDLSKHIGTIEDYAPSDWQDGDYKGQLEGKHYVVKVKGAKGTYYAVLSFAENGKIWIATAVNDKQSNQYK
-927 IENELQLVKEKY
+927 KEIGAFHA
-939 WNTEEWMKAPDG
+939 EM
-951 TPTKLTERQWLI
+951 LT
-963 THSETFREWFGDWE
+963 D
-977 TVEKVTKLY
+977 
-986 YGNPIVMTEGGLK
+986 
-999 EKLEKAARDN
+999 KAAASDSHQN
-1009 GINIAADADSIR
+1009 APIPLQSLQEKIGI
-1021 KEIKTIFKSLYPGK
+1021 
-1035 ELSKGYREPG
+1035 
-1045 RVKNLDGELI
+1045 
-1055 SITVSSAKELRHHST
+1055 
-1070 NPRTLFLAVNL
+1070 
-1081 DSVIENAT
+1081 
-1089 FLYEEVKDESRVK
+1089 VK
-1102 KSNQTTL
+1102 KS
-1109 AYRYYATRVVVNGE
+1109 A
-1123 ECIARI
+1123 
-1129 IVRKDKNGNL
+1129 
-1139 YFYDGDITSN
+1139 
-1149 EQIKKDLPK
+1149 
-1158 YLYPDTKTGQNLGK
+1158 
-1172 SLFTHSIQEWLAKVK
+1172 
-1187 ETTDKI
+1187 
-1193 GGNGEVLASVVNDF
+1193 
-1207 EESSTYHQM
+1207 YHQM
-1216 AGEHA
+1216 AGEYAH
-1221 RNAPLDKLEVAKK
+1221 NVLSGKSTKK
-1234 MEEEEAS
+1234 GM
-1241 PEEIWDTTGWMRGP
+1241 
-1255 EGEWRFEIPDNLDQI
+1255 
-1270 DLSFAKDQD
+1270 
-1279 RISLWQIYSNPQL
+1279 
-1292 YEAYPALA
+1292 
-1300 NVKVYAEDT
+1300 AE
-1309 GKAYSGADGFT
+1309 
-1320 DEDGIHLSKE
+1320 
-1330 FIEKNPKEAKSALIH
+1330 
-1345 ELQHVIQMTV
+1345 
-1355 EDRFSKGGNP
+1355 R
-1365 KIAEESMEMTLWKLE
+1365 
-1380 VRLEELKLKEPE
+1380 
-1392 RSYIEAMQENDKQ
+1392 
-1405 AAEAMNNGDF
+1405 
-1415 AKFISLSKKKKE
+1415 
-1427 IRKNGPENKE
+1427 
-1437 EIDNILRNIETLKN
+1437 
-1451 ATKETEHGDPHGY
+1451 
-1464 KKYRRLGGEAEAFMT
+1464 
-1479 SERAEG
+1479 
-1485 KQAGMPNYDTG
+1485 
-1496 YGYPVA
+1496 
-1502 NFAGETFRFSL
+1502 
-1513 AQREKSAAEQQLDA
+1513 QLDA

-1556 VMRLVGAEVLPV
+1556 VMRLVGAEVVPV
-1568 EISVSDLKKVLVDKH
+1568 EISASDLKKVLVDKH
-1583 TDITPDIMKQIPR
+1583 ADITPDIMKQIPR

-1611 NGEVRK
+1611 NGEARK

-1625 KNGATIVIPME
+1625 ENGATIVVPME
-1636 LERKKG
+1636 LEHMSDGYK
-1642 NYEVNQIT
+1642 VNRMT
-1650 SAYGKTDK
+1650 STYGKTDR
-1658 KTRRTSFVWFQK
+1658 KTGEPSYEWFKK
-1670 QLQEGKLEY
+1670 QLEAGNLEY
-1679 ANRKKATD
+1679 VNRKKATD
-1687 WISSEQPHWLIPE
+1687 WISTEQPDWLIPK

-1711 VANEENLVKLKSENP
+1711 VANEEDLVKLKSENP

-1736 LVAMHNID
+1736 LVVYHNVSAGK
-1744 LGNLA
+1744 LRE
-1749 AAIKLGGLPVP
+1749 AIKLGGLPMP
-1760 SIAVTKKQTPYT
+1760 SLAITKRDIP
-1772 GFGDATLIMK
+1772 FGDFGEITLIGDKVMI
-1782 KDTVD
+1782 D
-1787 PSKTPVFSRDA
+1787 PRKSRSNEVFSRDA
-1798 WTGVFPKV
+1798 YTVRKPAVNYEVPAKIDSDAFHK
-1806 IRLANMKRLTSFV
+1806 KY
-1819 EKAIE
+1819 
-1824 PLQEELPRE
+1824 EETRKFL
-1833 VADYGDIYNSYILR
+1833 
-1847 NANNKNG
+1847 NKNSI
-1854 DVQKMLEDSLNSA
+1854 DVREINFSFYDGEESLAAMENNIA
-1867 GYKYY
+1867 IKYY
-1872 FLKTINKE
+1872 YVKNVLKKDIPIKE
-1880 PKLKWRKKGLNKEL
+1880 RTVTPPVRCERLFKEHPELIHALKSSKVKKGDFSEVDQAARPYFDEMRQNIAMGK
-1894 IDHPKILKACQGLEK
+1894 GLVGRSKRVLAKWTTNGHINEE
-1909 KYGKQGLKELLY
+1909 GVKELLLRLSTY
-1921 EGPSAMLEESTDL
+1921 EEDKKKKPYKEVDRQDFVKDLRKTIEEAGIERFTAFVRSEFDSLYKDRYLCDNGKKYAFNIDNIVKLMKKYRGTNNEGPGGINYSFNSLLAFLSKKFTSIRDIKNHESLLAPNKKELVRYKKAEDMYNRLIDEAAELRGSYGMDLDMDLAGLMKDTRDGKKDLHGFPEDKKFLQHIKDFL
-1934 KEANDLIV
+1934 KEA
-1942 NELSKKPEG
+1942 
-1951 NESPF
+1951 
-1956 LKRVHKRQQARL
+1956 
-1968 VNGETLHSLLSDY
+1968 
-1981 LERDKKVFEEESFKQ
+1981 DKVTT
-1996 QLDKRIKANQNTF
+1996 D
-2009 NAWKES
+2009 
-2015 FRDEMLGESVIRDS
+2015 
-2029 GKPADLENIV
+2029 
-2039 DAMLGNL
+2039 
-2046 KNAQKGFA
+2046 
-2054 GFGIGNIIAS
+2054 
-2064 SAKKIESFGEM
+2064 
-2075 HREADRNMDGS
+2075 
-2086 TNIETSLDK
+2086 
-2095 SEQYTKVKDEII
+2095 
-2107 DFTGRMAEAY
+2107 
-2117 KWEDSWESRSDA
+2117 
-2129 SQVLMSMMSGKTF
+2129 
-2142 KASARKFGFTYSAAL
+2142 
-2157 EKQAKEIIKE
+2157 
-2167 VKNLPAKYF
+2167 YF
-2176 EAKPQRAVRF
+2176 EAKPARKVTFDEFSGAVIPKGT
-2186 SEVAAAVMPKNASK
+2186 SEETVAFLES
-2200 EIKDYLR
+2200 
-2207 AQGVTIRLYDPRIE
+2207 QGIEVREYDQDVE
-2221 GDRERVTNSA
+2221 GDREAKAKELGQKLNV
-2231 QDRVKQ
+2231 
-2237 YFQEGSNYQGSYD
+2237 YFQNKYQGSYD
-2250 RNTNVIELFDGANES
+2250 RNANVIELFDGANES
-2265 TVVHEGAHMFLSM
+2265 TVIHEGAHMFLSM

-2299 KARAA
+2299 KARVA

-2535 KEKLRV
+2535 KEKLRA
-2541 AGGTTEERWNKH
+2541 AGGTAEERWNKH

-2566 TPEAIRSM
+2566 TPEAIRGM

-2707 ERAQRAKADSTT
+2707 ERTQRAKADSTT
-2719 KDAELTAADLAVQL
+2719 KDAELTAAALAVQL

-2746 MRFDMREIKE
+2746 MHFDMREIKE

-2861 PVMMKDDARYFVQH
+2861 PVLMKDDARYFVQH

-2919 YVAEDIIPGWMR
+2919 YMAEDIIPGWMR
-2931 SAFEGSTALKLKD
+2931 SAFDGSSPMKMKD
-2944 LTMDQFRE
+2944 LTMNQFRE

-3003 QTATN
+3003 QTATS

-3021 DITLSEILIER
+3021 DITLPEILIER
-3032 MGKSAAEY
+3032 LGKSAAEY

-3059 RVTFRKNFAIYSRK
+3059 RVTFRENFAIYSRK

-3080 KKLYTIGLDER
+3080 KKLYTVGLDER

-3105 ALNFGTKSNRA
+3105 ALNFGTKSNRE

-3144 DKDWDFVESV
+3144 DKDWDFIESV

-3194 GAYYRIKYDPLSSAK
+3194 GAYYRIKYDPLSSTK

-3240 GTSGGQKLRLDLDV
+3240 GASGGQKLRLDIDV

-3341 LLNIGNITGMMDRM
+3341 LLNIGNITGMMERM
-3355 GAMNA
+3355 GAANA

-3373 VEQRRFIQNKSTM
+3373 VEQRRFIQTKSTM

-3408 NESELR
+3408 NESEFR

-3433 LIQATDEMFSLPEW
+3433 LIQATDEMFSMPEW
-3447 LYTYKNAM
+3447 LFTYKRAM
-3455 AVMEVDGKLTRE
+3455 AAMEIEGKLNRD

-3521 RAGYIL
+3521 RAGYTL
-3527 YDKGDVKPLLEAT
+3527 YDKGDVKPLLAAT

-3549 VETTLREIGDDSDDE
+3549 VETTLREIGDNSDDE
-3564 DKWKKKFLHVIA
+3564 DKWKKKFLHVAA

-3586 AREAVP
+3586 VREAVP

-3619 ENFLKA
+3619 ENFLRA
-3625 AKKGDLIEMGRGA
+3625 TKKGDLIEMGRGA

-3658 NFMRMACTDTEF
+3658 NFMRLTCTDTEF

>member
-169 ILKSR
+169 ILKNR
-174 EAAAQGAA
+174 EAAARGAA

-201 YDTGTHFAGT
+201 YDTGAHFVGT
-211 AYKAGQALD
+211 AYEAGQALD
-220 AQSELMYKASIGEI
+220 AQSELMYKASIGAI

-320 VGATGVV
+320 VGATGAA

-338 TGLIALG
+338 AGLIALG

-367 QKDKN
+367 KKDKN

-431 GAGRAAV
+431 GAGRAVV

-444 YGAKQFAKVAAPE
+444 YGAKQFVKVAAPE

-468 DMDTRLFGKETVPVR
+468 DMDTSLFGKEPIPVK
-483 EMMGNALDAMIEA
+483 EMMRNALDAMIEA

-508 ALAGT
+508 ALAGA

-549 LRSESSLYQKAPET
+549 LRSESSLYKKAPET
-563 YRKTLQNQLD
+563 YQKTLQNQLD
-573 HTGSG
+573 RTGSG

-675 KREAAAAEKILN
+675 KREAAASEKILN

-722 LQEAKDAWGKLTG
+722 LQEAKDTWGKLTG
-735 VKELQDY
+735 VRELQDY
-742 MEQRKTQDANFS
+742 MERRKTQDANTS

-813 DEESKVAIAEIEEA
+813 DDESKAAIAEIEEA

-875 NGAVTKAARDSALVL
+875 NSAVTKAARDSALVL
-890 AKIAENF
+890 AKLAENF
-897 HNNYG
+897 HKNYG

-914 VSPETTHQLNQSA
+914 VSPETAHQLNQSA

-939 WNTEEWMKAPDG
+939 WNTDEWMKAPDG
-951 TPTKLTERQWLI
+951 TPTKLTEHQWLI
-963 THSETFREWFGDWE
+963 AHSEPFKKWFGDWD
-977 TVEKVTKLY
+977 TVEKINGLINGVHVELAEKEMQHFQEMDFKAAKEEAKDVFRKLFSTVKNNTGY
-986 YGNPIVMTEGGLK
+986 PEPAAVKRKDGEEIVVPMSALK
-999 EKLEKAARDN
+999 EIRRHSADRRVLVAVSRLPDIIRD
-1009 GINIAADADSIR
+1009 S
-1021 KEIKTIFKSLYPGK
+1021 
-1035 ELSKGYREPG
+1035 
-1045 RVKNLDGELI
+1045 
-1055 SITVSSAKELRHHST
+1055 
-1070 NPRTLFLAVNL
+1070 
-1081 DSVIENAT
+1081 T
-1089 FLYEEVKDESRVK
+1089 FLFESEKDLTRNK
-1102 KSNQTTL
+1102 RLNQTTTG
-1109 AYRYYATRVVVNGE
+1109 YRYYGIKVGNKPGQYIRIVVRTDENGKHYLYDMDFNG
-1123 ECIARI
+1123 A
-1129 IVRKDKNGNL
+1129 DKNKKSPHQTML
-1139 YFYDGDITSN
+1139 LDPKN
-1149 EQIKKDLPK
+1149 ESQSD
-1158 YLYPDTKTGQNLGK
+1158 K
-1172 SLFTHSIQEWLAKVK
+1172 SFFIHSIQEWLAKVK

-1193 GGNGEVLASVVNDF
+1193 GGNGEVLPSVVNDF
-1207 EESSTYHQM
+1207 EGSSTYHQM
-1216 AGEHA
+1216 AEEYAHDVLSG
-1221 RNAPLDKLEVAKK
+1221 KLTKK
-1234 MEEEEAS
+1234 GM
-1241 PEEIWDTTGWMRGP
+1241 
-1255 EGEWRFEIPDNLDQI
+1255 
-1270 DLSFAKDQD
+1270 
-1279 RISLWQIYSNPQL
+1279 
-1292 YEAYPALA
+1292 
-1300 NVKVYAEDT
+1300 AE
-1309 GKAYSGADGFT
+1309 
-1320 DEDGIHLSKE
+1320 
-1330 FIEKNPKEAKSALIH
+1330 
-1345 ELQHVIQMTV
+1345 
-1355 EDRFSKGGNP
+1355 R
-1365 KIAEESMEMTLWKLE
+1365 
-1380 VRLEELKLKEPE
+1380 
-1392 RSYIEAMQENDKQ
+1392 
-1405 AAEAMNNGDF
+1405 
-1415 AKFISLSKKKKE
+1415 
-1427 IRKNGPENKE
+1427 
-1437 EIDNILRNIETLKN
+1437 
-1451 ATKETEHGDPHGY
+1451 
-1464 KKYRRLGGEAEAFMT
+1464 
-1479 SERAEG
+1479 
-1485 KQAGMPNYDTG
+1485 
-1496 YGYPVA
+1496 
-1502 NFAGETFRFSL
+1502 
-1513 AQREKSAAEQQLDA
+1513 QLDA

-1542 KISTDTIQVMRTPL
+1542 KEEPSMVRVMTTPL
-1556 VMRLVGAEVLPV
+1556 VLKLTGAEVLPV
-1568 EISVSDLKKVLVDKH
+1568 EIAKTDLEKILNGKH
-1583 TDITPDIMKQIPR
+1583 AGDVTPEIMKQLPR
-1596 ALTDPMMIFSTYSGK
+1596 ALTNPIMIFKSYTGP
-1611 NGEVRK
+1611 NGEERRV
-1617 VIVLELKD
+1617 VVVDLKD
-1625 KNGATIVIPME
+1625 SNGATIVVPFE
-1636 LERKKG
+1636 LKVTTRR
-1642 NYEVNQIT
+1642 NYEINRIA
-1650 SAYGKTDK
+1650 SAYGKTK
-1658 KTRRTSFVWFQK
+1658 KKSKIPSYEWFIG
-1670 QLQEGKLEY
+1670 QLNEGNLLY
-1679 ANRKKATD
+1679 VNRKKAINEILQRSPN
-1687 WISSEQPHWLIPE
+1687 WPMPE

-1711 VANEENLVKLKSENP
+1711 VANEEDLVKLKSENP

-1736 LVAMHNID
+1736 LVVYHNVSAGK
-1744 LGNLA
+1744 LRE
-1749 AAIKLGGLPVP
+1749 AIKLGGLPMP
-1760 SIAVTKKQTPYT
+1760 SLAITKRDIP
-1772 GFGDATLIMK
+1772 FGDFGEITLIGD
-1782 KDTVD
+1782 KDMID
-1787 PSKTPVFSRDA
+1787 PRKSRSNEVFSRDA
-1798 WTGVFPKV
+1798 YTVRKPVVNYEVPAKIDSDAFHKKYEE
-1806 IRLANMKRLTSFV
+1806 IRKFL
-1819 EKAIE
+1819 
-1824 PLQEELPRE
+1824 
-1833 VADYGDIYNSYILR
+1833 
-1847 NANNKNG
+1847 NKNG
-1854 DVQKMLEDSLNSA
+1854 IAVGEINFSFYDGEESLAAMENNIA
-1867 GYKYY
+1867 IKYHY
-1872 FLKTINKE
+1872 VRNVLKKDIPIKE
-1880 PKLKWRKKGLNKEL
+1880 RTVTPPVRGEKLFKKYPKLIQALKSPMVKKGDFSEVDQAARPYFDEMRQDIAKGKEL
-1894 IDHPKILKACQGLEK
+1894 VGRSKRVLAKWTTNGHINEEGV
-1909 KYGKQGLKELLY
+1909 KELLSRLSKY
-1921 EGPSAMLEESTDL
+1921 EEDKKKKPYKEVDRDAFVKDLRKTIEEAGMDKFIAFVRSEFDNLYKDRYLWDNGKKYAFNIDNIVKLMKKYRGTNNEGAGGINYGFNSLLAFLSQKFTSIRDIKNHESLLVPNKKELARYKKAEDMYNRLIDEAAELRGSYDMDLDMNVAELLKDTRDGKKDLHGFPEDKKFMQHVKDFL
-1934 KEANDLIV
+1934 KEA
-1942 NELSKKPEG
+1942 
-1951 NESPF
+1951 
-1956 LKRVHKRQQARL
+1956 
-1968 VNGETLHSLLSDY
+1968 
-1981 LERDKKVFEEESFKQ
+1981 DKVTT
-1996 QLDKRIKANQNTF
+1996 D
-2009 NAWKES
+2009 
-2015 FRDEMLGESVIRDS
+2015 
-2029 GKPADLENIV
+2029 
-2039 DAMLGNL
+2039 
-2046 KNAQKGFA
+2046 
-2054 GFGIGNIIAS
+2054 
-2064 SAKKIESFGEM
+2064 
-2075 HREADRNMDGS
+2075 
-2086 TNIETSLDK
+2086 
-2095 SEQYTKVKDEII
+2095 
-2107 DFTGRMAEAY
+2107 
-2117 KWEDSWESRSDA
+2117 
-2129 SQVLMSMMSGKTF
+2129 
-2142 KASARKFGFTYSAAL
+2142 
-2157 EKQAKEIIKE
+2157 
-2167 VKNLPAKYF
+2167 YF
-2176 EAKPQRAVRF
+2176 EAKPARKVTFDEFSGAVIPKGT
-2186 SEVAAAVMPKNASK
+2186 SEETVNFLES
-2200 EIKDYLR
+2200 
-2207 AQGVTIRLYDPRIE
+2207 QGIVVRKYDQDIE
-2221 GDRERVTNSA
+2221 GDREAKAKELGQKLNV
-2231 QDRVKQ
+2231 
-2237 YFQEGSNYQGSYD
+2237 YFQSKYQGSYD
-2250 RNTNVIELFDGANES
+2250 RNANVIELFDGANES
-2265 TVVHEGAHMFLSM
+2265 TVIHEGAHMFLSM

-2292 YFNGDTA
+2292 YFNGDAA

-2347 GKAGAM
+2347 GKAGAI

-2387 KWLTDIYKTAKSLG
+2387 KWLTDIYKTTKNLG

-2417 STESEINAWAAQ
+2417 STEAEINAWAAQ

-2435 DKTVNVNQSELGNLK
+2435 DKTIDVNQSELGNLK
-2450 AWAES
+2450 VWAES

-2468 LHMVREEA
+2468 LHMVKEEA
-2476 IENFRAS
+2476 IENFKAS

-2488 ERTSFIE
+2488 ERISFIE

-2512 GTFPTRKDRDEFLQ
+2512 DTFPTKKDRDEFLQ

-2535 KEKLRV
+2535 KEKLRA
-2541 AGGTTEERWNKH
+2541 AGGTAEERWNKH

-2566 TPEAIRSM
+2566 TPESIRSM

-2707 ERAQRAKADSTT
+2707 ERNARAKADSTT

-2804 EQAQCLTMAKFA
+2804 GQAQCLTMAKFA

-2900 NWRWLAVEMNPMQ
+2900 NWRWLAIEMNPMQ
-2913 AMDDDR
+2913 AMDNEN
-2919 YVAEDIIPGWMR
+2919 YFAEDIIPGWMR
-2931 SAFEGSTALKLKD
+2931 SAFDGSSPMKTKD
-2944 LTMDQFRE
+2944 LTMNQFRE

-2977 DEASQKIHDEIL
+2977 DDAAQKIHDEIL

-3003 QTATN
+3003 QTATS
-3008 LDRLGTKIHSLIK
+3008 LDRMGTKIHSLIK
-3021 DITLSEILIER
+3021 DITLPEILIER
-3032 MGKSAAEY
+3032 LGKSAAEY

-3187 KSGRVIH
+3187 KSGRIIH
-3194 GAYYRIKYDPLSSAK
+3194 GAYYRIKYDPLSSTK

-3240 GTSGGQKLRLDLDV
+3240 GASGGQKLRLDLDV

-3433 LIQATDEMFSLPEW
+3433 LIQVTDEMFSLPEW
-3447 LYTYKNAM
+3447 LYTYKHAM

-3527 YDKGDVKPLLEAT
+3527 YDKGDVKPLLAAT

>member
-41 KKDNMESVKD
+41 KKDNMGSVKD
-51 GEILPLGGFTDTV
+51 GEILPLNGFADTV

-169 ILKSR
+169 ILKNR

-201 YDTGTHFAGT
+201 YDTGTHFAST
-211 AYKAGQALD
+211 AYEAGQALD

-234 SDEEVEKAIPDLMN
+234 SDEEVEKAIPGLMN
-248 AQKAYNAEIGDSY
+248 VQKAYNAEIGDSY

-283 AAEILSPIAPL
+283 AAEIIAPIAPL

-320 VGATGVV
+320 VGATGAA

-338 TGLIALG
+338 AGLIALG

-367 QKDKN
+367 KKDKN

-468 DMDTRLFGKETVPVR
+468 DIDTRLFGKETVPVR

-513 GAHRAM
+513 GANRAM

-549 LRSESSLYQKAPET
+549 LRSESSLYKKAPET

-573 HTGSG
+573 HTGFG

-675 KREAAAAEKILN
+675 KREAAASEKILN

-742 MEQRKTQDANFS
+742 MERRKTQDANTS

-813 DEESKVAIAEIEEA
+813 DEESKAAIAEIEEA

-890 AKIAENF
+890 AKLAENF
-897 HNNYG
+897 HKNYG

-914 VSPETTHQLNQSA
+914 VSPETASQLNQSA

-951 TPTKLTERQWLI
+951 TLTKLTERQWLI

-986 YGNPIVMTEGGLK
+986 YGNPIVMTEGGFK

-1021 KEIKTIFKSLYPGK
+1021 KEIKTIFKSLYSGK

-1216 AGEHA
+1216 AGEYAH
-1221 RNAPLDKLEVAKK
+1221 NVLSGKSTKK
-1234 MEEEEAS
+1234 DM
-1241 PEEIWDTTGWMRGP
+1241 
-1255 EGEWRFEIPDNLDQI
+1255 
-1270 DLSFAKDQD
+1270 
-1279 RISLWQIYSNPQL
+1279 
-1292 YEAYPALA
+1292 
-1300 NVKVYAEDT
+1300 AE
-1309 GKAYSGADGFT
+1309 
-1320 DEDGIHLSKE
+1320 
-1330 FIEKNPKEAKSALIH
+1330 
-1345 ELQHVIQMTV
+1345 
-1355 EDRFSKGGNP
+1355 R
-1365 KIAEESMEMTLWKLE
+1365 
-1380 VRLEELKLKEPE
+1380 
-1392 RSYIEAMQENDKQ
+1392 
-1405 AAEAMNNGDF
+1405 
-1415 AKFISLSKKKKE
+1415 
-1427 IRKNGPENKE
+1427 
-1437 EIDNILRNIETLKN
+1437 
-1451 ATKETEHGDPHGY
+1451 
-1464 KKYRRLGGEAEAFMT
+1464 
-1479 SERAEG
+1479 
-1485 KQAGMPNYDTG
+1485 
-1496 YGYPVA
+1496 
-1502 NFAGETFRFSL
+1502 
-1513 AQREKSAAEQQLDA
+1513 QLDA
-1527 DEKSFADSVDRFMAG
+1527 DEKSFADSVDRFIAG
-1542 KISTDTIQVMRTPL
+1542 KEKSPMVRVMTTPL
-1556 VMRLVGAEVLPV
+1556 VLKLTGAEVLPV
-1568 EISVSDLKKVLVDKH
+1568 EIAKTDLEKILNGKH
-1583 TDITPDIMKQIPR
+1583 AGDMTPEIMKQLPR
-1596 ALTDPMMIFSTYSGK
+1596 ALTNPIMIFKSYTGP
-1611 NGEVRK
+1611 NGEERRV
-1617 VIVLELKD
+1617 VVVDLKD
-1625 KNGATIVIPME
+1625 RNGATIVVPFE
-1636 LERKKG
+1636 LKVTTRK
-1642 NYEVNQIT
+1642 NYEINRIA
-1650 SAYGKTDK
+1650 SAYGKTK
-1658 KTRRTSFVWFQK
+1658 KKSKIPSYEWFIG
-1670 QLQEGKLEY
+1670 QLDEGNLLY
-1679 ANRKKATD
+1679 VNRKKAINEILQRSPN
-1687 WISSEQPHWLIPE
+1687 WPMPE

-1711 VANEENLVKLKSENP
+1711 VANEEDLVKLKSENP

-1736 LVAMHNID
+1736 IVVYHNVSTGK
-1744 LGNLA
+1744 LRE
-1749 AAIKLGGLPVP
+1749 AIKLGGLPMP
-1760 SIAVTKKQTPYT
+1760 SLAITKRDIP
-1772 GFGDATLIMK
+1772 FGDFGEITLIGDKGMI
-1782 KDTVD
+1782 D
-1787 PSKTPVFSRDA
+1787 PRKSRSNEVFSRDA
-1798 WTGVFPKV
+1798 YTVRKPVVNYEVPAKIDSDAFHKKYEEIRKFLNKKGIVVGEINFSFYDGEESLAAMENNIAIKYYYVRNVLKKDIPIKERTVTPPVRGEKLFKKYPKLIQALKSPMVKKGDFSEVDQAARPYFDEMRQDIARGKGLVGRSKRVLAKWTTNGHINEEGVKEFLL
-1806 IRLANMKRLTSFV
+1806 RLSTYEEDKKKKPYKEVDRDAFV
-1819 EKAIE
+1819 KDLRKTIE
-1824 PLQEELPRE
+1824 EAGMERFTAFVRSE
-1833 VADYGDIYNSYILR
+1833 F
-1847 NANNKNG
+1847 
-1854 DVQKMLEDSLNSA
+1854 DSLYKDRYLWDNGKKYAFNIDNIVKLMKKYRGTNNEGPGGINYGFNSLLA
-1867 GYKYY
+1867 
-1872 FLKTINKE
+1872 FLSKKFTSIRDIKNHESLLAPNK
-1880 PKLKWRKKGLNKEL
+1880 KEL
-1894 IDHPKILKACQGLEK
+1894 ARYKKAEDMYNRLMDEAAELRGSYGMDLDMDLAELMKDTRDGK
-1909 KYGKQGLKELLY
+1909 KDLHGFPEDKKFLQHIK
-1921 EGPSAMLEESTDL
+1921 DFL
-1934 KEANDLIV
+1934 KEA
-1942 NELSKKPEG
+1942 
-1951 NESPF
+1951 
-1956 LKRVHKRQQARL
+1956 
-1968 VNGETLHSLLSDY
+1968 
-1981 LERDKKVFEEESFKQ
+1981 DKVTT
-1996 QLDKRIKANQNTF
+1996 D
-2009 NAWKES
+2009 
-2015 FRDEMLGESVIRDS
+2015 
-2029 GKPADLENIV
+2029 
-2039 DAMLGNL
+2039 
-2046 KNAQKGFA
+2046 
-2054 GFGIGNIIAS
+2054 
-2064 SAKKIESFGEM
+2064 
-2075 HREADRNMDGS
+2075 
-2086 TNIETSLDK
+2086 
-2095 SEQYTKVKDEII
+2095 
-2107 DFTGRMAEAY
+2107 
-2117 KWEDSWESRSDA
+2117 
-2129 SQVLMSMMSGKTF
+2129 
-2142 KASARKFGFTYSAAL
+2142 
-2157 EKQAKEIIKE
+2157 
-2167 VKNLPAKYF
+2167 YF
-2176 EAKPQRAVRF
+2176 EAKPARKVTFDEFSGAVI
-2186 SEVAAAVMPKNASK
+2186 PKGTPEETVNFLES
-2200 EIKDYLR
+2200 
-2207 AQGVTIRLYDPRIE
+2207 QGIVVREYDQDVE
-2221 GDRERVTNSA
+2221 GDREAKAKELGQKLNV
-2231 QDRVKQ
+2231 
-2237 YFQEGSNYQGSYD
+2237 YFQNKYQGSYD
-2250 RNTNVIELFDGANES
+2250 RNANVIELFDGANES
-2265 TVVHEGAHMFLSM
+2265 TVIHEGAHMFLSM

-2333 LEKEFTKYAEDIRA
+2333 LEKEFTEYAEDIRA

-2387 KWLTDIYKTAKSLG
+2387 KWLTDIYKTAKNLG

-2461 EKAMSYY
+2461 EKAMSY
-2468 LHMVREEA
+2468 
-2476 IENFRAS
+2476 
-2483 ISSEE
+2483 
-2488 ERTSFIE
+2488 
-2495 SLGEENEIYQIE
+2495 
-2507 TIYNS
+2507 
-2512 GTFPTRKDRDEFLQ
+2512 
-2526 MAGFTEKDL
+2526 
-2535 KEKLRV
+2535 
-2541 AGGTTEERWNKH
+2541 
-2553 IEEMVQHYREEAL
+2553 
-2566 TPEAIRSM
+2566 
-2574 AEEILRS
+2574 
-2581 PEGMA
+2581 
-2586 KKSRI
+2586 
-2591 EAMLL
+2591 
-2596 EKKVSAYIHLVNSM
+2596 
-2610 QMELKRSKDKKKT
+2610 
-2623 AREIRKRLGLVSEK
+2623 
-2637 ETTEIDKQTDVI
+2637 
-2649 AKSED
+2649 
-2654 KIAKLEKQKKLLKE
+2654 
-2668 QLEKA
+2668 
-2673 KAEAAA
+2673 
-2679 AKGENKSRKESQTIL
+2679 
-2694 EGNMRALEAELEK
+2694 
-2707 ERAQRAKADSTT
+2707 
-2719 KDAELTAADLAVQL
+2719 
-2733 QTMVDGLKESRDA
+2733 
-2746 MRFDMREIKE
+2746 
-2756 DARNTLGGEKLSHAT
+2756 
-2771 SWRWWENKA
+2771 
-2780 QIAEARAMK
+2780 
-2789 AAAGNDWEGAAYWKR
+2789 
-2804 EQAQCLTMAKFA
+2804 
-2816 RANEEEIRRTLHGG
+2816 
-2830 GGKVTTPLLN
+2830 
-2840 ENGMERY
+2840 
-2847 GILGILNRISRTDK
+2847 
-2861 PVMMKDDARYFVQH
+2861 
-2875 MAYVLG
+2875 
-2881 LTKKD
+2881 
-2886 GILPIDESG
+2886 LP
-2895 QERPF
+2895 
-2900 NWRWLAVEMNPMQ
+2900 
-2913 AMDDDR
+2913 
-2919 YVAEDIIPGWMR
+2919 
-2931 SAFEGSTALKLKD
+2931 
-2944 LTMDQFRE
+2944 
-2952 MAKVMKAVYKLGRR
+2952 
-2966 EYEGNTLGTSF
+2966 
-2977 DEASQKIHDEIL
+2977 
-2989 GNWTHRVAT
+2989 
-2998 PGLKN
+2998 
-3003 QTATN
+3003 
-3008 LDRLGTKIHSLIK
+3008 
-3021 DITLSEILIER
+3021 
-3032 MGKSAAEY
+3032 
-3040 FYKPMDKAAAHL
+3040 
-3052 RELKSAA
+3052 
-3059 RVTFRKNFAIYSRK
+3059 
-3073 EWTAIRS
+3073 
-3080 KKLYTIGLDER
+3080 
-3091 GKPVSYTKEQLLAM
+3091 SY
-3105 ALNFGTKSNRA
+3105 
-3116 RLIET
+3116 
-3121 LWLSDTL
+3121 
-3128 NTDEKTI
+3128 
-3135 LDMLDKNLT
+3135 
-3144 DKDWDFVESV
+3144 
-3154 WEHLNSYWG
+3154 G
-3163 ERNKVQND
+3163 ERRSHRKLQ
-3171 LYGTPLGKVQG
+3171 
-3182 EDFTL
+3182 
-3187 KSGRVIH
+3187 
-3194 GAYYRIKYDPLSSAK
+3194 
-3209 TSNFSTTDIAK
+3209 
-3220 MDMQNISSFSLGMG
+3220 SL
-3234 STKQRA
+3234 
-3240 GTSGGQKLRLDLDV
+3240 
-3254 YVEAVNEAMQ
+3254 
-3264 HIAMREATVD
+3264 H
-3274 VYKLL
+3274 
-3279 NRKEVVAAIE
+3279 
-3289 NTAGPETLSLLQ
+3289 
-3301 GWAKDCWHSSIKDM
+3301 
-3315 SEWDST
+3315 
-3321 LGRARRRFNFT
+3321 
-3332 TMGFRFSTA
+3332 
-3341 LLNIGNITGMMDRM
+3341 
-3355 GAMNA
+3355 
-3360 LKAVGDFYFHGNI
+3360 
-3373 VEQRRFIQNKSTM
+3373 
-3386 MRDRGATIDRDM
+3386 
-3398 YMQDRLPVGK
+3398 
-3408 NESELR
+3408 
-3414 SKIEHGK
+3414 
-3421 YGVDTLN
+3421 
-3428 SKAYW
+3428 
-3433 LIQATDEMFSLPEW
+3433 
-3447 LYTYKNAM
+3447 
-3455 AVMEVDGKLTRE
+3455 
-3467 EMDAEAVRLADKAVR
+3467 
-3482 ETFGSNE
+3482 
-3489 TKDQTSFTRKNGI
+3489 
-3502 LAQMTTFY
+3502 
-3510 SYTNLVTNQFI
+3510 
-3521 RAGYIL
+3521 
-3527 YDKGDVKPLLEAT
+3527 
-3540 WYWWILGAL
+3540 
-3549 VETTLREIGDDSDDE
+3549 
-3564 DKWKKKFLHVIA
+3564 
-3576 SGGPIGGVPL
+3576 
-3586 AREAVP
+3586 
-3592 WTVDF
+3592 F
-3597 FTGKSFG
+3597 F
-3604 SAAPDAPFFDTLKHM
+3604 
-3619 ENFLKA
+3619 
-3625 AKKGDLIEMGRGA
+3625 
-3638 TKAITRT
+3638 
-3645 SIPVPDTITDAFW
+3645 
-3658 NFMRMACTDTEF
+3658 
-3670 TMWDWFRKSLWD
+3670 
-3682 KTLKEKKK
+3682 

>member
-19 TPIQVRP
+19 TPIQVRS
-26 TPEFGGIQLTEEQQA
+26 TPEFGGIQLTEEQQT
-41 KKDNMESVKD
+41 KKDNTESVKD

-169 ILKSR
+169 ILKNR

-201 YDTGTHFAGT
+201 YDTGTHFVGT
-211 AYKAGQALD
+211 AYEAGQALD

-234 SDEEVEKAIPDLMN
+234 SDEEVEKAIPGLMN
-248 AQKAYNAEIGDSY
+248 VQKSYNAEIGDSY

-283 AAEILSPIAPL
+283 AAEILAPIAPL

-306 PQIATLGAASAAGA
+306 PQIATLGTASAAGA
-320 VGATGVV
+320 VGATGAV

-353 YRAEAGQAYWDWRT
+353 YRAEAGQAYWNWRT
-367 QKDKN
+367 KKDKN

-383 GHAKRVGRINAA
+383 GHAKRVGVINAT

-407 ITKVWGSDAAK
+407 ITRVWGSDAAK

-444 YGAKQFAKVAAPE
+444 YGAKQFVKVAAPE

-468 DMDTRLFGKETVPVR
+468 DIDTNLFGKETVPVR
-483 EMMGNALDAMIEA
+483 KMMGNALDAMIEA

-549 LRSESSLYQKAPET
+549 LRSESSLYKKAPET

-675 KREAAAAEKILN
+675 KREAAATEKILN

-722 LQEAKDAWGKLTG
+722 LQEAKGAWGKLTG

-742 MEQRKTQDANFS
+742 MERRKTQDANFS

-813 DEESKVAIAEIEEA
+813 DEESKAAIAEIEEA

-860 EEAYKPLLEE
+860 EEAYKPLLEG

-875 NGAVTKAARDSALVL
+875 NNAVTKAARDSALVL
-890 AKIAENF
+890 AKLAENF
-897 HNNYG
+897 HKNYG
-902 VPLKLAMIAAGE
+902 VPLKLAIIAAGE
-914 VSPETTHQLNQSA
+914 VSQETAHQLNQSL

-939 WNTEEWMKAPDG
+939 QDTEEWMKAPDG

-963 THSETFREWFGDWE
+963 AHSDSFKKWFGDWD
-977 TVEKVTKLY
+977 TVEKTNGLINGAHIELAEKEIQRFLDMDPQTAKEEAKGVFRKLFPTVKNKTGY
-986 YGNPIVMTEGGLK
+986 PEPATVKRKDGEEIVVPMSALK
-999 EKLEKAARDN
+999 EIRRHSADRRVLAAVSRLPD
-1009 GINIAADADSIR
+1009 IIR
-1021 KEIKTIFKSLYPGK
+1021 NS
-1035 ELSKGYREPG
+1035 
-1045 RVKNLDGELI
+1045 
-1055 SITVSSAKELRHHST
+1055 
-1070 NPRTLFLAVNL
+1070 
-1081 DSVIENAT
+1081 T
-1089 FLYEEVKDESRVK
+1089 FLFESGKDLTRSKRL
-1102 KSNQTTL
+1102 NQTTTG
-1109 AYRYYATRVVVNGE
+1109 YRYYGIKVGDKPGQYVRIVVRMDENG
-1123 ECIARI
+1123 
-1129 IVRKDKNGNL
+1129 K
-1139 YFYDGDITSN
+1139 Y
-1149 EQIKKDLPK
+1149 
-1158 YLYPDTKTGQNLGK
+1158 YLYDMDFNGADNNKK
-1172 SLFTHSIQEWLAKVK
+1172 SPHQTMLLDPKNESQSDKSFFIHSIQEWLAKVK

-1193 GGNGEVLASVVNDF
+1193 GGNGEVLPSVVNDF
-1207 EESSTYHQM
+1207 EGSSTYHQM
-1216 AGEHA
+1216 
-1221 RNAPLDKLEVAKK
+1221 
-1234 MEEEEAS
+1234 
-1241 PEEIWDTTGWMRGP
+1241 
-1255 EGEWRFEIPDNLDQI
+1255 
-1270 DLSFAKDQD
+1270 
-1279 RISLWQIYSNPQL
+1279 
-1292 YEAYPALA
+1292 
-1300 NVKVYAEDT
+1300 
-1309 GKAYSGADGFT
+1309 
-1320 DEDGIHLSKE
+1320 
-1330 FIEKNPKEAKSALIH
+1330 
-1345 ELQHVIQMTV
+1345 
-1355 EDRFSKGGNP
+1355 
-1365 KIAEESMEMTLWKLE
+1365 
-1380 VRLEELKLKEPE
+1380 
-1392 RSYIEAMQENDKQ
+1392 
-1405 AAEAMNNGDF
+1405 
-1415 AKFISLSKKKKE
+1415 
-1427 IRKNGPENKE
+1427 
-1437 EIDNILRNIETLKN
+1437 
-1451 ATKETEHGDPHGY
+1451 
-1464 KKYRRLGGEAEAFMT
+1464 
-1479 SERAEG
+1479 
-1485 KQAGMPNYDTG
+1485 
-1496 YGYPVA
+1496 
-1502 NFAGETFRFSL
+1502 
-1513 AQREKSAAEQQLDA
+1513 
-1527 DEKSFADSVDRFMAG
+1527 
-1542 KISTDTIQVMRTPL
+1542 
-1556 VMRLVGAEVLPV
+1556 
-1568 EISVSDLKKVLVDKH
+1568 
-1583 TDITPDIMKQIPR
+1583 
-1596 ALTDPMMIFSTYSGK
+1596 
-1611 NGEVRK
+1611 
-1617 VIVLELKD
+1617 
-1625 KNGATIVIPME
+1625 
-1636 LERKKG
+1636 
-1642 NYEVNQIT
+1642 
-1650 SAYGKTDK
+1650 
-1658 KTRRTSFVWFQK
+1658 
-1670 QLQEGKLEY
+1670 
-1679 ANRKKATD
+1679 
-1687 WISSEQPHWLIPE
+1687 
-1700 EKVDNLLSAPN
+1700 
-1711 VANEENLVKLKSENP
+1711 
-1726 TYYQTAADKD
+1726 AADKD

-2046 KNAQKGFA
+2046 KNAQKTFA

-2370 DGSAPTKEM
+2370 EGSAPTKEM

-2417 STESEINAWAAQ
+2417 STEDEINAWAAQ

-2435 DKTVNVNQSELGNLK
+2435 DKTIDVNQSELGNLK
-2450 AWAES
+2450 AWVES

-2476 IENFRAS
+2476 IENFKAS

-2512 GTFPTRKDRDEFLQ
+2512 DTFPTKKDRDEFLQ

-2535 KEKLRV
+2535 KEKLRA

-2566 TPEAIRSM
+2566 TPEAIRGM

-2830 GGKVTTPLLN
+2830 GGKVTTSLLN

-2900 NWRWLAVEMNPMQ
+2900 NWHWLAVEMNPMQ

-2919 YVAEDIIPGWMR
+2919 YMAEDIIPGWMR
-2931 SAFEGSTALKLKD
+2931 SAFDGSSPMKLKD

-2977 DEASQKIHDEIL
+2977 DDAAQKIHDEIL

-3003 QTATN
+3003 QTATS
-3008 LDRLGTKIHSLIK
+3008 LDRMGTKIHSLIK
-3021 DITLSEILIER
+3021 DITLPEILIER
-3032 MGKSAAEY
+3032 LGKSAAEY

-3187 KSGRVIH
+3187 KSGRIIH
-3194 GAYYRIKYDPLSSAK
+3194 GAYYRIKYDPLSSTK

-3240 GTSGGQKLRLDLDV
+3240 GASGGQKLRLDLDV

-3341 LLNIGNITGMMDRM
+3341 LLNIGNITGMMERM
-3355 GAMNA
+3355 GAANA
-3360 LKAVGDFYFHGNI
+3360 IKAVGDFYFHGNI
-3373 VEQRRFIQNKSTM
+3373 VEQRRFIQTKSTM

-3408 NESELR
+3408 NESEFR

-3447 LYTYKNAM
+3447 LFTYKRAM
-3455 AVMEVDGKLTRE
+3455 AAMEIEGKLNRD

-3489 TKDQTSFTRKNGI
+3489 TKDQSSFIRKNGI

-3521 RAGYIL
+3521 RAGYTL
-3527 YDKGDVKPLLEAT
+3527 YDKGDVKPLLAAT

-3586 AREAVP
+3586 AREAIP

-3619 ENFLKA
+3619 ESFLKA

>member
-19 TPIQVRP
+19 TPIQVRQ

-169 ILKSR
+169 ILKNR

-201 YDTGTHFAGT
+201 YDTGAHFAGT
-211 AYKAGQALD
+211 AYEAGQALD

-234 SDEEVEKAIPDLMN
+234 SDEEVEKAIPGLMN

-283 AAEILSPIAPL
+283 AAEIIAPIAPL

-320 VGATGVV
+320 VGATGAV

-367 QKDKN
+367 KKDKN

-383 GHAKRVGRINAA
+383 GHAKRVGVINAA

-468 DMDTRLFGKETVPVR
+468 DMDTSLFGKETVSVR

-508 ALAGT
+508 ALAGA

-519 KRIAGLSEMK
+519 KRIAGLSELK

-549 LRSESSLYQKAPET
+549 LRSESSLYKKAPET

-578 TLYIDAS
+578 TLYIDAY

-637 EALSDYTTM
+637 EVLSDYTTM

-687 DHFSDDTDIGRE
+687 EHFSDDTDIGRE

-742 MEQRKTQDANFS
+742 MERRKTQDANFS

-793 NQRELYDIAQ
+793 SQRELYDIAQ

-813 DEESKVAIAEIEEA
+813 DEESKAAIAEIEEA

-875 NGAVTKAARDSALVL
+875 NGAVTKAVRDSALVL

-897 HNNYG
+897 HKNYG

-914 VSPETTHQLNQSA
+914 VSPETAHQLNQSA

-939 WNTEEWMKAPDG
+939 WNTDEWMKAPDG
-951 TPTKLTERQWLI
+951 TPTKLTEHQWLI
-963 THSETFREWFGDWE
+963 AHSETFKKWFGNWG
-977 TVEKVTKLY
+977 TVEKYNRL
-986 YGNPIVMTEGGLK
+986 IH
-999 EKLEKAARDN
+999 
-1009 GINIAADADSIR
+1009 
-1021 KEIKTIFKSLYPGK
+1021 
-1035 ELSKGYREPG
+1035 SKPVECNRTTFRGA
-1045 RVKNLDGELI
+1045 
-1055 SITVSSAKELRHHST
+1055 SAKEIGKAAKELYRALFPVSRAGGKRDEPAVIRNRDGEYIRMPVSAAKELVRHSAQNST
-1070 NPRTLFLAVNL
+1070 LQLIPNL
-1081 DSVIENAT
+1081 KELIAKSV
-1089 FLYEEVKDESRVK
+1089 FLYEDAKDPDRVK
-1102 KSNQTTL
+1102 KLNQSTVS
-1109 AYRYYATRVVVNGE
+1109 YRYYGMKIKLDGK
-1123 ECIARI
+1123 ECFARI
-1129 IVRKDKNGNL
+1129 VVREEANGRK
-1139 YFYDGDITSN
+1139 YFYDGDIT
-1149 EQIKKDLPK
+1149 EIKKNPAQTGG
-1158 YLYPDTKTGQNLGK
+1158 PDSKNGVQSEGV
-1172 SLFTHSIQEWLAKVK
+1172 LFTHSIQEWLAKVK

-1193 GGNGEVLASVVNDF
+1193 GGNGEVLPSVVNDF
-1207 EESSTYHQM
+1207 EGSSTYHQM
-1216 AGEHA
+1216 AEEYAHDVLSG
-1221 RNAPLDKLEVAKK
+1221 KLTKK
-1234 MEEEEAS
+1234 GM
-1241 PEEIWDTTGWMRGP
+1241 
-1255 EGEWRFEIPDNLDQI
+1255 
-1270 DLSFAKDQD
+1270 
-1279 RISLWQIYSNPQL
+1279 
-1292 YEAYPALA
+1292 
-1300 NVKVYAEDT
+1300 AE
-1309 GKAYSGADGFT
+1309 
-1320 DEDGIHLSKE
+1320 
-1330 FIEKNPKEAKSALIH
+1330 
-1345 ELQHVIQMTV
+1345 
-1355 EDRFSKGGNP
+1355 R
-1365 KIAEESMEMTLWKLE
+1365 
-1380 VRLEELKLKEPE
+1380 
-1392 RSYIEAMQENDKQ
+1392 
-1405 AAEAMNNGDF
+1405 
-1415 AKFISLSKKKKE
+1415 
-1427 IRKNGPENKE
+1427 
-1437 EIDNILRNIETLKN
+1437 
-1451 ATKETEHGDPHGY
+1451 
-1464 KKYRRLGGEAEAFMT
+1464 
-1479 SERAEG
+1479 
-1485 KQAGMPNYDTG
+1485 
-1496 YGYPVA
+1496 
-1502 NFAGETFRFSL
+1502 
-1513 AQREKSAAEQQLDA
+1513 QLDA

-1542 KISTDTIQVMRTPL
+1542 KEKSSMVRVMTTPL
-1556 VMRLVGAEVLPV
+1556 VLKLTGAEVLPV
-1568 EISVSDLKKVLVDKH
+1568 EIAKTDLEKILNGKH
-1583 TDITPDIMKQIPR
+1583 AGDMTPEIMKQLPR
-1596 ALTDPMMIFSTYSGK
+1596 ALTNPIMIFKSYTGP
-1611 NGEVRK
+1611 NGEERRV
-1617 VIVLELKD
+1617 VVVDLKD
-1625 KNGATIVIPME
+1625 NNGATIVVPFE
-1636 LERKKG
+1636 LKATNTERR
-1642 NYEVNQIT
+1642 YIVNRIV
-1650 SAYGKTDK
+1650 SVYGKTGK
-1658 KTRRTSFVWFQK
+1658 RTRTPSYEWFGR
-1670 QLQEGKLEY
+1670 QLENGNLLY
-1679 ANRKKATD
+1679 ANRKKAINEILQRSPN
-1687 WISSEQPHWLIPE
+1687 WPIPE

-1711 VANEENLVKLKSENP
+1711 VANEEDLVKLKSENP

-1736 LVAMHNID
+1736 LVVYHNVSTGK
-1744 LGNLA
+1744 LRE
-1749 AAIKLGGLPVP
+1749 AIKLGGLPMP
-1760 SIAVTKKQTPYT
+1760 SLAITKRDIP
-1772 GFGDATLIMK
+1772 FGDFGEITLIGD
-1782 KDTVD
+1782 KDMID
-1787 PSKTPVFSRDA
+1787 PRKSRSNEVFSRDA
-1798 WTGVFPKV
+1798 YTVRKPVVNYEEPAERDQKAFHEKFQKASSELKSKGIEVRKINFSAYTGEEALARMENDEAVKYYYVKNVLKKDVPVKYGTIAHNYPHKEFFEKYPDILIALKDPKV
-1806 IRLANMKRLTSFV
+1806 KEKDFSDLDKACQPYIEDLKEKIRN
-1819 EKAIE
+1819 
-1824 PLQEELPRE
+1824 
-1833 VADYGDIYNSYILR
+1833 
-1847 NANNKNG
+1847 
-1854 DVQKMLEDSLNSA
+1854 
-1867 GYKYY
+1867 
-1872 FLKTINKE
+1872 
-1880 PKLKWRKKGLNKEL
+1880 KKGLLALNKRRLAWLQKDGHVSPEAAVTLSEWAGEYEKGRKASSKKIVDKSSFDQDLQKTIEEDGIDKFISFVRSEFDNLYKERYLWDNGKKYAFNIDNIVKLMKKYRGTNNEGAGGINYGFNSLLAFLSKKFTSVRDIKNHEPSLASNKKEL
-1894 IDHPKILKACQGLEK
+1894 AQYQKAESMYNELRDEAAKLKGGYDVNLDMNLA
-1909 KYGKQGLKELLY
+1909 ELLKDTRDGNKDLHGFP
-1921 EGPSAMLEESTDL
+1921 EDKKFMQHVKDFL
-1934 KEANDLIV
+1934 KEA
-1942 NELSKKPEG
+1942 
-1951 NESPF
+1951 
-1956 LKRVHKRQQARL
+1956 
-1968 VNGETLHSLLSDY
+1968 
-1981 LERDKKVFEEESFKQ
+1981 DKVTT
-1996 QLDKRIKANQNTF
+1996 D
-2009 NAWKES
+2009 
-2015 FRDEMLGESVIRDS
+2015 
-2029 GKPADLENIV
+2029 
-2039 DAMLGNL
+2039 
-2046 KNAQKGFA
+2046 
-2054 GFGIGNIIAS
+2054 
-2064 SAKKIESFGEM
+2064 
-2075 HREADRNMDGS
+2075 
-2086 TNIETSLDK
+2086 
-2095 SEQYTKVKDEII
+2095 
-2107 DFTGRMAEAY
+2107 
-2117 KWEDSWESRSDA
+2117 
-2129 SQVLMSMMSGKTF
+2129 
-2142 KASARKFGFTYSAAL
+2142 
-2157 EKQAKEIIKE
+2157 
-2167 VKNLPAKYF
+2167 YF
-2176 EAKPQRAVRF
+2176 EAKPARKVTFDEFSGAVIPKDTPKETVDF
-2186 SEVAAAVMPKNASK
+2186 LKSQGIEVA
-2200 EIKDYLR
+2200 E
-2207 AQGVTIRLYDPRIE
+2207 YDPDVE
-2221 GDRERVTNSA
+2221 GDRGTKTKELGQLLNV
-2231 QDRVKQ
+2231 
-2237 YFQEGSNYQGSYD
+2237 YFQNKYQGSYD
-2250 RNTNVIELFDGANES
+2250 RSTNVIELFDGANES
-2265 TVVHEGAHMFLSM
+2265 TVIHEGAHMFLSM
-2278 LENMSQM
+2278 LENMRQM
-2285 SEENVAT
+2285 SEGDIAA
-2292 YFNGDTA
+2292 YFNGDVG

-2304 LKSMQGD
+2304 RKSMQSD

-2321 SEDHLSEYKGTI
+2321 SEDHLAEYKGTV
-2333 LEKEFTKYAEDIRA
+2333 LEKEFTRYAEDIRA

-2379 QGVFRRFK
+2379 QGIFRRFK

-2417 STESEINAWAAQ
+2417 STEAEINAWAAQ

-2476 IENFRAS
+2476 IENFKAS

-2488 ERTSFIE
+2488 ERTSYSE

-2512 GTFPTRKDRDEFLQ
+2512 DTFPTKKDRDEFLQ
-2526 MAGFTEKDL
+2526 MAGLTEKDL
-2535 KEKLRV
+2535 KEKLRA

-2566 TPEAIRSM
+2566 TPEAIRGM

-2789 AAAGNDWEGAAYWKR
+2789 AAAANDWEGAAYWKR

-2919 YVAEDIIPGWMR
+2919 YMAEDIIPGWMR
-2931 SAFEGSTALKLKD
+2931 SAFDGSSPMKLKD

-2977 DEASQKIHDEIL
+2977 DDAAQKIHDEIID
-2989 GNWTHRVAT
+2989 NWTHRVAT

-3003 QTATN
+3003 QTATG

-3021 DITLSEILIER
+3021 DITLPEILIER
-3032 MGKSAAEY
+3032 LGKSAAEY
-3040 FYKPMDKAAAHL
+3040 FYKPMDKAAANL

-3080 KKLYTIGLDER
+3080 KKLYTVGLDER

-3105 ALNFGTKSNRA
+3105 ALNFGTKSNRE

-3194 GAYYRIKYDPLSSAK
+3194 GAYYRIKYDPLSSTK

-3240 GTSGGQKLRLDLDV
+3240 GASGGQKLRLDLDV

-3321 LGRARRRFNFT
+3321 LGRARRRFNFA

-3341 LLNIGNITGMMDRM
+3341 LLNIGNITGMMERM
-3355 GAMNA
+3355 GAANA

-3373 VEQRRFIQNKSTM
+3373 VEQRRFIQTKSTM

-3421 YGVDTLN
+3421 YGVDALN

-3447 LYTYKNAM
+3447 LFTYKRAM
-3455 AVMEVDGKLTRE
+3455 AAMEIEGKLNRD

-3527 YDKGDVKPLLEAT
+3527 YDKGDVKPLLAAT
-3540 WYWWILGAL
+3540 WYWWLLGAL

-3645 SIPVPDTITDAFW
+3645 FIPVPDTITDAFW
-3658 NFMRMACTDTEF
+3658 NFMRMVSTDTEF